1 MGKPFWRSV
10 EYFFTGNYS
19 ADNGNNDIVAI
30 GFGGEIHAYGGDDHV
45 TVGSIGA
52 TVHTGSGNDTVV
64 GGSAYLRVEDSTG
77 HLSVKGAAGYAD
89 INKSGDGN
97 VSFAGAAGGVS
108 IDHLGHHGDVSYGGA
123 AAYNSVKRKGLSGN
137 VTFKGAGGYNALW
150 HETNHGNLSFAGA
163 GAGNKLDRTWF
174 DQYQGSRGDVSFDG
188 AGAANSI
195 SSRVETGNITFR
207 GAGADNHLVR
217 KGKVGDITLQGAG
230 ASNRIERTR
239 QAEDVYQQTHGNI
252 RFEGVGGYNS
262 FYSDVAHGDIH
273 FSGGGAYNTIT
284 RKGSG
289 SSFDAQ
295 GMEYAKAEDIVLTTA
310 KMHGSWIGSGTHA
323 VTAVKSEREPNT
335 YLFAIADGTYTK
347 INKVRLSND
356 PKTGKLKYY
365 SEAWY
370 KQGNHLSGLARSDVS
385 SAGGFEVNPINGGY
399 TLSNIAVEHQQSL
412 TVHAMEKDL
421 TEYEWVTYA
430 NGALIDA
437 KDVVLSDAKMGGHAI
452 STDGTKVDVQAIK
465 SNRKPNTY
473 VYAKVLG
480 PYTKIVVVELAND
493 AETGVLK
500 YQARSWYKE
509 GDHTANLANED
520 ISSANGY
527 HSMGKGGYSLSAL
540 NYSVNAIRSMSET
553 VADIDEYTDQTL
565 FKPATDSGESSGD
578 VHFSGAG
585 GGNVIKSN
593 VTRGNVYFNGGGIAN
608 VILHSSQ
615 FGNTE
620 FNGGGAANV
629 IVKSGEEGDLT
640 FRGAG
645 LANVLVHQ
653 SKQGKMD
660 VYAGG
665 AVNVLV
671 RIGDGQYLAHLLAYG
686 NISVHKGNGNSR
698 VAMLGGY
705 NTHTQIGSGHGL
717 WLAAG
722 GFNVMTQVGNGEVTS
737 VLAGGANVL
746 TKVGE
751 GELTAGM
758 LGGANVMTHI
768 SGDEQA
774 SNTTAVALGGA
785 NILTKKGK
793 GDTLAVMGGGA
804 NVLTHVGDGSTTG
817 VMVGGA
823 NILTKVGNG
832 DTTGIMLGVGNVLTH
847 VGDGQTLGVMGAA
860 GNIFTKVGDGTSI
873 AAMIGAG
880 NIFTHVGEGN
890 AWALMGGLGN
900 VFTKVGNGDALAL
913 MVAEANVFTHIG
925 DGMSVALMLAKGN
938 VATKVGNG
946 TTLAAMVGNANIFT
960 HIGNGSTFAA
970 MIGQANVMTKV
981 GNDLTAALM
990 VGKANIYTHVGDGT
1004 SLGLFAGEM
1013 NVMTKVGNGTT
1024 LAAMFGKA
1032 NIMTHVGDGLTGVLA
1047 LGEANI
1053 VTKVGDDFM
1062 GVVAAAKANV
1072 VTHVGDATTAAV
1084 LAGKGNILT
1093 KVGEGTT
1100 VGLLISD
1107 IGNVMTHVGD
1117 GTTIGIAKGK
1127 ANIVTKVGDGLGINV
1142 AWGQANVFTQV
1153 GDGDRYNFAKG
1164 EANILTKVGDGQ
1176 EVSVVQGKANII
1188 THVGNGDDYTGAWG
1202 KANVITKVG
1211 DGRNVVLAKGEANIV
1226 TQVGDGDSFN
1236 ALWSKGNVV
1245 TKVGDGMQVTAA
1257 KGKANITTTVGN
1269 GLSVTAAY
1277 GDANINTK
1285 VGNGVSVNVAW
1296 GKYNINTKVGDGL
1309 NVAVMK
1315 GKANANIH
1323 IGDGLNI
1330 NASYARNNV
1339 AIKVGNGDFYSLAV
1353 ASSNTSSN
1361 KLSALFDNVKQTL
1374 LGVGGSQAINYLV
1387 QGDEAS
1393 TSGTQKGRGAIATPE
1408 ITKLDGFQMDAIE
1421 EVGSDLG
1428 DSLTGSVT
1436 KVDTPD
1442 LNEMD
1447 NDLNIDGASDHAPNL
1462 IVNGDF
1468 EQGDRGWQSTHGV
1481 EASYSGSVYGVNGEG
1496 HGTRVTELD
1505 THTNTSLYQD
1515 LTDLTEGEVIAVS
1528 FDFAKRAG
1536 LSNNEGIE
1544 VLWNGEVVFSSSG
1557 DASAWQQKTLKLTAH
1572 AGSNR
1577 IEFKGTGHNDGLG
1590 YILDNVVAKSES
1602 SPQANAVSEH
1612 AKQNQASQNALSDKE
1627 RAEADRQRLEQ
1638 EKQKQLDAVA
1648 GSQSQL
1654 ESTDQQAI
1662 ENNGQAQRDAV
1673 KEESEAV
1680 TAELTTLAQ
1689 GLDVLDGQATHTGK
1703 SGEQWRNDFAGGLLD
1718 GVQSQIDDAKQLAS
1732 DKMAAAKQTQ
1742 SDNNSKVK
1750 DSIAKSE
1757 AGVAK
1762 GEQNRAGAEQDIA
1775 EAKADAETRKAD
1787 AVAKSH
1793 DAKQAESDAHSAAND
1808 AQSRGDRDAM
1818 NAENK
1823 ANQAQN
1829 DAQGAK
1835 QNEGDRPDRQ
1845 GVAGSGLSGN
1855 AHRVEGAGETGSHVN
1870 TDSQTNADGRFS
1882 DGLTEQELEALEGA
1896 TNAVNRLQIN
1906 AGIRSKNSGS
1916 TITSMFMEANADSIV
1931 VDTTASQDVVRKE
1944 VRISGVNLVGLGE
1957 ASHDSAESLVA
1968 ARAEKVANLYRWLD
1982 TDNDVATD
1990 KYVPV
1995 PGFERV
2001 DADVSDEVKQ
2011 RMIQSMSGYIEH
2023 TDNQVPKD
2031 QAQALATLFV
2041 ESTLDYDWD
2050 KRVEF
2055 LTKLESYG
2063 YSFETPHAEK
2073 SIVSF
2078 WSGKNFKQ
2086 YRDVL
2091 DNAQTDGKK
2100 VVYDIDVKGN
2110 AFAID
2115 LNKHLMRWGGLF
2127 LDPDNAEQNQLKSSI
2142 DAATF
2147 SNTGFWSSVYA
2158 TGAQHDVYVIAEG
2171 GVRLGN
2177 YFWHV
2182 ELPALRQLQREGLV
2196 GEIRLLDKPV
2206 SEYKDLP
2213 ADEIGR
2219 RLTDAGVG
2227 VKVRFDAL
2235 SSARQAE
2242 LLADNPDDYRADT
2255 LVELDVK
2262 LSAIDSML
2270 RESLPF
2276 YSLRTERNLLVQE
2289 GDEGFEVRSWPGSD
2303 DKSKTILLDNPE
2315 DAAQQ
2320 KAIERFILA
2329 NFDNFE
2335 QMPDELF
2342 LVDNKV
2348 LSHHDGRTR
2357 ILAQKED
2364 GAWTYNTNS
2373 ELMSVTELLDA
2384 AHVSGKVRGESYQKV
2399 IDALAEYHASTAE
2412 HADYELES
2420 VEQLVNLR
2428 KKIEGYALG
2437 HPDSGRLEA
2446 MNSLLNQ
2453 VNSRLEEVSV
2463 LAVSEQSIKAH
2474 DSFSRLYDQLDNA
2487 HLKQSKHLYLDG
2499 NGDFVTK
2506 GKGNLA
2512 KIDQLGGSDAVLEK
2526 VKASVNHEYGQAI
2539 ADTIFAGLSAN
2550 ELAKDGK
2557 GIDITGLNRIH
2568 QALEQHMSPVSAT
2581 MYIWKPS
2588 DHSALG
2594 HAALQIGQGRT
2605 QIDAQAAADFNKQ
2618 NYVSWWPLGSKSSN
2632 IRNIFNVATE
2642 YQPDLKLRWS
2652 DFSQPAHQNDT
2663 LEHDMASEE
2672 NDGFGLNDGETKLKR
2687 FIEKLNAAKGID
2699 AAYKDASEG
2708 YASVLLGN
2716 PDMLVSTGIPAHV
2729 FQPFVDQ
2736 WNDTSY
2742 DMMDVANRFAQELQK
2757 QAQASGDPALVAK
2770 RIDNVVRLFAERAL
2784 EEIEAFKAS
2793 QADEGRVFRINLE
2806 GLDVAAMQAEW
2817 NRLSHDPDA
2826 RYQLLTKNC
2835 SSTVAK
2841 VLKAGGADKLIG
2853 HTWRPKFGVWTPTEL
2868 FNFGQALQEAQL
2880 EIAAKKQ
2887 SHQVNDDLDA
2897 LSGSEKHKDKV
2908 AIENDGTPPRDKVP
2922 LSPLTRF
2929 LNNELYGERD
2939 ARRKIGDITQTLLD
2953 HAVEKGESQ
2962 KVTLKGEAGR
2972 LTGYYHQGTASS
2984 DDETSTTSG
2993 KVVLFLH
3000 GSGSSAEEQASA
3012 IRSHYQKQGI
3022 DMLAVNLRGYGES
3035 DGGPS
3040 EKGLYQDA
3048 RTMFNYL
3055 VNDKGIDPSNIILHG
3070 YSMGGPIAADLAR
3083 YAAQNGQA
3091 VSGLLLD
3098 RPMPSMTKAIT
3109 AHEVANP
3116 AGIVGTIAKA
3126 VNGQFSVEKNL
3137 KGLPQETPILLLTD
3151 NEGLGEEGE
3160 KLRVKLSN
3168 SGFNVTGEQ
3177 TFYGHEASNRLMSQ
3191 YTGQIVS
3198 DLLNT
3203 QHIKH
3208 NEAKLNLEPHGKN
3221 YESRDLILKPIS
3233 QPETVELGMPEV
3245 DQKVLADIAER
3256 ENVII
3261 GVRPVDEKSKSLIAS
3276 KMYSSKGLF
3285 VKAKSSDWG
3294 PMSGFIP
3301 VDQSFAKASARRD
3314 LETFNR
3320 HAEQSIQS
3328 GNAVSAD
3335 LYLNQVRVEELV
3347 SKYHS
3352 LTPLELDD
3360 QSGMYKTTA
3369 TNGDQSVPFFLNRVT
3384 VDGNELWQVHY
3395 ITNGELAPFKVIG
3408 DPVSKQPMTADYDLL
3423 TVMYSYGDLGPQDKV
3438 KQPLTWQQWKD
3449 SVTYEDLTPKYKELY
3464 SNEDLYNKKDGA
3476 SLGNVS
3482 GRLKELKD
3490 RINVDLGRTNGLE
3503 MVHHGADDAN
3513 PYAVM
3518 ADNFPATFFV
3528 PKSLFAEDGLGEG
3541 KGSIQTYFN
3550 VNEQGAVVIRNPQEF
3565 SDFQQVTINAS
3576 FRASFNDKW
3585 NHGLDEPLFT
3595 TKRKLSHEFLN
3606 KRDQLLKK
3614 LSGGRLDAQD
3624 ETLVALGNPDD
3635 VSGNKAI
3642 VAVDVSQIFTRQ
3654 ELKERANVF
3663 AKPIGAS
3670 YQGILDQLDL
3680 VHQTV
3685 SRDQIV
3691 ASFELNKKVNAYIAE
3706 HPTSGRNQALTQ
3718 LKEQITSALFI
3729 GKMQVAQVDIDAIA
3743 QTRPELAARIFMVAI
3758 EEANGEHRGLTD
3770 MMVRWAN
3777 EDPYLAPK
3785 QGYKGETPN
3794 DLGFDAKYHVDLG
3807 DHYADF
3813 KQWLETSQSNG
3824 LLSKA
3829 TLDESTKTVHL
3840 GYSYQELQ
3848 DLTGVESVQMAFYF
3862 LKEAAKKVD
3871 PISGDSAEMILLKK
3885 FADKSYLSQLD
3896 SDRMDQIEGI
3906 YRSSHETDV
3915 DAWDR
3920 RYSGAGYDE
3929 LTNKLAG
3936 ATGVDEQLSVLLDD
3950 RKGLLIGEVH
3960 GSDVNGLRFVNEQMD
3975 ALKKQG
3981 VTVIGLEH
3989 LRSDLAQPLIDRY
4002 LATGVMS
4009 SELSA
4014 MLKTKHLDATLFE
4027 NARANGMRIV
4037 ALDANSSARPNVQG
4051 TEHGLMYR
4059 AGAANNIAVEVLQSL
4074 PDDEKFVAIYGKAHL
4089 QSHKGIEGFV
4099 PGITHRLDLPAL
4111 RVSDSNQFRVEQDD
4125 MTLRVV
4131 YDDVANKPKLTFKDS
4146 LSGANTAIHNQNVND
4161 WERVAVTPTADGGE
4175 TRFDGQIIV
4184 QMENDSVVANAAANL
4199 AGKHPESSVVVQLD
4213 SDGNYRVVYGDP
4225 SKLDGKLRWQLVG
4238 HGRDDSDSNNTH
4250 LSGYSAED
4258 LAAKLANFQQSFSQ
4272 AENINN
4278 TPDHISIVGCSLVS
4292 DDKQKGFGHQF
4303 INAMDVNGLR
4313 VDVSARSSELA
4324 VDATGRKHTKDEN
4337 GDWIQKAETNKVSLS
4352 WNEQGEVI
4360 AKEERIRNGIAE
4372 GDIDLSRI
4380 GVSDVGEIAR
4390 GAIGDNNDVFDA
4402 PEKRKV
4408 ETETSSSAA
4417 NNKLSYSG
4425 NIQVNVGDGE
4435 FTAVNWGT
4443 SNVGIKVGSGG
4454 FKSLAFGDNNVMVHI
4469 GNGESKHSV
4478 DMGGYQ
4484 ALEGAQMFI
4493 GNRNVSFNLGQSN
4506 DLLVMMDKSIP
4517 TPPLVNPFDGA
4528 ARISGVLQSIA
4539 TSGEDQDWLAAQEQ
4553 QWTLSGAKK
4562 FVKDMSG
4569 LDQSSSVDYTCLVE
4583 LDSHNERSSRGLKH
4597 DTEAALNKQ
4606 YNQWLSG
4613 NSDSSAGKLS
4623 RADKLRQA
4631 NEKLAFNFAVGGQG
4645 ADIQVTTGNWNFMF
4659 GDNIQSILDTNL
4671 GSLFGLMTQ
4680 QFSATGQA
4688 KTTFT
4693 YTPEDLPRQLKNK
4706 LLGQMAGI
4714 GAETTLADIFGV
4726 DYTTSGQIVSRNG
4739 EAVDGVAILTEMLEV
4754 IGEFSGDQLQAFV
4767 DPAKLLDSLKSG
4779 IDMGADGIQSFA
4791 ETHGLKDKAP
4801 EEEENKSAVSVNG
4814 TSVNSAQGAT
4824 ASDGNTETAETQDRA
4839 FGFNSLNL
4847 PNLFATIF
4855 SQDKQKEM
4863 KSLVENLKEN
4873 LTADL
4878 LNMKEKTFDFLRNS
4892 GHLQG
4897 DGDINL
4903 SLGNYNFNW
4912 GGDGK
4917 DLGAYLGDNNNFWGG
4932 RGDDVFYATGT
4943 SNIFTGGEGSDMGV
4957 LMGRENMMFGG
4968 DGNDTAV
4975 VAGRINHVFLGAGD
4989 DQSFVFGEGGEIDTG
5004 LGRDYVVT
5012 SGNFNRVDTG
5022 DGQDYSVTIGNNN
5035 QVELGAGNDFA
5046 NVFGNYNRINAS
5058 AGNDVVK
5065 LMGYHAVL
5073 NGGEGEDHLIAAAI
5087 SKFSQ
5092 FNGEEGRDLMVLG
5105 GYQNTFK
5112 GGTDVDSFVV
5122 SGDVI
5127 DNLVEDISS
5136 EDNIVFNGIDWQKL
5150 WFERSGYDLKL
5161 SILRD
5166 PVSETDQAKFE
5177 HIGSVTFND
5186 YFDGK
5191 RAQMI
5196 IAMGEK
5202 DANGER
5208 EYTTLSESSIDALV
5222 QAMSGFDPQ
5231 AGDNGFIDNLD
5242 SKSRVA
5248 ISTAWADVVHKKGIT
5263 V

>member
-19 ADNGNNDIVAI
+19 ADDGNNNIVAI
-30 GFGGEIHAYGGDDHV
+30 GFGGKIHAYGGDDHV
-45 TVGSIGA
+45 TVGTIG
-52 TVHTGSGNDTVV
+52 TKVYTGSGNDTVV
-64 GGSAYLRVEDSTG
+64 GGSAYLKVEDSTG
-77 HLSVKGAAGYAD
+77 HLTVKGAAGYAD
-89 INKSGDGN
+89 IHKSGDGN

-108 IDHLGHHGDVSYGGA
+108 IDHLGNHGDVNYGGA
-123 AAYNSVKRKGLSGN
+123 AAYNGISRKGLSGN
-137 VTFKGAGGYNALW
+137 VTFAGAGGYNSLW
-150 HETNHGNLSFAGA
+150 HETNQGNLSFTGA

-174 DQYQGSRGDVSFDG
+174 NRYQGSHGDVTFDG

-217 KGKVGDITLQGAG
+217 KGKVGDITLKGAG
-230 ASNRIERTR
+230 ASNRIERTH
-239 QAEDVYQQTHGNI
+239 QAEDVYTQTHGNI

-262 FYSDVAHGDIH
+262 LYSDVAHGDIH
-273 FSGGGAYNTIT
+273 FSGGGAYNTII

-289 SSFDAQ
+289 NDFAKE
-295 GMEYAKAEDIVLTTA
+295 GMTNAKVDDIVLTKA
-310 KMHGSWIGSGTHA
+310 VMSGSWIGQNHQ
-323 VTAVKSEREPNT
+323 VTAVKSASEPNT
-335 YLFAIADGTYTK
+335 YLFAFADSTYTK
-347 INKVRLSND
+347 INKVQLRND
-356 PKTGKLKYY
+356 PQTGELRYY
-365 SEAWY
+365 STAWY
-370 KQGNHLSGLARSDVS
+370 KEGNHLNNLANQDITNN
-385 SAGGFEVNPINGGY
+385 GGFTAVNINGAY
-399 TLSNIAVEHQQSL
+399 TLSDLKVEHQQSV
-412 TVHAMEKDL
+412 TVHAVEKSL

-430 NGALIDA
+430 NGAVIDA
-437 KDVVLSDAKMGGHAI
+437 KDVSLSDAKMGGDAI
-452 STDGTKVDVQAIK
+452 YADGTKVDVQAVK
-465 SNRKPNTY
+465 SNRKSNTY
-473 VYAKVLG
+473 VYAKLLG
-480 PYTKIVVVELAND
+480 RHTKIVVVELAND
-493 AETGVLK
+493 PQTGALK

-509 GDHTANLANED
+509 GNHTADLANED

-527 HSMGKGGYSLSAL
+527 HSMGKGGYSLSDL
-540 NYSVNAIRSMSET
+540 HYSVNAVRSTSET
-553 VADIDEYTDQTL
+553 VADIDEYSDQTL

-578 VHFSGAG
+578 VRFNGVG

-653 SKQGKMD
+653 SQQGKMD

-698 VAMLGGY
+698 VVMLGGY
-705 NTHTQIGSGHGL
+705 NTHTQIGSGNGL

-722 GFNVMTQVGNGEVTS
+722 GFNVMTQVGKGDVAS

-746 TKVGE
+746 TKVGD
-751 GELTAGM
+751 GDLAAGM
-758 LGGANVMTHI
+758 LAGANVITHI
-768 SGDEQA
+768 SGDNET

-793 GDTLAVMGGGA
+793 GNALAVMGGGA
-804 NVLTHVGDGSTTG
+804 NVLTHVGDGTTTG

-823 NILTKVGNG
+823 NIFTKVGNG

-873 AAMIGAG
+873 AVMIGAG

-900 VFTKVGNGDALAL
+900 VFTKIGNGDALAL

-960 HIGNGSTFAA
+960 HVGSGSTFAA
-970 MIGQANVMTKV
+970 MIGRANIMTKV

-1004 SLGLFAGEM
+1004 SLGIFAGEV

-1127 ANIVTKVGDGLGINV
+1127 ANIITKVGDGLGVNV

-1164 EANILTKVGDGQ
+1164 EANVITKVGDGQ

-1211 DGRNVVLAKGEANIV
+1211 NGRNVILAKGEANIV
-1226 TQVGDGDSFN
+1226 TQVGGGDSFN
-1236 ALWSKGNVV
+1236 ALWSKGNIV

-1257 KGKANITTTVGN
+1257 KGKANITTTVGD

-1285 VGNGVSVNVAW
+1285 VGDGVSVNVAW

-1323 IGDGLNI
+1323 VGDGLNI
-1330 NASYARNNV
+1330 NASYAQNNV
-1339 AIKVGNGDFYSLAV
+1339 AIKIGNGDFYSLAV

-1361 KLSALFDNVKQTL
+1361 KLSALFDNIKQTV

-1393 TSGTQKGRGAIATPE
+1393 SSGTHKGRGAIATPE
-1408 ITKLDGFQMDAIE
+1408 ITKLDGFHMDAIK

-1436 KVDTPD
+1436 KVDAPD
-1442 LNEMD
+1442 LNQMQ
-1447 NDLNIDGASDHAPNL
+1447 NALNVDDSSDQVQGPNL

-1468 EQGDRGWQSTHGV
+1468 EQSDFGWSSTHGV
-1481 EASYSGSVYGVNGEG
+1481 EAYASASSYGLERDG
-1496 HGTRVTELD
+1496 HGNNVSELATD
-1505 THTNTSLYQD
+1505 QSTTIYQD
-1515 LTDLTEGEVIAVS
+1515 IQNLTEGEVIAVS

-1544 VLWNGEVVFSSSG
+1544 VLWNGEVVFSLSG
-1557 DASAWQQKTLKLTAH
+1557 DESAWQQKTLKLTAH

-1577 IEFKGTGHNDGLG
+1577 IEFKGTGHNDGLS

-1602 SPQANAVSEH
+1602 SQQANAVSEL
-1612 AKQNQASQNALSDKE
+1612 ATQNQAAQNALYDKE

-1654 ESTDQQAI
+1654 ESTDQQAL
-1662 ENNGQAQRDAV
+1662 ENNGQAKRDAV
-1673 KEESEAV
+1673 KDESEAV
-1680 TAELTTLAQ
+1680 TAELTKLAQ
-1689 GLDVLDGQATHTGK
+1689 GLDVLDGQATHTGE
-1703 SGEQWRNDFAGGLLD
+1703 SGDQWRNDFAGGLLD
-1718 GVQSQIDDAKQLAS
+1718 GVQSQLDDAKRLAN
-1732 DKMAAAKQTQ
+1732 DKIAAAKQTQ

-1750 DSIAKSE
+1750 ESVAKSE

-1762 GEQNRAGAEQDIA
+1762 GEQNRAGAEQDITNA
-1775 EAKADAETRKAD
+1775 QADAEKRKTD
-1787 AVAKSH
+1787 ALAKSN
-1793 DAKQAESDAHSAAND
+1793 DAKQAESDANSAAND

-1829 DAQGAK
+1829 DAKGTK
-1835 QNEGDRPDRQ
+1835 QNEGDRPDRE
-1845 GVAGSGLSGN
+1845 GVTGSGLSGN
-1855 AHRVEGAGETGSHVN
+1855 AYRVEGAGETGSHVN
-1870 TDSQTNADGRFS
+1870 TDSPTNADGRFIE
-1882 DGLTEQELEALEGA
+1882 GLSEQEQEALEGA

-1906 AGIRSKNSGS
+1906 AGIRGKNSGS
-1916 TITSMFMEANADSIV
+1916 TINSMFTETNTDSIV
-1931 VDTTASQDVVRKE
+1931 VPTTASQDVVRKE
-1944 VRISGVNLVGLGE
+1944 IRISGVNLEGLGE

-1982 TDNDVATD
+1982 SDHPRATE
-1990 KYVPV
+1990 YFIPV
-1995 PGFERV
+1995 PGFEGG
-2001 DADVSDEVKQ
+2001 DAYVSDEVMMH
-2011 RMIQSMSGYIEH
+2011 MIEYVGNYIKD

-2031 QAQALATLFV
+2031 QVHALATLFV
-2041 ESTLDYDWD
+2041 KATLDYDWD

-2063 YSFETPHAEK
+2063 YSFEAPNGEN

-2078 WSGKNFKQ
+2078 WSGKKSNKK

-2091 DNAQTDGKK
+2091 DNAQPDGKK
-2100 VVYDIDVKGN
+2100 VVFDVDVQGN
-2110 AFAID
+2110 VFAIE
-2115 LNKHLMRWGGLF
+2115 LN
-2127 LDPDNAEQNQLKSSI
+2127 NQLI
-2142 DAATF
+2142 DWSEEYLEPQYEQHNKLQSLIHSAYF
-2147 SNTGFWSSVYA
+2147 NNTGFWSSVYA
-2158 TGAQHDVYVIAEG
+2158 TGAQNDVYVIAEG
-2171 GVRLGN
+2171 GIRLGN
-2177 YFWHV
+2177 YFWNV
-2182 ELPALRQLQREGLV
+2182 ELPVLRQLQREGLV

-2206 SEYKDLP
+2206 SAYKDIP
-2213 ADEIGR
+2213 VEDIGR
-2219 RLTDAGVG
+2219 RLTDAGVA

-2235 SSARQAE
+2235 SIGRQAE
-2242 LLADNPDDYRADT
+2242 LLAGNPDGYKADT
-2255 LVELDVK
+2255 LVDLDVK

-2289 GDEGFEVRSWPGSD
+2289 GEEGFEVRSWPGID
-2303 DKSKTILLDNPE
+2303 GKSKTILLDNPE

-2320 KAIERFILA
+2320 KSIERFILA

-2348 LSHHDGRTR
+2348 LSHHDGRAR

-2364 GAWTYNTNS
+2364 GAWTYNTNV

-2384 AHVSGKVRGESYQKV
+2384 AHVSGKVRGESYQQV
-2399 IDALAEYHASTAE
+2399 IDALTEYHASTAE
-2412 HADYELES
+2412 HADYELTS
-2420 VEQLVNLR
+2420 VEKLLNLR
-2428 KKIEGYALG
+2428 KQVEGYVLG
-2437 HPDSGRLEA
+2437 HPDSGRVQA

-2453 VNSRLEEVSV
+2453 VNSRLEAVSV

-2474 DSFSRLYDQLDNA
+2474 DSFSHLYDQLDNA
-2487 HLKQSKHLYLDG
+2487 NLKESKHLYLDG

-2512 KIDQLGGSDAVLEK
+2512 NIDKLGGSDAVLEK
-2526 VKASVNHEYGQAI
+2526 VKAAVSHEYGQVV

-2550 ELAKDGK
+2550 DLAKDGK
-2557 GIDITGLNRIH
+2557 GIDIAGLNKVH
-2568 QALEQHMSPVSAT
+2568 QAIEQHMSPVSAT

-2605 QIDAQAAADFNKQ
+2605 QLEGQAAADFNKQ
-2618 NYVSWWPLGSKSSN
+2618 NYVSWWPLGRKSSN
-2632 IRNIFNVATE
+2632 IFSVATE
-2642 YQPDLKLRWS
+2642 AKPDLKLRWS

-2687 FIEKLNAAKGID
+2687 FVEKLNAAKGID
-2699 AAYKDASEG
+2699 ASYKDASEG

-2716 PDMLVSTGIPAHV
+2716 PDMLASTGIPAHV

-2742 DMMDVANRFAQELQK
+2742 DMMDVANRFAEELQK
-2757 QAQASGDPALVAK
+2757 QAQASGEPALVEK

-2806 GLDVAAMQAEW
+2806 GLDAAAMQAEW
-2817 NRLSHDPDA
+2817 NRLSNDPDA

-2887 SHQVNDDLDA
+2887 SHQVTDLLDA
-2897 LSGSEKHKDKV
+2897 LPGNEKHKENV
-2908 AIENDGTPPRDKVP
+2908 AIENDGTPPRDKES
-2922 LSPLTRF
+2922 LSPLTRL
-2929 LNNELYGERD
+2929 LNNELYGEKD
-2939 ARRKIGDITQTLLD
+2939 ARRKIGKIKQTLLD
-2953 HAVEKGESQ
+2953 HAVENGESQ

-2972 LTGYYHQGTASS
+2972 LTGYYHQGAASS
-2984 DDETSTTSG
+2984 EGETSATSG

-3000 GSGSSAEEQASA
+3000 GFGSSAEEQASA
-3012 IRSHYQKQGI
+3012 IRNHYQRQGI

-3055 VNDKGIDPSNIILHG
+3055 VNDKGIDPSNIIIHG

-3098 RPMPSMTKAIT
+3098 RPMPSMTKAIS
-3109 AHEVANP
+3109 AREVANP
-3116 AGIVGTIAKA
+3116 AGIVGAIAKA

-3137 KGLPQETPILLLTD
+3137 KGLPKETPILLLTD

-3160 KLRVKLSN
+3160 KLRAKLAV
-3168 SGFNVTGEQ
+3168 SGYKVTGEQ
-3177 TFYGHEASNRLMSQ
+3177 TIYAHEASNRLMSQ
-3191 YTGQIVS
+3191 YASQILS
-3198 DLLNT
+3198 DFS
-3203 QHIKH
+3203 
-3208 NEAKLNLEPHGKN
+3208 EAQKVEGSDSFSAQDKKPKS
-3221 YESRDLILKPIS
+3221 YQSRDLILEPIVK
-3233 QPETVELGMPEV
+3233 PETIELGMPDI
-3245 DQKVLADIAER
+3245 DQKILAEVAER

-3261 GVRPVDEKSKSLIAS
+3261 GVRPVDEKSKSLIDS
-3276 KMYSSKGLF
+3276 KLYSSKGLF

-3314 LETFNR
+3314 LDKFNGY
-3320 HAEQSIQS
+3320 AEQSIES

-3335 LYLNQVRVEELV
+3335 LYLNQVRIDELV
-3347 SKYHS
+3347 SKYQS
-3352 LTPLELDD
+3352 LTALEFDAE
-3360 QSGMYKTTA
+3360 SGMYKTTA
-3369 TNGDQSVPFFLNRVT
+3369 TNGDQTATFFLNKVT
-3384 VDGNELWQVHY
+3384 VDSKELWQVHY
-3395 ITNGELAPFKVIG
+3395 MKDGELAPFKVIG

-3423 TVMYSYGDLGPQDKV
+3423 TVMYSYAELGPQDKV
-3438 KQPLTWQQWKD
+3438 KQPLTWEQWKE

-3464 SNEDLYNKKDGA
+3464 NSEMLYNKKDGA
-3476 SLGNVS
+3476 SLGVVS
-3482 GRLKELKD
+3482 DRLKTLKD
-3490 RINVDLGRTNGLE
+3490 VINTSLGRTDGLE

-3528 PKSLFAEDGLGEG
+3528 PKSFFMEDGLGEG

-3550 VNEQGAVVIRNPQEF
+3550 VNEQGAVVIRDPREF
-3565 SDFQQVTINAS
+3565 SNFQQVAINVS
-3576 FRASFNDKW
+3576 YRASLNDKW
-3585 NHGLDEPLFT
+3585 NAGLDDPLFKP
-3595 TKRKLSHEFLN
+3595 KRKLSHEFLDVREELAN
-3606 KRDQLLKK
+3606 KLKAKVVDFEKKIQLDRL
-3614 LSGGRLDAQD
+3614 GGRQ
-3624 ETLVALGNPDD
+3624 
-3635 VSGNKAI
+3635 
-3642 VAVDVSQIFTRQ
+3642 VDS
-3654 ELKERANVF
+3654 
-3663 AKPIGAS
+3663 
-3670 YQGILDQLDL
+3670 
-3680 VHQTV
+3680 TV
-3685 SRDQIV
+3685 STLPV
-3691 ASFELNKKVNAYIAE
+3691 
-3706 HPTSGRNQALTQ
+3706 TAL
-3718 LKEQITSALFI
+3718 
-3729 GKMQVAQVDIDAIA
+3729 D
-3743 QTRPELAARIFMVAI
+3743 
-3758 EEANGEHRGLTD
+3758 NH
-3770 MMVRWAN
+3770 N
-3777 EDPYLAPK
+3777 
-3785 QGYKGETPN
+3785 
-3794 DLGFDAKYHVDLG
+3794 
-3807 DHYADF
+3807 
-3813 KQWLETSQSNG
+3813 
-3824 LLSKA
+3824 
-3829 TLDESTKTVHL
+3829 
-3840 GYSYQELQ
+3840 
-3848 DLTGVESVQMAFYF
+3848 
-3862 LKEAAKKVD
+3862 
-3871 PISGDSAEMILLKK
+3871 
-3885 FADKSYLSQLD
+3885 
-3896 SDRMDQIEGI
+3896 IEGW
-3906 YRSSHETDV
+3906 SQ
-3915 DAWDR
+3915 A
-3920 RYSGAGYDE
+3920 
-3929 LTNKLAG
+3929 
-3936 ATGVDEQLSVLLDD
+3936 
-3950 RKGLLIGEVH
+3950 EV
-3960 GSDVNGLRFVNEQMD
+3960 
-3975 ALKKQG
+3975 
-3981 VTVIGLEH
+3981 I
-3989 LRSDLAQPLIDRY
+3989 
-4002 LATGVMS
+4002 
-4009 SELSA
+4009 
-4014 MLKTKHLDATLFE
+4014 
-4027 NARANGMRIV
+4027 
-4037 ALDANSSARPNVQG
+4037 
-4051 TEHGLMYR
+4051 
-4059 AGAANNIAVEVLQSL
+4059 
-4074 PDDEKFVAIYGKAHL
+4074 
-4089 QSHKGIEGFV
+4089 
-4099 PGITHRLDLPAL
+4099 
-4111 RVSDSNQFRVEQDD
+4111 
-4125 MTLRVV
+4125 
-4131 YDDVANKPKLTFKDS
+4131 PK
-4146 LSGANTAIHNQNVND
+4146 V
-4161 WERVAVTPTADGGE
+4161 DGGE

-4184 QMENDSVVANAAANL
+4184 QMENNAVAAKAAANL

-4213 SDGNYRVVYGDP
+4213 SDGNYRVVYGEP

-4238 HGRDDSDSNNTH
+4238 HGRDDSESNNTS
-4250 LSGYSAED
+4250 LSGYSADE
-4258 LAAKLANFQQSFSQ
+4258 LAVKLAKFEQTFSQ
-4272 AENINN
+4272 MENVSSK
-4278 TPDHISIVGCSLVS
+4278 PEHISVVGCSLVS

-4303 INAMDVNGLR
+4303 INAMDANGLR
-4313 VDVSARSSELA
+4313 VDVSVRSSELA
-4324 VDATGRKHTKDEN
+4324 VDETGRKHTKDANGNWVQKSEN
-4337 GDWIQKAETNKVSLS
+4337 NKVSLS
-4352 WNEQGEVI
+4352 WDEQGEVV
-4360 AKEERIRNGIAE
+4360 AKDERIRNGIAE

-4380 GVSDVGEIAR
+4380 GINDVDEPAR
-4390 GAIGDNNDVFDA
+4390 GAIGDNKDVFDA
-4402 PEKRKV
+4402 PEKRKA
-4408 ETETSSSAA
+4408 ETEISSSSA

-4425 NIQVNVGDGE
+4425 NIQVNAGDGE

-4443 SNVGIKVGSGG
+4443 SNVGIKVGTGG

-4469 GNGESKHSV
+4469 GNGKSKHSF
-4478 DMGGYQ
+4478 DIGGYQ

-4493 GNRNVSFNLGQSN
+4493 GNRNVSFNLGRSN
-4506 DLLVMMDKSIP
+4506 DLIVMMDKSIP

-4539 TSGEDQDWLAAQEQ
+4539 TSGEGPDWLAAQEQ

-4569 LDQSSSVDYTCLVE
+4569 LDQSSSVDYTSLVE
-4583 LDSHNERSSRGLKH
+4583 LDLQNERSSRGLKH
-4597 DTEAALNKQ
+4597 DAEAALNKQ

-4613 NSDSSAGKLS
+4613 NGNNDTSKLS

-4706 LLGQMAGI
+4706 LLGQMAGV
-4714 GAETTLADIFGV
+4714 GADTTLADIFGV
-4726 DYTTSGQIVSRNG
+4726 DYTESGQIVSRNG
-4739 EAVDGVAILTEMLEV
+4739 EAVDGVAILKEMLEV

-4779 IDMGADGIQSFA
+4779 IDMGADGIKSFA
-4791 ETHGLKDKAP
+4791 ETHGLKEKAP
-4801 EEEENKSAVSVNG
+4801 EEEEDKSSVSVNG
-4814 TSVNSAQGAT
+4814 ASVNSAQGAT
-4824 ASDGNTETAETQDRA
+4824 AADGNTETTETPDRA

-4943 SNIFTGGEGSDMGV
+4943 SNIFTGGEGNDMGV

-5004 LGRDYVVT
+5004 SGLDYVVT

-5022 DGQDYSVTIGNNN
+5022 DDQDYSVTIGNNN

-5065 LMGYHAVL
+5065 LIGYHAVL

-5092 FNGEEGRDLMVLG
+5092 FNGGEGRDLMVLG

-5127 DNLVEDISS
+5127 DNLVEDIRS

-5166 PVSETDQAKFE
+5166 PSSDSDQAKFE
-5177 HIGSVTFND
+5177 HIGSVAFSD
-5186 YFDGK
+5186 YFNGN
-5191 RAQMI
+5191 RAQVV
-5196 IAMGEK
+5196 IAMSEK
-5202 DANGER
+5202 DLSGER
-5208 EYTTLSESSIDALV
+5208 EYTMLSDSAIDTLV

-5231 AGDNGFIDNLD
+5231 AGDNGFIDSLE
-5242 SKSRVA
+5242 SKSRAAV
-5248 ISTAWADVVHKKGIT
+5248 SMAWSDVVHKKGLM

>member
-19 ADNGNNDIVAI
+19 ADDGNNNIVAI
-30 GFGGEIHAYGGDDHV
+30 GFGGQIHAYGGDDHV
-45 TVGSIGA
+45 TVGSIGS
-52 TVHTGSGNDTVV
+52 TVYTGSGNDTVV
-64 GGSAYLRVEDSTG
+64 GGSAYLKVEDSTG
-77 HLSVKGAAGYAD
+77 HLTVKGAAGYAD

-108 IDHLGHHGDVSYGGA
+108 IDHLGNHGDISYGGA
-123 AAYNSVKRKGLSGN
+123 AAYNGITRKGLSGN
-137 VTFKGAGGYNALW
+137 VTFAGAGGYNALW
-150 HETNHGNLSFAGA
+150 HETNQGNLSFTGA

-174 DQYQGSRGDVSFDG
+174 NRYQGSHGDVTFDG

-230 ASNRIERTR
+230 ASNRIERTH
-239 QAEDVYQQTHGNI
+239 QAEDVYTQTRGNI

-262 FYSDVAHGDIH
+262 LYSDVAHGDIH
-273 FSGGGAYNTIT
+273 FSGGGAYNTII

-289 SSFDAQ
+289 NDFAKE
-295 GMEYAKAEDIVLTTA
+295 GMTNAKADEIVLTKA
-310 KMHGSWIGSGTHA
+310 VMSGSWIGQDHH
-323 VTAVKSEREPNT
+323 VTAVKSASEPNT
-335 YLFAIADGTYTK
+335 YLFAFADSTYTK
-347 INKVRLSND
+347 INKVQLRND
-356 PKTGKLKYY
+356 PQTGELKYY
-365 SEAWY
+365 STAWY
-370 KQGNHLSGLARSDVS
+370 KEGNHLSNLANQDISDN
-385 SAGGFEVNPINGGY
+385 GGFTAVNINGAY
-399 TLSNIAVEHQQSL
+399 TLSDLKVEHQQSV
-412 TVHAMEKDL
+412 TVHAVEKSL

-430 NGALIDA
+430 NGAVIDA
-437 KDVVLSDAKMGGHAI
+437 KEVSLSDAKMGGHAI
-452 STDGTKVDVQAIK
+452 YADGTKVDVKAVK
-465 SNRKPNTY
+465 SNRQPNTY
-473 VYAKVLG
+473 IYAKVLG

-493 AETGVLK
+493 PETGALK

-509 GDHTANLANED
+509 GDHTANIANQD
-520 ISSANGY
+520 ISSATGY
-527 HSMGKGGYSLSAL
+527 NPMGKGGYSLSDL
-540 NYSVNAIRSMSET
+540 HYSVNAVRSTSET
-553 VADIDEYTDQTL
+553 VADIEEYTDQTL
-565 FKPATDSGESSGD
+565 FKPANDSGESSGD
-578 VHFSGAG
+578 VRFNGAG

-593 VTRGNVYFNGGGIAN
+593 VTRGNVHFNGGGIAN

-653 SKQGKMD
+653 SQQGKMD

-671 RIGDGQYLAHLLAYG
+671 RLGDGQYLAHLLAYG
-686 NISVHKGNGNSR
+686 NISVQKGSGDSR
-698 VAMLGGY
+698 VVMLGGY
-705 NTHTQIGSGHGL
+705 NTHTQIGSGNGL

-722 GFNVMTQVGNGEVTS
+722 GFNVMTQVGQGDVAA

-746 TKVGE
+746 TKMGE
-751 GELTAGM
+751 GELTSGM
-758 LGGANVMTHI
+758 LGGANVITHI
-768 SGDEQA
+768 SNDDQL

-793 GDTLAVMGGGA
+793 GNTLAVMGGGA
-804 NVLTHVGDGSTTG
+804 NVLTHVGDGTTTG

-873 AAMIGAG
+873 AVMIGAG

-960 HIGNGSTFAA
+960 HVGSGSTFAA
-970 MIGQANVMTKV
+970 MIGQANIITKV

-990 VGKANIYTHVGDGT
+990 VGKANIMTHVGDGT
-1004 SLGLFAGEM
+1004 SLGLFAGEV

-1107 IGNVMTHVGD
+1107 VGNVMTHVGD

-1127 ANIVTKVGDGLGINV
+1127 ANLITKVGDGLGVNV

-1164 EANILTKVGDGQ
+1164 EANLITKVGDGQ
-1176 EVSVVQGKANII
+1176 EVSVVQGEANII

-1211 DGRNVVLAKGEANIV
+1211 HGQNVVLAKGEANIV
-1226 TQVGDGDSFN
+1226 TQVGNGDSFN
-1236 ALWSKGNVV
+1236 ALWSKGNIV

-1257 KGKANITTTVGN
+1257 KGQANITTTVGN

-1285 VGNGVSVNVAW
+1285 VGDGVSVNVAW

-1323 IGDGLNI
+1323 VGDGLNI
-1330 NASYARNNV
+1330 NASYAQNNV

-1361 KLSALFDNVKQTL
+1361 KLSALFDNIKQTV

-1393 TSGTQKGRGAIATPE
+1393 SSGTHKGRGAIATPE
-1408 ITKLDGFQMDAIE
+1408 ITKLDGFQMDAIK
-1421 EVGSDLG
+1421 EVSSDLG

-1442 LNEMD
+1442 LNKMQHA
-1447 NDLNIDGASDHAPNL
+1447 LNVDDSSVQASNL

-1468 EQGDRGWQSTHGV
+1468 ELGEHGWQSTHGV
-1481 EASYSGSVYGVNGEG
+1481 EASYAGSVYGVEGEG
-1496 HGTRVTELD
+1496 HGARVTELD
-1505 THTNTSLYQD
+1505 TYTNTSLYQD
-1515 LTDLTEGEVIAVS
+1515 LANLAQGEVIAVS

-1557 DASAWQQKTLKLTAH
+1557 DESAWQQKTLKLTAQ

-1590 YILDNVVAKSES
+1590 YILDNVVATSES
-1602 SPQANAVSEH
+1602 SQQANAIREH
-1612 AKQNQASQNALSDKE
+1612 ATQNPATQNALSDKE

-1654 ESTDQQAI
+1654 ESTDQQAL

-1673 KEESEAV
+1673 QEESEAI
-1680 TAELTTLAQ
+1680 TAELTKLAQ
-1689 GLDVLDGQATHTGK
+1689 GLDVLDGQATHTGE
-1703 SGEQWRNDFAGGLLD
+1703 SGDQWRNEFASGLLA
-1718 GVQSQIDDAKQLAS
+1718 GVQTQLDDSKQLAN
-1732 DKMAAAKQTQ
+1732 DKIAEAKQTHADTQ
-1742 SDNNSKVK
+1742 NKVK
-1750 DSIAKSE
+1750 DAVAKSE

-1762 GEQNRAGAEQDIA
+1762 SEQNRALAEQDIA
-1775 EAKADAETRKAD
+1775 DAQADAEKRKAD
-1787 AVAKSH
+1787 ALAKGK
-1793 DAKQAESDAHSAAND
+1793 DAQQAESDAHHAVNN
-1808 AQSRGDRDAM
+1808 AQSRGDRDVQL
-1818 NAENK
+1818 AEDK
-1823 ANQAQN
+1823 ANQAQA

-1845 GVAGSGLSGN
+1845 GVTGSGLSGN
-1855 AHRVEGAGETGSHVN
+1855 AHSVEGAGETGSHVN

-1882 DGLTEQELEALEGA
+1882 EGLTEQEQEALEGA

-1906 AGIRSKNSGS
+1906 AGIRGKNSVS
-1916 TITSMFMEANADSIV
+1916 TITSMFTEANTDSIV
-1931 VDTTASQDVVRKE
+1931 VPTTTSQDVVRKE
-1944 VRISGVNLVGLGE
+1944 IRISGVNLEGLGE
-1957 ASHDSAESLVA
+1957 ASHDSAASLVA

-1982 TDNDVATD
+1982 SDHPRATEQ
-1990 KYVPV
+1990 YIPV

-2001 DADVSDEVKQ
+2001 DVNVSDETKQ
-2011 RMIQSMSGYIEH
+2011 RLTQFVSGYIEH

-2041 ESTLDYDWD
+2041 EATLNYDWD

-2063 YSFETPHAEK
+2063 YSFEAPHGEN
-2073 SIVSF
+2073 SLVSF
-2078 WSGKNFKQ
+2078 WSGRNFKE
-2086 YRDVL
+2086 YRNVL
-2091 DNAQTDGKK
+2091 DNAQPDGKK
-2100 VVYDIDVKGN
+2100 VVYDIDVQGN
-2110 AFAID
+2110 AFAIK
-2115 LNKHLMRWGGLF
+2115 LNKQLMRWGDMF
-2127 LDPDNAEQNQLKSSI
+2127 LDLENAAQNHLQSSI
-2142 DAATF
+2142 EAAAY

-2158 TGAQHDVYVIAEG
+2158 TGAKDDVYVIAEG
-2171 GVRLGN
+2171 GMRLGN
-2177 YFWHV
+2177 YFWNV
-2182 ELPALRQLQREGLV
+2182 ELPLLRQLQREGLV

-2206 SEYKDLP
+2206 SEYKDVP
-2213 ADEIGR
+2213 VNEIGHK
-2219 RLTDAGVG
+2219 LTDAGVG

-2235 SSARQAE
+2235 SAEQQAE
-2242 LLADNPDDYRADT
+2242 LLAINPKGYKADS

-2270 RESLPF
+2270 RDALPF

-2289 GDEGFEVRSWPGSD
+2289 GDEGFKVRAWPGSD
-2303 DKSKTILLDNPE
+2303 GKSKTIVLDNPE
-2315 DAAQQ
+2315 DATQQ
-2320 KAIERFILA
+2320 KTIERFILA
-2329 NFDNFE
+2329 NFQNFE

-2348 LSHHDGRTR
+2348 ISHDKGITH
-2357 ILAQKED
+2357 ILAQKVD
-2364 GAWTYNTNS
+2364 GAWQYNAKV

-2384 AHVSGKVRGESYQKV
+2384 ANVTGKIRGESYQQV
-2399 IDALAEYHASTAE
+2399 IDALADYHASITE
-2412 HADYELES
+2412 HADYEPES
-2420 VEQLVNLR
+2420 VEKLLNLR
-2428 KKIEGYALG
+2428 KKIEGYVLG
-2437 HPDSGRLEA
+2437 HPDSGRVEA

-2453 VNSRLEEVSV
+2453 VNTRLDEVSLLSV
-2463 LAVSEQSIKAH
+2463 AEQTIQAQ
-2474 DSFSRLYDQLDNA
+2474 DSFSRLYDQLEAAN
-2487 HLKQSKHLYLDG
+2487 LKESKHLYLDQ

-2512 KIDQLGGSDAVLEK
+2512 NIDLLGSREAVLEK
-2526 VKASVNHEYGQAI
+2526 VKLTVSNEYGQTV
-2539 ADTIFAGLSAN
+2539 ADTIFAGLSAKD
-2550 ELAKDGK
+2550 LAKDGK
-2557 GIDITGLNRIH
+2557 GIDIAGLNKVH
-2568 QALEQHMSPVSAT
+2568 QAIEQHLSPVSAT
-2581 MYIWKPS
+2581 LYIWKPS

-2605 QIDAQAAADFNKQ
+2605 QLEGQAAADFNQQ

-2632 IRNIFNVATE
+2632 ISNILNVATKD
-2642 YQPDLKLRWS
+2642 QPDLKLRWS

-2663 LEHDMASEE
+2663 LEHDVASEE
-2672 NDGFGLNDGETKLKR
+2672 NDGFGLHDGDIKLKR

-2699 AAYKDASEG
+2699 ASFKEASEG

-2716 PDMLVSTGIPAHV
+2716 PDMLETTGIPAHV
-2729 FQPFVDQ
+2729 FQPFVEQ

-2742 DMMDVANRFAQELQK
+2742 DMMDVANRFAQELRL
-2757 QAQASGDPALVAK
+2757 QAQRSDDPELLEK
-2770 RIDNVVRLFAERAL
+2770 RIGNVVRQFAERAL
-2784 EEIEAFKAS
+2784 EEIETFKAS
-2793 QADEGRVFRINLE
+2793 QADQGRVFRINLE

-2817 NRLSHDPDA
+2817 HRLSNDPDA

-2853 HTWRPKFGVWTPTEL
+2853 HTWLPKFGVWTPTEL

-2887 SHQVNDDLDA
+2887 SHQVTDVLDA
-2897 LSGSEKHKDKV
+2897 LSG
-2908 AIENDGTPPRDKVP
+2908 N
-2922 LSPLTRF
+2922 
-2929 LNNELYGERD
+2929 
-2939 ARRKIGDITQTLLD
+2939 
-2953 HAVEKGESQ
+2953 
-2962 KVTLKGEAGR
+2962 
-2972 LTGYYHQGTASS
+2972 
-2984 DDETSTTSG
+2984 
-2993 KVVLFLH
+2993 
-3000 GSGSSAEEQASA
+3000 
-3012 IRSHYQKQGI
+3012 
-3022 DMLAVNLRGYGES
+3022 
-3035 DGGPS
+3035 
-3040 EKGLYQDA
+3040 
-3048 RTMFNYL
+3048 
-3055 VNDKGIDPSNIILHG
+3055 
-3070 YSMGGPIAADLAR
+3070 
-3083 YAAQNGQA
+3083 
-3091 VSGLLLD
+3091 
-3098 RPMPSMTKAIT
+3098 
-3109 AHEVANP
+3109 
-3116 AGIVGTIAKA
+3116 
-3126 VNGQFSVEKNL
+3126 
-3137 KGLPQETPILLLTD
+3137 
-3151 NEGLGEEGE
+3151 
-3160 KLRVKLSN
+3160 
-3168 SGFNVTGEQ
+3168 
-3177 TFYGHEASNRLMSQ
+3177 
-3191 YTGQIVS
+3191 
-3198 DLLNT
+3198 
-3203 QHIKH
+3203 
-3208 NEAKLNLEPHGKN
+3208 
-3221 YESRDLILKPIS
+3221 
-3233 QPETVELGMPEV
+3233 
-3245 DQKVLADIAER
+3245 
-3256 ENVII
+3256 
-3261 GVRPVDEKSKSLIAS
+3261 
-3276 KMYSSKGLF
+3276 
-3285 VKAKSSDWG
+3285 KAK
-3294 PMSGFIP
+3294 
-3301 VDQSFAKASARRD
+3301 
-3314 LETFNR
+3314 
-3320 HAEQSIQS
+3320 
-3328 GNAVSAD
+3328 
-3335 LYLNQVRVEELV
+3335 
-3347 SKYHS
+3347 
-3352 LTPLELDD
+3352 
-3360 QSGMYKTTA
+3360 
-3369 TNGDQSVPFFLNRVT
+3369 
-3384 VDGNELWQVHY
+3384 
-3395 ITNGELAPFKVIG
+3395 
-3408 DPVSKQPMTADYDLL
+3408 
-3423 TVMYSYGDLGPQDKV
+3423 
-3438 KQPLTWQQWKD
+3438 
-3449 SVTYEDLTPKYKELY
+3449 
-3464 SNEDLYNKKDGA
+3464 
-3476 SLGNVS
+3476 
-3482 GRLKELKD
+3482 
-3490 RINVDLGRTNGLE
+3490 
-3503 MVHHGADDAN
+3503 
-3513 PYAVM
+3513 
-3518 ADNFPATFFV
+3518 
-3528 PKSLFAEDGLGEG
+3528 
-3541 KGSIQTYFN
+3541 
-3550 VNEQGAVVIRNPQEF
+3550 
-3565 SDFQQVTINAS
+3565 
-3576 FRASFNDKW
+3576 
-3585 NHGLDEPLFT
+3585 
-3595 TKRKLSHEFLN
+3595 
-3606 KRDQLLKK
+3606 
-3614 LSGGRLDAQD
+3614 
-3624 ETLVALGNPDD
+3624 
-3635 VSGNKAI
+3635 
-3642 VAVDVSQIFTRQ
+3642 VAVDLAQIFTVQ
-3654 ELKERANVF
+3654 ELKERAKVF

-3680 VHQTV
+3680 VHQAKG
-3685 SRDQIV
+3685 RYQIA
-3691 ASFELNKKVNAYIAE
+3691 ASFELNKKINDYIAE

-3718 LKEQITSALFI
+3718 LKEQVTSALFI
-3729 GKMQVAQVDIDAIA
+3729 GKMQVAQAGIDAIA
-3743 QTRPELAARIFMVAI
+3743 QTRPELATRIFMVAI
-3758 EEANGEHRGLTD
+3758 EEANGKHVGLTD
-3770 MMVRWAN
+3770 MMLRWAN

-3785 QGYKGETPN
+3785 HGYKGEMPS

-3807 DHYADF
+3807 EHYADF
-3813 KQWLETSQSNG
+3813 KKWLETSQSNG

-3848 DLTGVESVQMAFYF
+3848 DLTGAESVQMAFYF
-3862 LKEAAKKVD
+3862 LKEAAKKAD

-3885 FADKSYLSQLD
+3885 FADQNYLSQLD

-3920 RYSGAGYDE
+3920 RYSGKGYDE
-3929 LTNKLAG
+3929 LTNMLAS

-3960 GSDVNGLRFVNEQMD
+3960 GSDVNGLRFVNEQME

-4014 MLKTKHLDATLFE
+4014 MLKTKHLDVTLFE
-4027 NARANGMRIV
+4027 NARVNGMRIV

-4059 AGAANNIAVEVLQSL
+4059 AGAANNIAVEVLQNL
-4074 PDDEKFVAIYGKAHL
+4074 PDGEKFVAIYGKAHL

-4111 RVSDSNQFRVEQDD
+4111 KVSDSNQFTVEQDD
-4125 MTLRVV
+4125 VSLRVV
-4131 YDDVANKPKLTFKDS
+4131 YDDVANKPKITFKGS
-4146 LSGANTAIHNQNVND
+4146 LSGANTALHNQNVND
-4161 WERVAVTPTADGGE
+4161 WERVVVTPIADGGE

-4184 QMENDSVVANAAANL
+4184 QMENDPVVAKAAANL
-4199 AGKHPESSVVVQLD
+4199 AGKHAESSVVVQLD

-4238 HGRDDSDSNNTH
+4238 HGRDHSESNNTR
-4250 LSGYSAED
+4250 LSGYSADE
-4258 LAAKLANFQQSFSQ
+4258 LAVKLAKFQQSFNQ

-4278 TPDHISIVGCSLVS
+4278 KPDHISIVGCSLVS

-4303 INAMDVNGLR
+4303 INAMDANGLR
-4313 VDVSARSSELA
+4313 VDVSVRSSELA
-4324 VDATGRKHTKDEN
+4324 VDEAGRKHTKDAN
-4337 GDWIQKAETNKVSLS
+4337 GDWVQKAENNKVSLS
-4352 WNEQGEVI
+4352 WDAQGEVV
-4360 AKEERIRNGIAE
+4360 AKDERIRNGIAE

-4380 GVSDVGEIAR
+4380 GVSDVDEPAR
-4390 GAIGDNNDVFDA
+4390 GAIGDNSDVFDA
-4402 PEKRKV
+4402 PEKRKP
-4408 ETETSSSAA
+4408 ETEVIANSSSS
-4417 NNKLSYSG
+4417 NQLSYSG
-4425 NIQVNVGDGE
+4425 NIQVNVGEGE

-4443 SNVGIKVGSGG
+4443 SNVGIKVGTGG

-4469 GNGESKHSV
+4469 GDGESKHSV
-4478 DMGGYQ
+4478 DIGGYQ
-4484 ALEGAQMFI
+4484 ALEGAQMFL
-4493 GNRNVSFNLGQSN
+4493 GNRNVSFNFGHSN
-4506 DLLVMMDKSIP
+4506 DLILMMDKSIP

-4539 TSGEDQDWLAAQEQ
+4539 TSGEGEDWLAAQEQ

-4562 FVKDMSG
+4562 FVKDISG
-4569 LDQSSSVDYTCLVE
+4569 LDQSSSVDYTTLVE
-4583 LDSHNERSSRGLKH
+4583 LDSQNERDSRGLKH
-4597 DTEAALNKQ
+4597 DAEATLNKQ

-4613 NSDSSAGKLS
+4613 NGNSGTSQLS

-4680 QFSATGQA
+4680 QFTATGQA

-4693 YTPEDLPRQLKNK
+4693 YTPQDLPRQLKNK
-4706 LLGQMAGI
+4706 LLGQLAGV

-4726 DYTTSGQIVSRNG
+4726 DYTASGQIVSRNG
-4739 EAVDGVAILTEMLEV
+4739 QAVDGVAILKEMLEV

-4767 DPAKLLDSLKSG
+4767 DPAKLLDSLKAG
-4779 IDMGADGIQSFA
+4779 IDMGADGIKSFA
-4791 ETHGLKDKAP
+4791 ETHGLKEKAP
-4801 EEEENKSAVSVNG
+4801 EEEKDNSSVSVNG
-4814 TSVNSAQGAT
+4814 ANVNSAQGAT
-4824 ASDGNTETAETQDRA
+4824 VADGNTETAETQDRA

-4863 KSLVENLKEN
+4863 KSLVENLKQN

-4897 DGDINL
+4897 DGDINI

-4943 SNIFTGGEGSDMGV
+4943 SNIFTGGEGNDMGV

-5004 LGRDYVVT
+5004 SGRDYVVT

-5022 DGQDYSVTIGNNN
+5022 DDQDYSVTIGNNN

-5046 NVFGNYNRINAS
+5046 NVFGNYNRINAG

-5073 NGGEGEDHLIAAAI
+5073 NGGDGDDHLIATAI

-5092 FNGEEGRDLMVLG
+5092 FNGGEGRDLMVLG

-5127 DNLVEDISS
+5127 DNLVEDIRS

-5166 PVSETDQAKFE
+5166 PSNDSDQSKFE
-5177 HIGSVTFND
+5177 HIGSVTFSD
-5186 YFDGK
+5186 YFNGN
-5191 RAQMI
+5191 RAQVVIGMS
-5196 IAMGEK
+5196 EK
-5202 DANGER
+5202 DLSGER
-5208 EYTTLSESSIDALV
+5208 EYTMLSDSAIDALV
-5222 QAMSGFDPQ
+5222 QAMSGFEPQ
-5231 AGDNGFIDNLD
+5231 AGDNGFIDSLE
-5242 SKSRVA
+5242 SKSQAA
-5248 ISTAWADVVHKKGIT
+5248 ISMAWSDVVHKKGLM

>member
-19 ADNGNNDIVAI
+19 ADDGNNSIVAI

-52 TVHTGSGNDTVV
+52 TVYTGSGNDTVV
-64 GGSAYLRVEDSTG
+64 GGSAYLRVEDTTG

-108 IDHLGHHGDVSYGGA
+108 IDHLGNHGDVNYGGA
-123 AAYNSVKRKGLSGN
+123 AAYNGITRKGLSGN

-150 HETNHGNLSFAGA
+150 HETNQGNLSFAGA

-174 DQYQGSRGDVSFDG
+174 NRYQDSRGDVTFDG

-217 KGKVGDITLQGAG
+217 KGKVGDVTLQGAG

-239 QAEDVYQQTHGNI
+239 QAEDVYAQTRGNI

-262 FYSDVAHGDIH
+262 LYSDVAHGDIH
-273 FSGGGAYNTIT
+273 FSGGGAYNTII

-289 SSFDAQ
+289 NDFAKE
-295 GMEYAKAEDIVLTTA
+295 GMTNAKADEIVLTKA
-310 KMHGSWIGSGTHA
+310 VMSGSWIGQDHH
-323 VTAVKSEREPNT
+323 VTAVKSASEPNT
-335 YLFAIADGTYTK
+335 YLFAFADSTYTK
-347 INKVRLSND
+347 INKVQLRND
-356 PKTGKLKYY
+356 PQTGELKYY
-365 SEAWY
+365 STAWY
-370 KQGNHLSGLARSDVS
+370 KEGNHLSNLANQDISDN
-385 SAGGFEVNPINGGY
+385 GGFTAVNINGAY
-399 TLSNIAVEHQQSL
+399 TLSDLKVEHQQSL
-412 TVHAMEKDL
+412 TVHAVEKDL

-437 KDVVLSDAKMGGHAI
+437 KDVALSEAKMGGTAI
-452 STDGTKVDVQAIK
+452 STDGTTVDVQAVK

-493 AETGVLK
+493 PKTGALK

-509 GDHTANLANED
+509 GNHTADLANED

-527 HSMGKGGYSLSAL
+527 HSMGKGGYSLSDL
-540 NYSVNAIRSMSET
+540 HYSVNAVRSTSET

-578 VHFSGAG
+578 VHFNGAG

-698 VAMLGGY
+698 VVMLGGY
-705 NTHTQIGSGHGL
+705 NTHTQIGSGNGL

-722 GFNVMTQVGNGEVTS
+722 GFNVMTQVGKGDVAS

-746 TKVGE
+746 TKVGD
-751 GELTAGM
+751 GDLTAGM
-758 LGGANVMTHI
+758 LGGANVITHI
-768 SGDEQA
+768 SGDNET

-793 GDTLAVMGGGA
+793 GNALAVMGGGA
-804 NVLTHVGDGSTTG
+804 NVLTHVGDGTTTG

-832 DTTGIMLGVGNVLTH
+832 DTTGIILGVGNVLTH

-873 AAMIGAG
+873 AVMIGAG

-960 HIGNGSTFAA
+960 HVGSGSTFAA
-970 MIGQANVMTKV
+970 MIGQANIMTKV
-981 GNDLTAALM
+981 GDDLTAALM

-1004 SLGLFAGEM
+1004 SLGIFAGEV

-1127 ANIVTKVGDGLGINV
+1127 ANIITKVGDGLGVNV

-1164 EANILTKVGDGQ
+1164 EANVITKVGDGQ

-1211 DGRNVVLAKGEANIV
+1211 NGRNVVLAKGEANIV

-1236 ALWSKGNVV
+1236 ALWSKGNIV

-1257 KGKANITTTVGN
+1257 KGKANITTTVGD

-1285 VGNGVSVNVAW
+1285 VGDGVSVNVAW

-1323 IGDGLNI
+1323 IGDGLGI
-1330 NASYARNNV
+1330 NASYAQNNV
-1339 AIKVGNGDFYSLAV
+1339 AIKIGNGDFYSLAV

-1361 KLSALFDNVKQTL
+1361 KLSALFDNIKQTV

-1393 TSGTQKGRGAIATPE
+1393 SSGTQKGRGAIATPE

-1442 LNEMD
+1442 LNKMQ
-1447 NDLNIDGASDHAPNL
+1447 NALNVDGSSDQTQAPNL

-1468 EQGDRGWQSTHGV
+1468 EQGDQGWKSTHGV
-1481 EASYSGSVYGVNGEG
+1481 EASYSGNVYGVNGEG
-1496 HGTRVTELD
+1496 HGARVTELD
-1505 THTNTSLYQD
+1505 TYTNTSLYQD

-1528 FDFAKRAG
+1528 FDFAKRVG

-1577 IEFKGTGHNDGLG
+1577 IEFKGTGQNDGLG

-1602 SPQANAVSEH
+1602 SQQANAVSEH
-1612 AKQNQASQNALSDKE
+1612 ATQNQASQNALSDKE

-1654 ESTDQQAI
+1654 ESTDQQAL

-1680 TAELTTLAQ
+1680 TAELTKLAQ
-1689 GLDVLDGQATHTGK
+1689 GLDVLDGQATHTGE
-1703 SGEQWRNDFAGGLLD
+1703 SGDQWRNDFAGGLLD
-1718 GVQSQIDDAKQLAS
+1718 GVQRQLDDAKQLAN
-1732 DKMAAAKQTQ
+1732 DKIAAAKQTQ

-1750 DSIAKSE
+1750 ESVAKSE
-1757 AGVAK
+1757 AGVTK

-1775 EAKADAETRKAD
+1775 DAKADAETRKAD
-1787 AVAKSH
+1787 AVAKSN

-1829 DAQGAK
+1829 DAKGTK
-1835 QNEGDRPDRQ
+1835 QNEGDRPDRE

-1855 AHRVEGAGETGSHVN
+1855 AHRVEGAGETGSHVTN
-1870 TDSQTNADGRFS
+1870 DSQTNADGRFS
-1882 DGLTEQELEALEGA
+1882 EGLSEQEQEALEGA

-1906 AGIRSKNSGS
+1906 AGIRGKNSGS
-1916 TITSMFMEANADSIV
+1916 TISSMFTETNSDSIV
-1931 VDTTASQDVVRKE
+1931 VPTAASQDVVRKE
-1944 VRISGVNLVGLGE
+1944 IRISGVNLEGLSGGQG
-1957 ASHDSAESLVA
+1957 SQTTGQHSS
-1968 ARAEKVANLYRWLD
+1968 KS
-1982 TDNDVATD
+1982 
-1990 KYVPV
+1990 V
-1995 PGFERV
+1995 PGFQSHFASTSIGIENELSGLVVVLPKNSAQTFGYVHDSQGNPLFMLTKDMNQGGYSNPAGITDINGLNNWQTHTIELVTYPSETTDTTAIESRKEAMLWLAKEFTGHINQSNHQSLPQLV
-2001 DADVSDEVKQ
+2001 SEDGRFTLVISNSKHLIAAGNGTAIEAQGQTIGMTPSGQQATMAISAKEFGSSSSLEVRLLESAPWYQSELRDEFLANSNEHKLDDPEAAQNVYAYLTSVYSKTADLAKEYGIYINDWDPASEGFSPNAQGLTDPKVKNAWEILPRTKPVKMLELLSADDSRYVRQQIIEKLKGSHSESLAKNVFEYFQYGGEVAGHGINNATTGSAQ
-2011 RMIQSMSGYIEH
+2011 QPEPAILFEFRSVPSVLSEF
-2023 TDNQVPKD
+2023 VPKTESTAKVD
-2031 QAQALATLFV
+2031 VKALDHFDSASRKAIIVEVNALVSGSDDFDAWYQEYRASKGQPPVKNPKSSASANHKAEWLMTQYADKWAKITAPYV
-2041 ESTLDYDWD
+2041 ESNETSTSTQTTVDSGEVLKGLQEDF
-2050 KRVEF
+2050 KRYGDALKPDTSVPGKSKDIRTTKDF
-2055 LTKLESYG
+2055 LNG
-2063 YSFETPHAEK
+2063 YKNDHAKEIVDGFRSDM
-2073 SIVSF
+2073 SI
-2078 WSGKNFKQ
+2078 KQ
-2086 YRDVL
+2086 LVDL
-2091 DNAQTDGKK
+2091 F
-2100 VVYDIDVKGN
+2100 VKGN
-2110 AFAID
+2110 
-2115 LNKHLMRWGGLF
+2115 WS
-2127 LDPDNAEQNQLKSSI
+2127 AEQKGALAWEIESRALKV
-2142 DAATF
+2142 TF
-2147 SNTGFWSSVYA
+2147 QNKSEKYNRLFRE
-2158 TGAQHDVYVIAEG
+2158 IA
-2171 GVRLGN
+2171 
-2177 YFWHV
+2177 
-2182 ELPALRQLQREGLV
+2182 
-2196 GEIRLLDKPV
+2196 
-2206 SEYKDLP
+2206 S
-2213 ADEIGR
+2213 
-2219 RLTDAGVG
+2219 AGV
-2227 VKVRFDAL
+2227 VDA
-2235 SSARQAE
+2235 
-2242 LLADNPDDYRADT
+2242 
-2255 LVELDVK
+2255 
-2262 LSAIDSML
+2262 
-2270 RESLPF
+2270 
-2276 YSLRTERNLLVQE
+2276 
-2289 GDEGFEVRSWPGSD
+2289 
-2303 DKSKTILLDNPE
+2303 
-2315 DAAQQ
+2315 
-2320 KAIERFILA
+2320 KA
-2329 NFDNFE
+2329 
-2335 QMPDELF
+2335 
-2342 LVDNKV
+2342 
-2348 LSHHDGRTR
+2348 T
-2357 ILAQKED
+2357 
-2364 GAWTYNTNS
+2364 
-2373 ELMSVTELLDA
+2373 
-2384 AHVSGKVRGESYQKV
+2384 
-2399 IDALAEYHASTAE
+2399 
-2412 HADYELES
+2412 
-2420 VEQLVNLR
+2420 EQLAPQL
-2428 KKIEGYALG
+2428 
-2437 HPDSGRLEA
+2437 
-2446 MNSLLNQ
+2446 MLLN
-2453 VNSRLEEVSV
+2453 
-2463 LAVSEQSIKAH
+2463 LA
-2474 DSFSRLYDQLDNA
+2474 
-2487 HLKQSKHLYLDG
+2487 
-2499 NGDFVTK
+2499 
-2506 GKGNLA
+2506 
-2512 KIDQLGGSDAVLEK
+2512 
-2526 VKASVNHEYGQAI
+2526 
-2539 ADTIFAGLSAN
+2539 
-2550 ELAKDGK
+2550 
-2557 GIDITGLNRIH
+2557 
-2568 QALEQHMSPVSAT
+2568 
-2581 MYIWKPS
+2581 
-2588 DHSALG
+2588 
-2594 HAALQIGQGRT
+2594 
-2605 QIDAQAAADFNKQ
+2605 
-2618 NYVSWWPLGSKSSN
+2618 
-2632 IRNIFNVATE
+2632 
-2642 YQPDLKLRWS
+2642 
-2652 DFSQPAHQNDT
+2652 
-2663 LEHDMASEE
+2663 
-2672 NDGFGLNDGETKLKR
+2672 NDGFGGRCDPLSKL
-2687 FIEKLNAAKGID
+2687 
-2699 AAYKDASEG
+2699 
-2708 YASVLLGN
+2708 V
-2716 PDMLVSTGIPAHV
+2716 
-2729 FQPFVDQ
+2729 
-2736 WNDTSY
+2736 
-2742 DMMDVANRFAQELQK
+2742 
-2757 QAQASGDPALVAK
+2757 LVAK
-2770 RIDNVVRLFAERAL
+2770 QL
-2784 EEIEAFKAS
+2784 ENDGQVGVARQLLEKMYSAAAVLSNPTFYSDSEKANAS
-2793 QADEGRVFRINLE
+2793 KLLSSLAAIHAKNPMHDTSMKVWQEKLE
-2806 GLDVAAMQAEW
+2806 GKQALTVNGVVEKITDASANGKPVLLELDAPGHAMAAWAKGSGDDRVYGFYDPNAGIVEFSSAE
-2817 NRLSHDPDA
+2817 
-2826 RYQLLTKNC
+2826 
-2835 SSTVAK
+2835 
-2841 VLKAGGADKLIG
+2841 
-2853 HTWRPKFGVWTPTEL
+2853 KFGDYLTRFFGKSDLNMAQGYKLGKNAAGEAIFNRVVVMDGNTLASYKPTFGDNTTMQGILDLPVFDATPINKPEVTD
-2868 FNFGQALQEAQL
+2868 
-2880 EIAAKKQ
+2880 
-2887 SHQVNDDLDA
+2887 VLDA
-2897 LSGSEKHKDKV
+2897 LSGNEKHKENV
-2908 AIENDGTPPRDKVP
+2908 AIENDGTPPRDKES

-2929 LNNELYGERD
+2929 LNNELYGEKD

-2953 HAVEKGESQ
+2953 HAVENGESQ

-2972 LTGYYHQGTASS
+2972 LTGYYHQGAASS
-2984 DDETSTTSG
+2984 EGETSATSG

-3012 IRSHYQKQGI
+3012 IRNHYQKQGI

-3055 VNDKGIDPSNIILHG
+3055 VNDKGIDPSNIIIHG

-3116 AGIVGTIAKA
+3116 AGIVGAIAKA

-3137 KGLPQETPILLLTD
+3137 KGLPKETPILLLTD

-3160 KLRVKLSN
+3160 KLRAKLAIA
-3168 SGFNVTGEQ
+3168 GYNVTGEQ
-3177 TFYGHEASNRLMSQ
+3177 TFYGHEASNRLMGQ
-3191 YTGQIVS
+3191 YTDQIVS
-3198 DLLNT
+3198 GLFNAEQAAVEAGEVLKGLEKDFKRYGDALKPDTSVPGKAKDIRTTKDFLNGYKNDHAKDIVDGFHSEMSIKQLVDLFVKGNWSAEQKGALAWEIESRALKVTFQNKSEKYNRLFREIASAGVVDAKATEQLAPQLMLLNLANDGFGGRCDPLS
-3203 QHIKH
+3203 KLVLV
-3208 NEAKLNLEPHGKN
+3208 AKQLENDG
-3221 YESRDLILKPIS
+3221 
-3233 QPETVELGMPEV
+3233 QV
-3245 DQKVLADIAER
+3245 
-3256 ENVII
+3256 
-3261 GVRPVDEKSKSLIAS
+3261 GVARQLLE
-3276 KMYSSKGLF
+3276 KMYSAAAVLSNPTLYSDSEKANASKLLSSLAAIH
-3285 VKAKSSDWG
+3285 AKN
-3294 PMSGFIP
+3294 PMHDTSMKVWQEKLEGKQALTVNGVVEKIT
-3301 VDQSFAKASARRD
+3301 DASANGKPV
-3314 LETFNR
+3314 L
-3320 HAEQSIQS
+3320 
-3328 GNAVSAD
+3328 
-3335 LYLNQVRVEELV
+3335 
-3347 SKYHS
+3347 
-3352 LTPLELDD
+3352 LELDAPKHAMAAWAKG
-3360 QSGMYKTTA
+3360 SGDERVYGFYDPNAGIVEFSSAEKFSAYLTRFFGKSDLDMAQRYELGKNAAGEPIFNRVVVMDGNTLASYKPTFGDKTT
-3369 TNGDQSVPFFLNRVT
+3369 
-3384 VDGNELWQVHY
+3384 
-3395 ITNGELAPFKVIG
+3395 
-3408 DPVSKQPMTADYDLL
+3408 M
-3423 TVMYSYGDLGPQDKV
+3423 
-3438 KQPLTWQQWKD
+3438 
-3449 SVTYEDLTPKYKELY
+3449 
-3464 SNEDLYNKKDGA
+3464 
-3476 SLGNVS
+3476 
-3482 GRLKELKD
+3482 
-3490 RINVDLGRTNGLE
+3490 
-3503 MVHHGADDAN
+3503 
-3513 PYAVM
+3513 
-3518 ADNFPATFFV
+3518 
-3528 PKSLFAEDGLGEG
+3528 
-3541 KGSIQTYFN
+3541 
-3550 VNEQGAVVIRNPQEF
+3550 
-3565 SDFQQVTINAS
+3565 
-3576 FRASFNDKW
+3576 
-3585 NHGLDEPLFT
+3585 
-3595 TKRKLSHEFLN
+3595 
-3606 KRDQLLKK
+3606 
-3614 LSGGRLDAQD
+3614 
-3624 ETLVALGNPDD
+3624 
-3635 VSGNKAI
+3635 
-3642 VAVDVSQIFTRQ
+3642 
-3654 ELKERANVF
+3654 
-3663 AKPIGAS
+3663 
-3670 YQGILDQLDL
+3670 QGILDLP
-3680 VHQTV
+3680 V
-3685 SRDQIV
+3685 
-3691 ASFELNKKVNAYIAE
+3691 
-3706 HPTSGRNQALTQ
+3706 
-3718 LKEQITSALFI
+3718 
-3729 GKMQVAQVDIDAIA
+3729 
-3743 QTRPELAARIFMVAI
+3743 
-3758 EEANGEHRGLTD
+3758 
-3770 MMVRWAN
+3770 
-3777 EDPYLAPK
+3777 
-3785 QGYKGETPN
+3785 
-3794 DLGFDAKYHVDLG
+3794 FDATPIKKTGTSDVDG
-3807 DHYADF
+3807 NAKIVDV
-3813 KQWLETSQSNG
+3813 T
-3824 LLSKA
+3824 
-3829 TLDESTKTVHL
+3829 
-3840 GYSYQELQ
+3840 
-3848 DLTGVESVQMAFYF
+3848 
-3862 LKEAAKKVD
+3862 KEALADGK
-3871 PISGDSAEMILLKK
+3871 IL
-3885 FADKSYLSQLD
+3885 
-3896 SDRMDQIEGI
+3896 
-3906 YRSSHETDV
+3906 
-3915 DAWDR
+3915 
-3920 RYSGAGYDE
+3920 
-3929 LTNKLAG
+3929 
-3936 ATGVDEQLSVLLDD
+3936 
-3950 RKGLLIGEVH
+3950 
-3960 GSDVNGLRFVNEQMD
+3960 
-3975 ALKKQG
+3975 
-3981 VTVIGLEH
+3981 
-3989 LRSDLAQPLIDRY
+3989 
-4002 LATGVMS
+4002 
-4009 SELSA
+4009 
-4014 MLKTKHLDATLFE
+4014 
-4027 NARANGMRIV
+4027 
-4037 ALDANSSARPNVQG
+4037 
-4051 TEHGLMYR
+4051 
-4059 AGAANNIAVEVLQSL
+4059 
-4074 PDDEKFVAIYGKAHL
+4074 
-4089 QSHKGIEGFV
+4089 
-4099 PGITHRLDLPAL
+4099 
-4111 RVSDSNQFRVEQDD
+4111 
-4125 MTLRVV
+4125 
-4131 YDDVANKPKLTFKDS
+4131 
-4146 LSGANTAIHNQNVND
+4146 HNQNVND
-4161 WERVAVTPTADGGE
+4161 WERVVVTPTADGGE

-4184 QMENDSVVANAAANL
+4184 QMENDAVAAKAAANL

-4238 HGRDDSDSNNTH
+4238 HGRDDSESNNTR
-4250 LSGYSAED
+4250 LSGYSADE
-4258 LAAKLANFQQSFSQ
+4258 LAVKLAKFQQSFNQ
-4272 AENINN
+4272 AENVSSK
-4278 TPDHISIVGCSLVS
+4278 PDHISIVGCSLVS

-4303 INAMDVNGLR
+4303 INAMDANGLR
-4313 VDVSARSSELA
+4313 LDVSVRSSELA
-4324 VDATGRKHTKDEN
+4324 VDETGRKHTKDAN
-4337 GDWIQKAETNKVSLS
+4337 GNWVQKAESNKVSLS
-4352 WNEQGEVI
+4352 WNEQGDVV
-4360 AKEERIRNGIAE
+4360 AKDERIRNGIAE

-4380 GVSDVGEIAR
+4380 GISDVDEPAR
-4390 GAIGDNNDVFDA
+4390 GAIGDNKDVFDA
-4402 PEKRKV
+4402 PEKRKA
-4408 ETETSSSAA
+4408 ETETSSSSA

-4443 SNVGIKVGSGG
+4443 SNVGIKVGMGG
-4454 FKSLAFGDNNVMVHI
+4454 FKSLAFGDNNVMIHI

-4478 DMGGYQ
+4478 DIGGYQ

-4493 GNRNVSFNLGQSN
+4493 GNRNVSFNKGRSN
-4506 DLLVMMDKSIP
+4506 DLIVMMDKSIP

-4539 TSGEDQDWLAAQEQ
+4539 TSGEGKDWLAAQEQ

-4569 LDQSSSVDYTCLVE
+4569 LDQSSSVDYTSLVE
-4583 LDSHNERSSRGLKH
+4583 LDSQNERSSRGLKH
-4597 DTEAALNKQ
+4597 DAEAALNKQ

-4613 NSDSSAGKLS
+4613 NGNNDTSKLS

-4706 LLGQMAGI
+4706 LLGQLAGV

-4726 DYTTSGQIVSRNG
+4726 DYTASGHIVSRNG
-4739 EAVDGVAILTEMLEV
+4739 EAVDGVAILKEMLEV

-4767 DPAKLLDSLKSG
+4767 DPTKLLNSLEAG
-4779 IDMGADGIQSFA
+4779 IDMGADGIKSFA
-4791 ETHGLKDKAP
+4791 ETHGLKEKAP
-4801 EEEENKSAVSVNG
+4801 EEAESKPSVSLNG
-4814 TSVNSAQGAT
+4814 ESLNSTQGAT
-4824 ASDGNTETAETQDRA
+4824 VADGSTETTETPDRA

-4863 KSLVENLKEN
+4863 KSLVANLKEN

-4943 SNIFTGGEGSDMGV
+4943 SNIFTGGEGNDMGV

-5004 LGRDYVVT
+5004 SGRDYVVT

-5022 DGQDYSVTIGNNN
+5022 DDQDYSVTIGNNN
-5035 QVELGAGNDFA
+5035 QVELGAGDDFA

-5092 FNGEEGRDLMVLG
+5092 FNGGEGRDLMVLG

-5122 SGDVI
+5122 SGDII
-5127 DNLVEDISS
+5127 DNLVEDIRS

-5166 PVSETDQAKFE
+5166 PASDSDQAKFE
-5177 HIGSVTFND
+5177 HIGSVTFSD
-5186 YFDGK
+5186 YFNGN
-5191 RAQMI
+5191 RAQVI

-5202 DANGER
+5202 DATGER
-5208 EYTTLSESSIDALV
+5208 EYTTLSESAIDALV

-5248 ISTAWADVVHKKGIT
+5248 ITTAWADVVHKKGIT

>member
-19 ADNGNNDIVAI
+19 ADDGNNNIVAI
-30 GFGGEIHAYGGDDHV
+30 GFGGQIHAYGGDDHV

-52 TVHTGSGNDTVV
+52 TVYTGSGNDTVV
-64 GGSAYLRVEDSTG
+64 GGSAYLKVEDSTG
-77 HLSVKGAAGYAD
+77 HLTVKGAAGYAD

-108 IDHLGHHGDVSYGGA
+108 IDHLGNHGDVSYGGA
-123 AAYNSVKRKGLSGN
+123 AAYNGITRKGLSGN
-137 VTFKGAGGYNALW
+137 VTFAGAGGYNALW
-150 HETNHGNLSFAGA
+150 HETNQGNLSFTGA

-174 DQYQGSRGDVSFDG
+174 NRYQGSHGDVTFDG

-230 ASNRIERTR
+230 ASNRIERTH
-239 QAEDVYQQTHGNI
+239 QAEDVYTQTRGNI

-262 FYSDVAHGDIH
+262 LYSDVAHGDIH
-273 FSGGGAYNTIT
+273 FSGGGAYNTII

-289 SSFDAQ
+289 NDFAKE
-295 GMEYAKAEDIVLTTA
+295 GMTNAKADEIVLTKA
-310 KMHGSWIGSGTHA
+310 VMSGSWIGQDHH
-323 VTAVKSEREPNT
+323 VTAVKSASEPNT
-335 YLFAIADGTYTK
+335 YLFAFADSTYTK
-347 INKVRLSND
+347 INKVQLRND
-356 PKTGKLKYY
+356 PQTGELKYY
-365 SEAWY
+365 STAWY
-370 KQGNHLSGLARSDVS
+370 KEGNHLSNLANQDISDN
-385 SAGGFEVNPINGGY
+385 GGFTAVNINGAY
-399 TLSNIAVEHQQSL
+399 TLSDLKVEHQQSV
-412 TVHAMEKDL
+412 TVHAVEKSL

-430 NGALIDA
+430 NGAVIDA
-437 KDVVLSDAKMGGHAI
+437 KEVSLSDAKMGGHAI
-452 STDGTKVDVQAIK
+452 YADGTKVDVKAVK
-465 SNRKPNTY
+465 SNRQPNTY
-473 VYAKVLG
+473 IYAKVLG

-493 AETGVLK
+493 PETGALK

-509 GDHTANLANED
+509 GDHTANIANQD
-520 ISSANGY
+520 ISSATGY
-527 HSMGKGGYSLSAL
+527 NPMGKGGYSLSDL
-540 NYSVNAIRSMSET
+540 HYSVNAVRSTSET
-553 VADIDEYTDQTL
+553 VADIEEYTDQTL
-565 FKPATDSGESSGD
+565 FKPANDSGESSGD
-578 VHFSGAG
+578 VRFNGAG

-593 VTRGNVYFNGGGIAN
+593 VTRGNVHFNGGGIAN

-653 SKQGKMD
+653 SQQGKMD

-671 RIGDGQYLAHLLAYG
+671 RLGDGQYLAHLLAYG
-686 NISVHKGNGNSR
+686 NISVQKGSGDSR
-698 VAMLGGY
+698 VVMLGGY
-705 NTHTQIGSGHGL
+705 NTHTQIGSGNGL

-722 GFNVMTQVGNGEVTS
+722 GFNVMTQVGQGDVAA

-746 TKVGE
+746 TKMGE
-751 GELTAGM
+751 GELTSGM
-758 LGGANVMTHI
+758 LGGANVITHI
-768 SGDEQA
+768 SNDDQL

-793 GDTLAVMGGGA
+793 GNTLAVMGGGA
-804 NVLTHVGDGSTTG
+804 NVLTHVGDGTTTG

-873 AAMIGAG
+873 AVMIGAG

-960 HIGNGSTFAA
+960 HIGHGSTFAA
-970 MIGQANVMTKV
+970 MIGQANIMTKV

-990 VGKANIYTHVGDGT
+990 VGKANIMTHVGDGT
-1004 SLGLFAGEM
+1004 SLGLFAGEV

-1107 IGNVMTHVGD
+1107 VGNVMTQVGE

-1127 ANIVTKVGDGLGINV
+1127 ANLITKVGDGLGVNV

-1164 EANILTKVGDGQ
+1164 EANLITKVGDGQ
-1176 EVSVVQGKANII
+1176 EVSVVQGEANII

-1211 DGRNVVLAKGEANIV
+1211 HGQNVVLAKGEANIV

-1236 ALWSKGNVV
+1236 ALWSKGNIV

-1257 KGKANITTTVGN
+1257 KGQANITTTVGN
-1269 GLSVTAAY
+1269 GLNVTAAY

-1285 VGNGVSVNVAW
+1285 VGDGVSVNVAW

-1323 IGDGLNI
+1323 VGDGLNI
-1330 NASYARNNV
+1330 NASYAQNNV

-1361 KLSALFDNVKQTL
+1361 KLSALFDNIKQTV

-1393 TSGTQKGRGAIATPE
+1393 SSGTHKGRGAIATPE
-1408 ITKLDGFQMDAIE
+1408 ITKLDGFQMDAIK

-1442 LNEMD
+1442 LNKMQHAINVD
-1447 NDLNIDGASDHAPNL
+1447 DSSVQAPNL

-1468 EQGDRGWQSTHGV
+1468 ELGEHGWQSTHGV
-1481 EASYSGSVYGVNGEG
+1481 EASYAGSVYGVEGEG
-1496 HGTRVTELD
+1496 HGARVTELD
-1505 THTNTSLYQD
+1505 TYTNTSLYQD
-1515 LTDLTEGEVIAVS
+1515 LANLAQGEVIAVS

-1557 DASAWQQKTLKLTAH
+1557 DESAWQQKTLKLTAQ

-1590 YILDNVVAKSES
+1590 YILDNVVATSES
-1602 SPQANAVSEH
+1602 SQQANAIREH
-1612 AKQNQASQNALSDKE
+1612 ATQNPATQNALSDKE

-1654 ESTDQQAI
+1654 ESTDQQAL

-1673 KEESEAV
+1673 QEESEAI
-1680 TAELTTLAQ
+1680 TAELTKLAQ
-1689 GLDVLDGQATHTGK
+1689 GLDVLDGQATHTGE
-1703 SGEQWRNDFAGGLLD
+1703 SGDQWRNEFASGLLA
-1718 GVQSQIDDAKQLAS
+1718 GVQTQLDDAKQLAN
-1732 DKMAAAKQTQ
+1732 DKIAEAKQTHA
-1742 SDNNSKVK
+1742 DNQNKVK
-1750 DSIAKSE
+1750 DAVAKSE

-1775 EAKADAETRKAD
+1775 DAQADAEKRKAD
-1787 AVAKSH
+1787 ALAKGK
-1793 DAKQAESDAHSAAND
+1793 DAQQAESDAHHAVNN
-1808 AQSRGDRDAM
+1808 AQSRGDRDVQV
-1818 NAENK
+1818 AENK
-1823 ANQAQN
+1823 ANQAQA

-1835 QNEGDRPDRQ
+1835 QNEGDSPDRQ
-1845 GVAGSGLSGN
+1845 GVTGSGLSGN
-1855 AHRVEGAGETGSHVN
+1855 AHSVEGAGETDSHVN

-1882 DGLTEQELEALEGA
+1882 EGLTEQEQEALEGA

-1906 AGIRSKNSGS
+1906 AGIRAKNSGS
-1916 TITSMFMEANADSIV
+1916 SMTSMFSETNSKSIV
-1931 VDTTASQDVVRKE
+1931 VPTKVSPEPDRQEVTRRD
-1944 VRISGVNLVGLGE
+1944 VRISGVNL
-1957 ASHDSAESLVA
+1957 ESLSAVQGNQPTGQLA
-1968 ARAEKVANLYRWLD
+1968 SKS
-1982 TDNDVATD
+1982 
-1990 KYVPV
+1990 V
-1995 PGFERV
+1995 PGFKSHFASTSIGIENELSGLVVVLPKNSAQTFGYVHDSQGNPLFMLTKDMNQGGYSNPVGINDIQGVNNWQTHTIELVTYPSEISDTAAVESRKEAMLWLAKEFT
-2001 DADVSDEVKQ
+2001 DHINQSNHQSLPHLVSDDG
-2011 RMIQSMSGYIEH
+2011 RF
-2023 TDNQVPKD
+2023 
-2031 QAQALATLFV
+2031 TLV
-2041 ESTLDYDWD
+2041 ISN
-2050 KRVEF
+2050 
-2055 LTKLESYG
+2055 S
-2063 YSFETPHAEK
+2063 
-2073 SIVSF
+2073 
-2078 WSGKNFKQ
+2078 
-2086 YRDVL
+2086 
-2091 DNAQTDGKK
+2091 
-2100 VVYDIDVKGN
+2100 
-2110 AFAID
+2110 
-2115 LNKHLMRWGGLF
+2115 KHLIAAGNGT
-2127 LDPDNAEQNQLKSSI
+2127 SI
-2142 DAATF
+2142 DAQGKTIGMTPSGQQATMAISAKEF
-2147 SNTGFWSSVYA
+2147 GTSSSSEVRLLESAPWYQAGLRDEFLANAKNTTLDDPATAQNVYAYLTSVYSKTA
-2158 TGAQHDVYVIAEG
+2158 DLAKEYGIYINDWDPASEGFSPNAQGLTDPKVKNAWSILPRTKPVRMLELLSAEDSRYVRQQIAEKLKGTYSESLAKNVFEYFQYG
-2171 GVRLGN
+2171 GEVAGHGIN
-2177 YFWHV
+2177 NATTGSV
-2182 ELPALRQLQREGLV
+2182 QQPEPAILFEFRSVPSALSDFV
-2196 GEIRLLDKPV
+2196 PKTA
-2206 SEYKDLP
+2206 S
-2213 ADEIGR
+2213 
-2219 RLTDAGVG
+2219 T
-2227 VKVRFDAL
+2227 VKVDVKALDHFDSASRKAIITEVNALVSGSEDFDAWYQEYRASKGQPPVKNPK
-2235 SSARQAE
+2235 SSASANHKAE
-2242 LLADNPDDYRADT
+2242 WLMTQLAEQWAKITAPYTDNHET
-2255 LVELDVK
+2255 LTSTKLASNDKEELHALGETSNLEHNKQQENVA
-2262 LSAIDSML
+2262 SIINTML
-2270 RESLPF
+2270 NDMLPF
-2276 YSLRTERNLLVQE
+2276 YALRTERNLLVQE
-2289 GDEGFEVRSWPGSD
+2289 GDEGFEVRAWPGTE
-2303 DKSKTILLDNPE
+2303 DKSKTIILEDPE
-2315 DAAQQ
+2315 DAAQH

-2348 LSHHDGRTR
+2348 ISHHEGRTHV
-2357 ILAQKED
+2357 LAQKVD
-2364 GAWTYNTNS
+2364 GAWQYNATV

-2384 AHVSGKVRGESYQKV
+2384 AHVTGKIRGESYQQV
-2399 IDALAEYHASTAE
+2399 IDALTDYHASITE
-2412 HADYELES
+2412 HADYEPES
-2420 VEQLVNLR
+2420 VEKLLNLR
-2428 KKIEGYALG
+2428 KKIEGYVLG
-2437 HPDSGRLEA
+2437 HPDSGRVEA

-2453 VNSRLEEVSV
+2453 VNTRLDEVSLLSV
-2463 LAVSEQSIKAH
+2463 AEQTIQAQ
-2474 DSFSRLYDQLDNA
+2474 DSFSRLYDQLEAAN
-2487 HLKQSKHLYLDG
+2487 LKESKHLYLDQ

-2512 KIDQLGGSDAVLEK
+2512 NIDLLGSREAVLEK
-2526 VKASVNHEYGQAI
+2526 VKLTVSNEYGQTV
-2539 ADTIFAGLSAN
+2539 ADTIFAGLSAKD
-2550 ELAKDGK
+2550 LAKDGK
-2557 GIDITGLNRIH
+2557 GIDIAGLNKVH
-2568 QALEQHMSPVSAT
+2568 QAIEQHLSPVSAT
-2581 MYIWKPS
+2581 LYIWKPS

-2605 QIDAQAAADFNKQ
+2605 QLEGQAAADFNQQ

-2632 IRNIFNVATE
+2632 ISNILNVATKD
-2642 YQPDLKLRWS
+2642 QPDLKLRWS

-2663 LEHDMASEE
+2663 LEHDVASEE
-2672 NDGFGLNDGETKLKR
+2672 NDGFGLHDGDIKLKR

-2699 AAYKDASEG
+2699 ASFKEASEG

-2716 PDMLVSTGIPAHV
+2716 PDMLETTGIPAHV
-2729 FQPFVDQ
+2729 FQPFVEQ

-2742 DMMDVANRFAQELQK
+2742 DMMDVANRFAQELRL
-2757 QAQASGDPALVAK
+2757 QAQRSDDPELLEK
-2770 RIDNVVRLFAERAL
+2770 RIGNVVRQFAERAL
-2784 EEIEAFKAS
+2784 EEIETFKAS
-2793 QADEGRVFRINLE
+2793 QADQGRVFRINLE

-2817 NRLSHDPDA
+2817 HRLSNDPDA

-2853 HTWRPKFGVWTPTEL
+2853 HTWLPKFGVWTPTEL

-2887 SHQVNDDLDA
+2887 SHQVTDVLDA
-2897 LSGSEKHKDKV
+2897 LSDNEKPKENV
-2908 AIENDGTPPRDKVP
+2908 AIENDGTPPRDKEF

-2929 LNNELYGERD
+2929 LNNELYGDKE
-2939 ARRKIGDITQTLLD
+2939 ARRKIGEITQTLLD

-2962 KVTLKGEAGR
+2962 KITLQGEAGR
-2972 LTGYYHQGTASS
+2972 LTGYYHQGTAPREG
-2984 DDETSTTSG
+2984 ETSTTSG

-3012 IRSHYQKQGI
+3012 IRNHYQKQGI

-3055 VNDKGIDPSNIILHG
+3055 VNDKGIDPSNIIIQG

-3116 AGIVGTIAKA
+3116 AGIVGAIAKA

-3137 KGLPQETPILLLTD
+3137 EGLPKETSILLLTD
-3151 NEGLGEEGE
+3151 NEGLGNEGE
-3160 KLRVKLSN
+3160 KLRTKLTA
-3168 SGFNVTGEQ
+3168 SGYNVTDEQ

-3191 YTGQIVS
+3191 YADQIVS
-3198 DLLNT
+3198 GLSSSASVDEDLDQQGLDTTSTKDQGVSNKDDHL
-3203 QHIKH
+3203 QVVDSK
-3208 NEAKLNLEPHGKN
+3208 EA
-3221 YESRDLILKPIS
+3221 
-3233 QPETVELGMPEV
+3233 
-3245 DQKVLADIAER
+3245 LADGKI
-3256 ENVII
+3256 
-3261 GVRPVDEKSKSLIAS
+3261 L
-3276 KMYSSKGLF
+3276 
-3285 VKAKSSDWG
+3285 
-3294 PMSGFIP
+3294 
-3301 VDQSFAKASARRD
+3301 
-3314 LETFNR
+3314 
-3320 HAEQSIQS
+3320 H
-3328 GNAVSAD
+3328 
-3335 LYLNQVRVEELV
+3335 NQ
-3347 SKYHS
+3347 
-3352 LTPLELDD
+3352 
-3360 QSGMYKTTA
+3360 
-3369 TNGDQSVPFFLNRVT
+3369 
-3384 VDGNELWQVHY
+3384 
-3395 ITNGELAPFKVIG
+3395 
-3408 DPVSKQPMTADYDLL
+3408 
-3423 TVMYSYGDLGPQDKV
+3423 
-3438 KQPLTWQQWKD
+3438 
-3449 SVTYEDLTPKYKELY
+3449 
-3464 SNEDLYNKKDGA
+3464 
-3476 SLGNVS
+3476 
-3482 GRLKELKD
+3482 
-3490 RINVDLGRTNGLE
+3490 
-3503 MVHHGADDAN
+3503 
-3513 PYAVM
+3513 
-3518 ADNFPATFFV
+3518 
-3528 PKSLFAEDGLGEG
+3528 
-3541 KGSIQTYFN
+3541 
-3550 VNEQGAVVIRNPQEF
+3550 
-3565 SDFQQVTINAS
+3565 
-3576 FRASFNDKW
+3576 
-3585 NHGLDEPLFT
+3585 
-3595 TKRKLSHEFLN
+3595 
-3606 KRDQLLKK
+3606 
-3614 LSGGRLDAQD
+3614 
-3624 ETLVALGNPDD
+3624 
-3635 VSGNKAI
+3635 
-3642 VAVDVSQIFTRQ
+3642 
-3654 ELKERANVF
+3654 
-3663 AKPIGAS
+3663 
-3670 YQGILDQLDL
+3670 
-3680 VHQTV
+3680 
-3685 SRDQIV
+3685 
-3691 ASFELNKKVNAYIAE
+3691 
-3706 HPTSGRNQALTQ
+3706 
-3718 LKEQITSALFI
+3718 
-3729 GKMQVAQVDIDAIA
+3729 
-3743 QTRPELAARIFMVAI
+3743 
-3758 EEANGEHRGLTD
+3758 
-3770 MMVRWAN
+3770 
-3777 EDPYLAPK
+3777 
-3785 QGYKGETPN
+3785 
-3794 DLGFDAKYHVDLG
+3794 
-3807 DHYADF
+3807 
-3813 KQWLETSQSNG
+3813 
-3824 LLSKA
+3824 
-3829 TLDESTKTVHL
+3829 
-3840 GYSYQELQ
+3840 
-3848 DLTGVESVQMAFYF
+3848 
-3862 LKEAAKKVD
+3862 
-3871 PISGDSAEMILLKK
+3871 
-3885 FADKSYLSQLD
+3885 
-3896 SDRMDQIEGI
+3896 
-3906 YRSSHETDV
+3906 
-3915 DAWDR
+3915 
-3920 RYSGAGYDE
+3920 
-3929 LTNKLAG
+3929 
-3936 ATGVDEQLSVLLDD
+3936 
-3950 RKGLLIGEVH
+3950 
-3960 GSDVNGLRFVNEQMD
+3960 DVNGW
-3975 ALKKQG
+3975 
-3981 VTVIGLEH
+3981 
-3989 LRSDLAQPLIDRY
+3989 SP
-4002 LATGVMS
+4002 
-4009 SELSA
+4009 
-4014 MLKTKHLDATLFE
+4014 
-4027 NARANGMRIV
+4027 
-4037 ALDANSSARPNVQG
+4037 
-4051 TEHGLMYR
+4051 
-4059 AGAANNIAVEVLQSL
+4059 
-4074 PDDEKFVAIYGKAHL
+4074 
-4089 QSHKGIEGFV
+4089 
-4099 PGITHRLDLPAL
+4099 IT
-4111 RVSDSNQFRVEQDD
+4111 
-4125 MTLRVV
+4125 
-4131 YDDVANKPKLTFKDS
+4131 
-4146 LSGANTAIHNQNVND
+4146 
-4161 WERVAVTPTADGGE
+4161 VTPTTDGGE

-4184 QMENDSVVANAAANL
+4184 QMENDDVVAKAAANL

-4238 HGRDDSDSNNTH
+4238 HGRDHSESNNTR
-4250 LSGYSAED
+4250 LSGYSADE
-4258 LAAKLANFQQSFSQ
+4258 LAVKLAKFQQSFNQ

-4278 TPDHISIVGCSLVS
+4278 KPDHISIVGCSLVS

-4303 INAMDVNGLR
+4303 INAMDANGLR
-4313 VDVSARSSELA
+4313 VDVSVRSSELA
-4324 VDATGRKHTKDEN
+4324 IDEAGRKHTKDAN
-4337 GDWIQKAETNKVSLS
+4337 GDWVQKAENNKVSLS
-4352 WNEQGEVI
+4352 WDAQGEVV
-4360 AKEERIRNGIAE
+4360 AKDERIRNGIAE

-4380 GVSDVGEIAR
+4380 GVSDVDEPAR

-4402 PEKRKV
+4402 PEKRKP
-4408 ETETSSSAA
+4408 ETEVIANSSNS
-4417 NNKLSYSG
+4417 NQLSYSG
-4425 NIQVNVGDGE
+4425 NIQVNVGEGE

-4443 SNVGIKVGSGG
+4443 SNVGIKVGTGG

-4469 GNGESKHSV
+4469 GDGESKHSV
-4478 DMGGYQ
+4478 DIGGYQ
-4484 ALEGAQMFI
+4484 ALEGAQMFL
-4493 GNRNVSFNLGQSN
+4493 GNRNVSFNFGHSN
-4506 DLLVMMDKSIP
+4506 DLILMMDKSIP

-4528 ARISGVLQSIA
+4528 ARISGVLQGIA
-4539 TSGEDQDWLAAQEQ
+4539 MSGEGEDWLAAQEQ
-4553 QWTLSGAKK
+4553 QWTLSSAKK

-4569 LDQSSSVDYTCLVE
+4569 LDQSSSVDYTTLVE
-4583 LDSHNERSSRGLKH
+4583 LDSQNERDSRGLKH
-4597 DTEAALNKQ
+4597 DAEAALNKQ

-4613 NSDSSAGKLS
+4613 NSDSDTSKLS

-4680 QFSATGQA
+4680 QFTATGQA

-4693 YTPEDLPRQLKNK
+4693 YTPQDLPRQLKNK
-4706 LLGQMAGI
+4706 LLGQLAGV

-4726 DYTTSGQIVSRNG
+4726 DYTASGQIVSRNG
-4739 EAVDGVAILTEMLEV
+4739 QAVDGVAILKEMLEV

-4767 DPAKLLDSLKSG
+4767 DPAKLLDSLKAG
-4779 IDMGADGIQSFA
+4779 IDMGADGIKSFA
-4791 ETHGLKDKAP
+4791 ETHGLKEKAP
-4801 EEEENKSAVSVNG
+4801 EEEKDNSSVSVNG
-4814 TSVNSAQGAT
+4814 ANVNSAQGAT
-4824 ASDGNTETAETQDRA
+4824 VADGNTETAETQDRA

-4863 KSLVENLKEN
+4863 KSLVENLKQN

-4897 DGDINL
+4897 DGDINI

-4943 SNIFTGGEGSDMGV
+4943 SNIFTGGEGNDMGV

-5004 LGRDYVVT
+5004 SGRDYVVT

-5022 DGQDYSVTIGNNN
+5022 DDQDYSVTIGSNN

-5046 NVFGNYNRINAS
+5046 NIFGNYNRINAG

-5073 NGGEGEDHLIAAAI
+5073 NGGDGDDHLIAAAI

-5092 FNGEEGRDLMVLG
+5092 FNGGEGRDLMVLG

-5127 DNLVEDISS
+5127 DNLVEDIRS

-5166 PVSETDQAKFE
+5166 PSNDSDQSKFE
-5177 HIGSVTFND
+5177 HIGSVTFSD
-5186 YFDGK
+5186 YFNGN
-5191 RAQMI
+5191 RAQVVIGMS
-5196 IAMGEK
+5196 EK
-5202 DANGER
+5202 DLSGER
-5208 EYTTLSESSIDALV
+5208 EYTMLSDSAIDALI
-5222 QAMSGFDPQ
+5222 QAMSGFEPQ
-5231 AGDNGFIDNLD
+5231 AGDNGFIDSLE
-5242 SKSRVA
+5242 SKSQAA
-5248 ISTAWADVVHKKGIT
+5248 ISMAWSDVVHKKGLM

>member
-19 ADNGNNDIVAI
+19 ADDGNNNIVAI
-30 GFGGEIHAYGGDDHV
+30 GFGGQIHAYGGDDHV

-52 TVHTGSGNDTVV
+52 TVYTGSGNDTVV
-64 GGSAYLRVEDSTG
+64 GGSAYLKVEDSTG
-77 HLSVKGAAGYAD
+77 HLTVKGAAGYAD

-108 IDHLGHHGDVSYGGA
+108 IDHLGNHGDVSYGGA
-123 AAYNSVKRKGLSGN
+123 AAYNGITRKGLSGN
-137 VTFKGAGGYNALW
+137 VTFAGAGGYNALW
-150 HETNHGNLSFAGA
+150 HETNQGNLSFTGA
-163 GAGNKLDRTWF
+163 GVGNKLDRTWF
-174 DQYQGSRGDVSFDG
+174 NRYQGSHGDVTFDG

-230 ASNRIERTR
+230 ASNRIERTH
-239 QAEDVYQQTHGNI
+239 QAEDVYTQTRGNI

-262 FYSDVAHGDIH
+262 LYSDVAHGDIH
-273 FSGGGAYNTIT
+273 FSGGGAYNTII

-289 SSFDAQ
+289 NDFAKE
-295 GMEYAKAEDIVLTTA
+295 GMTNAKADEIVLTKA
-310 KMHGSWIGSGTHA
+310 VMSGSWIGQDHH
-323 VTAVKSEREPNT
+323 VTAVKSASEPNT
-335 YLFAIADGTYTK
+335 YLFAFADSTYTK
-347 INKVRLSND
+347 INKVLLRND
-356 PKTGKLKYY
+356 PQTGELKYY
-365 SEAWY
+365 STAWY
-370 KQGNHLSGLARSDVS
+370 KEGNHLSNLANQDISDN
-385 SAGGFEVNPINGGY
+385 GGFTAVNINGAY
-399 TLSNIAVEHQQSL
+399 TLSDLKVEHQQSV
-412 TVHAMEKDL
+412 TVHAVEKSL

-430 NGALIDA
+430 NGAVIDA
-437 KDVVLSDAKMGGHAI
+437 KEVSLSDAKMGGHAI
-452 STDGTKVDVQAIK
+452 YADGTKVDVKAVK
-465 SNRKPNTY
+465 SNRQPNTY
-473 VYAKVLG
+473 IYAKVLG

-493 AETGVLK
+493 PETGALK

-509 GDHTANLANED
+509 GDHTANIANQD
-520 ISSANGY
+520 ISSATGY
-527 HSMGKGGYSLSAL
+527 NPMGKGGYSLSDL
-540 NYSVNAIRSMSET
+540 HYSVNAVRSTSET
-553 VADIDEYTDQTL
+553 VADIEEYTDQTL
-565 FKPATDSGESSGD
+565 FKPANDSGESSGD
-578 VHFSGAG
+578 VRFNGAG

-593 VTRGNVYFNGGGIAN
+593 VTRGNVHFNGGGIAN

-653 SKQGKMD
+653 SQQGKMD

-671 RIGDGQYLAHLLAYG
+671 RLGDGQYLAHLLAYG
-686 NISVHKGNGNSR
+686 NISVQKGSGDSR
-698 VAMLGGY
+698 VVMLGGY
-705 NTHTQIGSGHGL
+705 NTHTQIGSGNGL

-722 GFNVMTQVGNGEVTS
+722 GFNVMTQVGQGDVAA

-746 TKVGE
+746 TKMGE
-751 GELTAGM
+751 GELTSGM
-758 LGGANVMTHI
+758 LGGANVITHI
-768 SGDEQA
+768 SNDDQL

-793 GDTLAVMGGGA
+793 GNTLAVMGGGA
-804 NVLTHVGDGSTTG
+804 NVLTHVGDGTTTG

-823 NILTKVGNG
+823 NILTKIGNG

-873 AAMIGAG
+873 AVMIGAG

-960 HIGNGSTFAA
+960 HIGHGSTFAA
-970 MIGQANVMTKV
+970 MIGQANIMTKV

-990 VGKANIYTHVGDGT
+990 VGKANIMTHVGDGT
-1004 SLGLFAGEM
+1004 SLGLFAGEV

-1107 IGNVMTHVGD
+1107 VGNVMTHVGD

-1127 ANIVTKVGDGLGINV
+1127 ANLITKVGDGLGVNV

-1164 EANILTKVGDGQ
+1164 EANLITKVGDGQ
-1176 EVSVVQGKANII
+1176 EVSVVQGEANII

-1211 DGRNVVLAKGEANIV
+1211 HGQNVVLAKGEANIV

-1236 ALWSKGNVV
+1236 ALWSKGNIV

-1269 GLSVTAAY
+1269 GLNVTAAY

-1285 VGNGVSVNVAW
+1285 VGDGVSVNVAW

-1323 IGDGLNI
+1323 VGDGLNI
-1330 NASYARNNV
+1330 NASYAQNNV

-1361 KLSALFDNVKQTL
+1361 KLSALFDNIKQTV

-1393 TSGTQKGRGAIATPE
+1393 SSGTHKGRGAIATPE
-1408 ITKLDGFQMDAIE
+1408 ITKLDGFQMDAIK
-1421 EVGSDLG
+1421 EVSSDLG

-1442 LNEMD
+1442 LNKMQHA
-1447 NDLNIDGASDHAPNL
+1447 LNVDDSSVQAPNL

-1468 EQGDRGWQSTHGV
+1468 ELGEHGWQSTHGV
-1481 EASYSGSVYGVNGEG
+1481 EASYAGSVYGVEGEG
-1496 HGTRVTELD
+1496 HGARVTELD
-1505 THTNTSLYQD
+1505 TYTNTSLYQD
-1515 LTDLTEGEVIAVS
+1515 LANLAQGEVIAVS

-1557 DASAWQQKTLKLTAH
+1557 DESAWQQKTLKLTAQ

-1590 YILDNVVAKSES
+1590 YILDNVVATSES
-1602 SPQANAVSEH
+1602 SQQANAIREH
-1612 AKQNQASQNALSDKE
+1612 ATQNPAAQNALSDKE

-1654 ESTDQQAI
+1654 ESTDQQAL

-1673 KEESEAV
+1673 QEESEAI
-1680 TAELTTLAQ
+1680 TAELTKLAQ
-1689 GLDVLDGQATHTGK
+1689 GLDVLDGQATHTGE
-1703 SGEQWRNDFAGGLLD
+1703 SGDQWRNEFASGLLA
-1718 GVQSQIDDAKQLAS
+1718 GVQIQLDDAKQLAN
-1732 DKMAAAKQTQ
+1732 DKIAEAKQTHA
-1742 SDNNSKVK
+1742 DNQNKVK
-1750 DSIAKSE
+1750 DAVAKSE

-1775 EAKADAETRKAD
+1775 DAQADAEKRKAD
-1787 AVAKSH
+1787 ALAKGK
-1793 DAKQAESDAHSAAND
+1793 DAQQAESDAHHAVNN
-1808 AQSRGDRDAM
+1808 AQSRGDRDVQV
-1818 NAENK
+1818 AENK
-1823 ANQAQN
+1823 ANQVQA

-1845 GVAGSGLSGN
+1845 GVTGSGLSGN
-1855 AHRVEGAGETGSHVN
+1855 AHSVEGAGETDSHVN

-1882 DGLTEQELEALEGA
+1882 EGLTEQEQEALEGA

-1906 AGIRSKNSGS
+1906 AGIRAKNSVS
-1916 TITSMFMEANADSIV
+1916 SMTSMFSETNSKSIV
-1931 VDTTASQDVVRKE
+1931 VPTKVSPEPVRQE
-1944 VRISGVNLVGLGE
+1944 VTRRDVRISGVNL
-1957 ASHDSAESLVA
+1957 ESLSAVQGNQPTGQLA
-1968 ARAEKVANLYRWLD
+1968 SKS
-1982 TDNDVATD
+1982 
-1990 KYVPV
+1990 V
-1995 PGFERV
+1995 PGFKSHFASTSIGIENELSGLVVVLPKNSAQTFGYVHDSQGNPLFMLTKDMNQGGYSNPVGINDIQGVNNWQTHTIELVTYPSEISDTAAVESRKEAMLWLAKEFT
-2001 DADVSDEVKQ
+2001 DHINQSNHQSLPHLVSDDG
-2011 RMIQSMSGYIEH
+2011 RF
-2023 TDNQVPKD
+2023 
-2031 QAQALATLFV
+2031 TLV
-2041 ESTLDYDWD
+2041 ISN
-2050 KRVEF
+2050 
-2055 LTKLESYG
+2055 S
-2063 YSFETPHAEK
+2063 
-2073 SIVSF
+2073 
-2078 WSGKNFKQ
+2078 
-2086 YRDVL
+2086 
-2091 DNAQTDGKK
+2091 
-2100 VVYDIDVKGN
+2100 
-2110 AFAID
+2110 
-2115 LNKHLMRWGGLF
+2115 KHLIAAGNGT
-2127 LDPDNAEQNQLKSSI
+2127 SI
-2142 DAATF
+2142 DAQGKTIGMTPSGQQATMAISAKEF
-2147 SNTGFWSSVYA
+2147 GTSSSSEVRLLESAPWYQAGLRDEFLANAKNTTLDDPATAQNVYAYLTSVYSKTA
-2158 TGAQHDVYVIAEG
+2158 DLAKEYGIYINDWDPASEGFSPNAQGLTDPKVKNAWSILPRTKPVRMLELLSAEDSRYVRQQIAEKLKGTYSESLAKNVFEYFQYG
-2171 GVRLGN
+2171 GEVAGHGIN
-2177 YFWHV
+2177 NATTGSV
-2182 ELPALRQLQREGLV
+2182 QQPEPAILFEFRSVPSALSDFV
-2196 GEIRLLDKPV
+2196 PKTA
-2206 SEYKDLP
+2206 S
-2213 ADEIGR
+2213 
-2219 RLTDAGVG
+2219 T
-2227 VKVRFDAL
+2227 VKVDVKALDHFDSASRKAIITEVNALVSGSEDFDAWYQEYRASKGQPPVKNPK
-2235 SSARQAE
+2235 SSASANHKAE
-2242 LLADNPDDYRADT
+2242 WLMTQHAEQWAKITAPYTDNHETLTSTKLASNDKEELHALGETSNLDNNKQQENVASIINT
-2255 LVELDVK
+2255 
-2262 LSAIDSML
+2262 ML
-2270 RESLPF
+2270 NDMLPF
-2276 YSLRTERNLLVQE
+2276 YALRTERNLLVQE
-2289 GDEGFEVRSWPGSD
+2289 GDEGFEVRAWPGTE
-2303 DKSKTILLDNPE
+2303 DKSKTIILEEPE
-2315 DAAQQ
+2315 DAAQH

-2348 LSHHDGRTR
+2348 ISHHEGRTHV
-2357 ILAQKED
+2357 LAQKVD
-2364 GAWTYNTNS
+2364 GAWQYNATV

-2384 AHVSGKVRGESYQKV
+2384 ANVTGKIRGESYQQV
-2399 IDALAEYHASTAE
+2399 IDALTDYHASITE
-2412 HADYELES
+2412 HADYESES
-2420 VEQLVNLR
+2420 VEKLLNLR
-2428 KKIEGYALG
+2428 KKIEGYVLG
-2437 HPDSGRLEA
+2437 HPDSGRVEA

-2453 VNSRLEEVSV
+2453 VNTRLDEVSLLSV
-2463 LAVSEQSIKAH
+2463 AEQTIQAQ
-2474 DSFSRLYDQLDNA
+2474 DSFSRLYDQLEAAN
-2487 HLKQSKHLYLDG
+2487 LKESKHLYLDQ

-2512 KIDQLGGSDAVLEK
+2512 NIDLLGSREAVLEK
-2526 VKASVNHEYGQAI
+2526 VKLTVSNEYGQTV
-2539 ADTIFAGLSAN
+2539 ADTIFAGLSAKD
-2550 ELAKDGK
+2550 LAKDGK
-2557 GIDITGLNRIH
+2557 GIDIAGLNKVH
-2568 QALEQHMSPVSAT
+2568 QAIEQHLSPVSAT
-2581 MYIWKPS
+2581 LYIWKPS

-2605 QIDAQAAADFNKQ
+2605 QLEGQAAADFNQQ

-2632 IRNIFNVATE
+2632 ISNILNVATKD
-2642 YQPDLKLRWS
+2642 QPDLKLRWS

-2663 LEHDMASEE
+2663 LEHDVASEE
-2672 NDGFGLNDGETKLKR
+2672 NDGFGLHDGDIKLKR

-2699 AAYKDASEG
+2699 ASFKEASEG

-2716 PDMLVSTGIPAHV
+2716 PDMLETTGIPAHV
-2729 FQPFVDQ
+2729 FQPFVEQ

-2742 DMMDVANRFAQELQK
+2742 DMMDVANRFAQELRL
-2757 QAQASGDPALVAK
+2757 QAQRSDDPELLEK
-2770 RIDNVVRLFAERAL
+2770 RIGNVVRQFAERAL
-2784 EEIEAFKAS
+2784 EEIETFKAS
-2793 QADEGRVFRINLE
+2793 QADQGRVFRINLE

-2817 NRLSHDPDA
+2817 HRLSNDPDA

-2853 HTWRPKFGVWTPTEL
+2853 HTWLPKFGVWTPTEL

-2887 SHQVNDDLDA
+2887 SHQVTDVLDA
-2897 LSGSEKHKDKV
+2897 LSGNEKPKENV
-2908 AIENDGTPPRDKVP
+2908 AIENDGTPPRDKES

-2929 LNNELYGERD
+2929 LNNELYGDKE
-2939 ARRKIGDITQTLLD
+2939 ARRKIGEITQTLLD

-2962 KVTLKGEAGR
+2962 KITLQGEAGR
-2972 LTGYYHQGTASS
+2972 LTGYYHQGTAPSEG
-2984 DDETSTTSG
+2984 ETSSPSG

-3012 IRSHYQKQGI
+3012 IRNHYQKQGI

-3055 VNDKGIDPSNIILHG
+3055 VNDKGIDPSNIIIHG

-3116 AGIVGTIAKA
+3116 AGIVGAIAKA

-3137 KGLPQETPILLLTD
+3137 EGLPKETSILLLTD
-3151 NEGLGEEGE
+3151 NEGLGNEGE
-3160 KLRVKLSN
+3160 KLRTKLTA
-3168 SGFNVTGEQ
+3168 SGYNVTGEQ

-3191 YTGQIVS
+3191 YADQIVS
-3198 DLLNT
+3198 GLSSSASVDEDLDQQGLDTTSTKDQGVSNKDEHL
-3203 QHIKH
+3203 QVVDSK
-3208 NEAKLNLEPHGKN
+3208 EA
-3221 YESRDLILKPIS
+3221 
-3233 QPETVELGMPEV
+3233 
-3245 DQKVLADIAER
+3245 LADGKI
-3256 ENVII
+3256 
-3261 GVRPVDEKSKSLIAS
+3261 L
-3276 KMYSSKGLF
+3276 
-3285 VKAKSSDWG
+3285 
-3294 PMSGFIP
+3294 
-3301 VDQSFAKASARRD
+3301 
-3314 LETFNR
+3314 
-3320 HAEQSIQS
+3320 H
-3328 GNAVSAD
+3328 
-3335 LYLNQVRVEELV
+3335 NQ
-3347 SKYHS
+3347 
-3352 LTPLELDD
+3352 
-3360 QSGMYKTTA
+3360 
-3369 TNGDQSVPFFLNRVT
+3369 
-3384 VDGNELWQVHY
+3384 
-3395 ITNGELAPFKVIG
+3395 
-3408 DPVSKQPMTADYDLL
+3408 
-3423 TVMYSYGDLGPQDKV
+3423 
-3438 KQPLTWQQWKD
+3438 
-3449 SVTYEDLTPKYKELY
+3449 
-3464 SNEDLYNKKDGA
+3464 
-3476 SLGNVS
+3476 
-3482 GRLKELKD
+3482 
-3490 RINVDLGRTNGLE
+3490 
-3503 MVHHGADDAN
+3503 
-3513 PYAVM
+3513 
-3518 ADNFPATFFV
+3518 
-3528 PKSLFAEDGLGEG
+3528 
-3541 KGSIQTYFN
+3541 
-3550 VNEQGAVVIRNPQEF
+3550 
-3565 SDFQQVTINAS
+3565 
-3576 FRASFNDKW
+3576 
-3585 NHGLDEPLFT
+3585 
-3595 TKRKLSHEFLN
+3595 
-3606 KRDQLLKK
+3606 
-3614 LSGGRLDAQD
+3614 
-3624 ETLVALGNPDD
+3624 
-3635 VSGNKAI
+3635 
-3642 VAVDVSQIFTRQ
+3642 
-3654 ELKERANVF
+3654 
-3663 AKPIGAS
+3663 
-3670 YQGILDQLDL
+3670 
-3680 VHQTV
+3680 
-3685 SRDQIV
+3685 
-3691 ASFELNKKVNAYIAE
+3691 
-3706 HPTSGRNQALTQ
+3706 
-3718 LKEQITSALFI
+3718 
-3729 GKMQVAQVDIDAIA
+3729 
-3743 QTRPELAARIFMVAI
+3743 
-3758 EEANGEHRGLTD
+3758 
-3770 MMVRWAN
+3770 
-3777 EDPYLAPK
+3777 
-3785 QGYKGETPN
+3785 
-3794 DLGFDAKYHVDLG
+3794 
-3807 DHYADF
+3807 
-3813 KQWLETSQSNG
+3813 
-3824 LLSKA
+3824 
-3829 TLDESTKTVHL
+3829 
-3840 GYSYQELQ
+3840 
-3848 DLTGVESVQMAFYF
+3848 
-3862 LKEAAKKVD
+3862 
-3871 PISGDSAEMILLKK
+3871 
-3885 FADKSYLSQLD
+3885 
-3896 SDRMDQIEGI
+3896 
-3906 YRSSHETDV
+3906 
-3915 DAWDR
+3915 
-3920 RYSGAGYDE
+3920 
-3929 LTNKLAG
+3929 
-3936 ATGVDEQLSVLLDD
+3936 
-3950 RKGLLIGEVH
+3950 
-3960 GSDVNGLRFVNEQMD
+3960 DVNGW
-3975 ALKKQG
+3975 G
-3981 VTVIGLEH
+3981 
-3989 LRSDLAQPLIDRY
+3989 P
-4002 LATGVMS
+4002 
-4009 SELSA
+4009 
-4014 MLKTKHLDATLFE
+4014 
-4027 NARANGMRIV
+4027 
-4037 ALDANSSARPNVQG
+4037 
-4051 TEHGLMYR
+4051 
-4059 AGAANNIAVEVLQSL
+4059 
-4074 PDDEKFVAIYGKAHL
+4074 
-4089 QSHKGIEGFV
+4089 
-4099 PGITHRLDLPAL
+4099 IT
-4111 RVSDSNQFRVEQDD
+4111 
-4125 MTLRVV
+4125 
-4131 YDDVANKPKLTFKDS
+4131 
-4146 LSGANTAIHNQNVND
+4146 
-4161 WERVAVTPTADGGE
+4161 VTPTTDGGE

-4184 QMENDSVVANAAANL
+4184 QMENDDVVAKAAANL

-4238 HGRDDSDSNNTH
+4238 HGRDDSESNNTR
-4250 LSGYSAED
+4250 LSGYSADE
-4258 LAAKLANFQQSFSQ
+4258 LAVKLAKFQQSFNQ

-4278 TPDHISIVGCSLVS
+4278 KPDHISIVGCSLVS

-4303 INAMDVNGLR
+4303 INAMDANGLR
-4313 VDVSARSSELA
+4313 VDVSVRSSELA
-4324 VDATGRKHTKDEN
+4324 VDEAGRKHTKDAN
-4337 GDWIQKAETNKVSLS
+4337 GDWVQKAENNKVSLS
-4352 WNEQGEVI
+4352 WDAQGEVV
-4360 AKEERIRNGIAE
+4360 AKDERIRNGIAE

-4380 GVSDVGEIAR
+4380 GVSDVDEPAR
-4390 GAIGDNNDVFDA
+4390 GAIGDNSNVFDA
-4402 PEKRKV
+4402 PEKRKP
-4408 ETETSSSAA
+4408 ETEVIANSSSS
-4417 NNKLSYSG
+4417 NQLSYSG
-4425 NIQVNVGDGE
+4425 NIQVNVGEGE

-4443 SNVGIKVGSGG
+4443 SNVGIKVGTGG

-4469 GNGESKHSV
+4469 GDGESKHSV
-4478 DMGGYQ
+4478 DIGGYQ
-4484 ALEGAQMFI
+4484 ALEGAQMFL
-4493 GNRNVSFNLGQSN
+4493 GNRNVSFNFGHSN
-4506 DLLVMMDKSIP
+4506 DLILMMDKSIP

-4539 TSGEDQDWLAAQEQ
+4539 TSGEGEDWLAAQEQ

-4569 LDQSSSVDYTCLVE
+4569 LDQSSSVDYTHLVQ
-4583 LDSHNERSSRGLKH
+4583 LNSQNERDSRGLKH
-4597 DTEAALNKQ
+4597 DAEATLNKQ

-4613 NSDSSAGKLS
+4613 NGNSGTSQLS

-4645 ADIQVTTGNWNFMF
+4645 ADIQVTTGNRNFMF

-4680 QFSATGQA
+4680 QFTATGQA

-4693 YTPEDLPRQLKNK
+4693 YTPQDLPRQLKNK
-4706 LLGQMAGI
+4706 LLGQLAGV

-4726 DYTTSGQIVSRNG
+4726 DYTASGQIVSRNG
-4739 EAVDGVAILTEMLEV
+4739 QAVDGVAILKEMLEV

-4767 DPAKLLDSLKSG
+4767 DPAKLLDSLKAG
-4779 IDMGADGIQSFA
+4779 IDMGADGIKSFA
-4791 ETHGLKDKAP
+4791 ETHGLKEKAP
-4801 EEEENKSAVSVNG
+4801 EEEKDNSSVSVNG
-4814 TSVNSAQGAT
+4814 ANVNSAQGAT
-4824 ASDGNTETAETQDRA
+4824 MADGNTETAETQDRA
-4839 FGFNSLNL
+4839 LGFNSLNL
-4847 PNLFATIF
+4847 PNLFAAIF

-4863 KSLVENLKEN
+4863 KSLVENLKQN

-4897 DGDINL
+4897 DGDINI

-4943 SNIFTGGEGSDMGV
+4943 SNIFTGGEGHDMGV

-5004 LGRDYVVT
+5004 SGRDYVVT

-5022 DGQDYSVTIGNNN
+5022 DDQDYSVTIGNNN

-5046 NVFGNYNRINAS
+5046 NVFGNYNRINAG

-5073 NGGEGEDHLIAAAI
+5073 NGGDGDDHLIAAAI

-5092 FNGEEGRDLMVLG
+5092 FNGGEGRDLMVLG

-5127 DNLVEDISS
+5127 DNLVEDIRS

-5161 SILRD
+5161 LILRD
-5166 PVSETDQAKFE
+5166 PSNDSDQSKFE
-5177 HIGSVTFND
+5177 HIGSVTFSD
-5186 YFDGK
+5186 YFNGN
-5191 RAQMI
+5191 RAQVVIGMSD
-5196 IAMGEK
+5196 K
-5202 DANGER
+5202 DLSGER
-5208 EYTTLSESSIDALV
+5208 EYTMLSDSAIDALV
-5222 QAMSGFDPQ
+5222 QAMSGFEPQ
-5231 AGDNGFIDNLD
+5231 AGDNGFIDSLE
-5242 SKSRVA
+5242 SKSQAA
-5248 ISTAWADVVHKKGIT
+5248 ISMAWSDVVHKKGLM

>member
-19 ADNGNNDIVAI
+19 ADDGNNNIVAI
-30 GFGGEIHAYGGDDHV
+30 GFGGQIHAYGGDDHV

-52 TVHTGSGNDTVV
+52 TVYTGSGNDTVV
-64 GGSAYLRVEDSTG
+64 GGSAYLKVEDSTG
-77 HLSVKGAAGYAD
+77 HLIVKGAAGYAD

-108 IDHLGHHGDVSYGGA
+108 IDHLGNHGDVSYGGA
-123 AAYNSVKRKGLSGN
+123 AAYNGITRKGLSGN
-137 VTFKGAGGYNALW
+137 VTFAGAGGYNALL
-150 HETNHGNLSFAGA
+150 HETNQGNLSFTGA
-163 GAGNKLDRTWF
+163 GAGNKLDRTWSNR
-174 DQYQGSRGDVSFDG
+174 YQGSHGDVTFDG

-230 ASNRIERTR
+230 ASNRIERTH
-239 QAEDVYQQTHGNI
+239 QAEDVYTQTRGNI

-262 FYSDVAHGDIH
+262 LYSDVAHGDIH
-273 FSGGGAYNTIT
+273 FSGGGAYNTII

-289 SSFDAQ
+289 NDFAKE
-295 GMEYAKAEDIVLTTA
+295 GMTNAKADEIVLTKA
-310 KMHGSWIGSGTHA
+310 VMSGSWIGQDHH
-323 VTAVKSEREPNT
+323 VTAVKSASEPNT
-335 YLFAIADGTYTK
+335 YLFAFADSTYTK
-347 INKVRLSND
+347 INKVQLRND
-356 PKTGKLKYY
+356 PQTGELKYY
-365 SEAWY
+365 STAWY
-370 KQGNHLSGLARSDVS
+370 KEGNHLSNLANQDISDN
-385 SAGGFEVNPINGGY
+385 GGFTAVNINGAY
-399 TLSNIAVEHQQSL
+399 TLSDLKVEHQQSV
-412 TVHAMEKDL
+412 TVHAVEKSL

-430 NGALIDA
+430 NGAVIDA
-437 KDVVLSDAKMGGHAI
+437 KEVSLSDAKMGGHAI
-452 STDGTKVDVQAIK
+452 YADGTKVDVKAVK
-465 SNRKPNTY
+465 SNRQPNTY
-473 VYAKVLG
+473 IYAKVLG

-493 AETGVLK
+493 PETGALK

-509 GDHTANLANED
+509 GDHTANIANQD
-520 ISSANGY
+520 ISSATGY
-527 HSMGKGGYSLSAL
+527 NPMGKGGYSLSDL
-540 NYSVNAIRSMSET
+540 HYSVNAVRSTSET
-553 VADIDEYTDQTL
+553 VADIEEYTDQTL
-565 FKPATDSGESSGD
+565 FKPANDSGESSGD
-578 VHFSGAG
+578 VRFNGAG

-593 VTRGNVYFNGGGIAN
+593 VTRGNVHFNGGGIAN

-653 SKQGKMD
+653 SQQGKMD

-671 RIGDGQYLAHLLAYG
+671 RLGDGQYLAHLLAYG
-686 NISVHKGNGNSR
+686 NISVQKGSGDSR
-698 VAMLGGY
+698 VVMLGGY
-705 NTHTQIGSGHGL
+705 NTHTQIGSGNGL

-722 GFNVMTQVGNGEVTS
+722 GFNVMTQVGKGDVAA

-746 TKVGE
+746 TKMGE
-751 GELTAGM
+751 GELTSGM
-758 LGGANVMTHI
+758 LGGANVITHI
-768 SGDEQA
+768 SNDDQL

-793 GDTLAVMGGGA
+793 GNTLAVMGGGA
-804 NVLTHVGDGSTTG
+804 NVLTHVGDGTTTG

-873 AAMIGAG
+873 AVMIGAG

-960 HIGNGSTFAA
+960 HIGHGSTFAA
-970 MIGQANVMTKV
+970 MIGQANIMTKV

-990 VGKANIYTHVGDGT
+990 VGKANIMTHVGDGT
-1004 SLGLFAGEM
+1004 SLGLFAGEV

-1072 VTHVGDATTAAV
+1072 VTHVGNATTAAV

-1107 IGNVMTHVGD
+1107 VGNVMTHVGD

-1127 ANIVTKVGDGLGINV
+1127 ANLITKVGDGLGVNV

-1164 EANILTKVGDGQ
+1164 EANLITKVGDGQ
-1176 EVSVVQGKANII
+1176 EVSVVQGEANII

-1202 KANVITKVG
+1202 KANAITKVG
-1211 DGRNVVLAKGEANIV
+1211 HGQNVVLAKGEANIV

-1236 ALWSKGNVV
+1236 ALWSKGNIV

-1257 KGKANITTTVGN
+1257 KGQANITTTVGN

-1285 VGNGVSVNVAW
+1285 VGDGVSVNVAW

-1323 IGDGLNI
+1323 VGDGLNI
-1330 NASYARNNV
+1330 NASYAQNNV

-1361 KLSALFDNVKQTL
+1361 KLSALFDNIKQTV

-1393 TSGTQKGRGAIATPE
+1393 SSGTHKGRGAIATPE
-1408 ITKLDGFQMDAIE
+1408 ITKLDGFQMDAIK

-1442 LNEMD
+1442 LNKMQHA
-1447 NDLNIDGASDHAPNL
+1447 LNVDDSSVQAPNL

-1468 EQGDRGWQSTHGV
+1468 ELGEHGWQSTHGV
-1481 EASYSGSVYGVNGEG
+1481 EASYAGSVYGVEGEG
-1496 HGTRVTELD
+1496 HGARVTELD
-1505 THTNTSLYQD
+1505 TYTNTSLYQD
-1515 LTDLTEGEVIAVS
+1515 LANLAQGEVIAVS

-1557 DASAWQQKTLKLTAH
+1557 DESTWQQKTLKLIAQ

-1590 YILDNVVAKSES
+1590 YILDNVVATSES
-1602 SPQANAVSEH
+1602 SQQANAIREH
-1612 AKQNQASQNALSDKE
+1612 ATQNPAAQNALSDKE
-1627 RAEADRQRLEQ
+1627 RAEADRQCLEQ

-1654 ESTDQQAI
+1654 ESTDQQALG
-1662 ENNGQAQRDAV
+1662 NNGQAQRDAV
-1673 KEESEAV
+1673 QEESEAI
-1680 TAELTTLAQ
+1680 TAELTKLAQ
-1689 GLDVLDGQATHTGK
+1689 GLDVLDGQATHTGE
-1703 SGEQWRNDFAGGLLD
+1703 SGDQWRNEFASGLLA
-1718 GVQSQIDDAKQLAS
+1718 GVQTQLDDAKQLAN
-1732 DKMAAAKQTQ
+1732 DKIAEAKQTHA
-1742 SDNNSKVK
+1742 DNQNKVK
-1750 DSIAKSE
+1750 DAVAKSE

-1775 EAKADAETRKAD
+1775 DAQADSEKRKAD
-1787 AVAKSH
+1787 ALAKGK
-1793 DAKQAESDAHSAAND
+1793 DAQQAESDAHHAVNN
-1808 AQSRGDRDAM
+1808 AQSRGDRDVQL
-1818 NAENK
+1818 AENK
-1823 ANQAQN
+1823 ANQAQA

-1835 QNEGDRPDRQ
+1835 QNGGDRPDRQ
-1845 GVAGSGLSGN
+1845 GVTGSGLSGN
-1855 AHRVEGAGETGSHVN
+1855 AHSVEGAGETDSHIN

-1882 DGLTEQELEALEGA
+1882 EGLTEQEQEVLEGA

-1906 AGIRSKNSGS
+1906 AGIRAKNSVS
-1916 TITSMFMEANADSIV
+1916 SMTSMFSETNSKSIV
-1931 VDTTASQDVVRKE
+1931 VPTKVSPEPERQEVTRRD
-1944 VRISGVNLVGLGE
+1944 VRISGVNL
-1957 ASHDSAESLVA
+1957 ESLSAVQGSQQTGQLA
-1968 ARAEKVANLYRWLD
+1968 SKS
-1982 TDNDVATD
+1982 
-1990 KYVPV
+1990 V
-1995 PGFERV
+1995 PGFKSHFASTSIGIENELSGLVVVLPKNSAQTFGYVHDSQGNPLFMLTKDMNQGGYSNPV
-2001 DADVSDEVKQ
+2001 DINDIQGVNNWQTHTIELVTYPSEISDTAAVESRKEAMLWLAKEFTDHINQSNHQSLPHLVSDDGRFTLVISNSKHLIAAGNGTSIDVQGKTIGMTPSGQQATMAISAKEFGTSSSPEVRLLESAPWYQAGLRDEFLANAKNTTLDDPATAQ
-2011 RMIQSMSGYIEH
+2011 NVYAYLTSVYSKTADLAKEYGIYINDWDPASEGFSPNAQGLTDPKVKNAWSILPRTKPVRMLELLSAEDSRYVRQQIAEKLKGTYSESLAKNVFEYFQYGGEVAGHGINNATTGSVQQPEPAVLFEFRSVPSALSDFVPKTASTVKVDVKALDHFDSASRKAIITEVNALVSGSEDFDAWYQEYRASKGQPPVKNPKSSASANHKAEWLMTQHAEQWAKITAPY
-2023 TDNQVPKD
+2023 TDNHG
-2031 QAQALATLFV
+2031 TLT
-2041 ESTLDYDWD
+2041 S
-2050 KRVEF
+2050 
-2055 LTKLESYG
+2055 TKLASNDKEELHALG
-2063 YSFETPHAEK
+2063 ETSNLENNKQQENVA
-2073 SIVSF
+2073 SII
-2078 WSGKNFKQ
+2078 N
-2086 YRDVL
+2086 
-2091 DNAQTDGKK
+2091 TM
-2100 VVYDIDVKGN
+2100 
-2110 AFAID
+2110 
-2115 LNKHLMRWGGLF
+2115 LNDM
-2127 LDPDNAEQNQLKSSI
+2127 
-2142 DAATF
+2142 
-2147 SNTGFWSSVYA
+2147 
-2158 TGAQHDVYVIAEG
+2158 
-2171 GVRLGN
+2171 
-2177 YFWHV
+2177 
-2182 ELPALRQLQREGLV
+2182 
-2196 GEIRLLDKPV
+2196 
-2206 SEYKDLP
+2206 
-2213 ADEIGR
+2213 
-2219 RLTDAGVG
+2219 
-2227 VKVRFDAL
+2227 
-2235 SSARQAE
+2235 
-2242 LLADNPDDYRADT
+2242 
-2255 LVELDVK
+2255 
-2262 LSAIDSML
+2262 
-2270 RESLPF
+2270 LPF
-2276 YSLRTERNLLVQE
+2276 YALRTERNLLVQE
-2289 GDEGFEVRSWPGSD
+2289 GDEGFEVRAWPGTE
-2303 DKSKTILLDNPE
+2303 DKSKTIILEDPE
-2315 DAAQQ
+2315 DAAQH

-2348 LSHHDGRTR
+2348 ISHHEGRTHV
-2357 ILAQKED
+2357 LAQKVD
-2364 GAWTYNTNS
+2364 GAWQYNATV
-2373 ELMSVTELLDA
+2373 ELMSVSELLDA
-2384 AHVSGKVRGESYQKV
+2384 ANVTGKIRGESYQQV
-2399 IDALAEYHASTAE
+2399 IDALTDYHASITE
-2412 HADYELES
+2412 HADYEPES
-2420 VEQLVNLR
+2420 VEKLLNLR
-2428 KKIEGYALG
+2428 KKIEGYVLG
-2437 HPDSGRLEA
+2437 HPDSGRIAA

-2453 VNSRLEEVSV
+2453 VNTRLEEVSV
-2463 LAVSEQSIKAH
+2463 LAVSEPNIKAQ
-2474 DSFSRLYDQLDNA
+2474 DSFSRLYDQLETAN
-2487 HLKQSKHLYLDG
+2487 LKGTKHLYLDQ
-2499 NGDFVTK
+2499 NGEFVTK
-2506 GKGNLA
+2506 GKGHLA
-2512 KIDQLGGSDAVLEK
+2512 NIDLLGSREAVLEK
-2526 VKASVNHEYGQAI
+2526 VKLTVSNEYGQTV
-2539 ADTIFAGLSAN
+2539 ADTIFAGLSAKD
-2550 ELAKDGK
+2550 LAKDGK
-2557 GIDITGLNRIH
+2557 GIDIAGLKKVHLAI
-2568 QALEQHMSPVSAT
+2568 EQHLSPVSAT
-2581 MYIWKPS
+2581 LFLWKPS

-2605 QIDAQAAADFNKQ
+2605 QLEGQAAADFNQQ

-2632 IRNIFNVATE
+2632 ISNILNVATKD
-2642 YQPDLKLRWS
+2642 QPDLKLRWS

-2663 LEHDMASEE
+2663 LEHDVASEE
-2672 NDGFGLNDGETKLKR
+2672 NDGFGLHDGDIKLKR

-2699 AAYKDASEG
+2699 ASFKEASEG

-2716 PDMLVSTGIPAHV
+2716 PDMLETTGIPAHV
-2729 FQPFVDQ
+2729 FQPFVEQ

-2742 DMMDVANRFAQELQK
+2742 DMMDVANRFAQELRL
-2757 QAQASGDPALVAK
+2757 QAQRSDDPELLEK
-2770 RIDNVVRLFAERAL
+2770 RIGNVVRQFAERAL
-2784 EEIEAFKAS
+2784 EEIETFKAS
-2793 QADEGRVFRINLE
+2793 QADQGRVFRINLE

-2817 NRLSHDPDA
+2817 HRLSNDPDA

-2853 HTWRPKFGVWTPTEL
+2853 HTWLPKFGVWTPTEL

-2887 SHQVNDDLDA
+2887 SHQVTDALDA
-2897 LSGSEKHKDKV
+2897 LSGNEKPKENV
-2908 AIENDGTPPRDKVP
+2908 AIENDGTPPRDKES

-2929 LNNELYGERD
+2929 LNNELYGDKE
-2939 ARRKIGDITQTLLD
+2939 ARRKIGEITQTLLD

-2962 KVTLKGEAGR
+2962 KITLQGEAGR
-2972 LTGYYHQGTASS
+2972 LTGYYHQGTAPREG
-2984 DDETSTTSG
+2984 ETSTTSG

-3012 IRSHYQKQGI
+3012 IRNHYQKQGI

-3055 VNDKGIDPSNIILHG
+3055 VNDKGIDPSNIIIHG

-3116 AGIVGTIAKA
+3116 AGIVGAIAKA

-3137 KGLPQETPILLLTD
+3137 EGLPKETSILLLTD
-3151 NEGLGEEGE
+3151 NEGLGNEGE
-3160 KLRVKLSN
+3160 KLRTKLTA
-3168 SGFNVTGEQ
+3168 SGYNVTGEQ

-3191 YTGQIVS
+3191 YADQIVS
-3198 DLLNT
+3198 GLSSSASVDEDLDQQGLDTTSTKDQGVSNKDDHL
-3203 QHIKH
+3203 QVVDSK
-3208 NEAKLNLEPHGKN
+3208 EA
-3221 YESRDLILKPIS
+3221 
-3233 QPETVELGMPEV
+3233 
-3245 DQKVLADIAER
+3245 LADGKI
-3256 ENVII
+3256 
-3261 GVRPVDEKSKSLIAS
+3261 L
-3276 KMYSSKGLF
+3276 
-3285 VKAKSSDWG
+3285 
-3294 PMSGFIP
+3294 
-3301 VDQSFAKASARRD
+3301 
-3314 LETFNR
+3314 
-3320 HAEQSIQS
+3320 H
-3328 GNAVSAD
+3328 
-3335 LYLNQVRVEELV
+3335 NQ
-3347 SKYHS
+3347 
-3352 LTPLELDD
+3352 
-3360 QSGMYKTTA
+3360 
-3369 TNGDQSVPFFLNRVT
+3369 
-3384 VDGNELWQVHY
+3384 
-3395 ITNGELAPFKVIG
+3395 
-3408 DPVSKQPMTADYDLL
+3408 
-3423 TVMYSYGDLGPQDKV
+3423 
-3438 KQPLTWQQWKD
+3438 
-3449 SVTYEDLTPKYKELY
+3449 
-3464 SNEDLYNKKDGA
+3464 
-3476 SLGNVS
+3476 
-3482 GRLKELKD
+3482 
-3490 RINVDLGRTNGLE
+3490 
-3503 MVHHGADDAN
+3503 
-3513 PYAVM
+3513 
-3518 ADNFPATFFV
+3518 
-3528 PKSLFAEDGLGEG
+3528 
-3541 KGSIQTYFN
+3541 
-3550 VNEQGAVVIRNPQEF
+3550 
-3565 SDFQQVTINAS
+3565 
-3576 FRASFNDKW
+3576 
-3585 NHGLDEPLFT
+3585 
-3595 TKRKLSHEFLN
+3595 
-3606 KRDQLLKK
+3606 
-3614 LSGGRLDAQD
+3614 
-3624 ETLVALGNPDD
+3624 
-3635 VSGNKAI
+3635 
-3642 VAVDVSQIFTRQ
+3642 
-3654 ELKERANVF
+3654 
-3663 AKPIGAS
+3663 
-3670 YQGILDQLDL
+3670 
-3680 VHQTV
+3680 
-3685 SRDQIV
+3685 
-3691 ASFELNKKVNAYIAE
+3691 
-3706 HPTSGRNQALTQ
+3706 
-3718 LKEQITSALFI
+3718 
-3729 GKMQVAQVDIDAIA
+3729 
-3743 QTRPELAARIFMVAI
+3743 
-3758 EEANGEHRGLTD
+3758 
-3770 MMVRWAN
+3770 
-3777 EDPYLAPK
+3777 
-3785 QGYKGETPN
+3785 
-3794 DLGFDAKYHVDLG
+3794 
-3807 DHYADF
+3807 
-3813 KQWLETSQSNG
+3813 
-3824 LLSKA
+3824 
-3829 TLDESTKTVHL
+3829 
-3840 GYSYQELQ
+3840 
-3848 DLTGVESVQMAFYF
+3848 
-3862 LKEAAKKVD
+3862 
-3871 PISGDSAEMILLKK
+3871 
-3885 FADKSYLSQLD
+3885 
-3896 SDRMDQIEGI
+3896 
-3906 YRSSHETDV
+3906 
-3915 DAWDR
+3915 
-3920 RYSGAGYDE
+3920 
-3929 LTNKLAG
+3929 
-3936 ATGVDEQLSVLLDD
+3936 
-3950 RKGLLIGEVH
+3950 
-3960 GSDVNGLRFVNEQMD
+3960 DVNGW
-3975 ALKKQG
+3975 G
-3981 VTVIGLEH
+3981 
-3989 LRSDLAQPLIDRY
+3989 P
-4002 LATGVMS
+4002 
-4009 SELSA
+4009 
-4014 MLKTKHLDATLFE
+4014 
-4027 NARANGMRIV
+4027 
-4037 ALDANSSARPNVQG
+4037 
-4051 TEHGLMYR
+4051 
-4059 AGAANNIAVEVLQSL
+4059 
-4074 PDDEKFVAIYGKAHL
+4074 
-4089 QSHKGIEGFV
+4089 
-4099 PGITHRLDLPAL
+4099 IT
-4111 RVSDSNQFRVEQDD
+4111 
-4125 MTLRVV
+4125 
-4131 YDDVANKPKLTFKDS
+4131 
-4146 LSGANTAIHNQNVND
+4146 
-4161 WERVAVTPTADGGE
+4161 VTPTTDGGE

-4184 QMENDSVVANAAANL
+4184 QMENDDVVAKAAANL

-4238 HGRDDSDSNNTH
+4238 HGRDHSESNNTR
-4250 LSGYSAED
+4250 LSGYSADE
-4258 LAAKLANFQQSFSQ
+4258 LAVKLAKFQQSFNQ

-4278 TPDHISIVGCSLVS
+4278 KPDHISIVGCSLVS

-4303 INAMDVNGLR
+4303 INAMDANGLR
-4313 VDVSARSSELA
+4313 VDVSVRSSELA
-4324 VDATGRKHTKDEN
+4324 VDEAGRKHTKDAN
-4337 GDWIQKAETNKVSLS
+4337 GDWVQKAENNKVSLS
-4352 WNEQGEVI
+4352 WDAQGEVV
-4360 AKEERIRNGIAE
+4360 AKDERIRNGIAE

-4380 GVSDVGEIAR
+4380 GVSDVDEPAR
-4390 GAIGDNNDVFDA
+4390 GAIGDNSDVFDA
-4402 PEKRKV
+4402 PEKRKP
-4408 ETETSSSAA
+4408 ETEVIANSSSS
-4417 NNKLSYSG
+4417 NQLSYSG
-4425 NIQVNVGDGE
+4425 NIQVNVGEGE

-4443 SNVGIKVGSGG
+4443 SNVGIKVGTGG

-4469 GNGESKHSV
+4469 GDGESKHSV
-4478 DMGGYQ
+4478 DIGGYQ
-4484 ALEGAQMFI
+4484 ALEGSQMFL
-4493 GNRNVSFNLGQSN
+4493 GNRNVSFNFGHSN
-4506 DLLVMMDKSIP
+4506 DLILMMDKSIP

-4539 TSGEDQDWLAAQEQ
+4539 TSGEGEDWLAAQEQ

-4569 LDQSSSVDYTCLVE
+4569 LDQSSSVDYTHLVQ
-4583 LDSHNERSSRGLKH
+4583 LNSQNERDSRGLKH
-4597 DTEAALNKQ
+4597 DAEATLNKQ

-4613 NSDSSAGKLS
+4613 NGNSGMSQLS

-4680 QFSATGQA
+4680 QFTATGQA

-4693 YTPEDLPRQLKNK
+4693 YTPQDLPRQLKNK
-4706 LLGQMAGI
+4706 LLGQLAGV

-4726 DYTTSGQIVSRNG
+4726 DYTASGQIVSRNG
-4739 EAVDGVAILTEMLEV
+4739 QAVDGVAILKEMLEV

-4767 DPAKLLDSLKSG
+4767 DPAKLLDSLKAG
-4779 IDMGADGIQSFA
+4779 IDMGADGIKSFA
-4791 ETHGLKDKAP
+4791 ETHGLKEKAP
-4801 EEEENKSAVSVNG
+4801 EEEKDNSSVSVNG
-4814 TSVNSAQGAT
+4814 ANVNSAQGAT
-4824 ASDGNTETAETQDRA
+4824 VADGNTETAETQDRA

-4863 KSLVENLKEN
+4863 KSLVENLKQN

-4897 DGDINL
+4897 DGDINI

-4943 SNIFTGGEGSDMGV
+4943 SNIFTGGEGNDMGV
-4957 LMGRENMMFGG
+4957 LMGRENMMIGG

-5004 LGRDYVVT
+5004 SGRDYVVT

-5022 DGQDYSVTIGNNN
+5022 DDQDYSVTIGNNN

-5046 NVFGNYNRINAS
+5046 NVFGNYNRINAG

-5073 NGGEGEDHLIAAAI
+5073 NGGDGDDHLIAAAI

-5092 FNGEEGRDLMVLG
+5092 FNGGEGRDLMVLG

-5127 DNLVEDISS
+5127 DNLVEDIRS

-5166 PVSETDQAKFE
+5166 PSNDSDQSKFE
-5177 HIGSVTFND
+5177 HIGSVTFSD
-5186 YFDGK
+5186 YFNGN
-5191 RAQMI
+5191 RAQVVIGMS
-5196 IAMGEK
+5196 EK
-5202 DANGER
+5202 DLSGER
-5208 EYTTLSESSIDALV
+5208 EYTMLSDSAIDALV
-5222 QAMSGFDPQ
+5222 QAMSGFEPQ
-5231 AGDNGFIDNLD
+5231 AGDNGFIDSLE
-5242 SKSRVA
+5242 SKSQAA
-5248 ISTAWADVVHKKGIT
+5248 ISMAWSDVVHKKGLM

>member
-19 ADNGNNDIVAI
+19 ADDGNNNIVAI
-30 GFGGEIHAYGGDDHV
+30 GFGGQIHAYGGDDHV

-52 TVHTGSGNDTVV
+52 TVYTGSGNDTVV
-64 GGSAYLRVEDSTG
+64 GGSAYLKVEDSTG
-77 HLSVKGAAGYAD
+77 HLTVKGAAGYAD

-108 IDHLGHHGDVSYGGA
+108 IDHLGNHGDVSYGGA
-123 AAYNSVKRKGLSGN
+123 AAYNGITRKGLSGN
-137 VTFKGAGGYNALW
+137 VTFAGAGGYNALW
-150 HETNHGNLSFAGA
+150 HETNQGNLSFTGA

-174 DQYQGSRGDVSFDG
+174 NRYQGSHGDVTFDG

-230 ASNRIERTR
+230 ASNRIERTH
-239 QAEDVYQQTHGNI
+239 QAEDVYTQTRGNI

-262 FYSDVAHGDIH
+262 LYSDVAHGDIH
-273 FSGGGAYNTIT
+273 FSGGGAYNTII

-289 SSFDAQ
+289 NDFAKE
-295 GMEYAKAEDIVLTTA
+295 GMTNAKADEIVLTKA
-310 KMHGSWIGSGTHA
+310 VMSGSWIGQDHH
-323 VTAVKSEREPNT
+323 VTAVKSASEPNT
-335 YLFAIADGTYTK
+335 YLFAFADSTYTK
-347 INKVRLSND
+347 INKVQLRND
-356 PKTGKLKYY
+356 PQTGELKYY
-365 SEAWY
+365 STAWY
-370 KQGNHLSGLARSDVS
+370 KEGNRLSNLANQDISDN
-385 SAGGFEVNPINGGY
+385 GGFTAVNINGAY
-399 TLSNIAVEHQQSL
+399 TLSDLKVEHQQSV
-412 TVHAMEKDL
+412 TVHAVEKSL

-430 NGALIDA
+430 NGAVIDA
-437 KDVVLSDAKMGGHAI
+437 KEVSLSDAKMGGHAI
-452 STDGTKVDVQAIK
+452 YADGTKVDVKTVK
-465 SNRKPNTY
+465 SNRQPNTY
-473 VYAKVLG
+473 IYAKVLG

-493 AETGVLK
+493 PETGALK

-509 GDHTANLANED
+509 GDHTANIANQD
-520 ISSANGY
+520 ISSATGY
-527 HSMGKGGYSLSAL
+527 NPMGKGGYSLSDL
-540 NYSVNAIRSMSET
+540 HYSVNAVRSTSET
-553 VADIDEYTDQTL
+553 VADIEEYTDQTL
-565 FKPATDSGESSGD
+565 FKPANDSGESSGD
-578 VHFSGAG
+578 VRFNGAG

-593 VTRGNVYFNGGGIAN
+593 VTRGNVHFNGGGIAN

-653 SKQGKMD
+653 SQQGKMD

-671 RIGDGQYLAHLLAYG
+671 RLGDGQYLAHLLAYG
-686 NISVHKGNGNSR
+686 NISVQKGSGDSR
-698 VAMLGGY
+698 VVMLGGY
-705 NTHTQIGSGHGL
+705 NTHTQIGSGNGL
-717 WLAAG
+717 WLASG
-722 GFNVMTQVGNGEVTS
+722 GFNVMTQVGKGDVAA

-746 TKVGE
+746 TKMGE
-751 GELTAGM
+751 GELTSGM
-758 LGGANVMTHI
+758 LGGANVITHI
-768 SGDEQA
+768 SNDDQL

-793 GDTLAVMGGGA
+793 GNTLAVMGGGA
-804 NVLTHVGDGSTTG
+804 NVLTHVGDGTTTG

-823 NILTKVGNG
+823 NILTKIGNG

-873 AAMIGAG
+873 AVMIGAG

-946 TTLAAMVGNANIFT
+946 TTLAAMVGNANTFT
-960 HIGNGSTFAA
+960 HIGHGSTFAA
-970 MIGQANVMTKV
+970 MIGQANIMTKV

-990 VGKANIYTHVGDGT
+990 VGKANIMTHVGDGT
-1004 SLGLFAGEM
+1004 SLGLFAGEV

-1107 IGNVMTHVGD
+1107 VGNVMTHVGD

-1127 ANIVTKVGDGLGINV
+1127 ANLITKVGDGLGVNV

-1164 EANILTKVGDGQ
+1164 EANLITKVGDGQ
-1176 EVSVVQGKANII
+1176 EVSVVQGEANII

-1211 DGRNVVLAKGEANIV
+1211 HGQNVVLAKGEANIV

-1236 ALWSKGNVV
+1236 ALWSKGNIV

-1269 GLSVTAAY
+1269 GLNVTAAY

-1285 VGNGVSVNVAW
+1285 VGDGVSVNVAW

-1323 IGDGLNI
+1323 VGDGLNI
-1330 NASYARNNV
+1330 NASYAQNNV

-1361 KLSALFDNVKQTL
+1361 KLSALFDNIKQTV

-1393 TSGTQKGRGAIATPE
+1393 SSGTHKGRGAIATPE
-1408 ITKLDGFQMDAIE
+1408 ITKLDGFQMDAIK

-1442 LNEMD
+1442 LNKMQHA
-1447 NDLNIDGASDHAPNL
+1447 LNVDDSSVQAPNL

-1468 EQGDRGWQSTHGV
+1468 ELGEHGWQSTHGV
-1481 EASYSGSVYGVNGEG
+1481 EASYAGSVYGVEGEG
-1496 HGTRVTELD
+1496 HGARVTELD
-1505 THTNTSLYQD
+1505 TYTNTSLYQD
-1515 LTDLTEGEVIAVS
+1515 LANLAQGEVIAVS

-1557 DASAWQQKTLKLTAH
+1557 DESTWQQKTLKLIAQ

-1590 YILDNVVAKSES
+1590 YILDNVVATSES
-1602 SPQANAVSEH
+1602 SQQANAIREH
-1612 AKQNQASQNALSDKE
+1612 ATQNPAAQNALSDKE

-1654 ESTDQQAI
+1654 ESTDQQALG
-1662 ENNGQAQRDAV
+1662 NNGQAQRDAV
-1673 KEESEAV
+1673 QEESEAI
-1680 TAELTTLAQ
+1680 TAELTKLAQ
-1689 GLDVLDGQATHTGK
+1689 GLDVLDGQATHTGE
-1703 SGEQWRNDFAGGLLD
+1703 SGDQWRNEFASGLLA
-1718 GVQSQIDDAKQLAS
+1718 GVQTQLDDAKQLAN
-1732 DKMAAAKQTQ
+1732 DKIAEAKQTHA
-1742 SDNNSKVK
+1742 DNQNKVK
-1750 DSIAKSE
+1750 DAVAKSE

-1775 EAKADAETRKAD
+1775 DAQADSEKRKAD
-1787 AVAKSH
+1787 ALAKGK
-1793 DAKQAESDAHSAAND
+1793 DEQQAESDAHHAVNN
-1808 AQSRGDRDAM
+1808 AQSRGDRDVQL
-1818 NAENK
+1818 AENK
-1823 ANQAQN
+1823 ANQAQA

-1835 QNEGDRPDRQ
+1835 QNGGDRPDRQ
-1845 GVAGSGLSGN
+1845 GVTGSGLSGN
-1855 AHRVEGAGETGSHVN
+1855 AHSVEGAGETDSHIN

-1882 DGLTEQELEALEGA
+1882 EGLTEQEQEALEGA

-1906 AGIRSKNSGS
+1906 AGIRAKNSVS
-1916 TITSMFMEANADSIV
+1916 SMTSMFSETNSKSIV
-1931 VDTTASQDVVRKE
+1931 VPTKVSPEPDRQEVTRRD
-1944 VRISGVNLVGLGE
+1944 VRISGVNL
-1957 ASHDSAESLVA
+1957 ESLSAVQGSQPTGQLA
-1968 ARAEKVANLYRWLD
+1968 SKS
-1982 TDNDVATD
+1982 
-1990 KYVPV
+1990 V
-1995 PGFERV
+1995 PGFKSHFASTSIGIENELSGLVVVLPKNSAQTFGYVHDSQGNPLFMLTKDMNQGGYSNPVGINDIQGVNNWQTHTIELVTYPSEISDTAAIESRKEAMLWLAKEFT
-2001 DADVSDEVKQ
+2001 DHINQSNHQSLPHLVSDDG
-2011 RMIQSMSGYIEH
+2011 RF
-2023 TDNQVPKD
+2023 
-2031 QAQALATLFV
+2031 TLV
-2041 ESTLDYDWD
+2041 ISN
-2050 KRVEF
+2050 
-2055 LTKLESYG
+2055 S
-2063 YSFETPHAEK
+2063 
-2073 SIVSF
+2073 
-2078 WSGKNFKQ
+2078 
-2086 YRDVL
+2086 
-2091 DNAQTDGKK
+2091 
-2100 VVYDIDVKGN
+2100 
-2110 AFAID
+2110 
-2115 LNKHLMRWGGLF
+2115 KHLIAAGNGT
-2127 LDPDNAEQNQLKSSI
+2127 SI
-2142 DAATF
+2142 DAQGKTIGMTPSGQQATMAISAKEF
-2147 SNTGFWSSVYA
+2147 GTSSSSEVRLLESAPWYQAGLRDEFLANAKNTTLDDPATAQNVYAYLTSVYSKTA
-2158 TGAQHDVYVIAEG
+2158 DLAKEYGIYINDWDPASEGFSPNAQGLTDPKVKNAWSILPRTKPVRMLELLSAEDSRYVRQQIAEKLKGTYSESLAKNVFEYFQYG
-2171 GVRLGN
+2171 GEVAGHGIN
-2177 YFWHV
+2177 NATTGSV
-2182 ELPALRQLQREGLV
+2182 QQPEPAILFEFRSVPSALSDFV
-2196 GEIRLLDKPV
+2196 PKTA
-2206 SEYKDLP
+2206 S
-2213 ADEIGR
+2213 
-2219 RLTDAGVG
+2219 T
-2227 VKVRFDAL
+2227 VKVDVKALDHFDSASRKAIITEVNALVSGSEDFDAWYQEYRASKGQPPVKNPK
-2235 SSARQAE
+2235 SSASANHKAE
-2242 LLADNPDDYRADT
+2242 WLMTQHAEQWAKITAPYTDNHETLTSTKLASNDKEELHALGETSNLDNNKQQENVASIINT
-2255 LVELDVK
+2255 
-2262 LSAIDSML
+2262 ML
-2270 RESLPF
+2270 NDMLPF
-2276 YSLRTERNLLVQE
+2276 YALRTERNLLVQE
-2289 GDEGFEVRSWPGSD
+2289 GDEGFEVRAWPGTE
-2303 DKSKTILLDNPE
+2303 DKSKTIILEEPE
-2315 DAAQQ
+2315 DAAQH

-2348 LSHHDGRTR
+2348 ISHHEGRTHV
-2357 ILAQKED
+2357 LAQKVD
-2364 GAWTYNTNS
+2364 GAWQYNATV

-2384 AHVSGKVRGESYQKV
+2384 ANVTGKIRGESYQQV
-2399 IDALAEYHASTAE
+2399 IDALTDYHASITE
-2412 HADYELES
+2412 HADYESES
-2420 VEQLVNLR
+2420 VEKLLNLR
-2428 KKIEGYALG
+2428 KKIEGYVLG
-2437 HPDSGRLEA
+2437 HPDSGRVEA

-2453 VNSRLEEVSV
+2453 VNTRLDEVSLLSV
-2463 LAVSEQSIKAH
+2463 AEQTIQAQ
-2474 DSFSRLYDQLDNA
+2474 DSFSRLYDQLEAAN
-2487 HLKQSKHLYLDG
+2487 LKESKHLYLDQ

-2512 KIDQLGGSDAVLEK
+2512 NIDLLGSREAMLEK
-2526 VKASVNHEYGQAI
+2526 VKLTVSNEYGQTV
-2539 ADTIFAGLSAN
+2539 ADTIFAGLSAKD
-2550 ELAKDGK
+2550 LAKDGK
-2557 GIDITGLNRIH
+2557 GIDIAGLNKVH
-2568 QALEQHMSPVSAT
+2568 QAIEQHLSPVSAT
-2581 MYIWKPS
+2581 LYIWKPS

-2605 QIDAQAAADFNKQ
+2605 QLEGQAAADFNQQ

-2632 IRNIFNVATE
+2632 ISNILNVATKD
-2642 YQPDLKLRWS
+2642 QPDLKLRWS

-2663 LEHDMASEE
+2663 LEHDVASEE
-2672 NDGFGLNDGETKLKR
+2672 NDGFGLHDGDIKLKR

-2699 AAYKDASEG
+2699 ASFKEASEG

-2716 PDMLVSTGIPAHV
+2716 PDMLETTGIPAHV
-2729 FQPFVDQ
+2729 FQPFVEQ

-2742 DMMDVANRFAQELQK
+2742 DMMDVANRFAQELRL
-2757 QAQASGDPALVAK
+2757 QAQRSDDPELLEK
-2770 RIDNVVRLFAERAL
+2770 RIGNVVRQFAERAL
-2784 EEIEAFKAS
+2784 EEIETFKAS
-2793 QADEGRVFRINLE
+2793 QADQGRVFRINLE

-2817 NRLSHDPDA
+2817 HRLSNDPDA

-2853 HTWRPKFGVWTPTEL
+2853 HTWLPKFGVWTPTEL

-2887 SHQVNDDLDA
+2887 SHQVTDVLDA
-2897 LSGSEKHKDKV
+2897 LSGNEKPKENV
-2908 AIENDGTPPRDKVP
+2908 AIENDGTPPRDKES
-2922 LSPLTRF
+2922 LSLLTRF
-2929 LNNELYGERD
+2929 LNNELYGDKE
-2939 ARRKIGDITQTLLD
+2939 ARRKIGEITQTLLD

-2962 KVTLKGEAGR
+2962 KITLQGEAGR
-2972 LTGYYHQGTASS
+2972 LTGYYHQGTAPSEG
-2984 DDETSTTSG
+2984 ETSSPSG

-3012 IRSHYQKQGI
+3012 IRNHYQKQGI

-3055 VNDKGIDPSNIILHG
+3055 VNDKGIDPSNIIIHG

-3116 AGIVGTIAKA
+3116 AGIVGAIAKA

-3137 KGLPQETPILLLTD
+3137 EGLPKETSILLLTD
-3151 NEGLGEEGE
+3151 NEGLGNEGE
-3160 KLRVKLSN
+3160 KLRTKLTASDY
-3168 SGFNVTGEQ
+3168 NVTGEQ

-3191 YTGQIVS
+3191 YADQIVS
-3198 DLLNT
+3198 GLSSSASVDEDLDQQGLDTTSTKDQGVSNKDDHL
-3203 QHIKH
+3203 QVVDSK
-3208 NEAKLNLEPHGKN
+3208 EA
-3221 YESRDLILKPIS
+3221 
-3233 QPETVELGMPEV
+3233 
-3245 DQKVLADIAER
+3245 LADGKI
-3256 ENVII
+3256 
-3261 GVRPVDEKSKSLIAS
+3261 L
-3276 KMYSSKGLF
+3276 
-3285 VKAKSSDWG
+3285 
-3294 PMSGFIP
+3294 
-3301 VDQSFAKASARRD
+3301 
-3314 LETFNR
+3314 
-3320 HAEQSIQS
+3320 H
-3328 GNAVSAD
+3328 
-3335 LYLNQVRVEELV
+3335 NQ
-3347 SKYHS
+3347 
-3352 LTPLELDD
+3352 
-3360 QSGMYKTTA
+3360 
-3369 TNGDQSVPFFLNRVT
+3369 
-3384 VDGNELWQVHY
+3384 
-3395 ITNGELAPFKVIG
+3395 
-3408 DPVSKQPMTADYDLL
+3408 
-3423 TVMYSYGDLGPQDKV
+3423 
-3438 KQPLTWQQWKD
+3438 
-3449 SVTYEDLTPKYKELY
+3449 
-3464 SNEDLYNKKDGA
+3464 
-3476 SLGNVS
+3476 
-3482 GRLKELKD
+3482 
-3490 RINVDLGRTNGLE
+3490 
-3503 MVHHGADDAN
+3503 
-3513 PYAVM
+3513 
-3518 ADNFPATFFV
+3518 
-3528 PKSLFAEDGLGEG
+3528 
-3541 KGSIQTYFN
+3541 
-3550 VNEQGAVVIRNPQEF
+3550 
-3565 SDFQQVTINAS
+3565 
-3576 FRASFNDKW
+3576 
-3585 NHGLDEPLFT
+3585 
-3595 TKRKLSHEFLN
+3595 
-3606 KRDQLLKK
+3606 
-3614 LSGGRLDAQD
+3614 
-3624 ETLVALGNPDD
+3624 
-3635 VSGNKAI
+3635 
-3642 VAVDVSQIFTRQ
+3642 
-3654 ELKERANVF
+3654 
-3663 AKPIGAS
+3663 
-3670 YQGILDQLDL
+3670 
-3680 VHQTV
+3680 
-3685 SRDQIV
+3685 
-3691 ASFELNKKVNAYIAE
+3691 
-3706 HPTSGRNQALTQ
+3706 
-3718 LKEQITSALFI
+3718 
-3729 GKMQVAQVDIDAIA
+3729 
-3743 QTRPELAARIFMVAI
+3743 
-3758 EEANGEHRGLTD
+3758 
-3770 MMVRWAN
+3770 
-3777 EDPYLAPK
+3777 
-3785 QGYKGETPN
+3785 
-3794 DLGFDAKYHVDLG
+3794 
-3807 DHYADF
+3807 
-3813 KQWLETSQSNG
+3813 
-3824 LLSKA
+3824 
-3829 TLDESTKTVHL
+3829 
-3840 GYSYQELQ
+3840 
-3848 DLTGVESVQMAFYF
+3848 
-3862 LKEAAKKVD
+3862 
-3871 PISGDSAEMILLKK
+3871 
-3885 FADKSYLSQLD
+3885 
-3896 SDRMDQIEGI
+3896 
-3906 YRSSHETDV
+3906 
-3915 DAWDR
+3915 
-3920 RYSGAGYDE
+3920 
-3929 LTNKLAG
+3929 
-3936 ATGVDEQLSVLLDD
+3936 
-3950 RKGLLIGEVH
+3950 
-3960 GSDVNGLRFVNEQMD
+3960 DVNGW
-3975 ALKKQG
+3975 G
-3981 VTVIGLEH
+3981 
-3989 LRSDLAQPLIDRY
+3989 P
-4002 LATGVMS
+4002 
-4009 SELSA
+4009 
-4014 MLKTKHLDATLFE
+4014 
-4027 NARANGMRIV
+4027 
-4037 ALDANSSARPNVQG
+4037 
-4051 TEHGLMYR
+4051 
-4059 AGAANNIAVEVLQSL
+4059 
-4074 PDDEKFVAIYGKAHL
+4074 
-4089 QSHKGIEGFV
+4089 
-4099 PGITHRLDLPAL
+4099 IT
-4111 RVSDSNQFRVEQDD
+4111 
-4125 MTLRVV
+4125 
-4131 YDDVANKPKLTFKDS
+4131 
-4146 LSGANTAIHNQNVND
+4146 
-4161 WERVAVTPTADGGE
+4161 VTPTTDGGE

-4184 QMENDSVVANAAANL
+4184 QMENDDVVAKAAANL

-4238 HGRDDSDSNNTH
+4238 HGRDHSESNNTR
-4250 LSGYSAED
+4250 LSGYSADE
-4258 LAAKLANFQQSFSQ
+4258 LAVKLAKFQQSFNQ

-4278 TPDHISIVGCSLVS
+4278 KPDHISIVGCSLVS

-4303 INAMDVNGLR
+4303 INAMDANGLR
-4313 VDVSARSSELA
+4313 VDVSVRSSELA
-4324 VDATGRKHTKDEN
+4324 VDEAGRKHTKDAN
-4337 GDWIQKAETNKVSLS
+4337 GDWVQKAENNKVSLS
-4352 WNEQGEVI
+4352 WDAQGEVV
-4360 AKEERIRNGIAE
+4360 AKDERIRNGIAE

-4380 GVSDVGEIAR
+4380 GVSDVDEPAR
-4390 GAIGDNNDVFDA
+4390 GAIGDNSDVFDA
-4402 PEKRKV
+4402 PEKRKP
-4408 ETETSSSAA
+4408 ETEVIANSSSS
-4417 NNKLSYSG
+4417 NQLSYSG
-4425 NIQVNVGDGE
+4425 NIQVNVGEGE

-4443 SNVGIKVGSGG
+4443 SNVGIKVGTGG

-4469 GNGESKHSV
+4469 GDGESKHSV
-4478 DMGGYQ
+4478 DIGGYQ
-4484 ALEGAQMFI
+4484 ALEGAQMFL
-4493 GNRNVSFNLGQSN
+4493 GNRNVSFNFGHSN
-4506 DLLVMMDKSIP
+4506 DLILMMDKSIP

-4528 ARISGVLQSIA
+4528 ARISGVLQGIA
-4539 TSGEDQDWLAAQEQ
+4539 MSGEGEDWLAAQEQ

-4569 LDQSSSVDYTCLVE
+4569 LDQSSSVDYTTLVE
-4583 LDSHNERSSRGLKH
+4583 LDSQNERDSRGLKH
-4597 DTEAALNKQ
+4597 DVEATLNKQ

-4613 NSDSSAGKLS
+4613 NGNSGTSQLS

-4680 QFSATGQA
+4680 QFTATGQA

-4693 YTPEDLPRQLKNK
+4693 YTPQDLPRQLKNK
-4706 LLGQMAGI
+4706 LLGQLAGV

-4726 DYTTSGQIVSRNG
+4726 DYTASGQIVSRNG
-4739 EAVDGVAILTEMLEV
+4739 QAVDGVVILKEMLEV

-4767 DPAKLLDSLKSG
+4767 DPAKLLDSLKAG
-4779 IDMGADGIQSFA
+4779 IDMGADGIKSFA
-4791 ETHGLKDKAP
+4791 ETHGLKEKAP
-4801 EEEENKSAVSVNG
+4801 EEEKDNSSVSVNG
-4814 TSVNSAQGAT
+4814 ANVNSAQGAT
-4824 ASDGNTETAETQDRA
+4824 MADGNTETAETQDRA
-4839 FGFNSLNL
+4839 LGFNSLNL

-4863 KSLVENLKEN
+4863 KSLVENLKQN

-4897 DGDINL
+4897 DGDINI

-4943 SNIFTGGEGSDMGV
+4943 SNIFTGGEGHDMGV

-5004 LGRDYVVT
+5004 SGRDYVVT

-5022 DGQDYSVTIGNNN
+5022 DDQDYSVTIGNNN

-5046 NVFGNYNRINAS
+5046 NVFGNYNRINAG

-5073 NGGEGEDHLIAAAI
+5073 NGGDGDDHLTAAAI

-5092 FNGEEGRDLMVLG
+5092 FNGGEGRDLMVLG

-5127 DNLVEDISS
+5127 DNLVEDIRS

-5166 PVSETDQAKFE
+5166 PSNDSDQSKFE
-5177 HIGSVTFND
+5177 HIGSVTFSD
-5186 YFDGK
+5186 YFNGN
-5191 RAQMI
+5191 RAQVVIGMSD
-5196 IAMGEK
+5196 K
-5202 DANGER
+5202 DLSGER
-5208 EYTTLSESSIDALV
+5208 EYTMLSDSAIDALV
-5222 QAMSGFDPQ
+5222 QAMSGFEPQ
-5231 AGDNGFIDNLD
+5231 AGDNGFIDSLE
-5242 SKSRVA
+5242 SKSQAA
-5248 ISTAWADVVHKKGIT
+5248 ISMAWSDVVHKKGLM

>member
-19 ADNGNNDIVAI
+19 ADDGNNNIVAI
-30 GFGGEIHAYGGDDHV
+30 GFGGQIHAYGGDDHV

-52 TVHTGSGNDTVV
+52 TVYTGSGNDTVV
-64 GGSAYLRVEDSTG
+64 GGSAYLKVEDSTG
-77 HLSVKGAAGYAD
+77 HLTVKGAAGYAD

-108 IDHLGHHGDVSYGGA
+108 IDHLGNHGDVSYGGA
-123 AAYNSVKRKGLSGN
+123 AAYNGITRKGLSGN
-137 VTFKGAGGYNALW
+137 VTFAGAGGYNALW
-150 HETNHGNLSFAGA
+150 HETNQGNLSFTGA
-163 GAGNKLDRTWF
+163 GVGNKLDRTWF
-174 DQYQGSRGDVSFDG
+174 NRYQGSHGDVTFDG

-230 ASNRIERTR
+230 ASNRIERTH
-239 QAEDVYQQTHGNI
+239 QAEDVYTQTRGNI

-262 FYSDVAHGDIH
+262 LYSDVAHGDIH
-273 FSGGGAYNTIT
+273 FSGGGAYNTII

-289 SSFDAQ
+289 NDFAKE
-295 GMEYAKAEDIVLTTA
+295 GMTNAKADEIVLTKA
-310 KMHGSWIGSGTHA
+310 VMSGSWIGQDHH
-323 VTAVKSEREPNT
+323 VTAVKSASEPNT
-335 YLFAIADGTYTK
+335 YLFAFADSTYTK
-347 INKVRLSND
+347 INKVQLRND
-356 PKTGKLKYY
+356 PQTGELKYY
-365 SEAWY
+365 STAWY
-370 KQGNHLSGLARSDVS
+370 KEGNHLSNLANQDISDN
-385 SAGGFEVNPINGGY
+385 GGFTAVNINGAY
-399 TLSNIAVEHQQSL
+399 TLSDLKVEHQQSV
-412 TVHAMEKDL
+412 TVHAVEKSL

-430 NGALIDA
+430 NGAVIDA
-437 KDVVLSDAKMGGHAI
+437 KEVSLSDAKMGGHAI
-452 STDGTKVDVQAIK
+452 YADGTKVDVKAVK
-465 SNRKPNTY
+465 SNRQPNTY
-473 VYAKVLG
+473 IYAKVLG

-493 AETGVLK
+493 PETGALK

-509 GDHTANLANED
+509 GDHTANIANQD
-520 ISSANGY
+520 ISSATGY
-527 HSMGKGGYSLSAL
+527 NPMGKGGYSLSDL
-540 NYSVNAIRSMSET
+540 HYSVNAVRSTSET
-553 VADIDEYTDQTL
+553 VADIEEYTDQTL
-565 FKPATDSGESSGD
+565 FKPANDSGESSGD
-578 VHFSGAG
+578 VRFNGAG

-593 VTRGNVYFNGGGIAN
+593 VTRGNVHFNGGGIAN

-653 SKQGKMD
+653 SQQGKMD

-671 RIGDGQYLAHLLAYG
+671 RLGDGQYLAHLLAYG
-686 NISVHKGNGNSR
+686 NISVQKGSGDSR
-698 VAMLGGY
+698 VVMLGGY
-705 NTHTQIGSGHGL
+705 NTHTQIGSGNGL

-722 GFNVMTQVGNGEVTS
+722 GFNVMTQVGQGDVAA

-746 TKVGE
+746 TKMGE
-751 GELTAGM
+751 GELTSGM
-758 LGGANVMTHI
+758 LGGANVITHI
-768 SGDEQA
+768 SNDDQL

-793 GDTLAVMGGGA
+793 GNTLAVMGGGA
-804 NVLTHVGDGSTTG
+804 NVLTHVGDGTTTG

-823 NILTKVGNG
+823 NILTKIGNG

-873 AAMIGAG
+873 AVMIGAG

-960 HIGNGSTFAA
+960 HIGHGSTFAA
-970 MIGQANVMTKV
+970 MIGQANIMTKV

-990 VGKANIYTHVGDGT
+990 VGKANIMTHVGDGT
-1004 SLGLFAGEM
+1004 SLGLFAGEV

-1107 IGNVMTHVGD
+1107 VGNVMTHVGD

-1127 ANIVTKVGDGLGINV
+1127 ANLITKVGDGLGVNV

-1164 EANILTKVGDGQ
+1164 EANLITKVGDGQ
-1176 EVSVVQGKANII
+1176 EVSVVQGEANII

-1211 DGRNVVLAKGEANIV
+1211 HGQNVVLAKGEANIV

-1236 ALWSKGNVV
+1236 ALWSKGNIV

-1269 GLSVTAAY
+1269 GLNVTAAY

-1285 VGNGVSVNVAW
+1285 VGDGVSVNVAW

-1323 IGDGLNI
+1323 VGDGLNI
-1330 NASYARNNV
+1330 NASYAQNNV

-1361 KLSALFDNVKQTL
+1361 KLSALFDNIKQTV

-1393 TSGTQKGRGAIATPE
+1393 SSGTHKGRGAIATPE
-1408 ITKLDGFQMDAIE
+1408 ITKLDGFQMDAIK
-1421 EVGSDLG
+1421 EVSSDLG

-1442 LNEMD
+1442 LNKMQHA
-1447 NDLNIDGASDHAPNL
+1447 LNVDDSSVQAPNL

-1468 EQGDRGWQSTHGV
+1468 ELGEHGWQSTHGV
-1481 EASYSGSVYGVNGEG
+1481 EASYAGSVYGVEGEG
-1496 HGTRVTELD
+1496 HGARVTELD
-1505 THTNTSLYQD
+1505 TYTNTSLYQD
-1515 LTDLTEGEVIAVS
+1515 LANLAQGEVIAVS

-1557 DASAWQQKTLKLTAH
+1557 DESAWQQKTLKLTAQ

-1590 YILDNVVAKSES
+1590 YILDNVVATSES
-1602 SPQANAVSEH
+1602 SQQANAIREH
-1612 AKQNQASQNALSDKE
+1612 ATQNPAAQNALSDKE

-1654 ESTDQQAI
+1654 ESTDQQAL

-1673 KEESEAV
+1673 QEESEAI
-1680 TAELTTLAQ
+1680 TAELTKLAQ
-1689 GLDVLDGQATHTGK
+1689 GLDVLDGQATHTGE
-1703 SGEQWRNDFAGGLLD
+1703 SGDQWRNEFASGLLA
-1718 GVQSQIDDAKQLAS
+1718 GVQIQLDDAKQLAN
-1732 DKMAAAKQTQ
+1732 DKIAEAKQTHA
-1742 SDNNSKVK
+1742 DNQNKVK
-1750 DSIAKSE
+1750 DAVAKSE

-1775 EAKADAETRKAD
+1775 DAQADAEKRKAD
-1787 AVAKSH
+1787 ALAKGK
-1793 DAKQAESDAHSAAND
+1793 DAQQAESDAHHAVNN
-1808 AQSRGDRDAM
+1808 AQSRGDRDVQV
-1818 NAENK
+1818 AENK
-1823 ANQAQN
+1823 ANQVQA

-1845 GVAGSGLSGN
+1845 GVTGSGLSGN
-1855 AHRVEGAGETGSHVN
+1855 AHSVEGAGETDSHVN

-1882 DGLTEQELEALEGA
+1882 EGLTEQEQEALEGA

-1906 AGIRSKNSGS
+1906 AGIRAKNSVS
-1916 TITSMFMEANADSIV
+1916 SMTSMFSETNSKSIV
-1931 VDTTASQDVVRKE
+1931 VPTKVSPEPVRQE
-1944 VRISGVNLVGLGE
+1944 VTRRDVRISGVNL
-1957 ASHDSAESLVA
+1957 ESLSAVQGNQPTGQLA
-1968 ARAEKVANLYRWLD
+1968 SKS
-1982 TDNDVATD
+1982 
-1990 KYVPV
+1990 V
-1995 PGFERV
+1995 PGFKSHFASTSIGIENELSGLVVVLPKNSAQTFGYVHDSQGNPLFMLTKDMNQGGYSNPVGINDIQGVNNWQTHTIELVTYPSEISDTAAVESRKEAMLWLAKEFT
-2001 DADVSDEVKQ
+2001 DHINQSNHQSLPHLVSDDG
-2011 RMIQSMSGYIEH
+2011 RF
-2023 TDNQVPKD
+2023 
-2031 QAQALATLFV
+2031 TLV
-2041 ESTLDYDWD
+2041 ISN
-2050 KRVEF
+2050 
-2055 LTKLESYG
+2055 S
-2063 YSFETPHAEK
+2063 
-2073 SIVSF
+2073 
-2078 WSGKNFKQ
+2078 
-2086 YRDVL
+2086 
-2091 DNAQTDGKK
+2091 
-2100 VVYDIDVKGN
+2100 
-2110 AFAID
+2110 
-2115 LNKHLMRWGGLF
+2115 KHLIAAGNGT
-2127 LDPDNAEQNQLKSSI
+2127 SI
-2142 DAATF
+2142 DAQGKTIGMTPSGQQATMAISAKEF
-2147 SNTGFWSSVYA
+2147 GTSSSSEVRLLESAPWYQAGLRDEFLANAKNTTLDDPATAQNVYAYLTSVYSKTA
-2158 TGAQHDVYVIAEG
+2158 DLAKEYGIYINDWDPASEGFSPNAQGLTDPKVKNAWSILPRTKPVRMLELLSAEDSRYVRQQIAEKLKGTYSESLAKNVFEYFQYG
-2171 GVRLGN
+2171 GEVAGHGIN
-2177 YFWHV
+2177 NATTGSV
-2182 ELPALRQLQREGLV
+2182 QQPEPAILFEFRSVPSALSDFV
-2196 GEIRLLDKPV
+2196 PKTA
-2206 SEYKDLP
+2206 S
-2213 ADEIGR
+2213 
-2219 RLTDAGVG
+2219 T
-2227 VKVRFDAL
+2227 VKVDVKALDHFDSASRKAIITEVNALVSGSEDFDAWYQEYRASKGQPPVKNPK
-2235 SSARQAE
+2235 SSASANHKAE
-2242 LLADNPDDYRADT
+2242 WLMTQHAEQWAKITAPYTDNHETLTSTKLASNDKEELHALGETSNLDNNKQQENVASIINT
-2255 LVELDVK
+2255 
-2262 LSAIDSML
+2262 ML
-2270 RESLPF
+2270 NDMLPF
-2276 YSLRTERNLLVQE
+2276 YALRTERNLLVQE
-2289 GDEGFEVRSWPGSD
+2289 GDEGFEVRAWPGTE
-2303 DKSKTILLDNPE
+2303 DKSKTIILEEPE
-2315 DAAQQ
+2315 DAAQH

-2348 LSHHDGRTR
+2348 ISHHEGRTHV
-2357 ILAQKED
+2357 LAQKVD
-2364 GAWTYNTNS
+2364 GAWQYNATV

-2384 AHVSGKVRGESYQKV
+2384 ANVTGKIRGESYQQV
-2399 IDALAEYHASTAE
+2399 IDALTDYHASITE
-2412 HADYELES
+2412 HADYESES
-2420 VEQLVNLR
+2420 VEKLLNLR
-2428 KKIEGYALG
+2428 KKIEGYVLG
-2437 HPDSGRLEA
+2437 HPDSGRVEA

-2453 VNSRLEEVSV
+2453 VNTRLDEVSLLSV
-2463 LAVSEQSIKAH
+2463 AEQTIQAQ
-2474 DSFSRLYDQLDNA
+2474 DSFSRLYDQLEAAN
-2487 HLKQSKHLYLDG
+2487 LKESKHLYLDQ

-2512 KIDQLGGSDAVLEK
+2512 NIDLLGSREAVLEK
-2526 VKASVNHEYGQAI
+2526 VKLTVSNEYGQTV
-2539 ADTIFAGLSAN
+2539 ADTIFAGLSAKD
-2550 ELAKDGK
+2550 LAKDGK
-2557 GIDITGLNRIH
+2557 GIDIAGLNKVH
-2568 QALEQHMSPVSAT
+2568 QAIEQHLSPVSAT
-2581 MYIWKPS
+2581 LYIWKPS

-2605 QIDAQAAADFNKQ
+2605 QLEGQAAADFNQQ

-2632 IRNIFNVATE
+2632 ISNILNVATKD
-2642 YQPDLKLRWS
+2642 QPDLKLRWS

-2663 LEHDMASEE
+2663 LEHDVASEE
-2672 NDGFGLNDGETKLKR
+2672 NDGFGLHDGDIKLKR

-2699 AAYKDASEG
+2699 ASFKEASEG

-2716 PDMLVSTGIPAHV
+2716 PDMLETTGIPAHV
-2729 FQPFVDQ
+2729 FQPFVEQ

-2742 DMMDVANRFAQELQK
+2742 DMMDVANRFAQELRL
-2757 QAQASGDPALVAK
+2757 QAQRSDDPELLEK
-2770 RIDNVVRLFAERAL
+2770 RIGNVVRQFAERAL
-2784 EEIEAFKAS
+2784 EEIETFKAS
-2793 QADEGRVFRINLE
+2793 QADQGRVFRINLE

-2817 NRLSHDPDA
+2817 HRLSNDPDA

-2853 HTWRPKFGVWTPTEL
+2853 HTWLPKFGVWTPTEL

-2887 SHQVNDDLDA
+2887 SHQVTDVLDA
-2897 LSGSEKHKDKV
+2897 LSGNEKPKENV
-2908 AIENDGTPPRDKVP
+2908 AIENDGTPPRDKES

-2929 LNNELYGERD
+2929 LNNELYGDKE
-2939 ARRKIGDITQTLLD
+2939 ARRKIGEITQTLLD

-2962 KVTLKGEAGR
+2962 KITLQGEAGR
-2972 LTGYYHQGTASS
+2972 LTGYYHQGTAPSEG
-2984 DDETSTTSG
+2984 ETSSPSG

-3012 IRSHYQKQGI
+3012 IRNHYQKQGI

-3055 VNDKGIDPSNIILHG
+3055 VNDKGIDPSNIIIHG

-3116 AGIVGTIAKA
+3116 AGIVGAIAKA

-3137 KGLPQETPILLLTD
+3137 EGLPKETSILLLTD
-3151 NEGLGEEGE
+3151 NEGLGNEGE
-3160 KLRVKLSN
+3160 KLRTKLTAF
-3168 SGFNVTGEQ
+3168 GYNVTGEQ

-3191 YTGQIVS
+3191 YADQIVS
-3198 DLLNT
+3198 GLSSSASVDEDLDQQGLDTTSTKDQGVSNKDEHL
-3203 QHIKH
+3203 QVVDSK
-3208 NEAKLNLEPHGKN
+3208 EA
-3221 YESRDLILKPIS
+3221 
-3233 QPETVELGMPEV
+3233 
-3245 DQKVLADIAER
+3245 LADGKI
-3256 ENVII
+3256 
-3261 GVRPVDEKSKSLIAS
+3261 L
-3276 KMYSSKGLF
+3276 
-3285 VKAKSSDWG
+3285 
-3294 PMSGFIP
+3294 
-3301 VDQSFAKASARRD
+3301 
-3314 LETFNR
+3314 
-3320 HAEQSIQS
+3320 H
-3328 GNAVSAD
+3328 
-3335 LYLNQVRVEELV
+3335 NQ
-3347 SKYHS
+3347 
-3352 LTPLELDD
+3352 
-3360 QSGMYKTTA
+3360 
-3369 TNGDQSVPFFLNRVT
+3369 
-3384 VDGNELWQVHY
+3384 
-3395 ITNGELAPFKVIG
+3395 
-3408 DPVSKQPMTADYDLL
+3408 
-3423 TVMYSYGDLGPQDKV
+3423 
-3438 KQPLTWQQWKD
+3438 
-3449 SVTYEDLTPKYKELY
+3449 
-3464 SNEDLYNKKDGA
+3464 
-3476 SLGNVS
+3476 
-3482 GRLKELKD
+3482 
-3490 RINVDLGRTNGLE
+3490 
-3503 MVHHGADDAN
+3503 
-3513 PYAVM
+3513 
-3518 ADNFPATFFV
+3518 
-3528 PKSLFAEDGLGEG
+3528 
-3541 KGSIQTYFN
+3541 
-3550 VNEQGAVVIRNPQEF
+3550 
-3565 SDFQQVTINAS
+3565 
-3576 FRASFNDKW
+3576 
-3585 NHGLDEPLFT
+3585 
-3595 TKRKLSHEFLN
+3595 
-3606 KRDQLLKK
+3606 
-3614 LSGGRLDAQD
+3614 
-3624 ETLVALGNPDD
+3624 
-3635 VSGNKAI
+3635 
-3642 VAVDVSQIFTRQ
+3642 
-3654 ELKERANVF
+3654 
-3663 AKPIGAS
+3663 
-3670 YQGILDQLDL
+3670 
-3680 VHQTV
+3680 
-3685 SRDQIV
+3685 
-3691 ASFELNKKVNAYIAE
+3691 
-3706 HPTSGRNQALTQ
+3706 
-3718 LKEQITSALFI
+3718 
-3729 GKMQVAQVDIDAIA
+3729 
-3743 QTRPELAARIFMVAI
+3743 
-3758 EEANGEHRGLTD
+3758 
-3770 MMVRWAN
+3770 
-3777 EDPYLAPK
+3777 
-3785 QGYKGETPN
+3785 
-3794 DLGFDAKYHVDLG
+3794 
-3807 DHYADF
+3807 
-3813 KQWLETSQSNG
+3813 
-3824 LLSKA
+3824 
-3829 TLDESTKTVHL
+3829 
-3840 GYSYQELQ
+3840 
-3848 DLTGVESVQMAFYF
+3848 
-3862 LKEAAKKVD
+3862 
-3871 PISGDSAEMILLKK
+3871 
-3885 FADKSYLSQLD
+3885 
-3896 SDRMDQIEGI
+3896 
-3906 YRSSHETDV
+3906 
-3915 DAWDR
+3915 
-3920 RYSGAGYDE
+3920 
-3929 LTNKLAG
+3929 
-3936 ATGVDEQLSVLLDD
+3936 
-3950 RKGLLIGEVH
+3950 
-3960 GSDVNGLRFVNEQMD
+3960 DVNGW
-3975 ALKKQG
+3975 G
-3981 VTVIGLEH
+3981 
-3989 LRSDLAQPLIDRY
+3989 P
-4002 LATGVMS
+4002 
-4009 SELSA
+4009 
-4014 MLKTKHLDATLFE
+4014 
-4027 NARANGMRIV
+4027 
-4037 ALDANSSARPNVQG
+4037 
-4051 TEHGLMYR
+4051 
-4059 AGAANNIAVEVLQSL
+4059 
-4074 PDDEKFVAIYGKAHL
+4074 
-4089 QSHKGIEGFV
+4089 
-4099 PGITHRLDLPAL
+4099 IT
-4111 RVSDSNQFRVEQDD
+4111 
-4125 MTLRVV
+4125 
-4131 YDDVANKPKLTFKDS
+4131 
-4146 LSGANTAIHNQNVND
+4146 
-4161 WERVAVTPTADGGE
+4161 VTPTTDGGE

-4184 QMENDSVVANAAANL
+4184 QMENDDVVAKAAANL

-4238 HGRDDSDSNNTH
+4238 HGRDDSESNNTR
-4250 LSGYSAED
+4250 LSGYSADE
-4258 LAAKLANFQQSFSQ
+4258 LAVKLAKFQQSFNQ

-4278 TPDHISIVGCSLVS
+4278 KPDHISIVVCSLVS

-4303 INAMDVNGLR
+4303 INAMDANGLR
-4313 VDVSARSSELA
+4313 VDVSVRSSELA
-4324 VDATGRKHTKDEN
+4324 VDEAGRKHTKDAN
-4337 GDWIQKAETNKVSLS
+4337 GDWVQKAENNKVSLS
-4352 WNEQGEVI
+4352 WDAQGEVV
-4360 AKEERIRNGIAE
+4360 AKDERIRNGIAE

-4380 GVSDVGEIAR
+4380 GVSDVDEPAR
-4390 GAIGDNNDVFDA
+4390 GAIGDNSNVFDA
-4402 PEKRKV
+4402 PEKRKP
-4408 ETETSSSAA
+4408 ETEVIANSSSS
-4417 NNKLSYSG
+4417 NQLSYSG
-4425 NIQVNVGDGE
+4425 NIQVNVGEGE

-4443 SNVGIKVGSGG
+4443 SNVGIKVGTGG

-4469 GNGESKHSV
+4469 GDGESKHSV
-4478 DMGGYQ
+4478 DIGGYQ
-4484 ALEGAQMFI
+4484 ALEGAQMFL
-4493 GNRNVSFNLGQSN
+4493 GNRNVSFNFGHSN
-4506 DLLVMMDKSIP
+4506 DLILMMDKSIP

-4539 TSGEDQDWLAAQEQ
+4539 TSGEGEDWLAAQEQ

-4569 LDQSSSVDYTCLVE
+4569 LDQSSSVDYTHLVQ
-4583 LDSHNERSSRGLKH
+4583 LNSQNERDSRGLKH
-4597 DTEAALNKQ
+4597 DAEATLNKQ

-4613 NSDSSAGKLS
+4613 NGNSGTSQLS

-4645 ADIQVTTGNWNFMF
+4645 ADIQVTTGNRNFMF

-4680 QFSATGQA
+4680 QFTATGQA

-4693 YTPEDLPRQLKNK
+4693 YTPQDLPRQLKNK
-4706 LLGQMAGI
+4706 LLGQLAGV

-4726 DYTTSGQIVSRNG
+4726 DYTASGQIVSRNG
-4739 EAVDGVAILTEMLEV
+4739 QAVDGVAILKEMLEV

-4767 DPAKLLDSLKSG
+4767 DPAKLLDSLKAG
-4779 IDMGADGIQSFA
+4779 IDMGADGIKSFA
-4791 ETHGLKDKAP
+4791 ETHGLKEKAP
-4801 EEEENKSAVSVNG
+4801 EEEKDNSSVSVNG
-4814 TSVNSAQGAT
+4814 ANVNSAQGAT
-4824 ASDGNTETAETQDRA
+4824 MADGNTETAETQDRA
-4839 FGFNSLNL
+4839 LGFNSLNL
-4847 PNLFATIF
+4847 PNLFAAIF

-4863 KSLVENLKEN
+4863 KSLVENLKQN

-4897 DGDINL
+4897 DGDINI

-4943 SNIFTGGEGSDMGV
+4943 SNIFTGGEGHDMGV

-5004 LGRDYVVT
+5004 SGRDYVVT

-5022 DGQDYSVTIGNNN
+5022 DDQDYSVTIGNNN

-5046 NVFGNYNRINAS
+5046 NVFGNYNRINAG

-5073 NGGEGEDHLIAAAI
+5073 NGGDGDDHLIAAAI

-5092 FNGEEGRDLMVLG
+5092 FNGGEGRDLMVLG

-5127 DNLVEDISS
+5127 DNLVEDIRS

-5161 SILRD
+5161 LILRD
-5166 PVSETDQAKFE
+5166 PSNDSDQSKFE
-5177 HIGSVTFND
+5177 HIGSVTFSD
-5186 YFDGK
+5186 YFNGN
-5191 RAQMI
+5191 RAQVVIGMSD
-5196 IAMGEK
+5196 K
-5202 DANGER
+5202 DLSGER
-5208 EYTTLSESSIDALV
+5208 EYTMLSDSAIDALV
-5222 QAMSGFDPQ
+5222 QAMSGFEPQ
-5231 AGDNGFIDNLD
+5231 AGDNGFIDSLE
-5242 SKSRVA
+5242 SKSQAA
-5248 ISTAWADVVHKKGIT
+5248 ISMAWSDVVHKKGLM

>member
-19 ADNGNNDIVAI
+19 ADDGNNSIVAI

-52 TVHTGSGNDTVV
+52 TVYTGSGNDTVV
-64 GGSAYLRVEDSTG
+64 GGSAYLRVEDTTG

-108 IDHLGHHGDVSYGGA
+108 IDHLGNHGDVSYGGA
-123 AAYNSVKRKGLSGN
+123 AAYNGITRKGLSGN

-150 HETNHGNLSFAGA
+150 HETNQGNLSFAGA

-174 DQYQGSRGDVSFDG
+174 NRYQGSRGDVTFDG

-239 QAEDVYQQTHGNI
+239 QAEDVYAQTRGNI

-262 FYSDVAHGDIH
+262 LYSDVAHGDIH

-295 GMEYAKAEDIVLTTA
+295 GMEYAKAEDIVLTA
-310 KMHGSWIGSGTHA
+310 AQMHGLSIDNGNKFHA

-347 INKVRLSND
+347 INKVRLYND
-356 PKTGKLKYY
+356 PETGKLKYY
-365 SEAWY
+365 SEAWF
-370 KQGNHLSGLARSDVS
+370 KRGNHLAELARSDVS

-412 TVHAMEKDL
+412 TVHAVEKDL

-437 KDVVLSDAKMGGHAI
+437 KDVALSDAKMGGHAI
-452 STDGTKVDVQAIK
+452 STDGTTVDVQAVK

-493 AETGVLK
+493 PKTGALK

-509 GDHTANLANED
+509 GNHTANLANED

-527 HSMGKGGYSLSAL
+527 HSMGKGGYSLSDL
-540 NYSVNAIRSMSET
+540 HYSVNAVRSTSET

-578 VHFSGAG
+578 VRFNGAG

-615 FGNTE
+615 FGHTE

-645 LANVLVHQ
+645 LANVLVHK

-698 VAMLGGY
+698 VVMLGGY
-705 NTHTQIGSGHGL
+705 NTHTQIGSGNGL

-722 GFNVMTQVGNGEVTS
+722 GFNVMTQVGKGNVAS

-746 TKVGE
+746 TKVGD
-751 GELTAGM
+751 GDLTAGM
-758 LGGANVMTHI
+758 LGGANVITHI
-768 SGDEQA
+768 SGDNET

-793 GDTLAVMGGGA
+793 GNTLAVMGGGA
-804 NVLTHVGDGSTTG
+804 NVLTHVGDGTTTG

-873 AAMIGAG
+873 AVMIGAG

-960 HIGNGSTFAA
+960 HVGSGSTFAA
-970 MIGQANVMTKV
+970 MIGQANIMTKV

-1004 SLGLFAGEM
+1004 SLGIFAGEV

-1047 LGEANI
+1047 MGEANI

-1127 ANIVTKVGDGLGINV
+1127 ANIITKVGDGLGVNV

-1164 EANILTKVGDGQ
+1164 EANIITKVGDGQ

-1188 THVGNGDDYTGAWG
+1188 THVGNGDDYIGAWG

-1211 DGRNVVLAKGEANIV
+1211 NGRNVVLAKGEANIV

-1236 ALWSKGNVV
+1236 ALWSKGNIV

-1257 KGKANITTTVGN
+1257 KGKANITTTVGD

-1285 VGNGVSVNVAW
+1285 VGDGVSVNVAW

-1323 IGDGLNI
+1323 VGDGLNI
-1330 NASYARNNV
+1330 NASYAQNNV

-1361 KLSALFDNVKQTL
+1361 KLSALFDNIKQTL

-1393 TSGTQKGRGAIATPE
+1393 SSGTQKGRGAIATPE
-1408 ITKLDGFQMDAIE
+1408 ITKLDGFQMEAIE

-1442 LNEMD
+1442 LNKMQNALD
-1447 NDLNIDGASDHAPNL
+1447 VDGSSDQTQAPNL

-1468 EQGDRGWQSTHGV
+1468 EQGDRGWKSTHGV
-1481 EASYSGSVYGVNGEG
+1481 EASYSGNVYGVNGEG
-1496 HGTRVTELD
+1496 HGARVTELD
-1505 THTNTSLYQD
+1505 TYTNTSLYQD

-1602 SPQANAVSEH
+1602 SQQANAVSEH
-1612 AKQNQASQNALSDKE
+1612 ATQNQASQNALSDKE

-1654 ESTDQQAI
+1654 ESTDQQALG
-1662 ENNGQAQRDAV
+1662 NNGQAQRDAV

-1680 TAELTTLAQ
+1680 TAELTKLAQ
-1689 GLDVLDGQATHTGK
+1689 GLDVLDGQATHTGE
-1703 SGEQWRNDFAGGLLD
+1703 SGDQWRNDFAGGLLD
-1718 GVQSQIDDAKQLAS
+1718 GVQSQLDDAKQLAN
-1732 DKMAAAKQTQ
+1732 DKIAAAKQTQ

-1750 DSIAKSE
+1750 ESVAKSE
-1757 AGVAK
+1757 AGVAQ

-1787 AVAKSH
+1787 AVVKSN

-1829 DAQGAK
+1829 DAKGTK
-1835 QNEGDRPDRQ
+1835 QNEGDRPDRE

-1855 AHRVEGAGETGSHVN
+1855 AHSVEGAGETGSHIT

-1882 DGLTEQELEALEGA
+1882 EGLSEQEQEALEGA

-1906 AGIRSKNSGS
+1906 AGIRGKNSGS
-1916 TITSMFMEANADSIV
+1916 TITSMFTETNSDSIV
-1931 VDTTASQDVVRKE
+1931 VPTTASQDVIRKE
-1944 VRISGVNLVGLGE
+1944 IRISGVNLEGLGE

-2001 DADVSDEVKQ
+2001 DVDVSDEVKQ

-2031 QAQALATLFV
+2031 QAEALATLFV

-2063 YSFETPHAEK
+2063 YSFEAPHAEK

-2086 YRDVL
+2086 YRDIL

-2158 TGAQHDVYVIAEG
+2158 TGAQNDVYVIAEG

-2177 YFWHV
+2177 YFWNV

-2213 ADEIGR
+2213 ADQIGR
-2219 RLTDAGVG
+2219 RLTDAGVA

-2235 SSARQAE
+2235 SHERQAE
-2242 LLADNPDDYRADT
+2242 LLADNPDGYKADT

-2289 GDEGFEVRSWPGSD
+2289 GEEGFEVRSWPGID
-2303 DKSKTILLDNPE
+2303 GKSKTILLDNPE

-2320 KAIERFILA
+2320 KSIERFILA

-2357 ILAQKED
+2357 IIAQKED
-2364 GAWTYNTNS
+2364 GAWTYNTNV

-2384 AHVSGKVRGESYQKV
+2384 AHVNGKVRGDSYQQV
-2399 IDALAEYHASTAE
+2399 IDALTEYHASTVE

-2420 VEQLVNLR
+2420 VEKLLNLR
-2428 KKIEGYALG
+2428 KQIEGYVLG
-2437 HPDSGRLEA
+2437 HPDSGRVEA

-2487 HLKQSKHLYLDG
+2487 NLKESKHLYLDG

-2512 KIDQLGGSDAVLEK
+2512 TIDQLGGSDAVLEK
-2526 VKASVNHEYGQAI
+2526 VKAAVTHEYGQVV
-2539 ADTIFAGLSAN
+2539 ADTIFARLSAN
-2550 ELAKDGK
+2550 DLAKDGK
-2557 GIDITGLNRIH
+2557 GIDIAGLNKVH
-2568 QALEQHMSPVSAT
+2568 QAIEQHMSPVSAT

-2588 DHSALG
+2588 DHSTLG

-2605 QIDAQAAADFNKQ
+2605 QLEGQAAADFNKQ

-2642 YQPDLKLRWS
+2642 DQPDLKLRWS

-2672 NDGFGLNDGETKLKR
+2672 NDGFGLKDGETKLKR

-2699 AAYKDASEG
+2699 ASYKDASEG

-2716 PDMLVSTGIPAHV
+2716 PDMLASTGIPAHV

-2742 DMMDVANRFAQELQK
+2742 DMMDVANRFAEELQK
-2757 QAQASGDPALVAK
+2757 QAQASGDPALVEK

-2817 NRLSHDPDA
+2817 NRLSNDPDA

-2887 SHQVNDDLDA
+2887 SHQVTDVLDA
-2897 LSGSEKHKDKV
+2897 LSGNEKHKENV
-2908 AIENDGTPPRDKVP
+2908 AIENDGTPPRDKES

-2929 LNNELYGERD
+2929 LNNELYGEKD
-2939 ARRKIGDITQTLLD
+2939 ARRKIGEITQTLLD
-2953 HAVEKGESQ
+2953 HAVENGESQ
-2962 KVTLKGEAGR
+2962 KVTLKGEVGR
-2972 LTGYYHQGTASS
+2972 LTGYYHQGAASS
-2984 DDETSTTSG
+2984 EGETSATSG

-3000 GSGSSAEEQASA
+3000 GSGSSAEEQASE
-3012 IRSHYQKQGI
+3012 IRNHYQKQGI

-3055 VNDKGIDPSNIILHG
+3055 VNDKGIDPSNIIIHG

-3116 AGIVGTIAKA
+3116 AGIVGAIAKA

-3137 KGLPQETPILLLTD
+3137 KGLPKETPILLLTD

-3160 KLRVKLSN
+3160 KLRAKLAIAGYN
-3168 SGFNVTGEQ
+3168 ITGEQ
-3177 TFYGHEASNRLMSQ
+3177 TFYGHEASNRLMGQ
-3191 YTGQIVS
+3191 YADQIVS
-3198 DLLNT
+3198 GLFNAEQAAVEAGEVLKGLEKDFKRYGDALKPDTSVPGKSKDIRTTKDFLNGYKNDHAKEIVDGFRSDMSIKQLVDLFVKGNWSAEQKGALAWEIESRALKVTFQNKSEKYNRLFREIASAGVVDAKATEQLAPQLMLLNLSNDGFGGRCDPLS
-3203 QHIKH
+3203 KLVLV
-3208 NEAKLNLEPHGKN
+3208 AKQLENDG
-3221 YESRDLILKPIS
+3221 
-3233 QPETVELGMPEV
+3233 QV
-3245 DQKVLADIAER
+3245 
-3256 ENVII
+3256 
-3261 GVRPVDEKSKSLIAS
+3261 GVARQLLE
-3276 KMYSSKGLF
+3276 KMYSAAAVLSNPTLYSDSEKANASKLLSSLAAIH
-3285 VKAKSSDWG
+3285 AKN
-3294 PMSGFIP
+3294 PMHDTSMKVWQEKLEGKQALTVNGVVEKIT
-3301 VDQSFAKASARRD
+3301 DASANGKPV
-3314 LETFNR
+3314 L
-3320 HAEQSIQS
+3320 
-3328 GNAVSAD
+3328 
-3335 LYLNQVRVEELV
+3335 
-3347 SKYHS
+3347 
-3352 LTPLELDD
+3352 LELDAPGHAMAAWAKGSGD
-3360 QSGMYKTTA
+3360 DRVYGFYDPNAGIVEFSSAEKFGDYLTRFFGKSDLNMAQSYKLGKNDAGEAIFNRVVVMDGNTLASYKPTFGDKTTMQGILDLPVFDA
-3369 TNGDQSVPFFLNRVT
+3369 TPIKKPTGGVASDLEALGDKT
-3384 VDGNELWQVHY
+3384 
-3395 ITNGELAPFKVIG
+3395 KV
-3408 DPVSKQPMTADYDLL
+3408 V
-3423 TVMYSYGDLGPQDKV
+3423 
-3438 KQPLTWQQWKD
+3438 
-3449 SVTYEDLTPKYKELY
+3449 
-3464 SNEDLYNKKDGA
+3464 
-3476 SLGNVS
+3476 
-3482 GRLKELKD
+3482 
-3490 RINVDLGRTNGLE
+3490 VDL
-3503 MVHHGADDAN
+3503 A
-3513 PYAVM
+3513 
-3518 ADNFPATFFV
+3518 
-3528 PKSLFAEDGLGEG
+3528 
-3541 KGSIQTYFN
+3541 
-3550 VNEQGAVVIRNPQEF
+3550 
-3565 SDFQQVTINAS
+3565 
-3576 FRASFNDKW
+3576 
-3585 NHGLDEPLFT
+3585 
-3595 TKRKLSHEFLN
+3595 
-3606 KRDQLLKK
+3606 
-3614 LSGGRLDAQD
+3614 
-3624 ETLVALGNPDD
+3624 
-3635 VSGNKAI
+3635 
-3642 VAVDVSQIFTRQ
+3642 QIFTVQ
-3654 ELKERANVF
+3654 ELKERAKVF

-3680 VHQTV
+3680 VHQAKG
-3685 SRDQIV
+3685 RDQIA
-3691 ASFELNKKVNAYIAE
+3691 ASFELNKKINDYIAE

-3718 LKEQITSALFI
+3718 LKEQVTNALFI
-3729 GKMQVAQVDIDAIA
+3729 GKMQVAQAGIDAIA

-3758 EEANGEHRGLTD
+3758 EEANGKHVGLTD

-3785 QGYKGETPN
+3785 HGYKGETPS

-3807 DHYADF
+3807 EHYADF

-3848 DLTGVESVQMAFYF
+3848 DLTGAESVQMAFYF
-3862 LKEAAKKVD
+3862 LKEAAKKAD

-3885 FADKSYLSQLD
+3885 YADQSYLSQLD

-3906 YRSSHETDV
+3906 YRSSHETDI

-3920 RYSGAGYDE
+3920 RYSGTGYDE
-3929 LTNKLAG
+3929 LTNKLAS
-3936 ATGVDEQLSVLLDD
+3936 ATGVDEQLAVLLDD

-4014 MLKTKHLDATLFE
+4014 MLKTKHLDVTLFE
-4027 NARANGMRIV
+4027 NARAKGMRIV

-4059 AGAANNIAVEVLQSL
+4059 AGAANNIAVEVLQNL
-4074 PDDEKFVAIYGKAHL
+4074 PDGEKFVAIYGKAHL

-4111 RVSDSNQFRVEQDD
+4111 KVSDSNQFTVEQDD
-4125 MTLRVV
+4125 VSLRVV
-4131 YDDVANKPKLTFKDS
+4131 YDDVANKPKITFKDS
-4146 LSGANTAIHNQNVND
+4146 LSGANTALHNQNVND
-4161 WERVAVTPTADGGE
+4161 WERVVVTPTADGGE
-4175 TRFDGQIIV
+4175 SRFDGQIIV
-4184 QMENDSVVANAAANL
+4184 QMENDDVVAKAAANL
-4199 AGKHPESSVVVQLD
+4199 AGKHPESSVVVQID

-4238 HGRDDSDSNNTH
+4238 HGRDDSESNNTR
-4250 LSGYSAED
+4250 LSGYSADE
-4258 LAAKLANFQQSFSQ
+4258 LAVKLAKFQQSFNQ

-4278 TPDHISIVGCSLVS
+4278 KPDHISIVGCSLVS

-4303 INAMDVNGLR
+4303 INAMDANGLR
-4313 VDVSARSSELA
+4313 VDVSVRSSELA
-4324 VDATGRKHTKDEN
+4324 VDEAGRKHTKDAN
-4337 GDWIQKAETNKVSLS
+4337 GDWVQKAENNKVSLS
-4352 WNEQGEVI
+4352 WDEQGEVV
-4360 AKEERIRNGIAE
+4360 AKDERIRNGIAE

-4380 GVSDVGEIAR
+4380 GVSDVDEPAR

-4402 PEKRKV
+4402 PEKRKA
-4408 ETETSSSAA
+4408 ETETSSSSA

-4443 SNVGIKVGSGG
+4443 SNMGIKVGTGG
-4454 FKSLAFGDNNVMVHI
+4454 FKSLAFGDNNIMVHI
-4469 GNGESKHSV
+4469 GNGESKHSF
-4478 DMGGYQ
+4478 DIGGYQ

-4493 GNRNVSFNLGQSN
+4493 GNRNVSFNLGRSN
-4506 DLLVMMDKSIP
+4506 DLIVMMDKSIP

-4539 TSGEDQDWLAAQEQ
+4539 TSGEGQDWLAAQEQ

-4569 LDQSSSVDYTCLVE
+4569 LDQSSSVDYTSLVE
-4583 LDSHNERSSRGLKH
+4583 LDSQNERSSRGLKH
-4597 DTEAALNKQ
+4597 DAEAALNKQ

-4613 NSDSSAGKLS
+4613 NSDSDTSKLS

-4706 LLGQMAGI
+4706 LLGQLAGV

-4726 DYTTSGQIVSRNG
+4726 DYTASGQIVSRKG
-4739 EAVDGVAILTEMLEV
+4739 EAVDGVAILKEMLEV

-4767 DPAKLLDSLKSG
+4767 DPTKLLDSLKAG
-4779 IDMGADGIQSFA
+4779 INMGADGIKSFA
-4791 ETHGLKDKAP
+4791 ETHGLKEKAP
-4801 EEEENKSAVSVNG
+4801 EEEEDNSSVSVNG
-4814 TSVNSAQGAT
+4814 ASVNSAQGAT
-4824 ASDGNTETAETQDRA
+4824 VADGSTETAETPDRA

-4897 DGDINL
+4897 DGDINI

-4943 SNIFTGGEGSDMGV
+4943 SNIFTGGEGNDMGV

-5004 LGRDYVVT
+5004 SGRDYVVT

-5022 DGQDYSVTIGNNN
+5022 DDQDYSVTIGNNN

-5092 FNGEEGRDLMVLG
+5092 FNGGEGRDLMVLG

-5127 DNLVEDISS
+5127 DNLVEDIRS

-5166 PVSETDQAKFE
+5166 PASDSDQAKFE
-5177 HIGSVTFND
+5177 HIGSVTFSD
-5186 YFDGK
+5186 YFNGN
-5191 RAQMI
+5191 RAQVI

-5202 DANGER
+5202 DATGER
-5208 EYTTLSESSIDALV
+5208 EYTTLSESAIDALV

-5248 ISTAWADVVHKKGIT
+5248 ITTAWADVVHKKGIT

>member
-19 ADNGNNDIVAI
+19 ADDGNNNIVAI
-30 GFGGEIHAYGGDDHV
+30 GFGGQIHAYGGDDHV

-52 TVHTGSGNDTVV
+52 TVYTGSGNDTVV
-64 GGSAYLRVEDSTG
+64 GGSAYLKVEDSTG
-77 HLSVKGAAGYAD
+77 HLTVKGAAGYAD

-108 IDHLGHHGDVSYGGA
+108 IDHLGNHGDVNYGGA
-123 AAYNSVKRKGLSGN
+123 AAYNGITRKGLSGN
-137 VTFKGAGGYNALW
+137 VTFAGAGGYNALW
-150 HETNHGNLSFAGA
+150 HETNQGNLSFTGA

-174 DQYQGSRGDVSFDG
+174 NRYQGSHGDVTFDG

-230 ASNRIERTR
+230 ASNRIERTH
-239 QAEDVYQQTHGNI
+239 QAEDAYTQTRGNI

-262 FYSDVAHGDIH
+262 LYSDVAHGDIH
-273 FSGGGAYNTIT
+273 FSGGGAYNTII

-289 SSFDAQ
+289 NDFAKE
-295 GMEYAKAEDIVLTTA
+295 GMTNAKADEIVLTKA
-310 KMHGSWIGSGTHA
+310 VMSGSWIGQDHH
-323 VTAVKSEREPNT
+323 VTAVKSASEPNT
-335 YLFAIADGTYTK
+335 YLFAFADSTYTK
-347 INKVRLSND
+347 INKVQLRND
-356 PKTGKLKYY
+356 PQTGELKYY
-365 SEAWY
+365 STAWY
-370 KQGNHLSGLARSDVS
+370 KEGNHLSNLANQDISDN
-385 SAGGFEVNPINGGY
+385 GGFTAVNINGAY
-399 TLSNIAVEHQQSL
+399 TLSDLKVEHQQSV
-412 TVHAMEKDL
+412 TVHAVEKSL

-430 NGALIDA
+430 NGAVIDA
-437 KDVVLSDAKMGGHAI
+437 KEVSLSDAKMGGHAI
-452 STDGTKVDVQAIK
+452 YADGTKVDVKAVK
-465 SNRKPNTY
+465 SNRQPNTY
-473 VYAKVLG
+473 IYAKVLG

-493 AETGVLK
+493 PETGALK

-509 GDHTANLANED
+509 GDHTANIANQD
-520 ISSANGY
+520 ISSATGY
-527 HSMGKGGYSLSAL
+527 NPMGKGGYSLSDL
-540 NYSVNAIRSMSET
+540 HYSVNAVRSTSET
-553 VADIDEYTDQTL
+553 VADIEEYTDQTL
-565 FKPATDSGESSGD
+565 FKPANDSGESSGD
-578 VHFSGAG
+578 VRFNGAG

-593 VTRGNVYFNGGGIAN
+593 VTRGNVHFNGGGIAN

-653 SKQGKMD
+653 SQQGKMD

-671 RIGDGQYLAHLLAYG
+671 RLGDGQYLAHLLAYG
-686 NISVHKGNGNSR
+686 NISVQKGSGDSR
-698 VAMLGGY
+698 VVMLGGY
-705 NTHTQIGSGHGL
+705 NTHTQIGSGNGL

-722 GFNVMTQVGNGEVTS
+722 GFNVMTQVGQGDVAA

-746 TKVGE
+746 TKMGE
-751 GELTAGM
+751 GELTSGM
-758 LGGANVMTHI
+758 LGGANVITHI
-768 SGDEQA
+768 SNDDQL

-793 GDTLAVMGGGA
+793 GNTLAVMGGGA
-804 NVLTHVGDGSTTG
+804 NVLTHVGDGTTTG

-860 GNIFTKVGDGTSI
+860 GNIFTKVGDGASI
-873 AAMIGAG
+873 AVMIGAG

-960 HIGNGSTFAA
+960 HVGSGSTFAA
-970 MIGQANVMTKV
+970 MIGQANIMTKV

-990 VGKANIYTHVGDGT
+990 VGKANIMTYVGDGT
-1004 SLGLFAGEM
+1004 SLGLFAGEV

-1107 IGNVMTHVGD
+1107 VGNVMTHVGD

-1127 ANIVTKVGDGLGINV
+1127 ANLITKVGDGLGVNV

-1164 EANILTKVGDGQ
+1164 EANLITKVGDGQ
-1176 EVSVVQGKANII
+1176 EVSVVQGEANII

-1211 DGRNVVLAKGEANIV
+1211 HGQNVVLAKGEANIV

-1236 ALWSKGNVV
+1236 ALWSKGNIV

-1257 KGKANITTTVGN
+1257 KGQANITTTVGN

-1285 VGNGVSVNVAW
+1285 VGDGVSVNVAW

-1323 IGDGLNI
+1323 VGDGLNI
-1330 NASYARNNV
+1330 NASYAQNNV

-1361 KLSALFDNVKQTL
+1361 KLSALFDNIKQTV

-1393 TSGTQKGRGAIATPE
+1393 SSGTHKGRGAIATPE
-1408 ITKLDGFQMDAIE
+1408 ITKLDGFQMDAIK

-1442 LNEMD
+1442 LNKMQHA
-1447 NDLNIDGASDHAPNL
+1447 LNVDDSSVQAPNL

-1468 EQGDRGWQSTHGV
+1468 EQGEHGWQSTHGV
-1481 EASYSGSVYGVNGEG
+1481 EASYAGSVYGVEGEG
-1496 HGTRVTELD
+1496 HGARVTELD
-1505 THTNTSLYQD
+1505 TYTNTSLYQD
-1515 LTDLTEGEVIAVS
+1515 LANLAQGEVIAVS

-1557 DASAWQQKTLKLTAH
+1557 DESAWQQKTLKLTAQ

-1590 YILDNVVAKSES
+1590 YILDNVVATSES
-1602 SPQANAVSEH
+1602 SQQANAIREH
-1612 AKQNQASQNALSDKE
+1612 ATQNPAAQNALSDKE

-1654 ESTDQQAI
+1654 ESTDQQALG
-1662 ENNGQAQRDAV
+1662 NNGQAQRDAV
-1673 KEESEAV
+1673 QEESEAI
-1680 TAELTTLAQ
+1680 TAELTKLAQ
-1689 GLDVLDGQATHTGK
+1689 GLDVLDSQATHTGE
-1703 SGEQWRNDFAGGLLD
+1703 SGDQWRNEFASGLLA
-1718 GVQSQIDDAKQLAS
+1718 GVQTQLDDAKQLAN
-1732 DKMAAAKQTQ
+1732 DKIAEAKQTHA
-1742 SDNNSKVK
+1742 DNQNKVK
-1750 DSIAKSE
+1750 DAVAKSE

-1775 EAKADAETRKAD
+1775 DAQADAEKRKAD
-1787 AVAKSH
+1787 ALAKGK
-1793 DAKQAESDAHSAAND
+1793 DAQQAESDAHHAVNN
-1808 AQSRGDRDAM
+1808 AQSRGDRDVEL
-1818 NAENK
+1818 AENK
-1823 ANQAQN
+1823 ANQAQA

-1845 GVAGSGLSGN
+1845 GVTGSGLSGN
-1855 AHRVEGAGETGSHVN
+1855 AHSVEGAGETDSHVN

-1882 DGLTEQELEALEGA
+1882 EGLTEQEQEALEGA

-1906 AGIRSKNSGS
+1906 AGIRAKNSGN
-1916 TITSMFMEANADSIV
+1916 TITSMFTEANTDSIV
-1931 VDTTASQDVVRKE
+1931 VPTTTSQDVVRKE
-1944 VRISGVNLVGLGE
+1944 IRISGVNLEGLGE
-1957 ASHDSAESLVA
+1957 ASHDSAVSLVA

-1982 TDNDVATD
+1982 SDHPRATEQ
-1990 KYVPV
+1990 YIPV

-2001 DADVSDEVKQ
+2001 DVNVSDETKQ
-2011 RMIQSMSGYIEH
+2011 RLTQFVSGYIEH

-2041 ESTLDYDWD
+2041 EATLNYDWD

-2063 YSFETPHAEK
+2063 YSFEAPHGEN
-2073 SIVSF
+2073 SLVSF
-2078 WSGKNFKQ
+2078 WSGRNFKE
-2086 YRDVL
+2086 YRNVL
-2091 DNAQTDGKK
+2091 DNAQPDGKK
-2100 VVYDIDVKGN
+2100 VVYDIDVQGN
-2110 AFAID
+2110 AFAIK
-2115 LNKHLMRWGGLF
+2115 LNKQLMRWGDMF
-2127 LDPDNAEQNQLKSSI
+2127 LDLDNADQNHLQSSI
-2142 DAATF
+2142 EAAAY

-2158 TGAQHDVYVIAEG
+2158 TGAKDDVYVIAEG
-2171 GVRLGN
+2171 GMRLGN
-2177 YFWHV
+2177 YFWNV
-2182 ELPALRQLQREGLV
+2182 ELPLLRQLQREGLV

-2206 SEYKDLP
+2206 SEYKDVP
-2213 ADEIGR
+2213 VNEIGHK
-2219 RLTDAGVG
+2219 LTDAGVG

-2235 SSARQAE
+2235 SAAQQAE
-2242 LLADNPDDYRADT
+2242 LLAINPKGYKADS

-2270 RESLPF
+2270 RDALPF
-2276 YSLRTERNLLVQE
+2276 YSLRTERNLLVLE
-2289 GDEGFEVRSWPGSD
+2289 GDEGFKVRAWPGSD
-2303 DKSKTILLDNPE
+2303 GKSKTIVLDNPE
-2315 DAAQQ
+2315 DATQQ
-2320 KAIERFILA
+2320 KTIERFILA
-2329 NFDNFE
+2329 NFQNFE

-2348 LSHHDGRTR
+2348 ISHDKGITHV
-2357 ILAQKED
+2357 LAQKVD
-2364 GAWTYNTNS
+2364 GAWLYNAKVD
-2373 ELMSVTELLDA
+2373 LMSVTELLDA
-2384 AHVSGKVRGESYQKV
+2384 ANVTGKIRGESYQQV
-2399 IDALAEYHASTAE
+2399 IDALADYHASITE
-2412 HADYELES
+2412 HADYEPES
-2420 VEQLVNLR
+2420 VEKLLNLR
-2428 KKIEGYALG
+2428 KKVEGYVLG
-2437 HPDSGRLEA
+2437 HPDSGRVEA

-2453 VNSRLEEVSV
+2453 VNTRLDEVSV
-2463 LAVSEQSIKAH
+2463 LSVAEQNIQAQ
-2474 DSFSRLYDQLDNA
+2474 DSFSRLYDQLETAN
-2487 HLKQSKHLYLDG
+2487 LKGTKHLYLDQ

-2506 GKGNLA
+2506 GKGHLA
-2512 KIDQLGGSDAVLEK
+2512 NIDLLASRKAVLEK
-2526 VKASVNHEYGQAI
+2526 VKLTVSNEYGQTV
-2539 ADTIFAGLSAN
+2539 ADTVFAGLSAKD
-2550 ELAKDGK
+2550 LAKDGK
-2557 GIDITGLNRIH
+2557 GIDIAGLKKVHLAI
-2568 QALEQHMSPVSAT
+2568 EQHLSPVSAT
-2581 MYIWKPS
+2581 LFLWKPS

-2605 QIDAQAAADFNKQ
+2605 QLEGQAAADFNQQ

-2632 IRNIFNVATE
+2632 IGNILNVTTKD
-2642 YQPDLKLRWS
+2642 QPDLKLRWK
-2652 DFSQPAHQNDT
+2652 DFSQPAAHGES
-2663 LEHDMASEE
+2663 LAFDMQTEE
-2672 NDGFGLNDGETKLKR
+2672 NDDFGLKSAEDKLKD
-2687 FIEKLNAAKGID
+2687 FIKQLASASGVDKKF
-2699 AAYKDASEG
+2699 KDISQAFTMM
-2708 YASVLLGN
+2708 ALMN
-2716 PDMLVSTGIPAHV
+2716 PDILESANIPEHISK
-2729 FQPFVDQ
+2729 PFVDQ

-2742 DMMDVANRFAQELQK
+2742 DMQDVAQRFAKELQEQAKVAANSEQMEQQISEVVRRFAQDELDKIQT
-2757 QAQASGDPALVAK
+2757 
-2770 RIDNVVRLFAERAL
+2770 
-2784 EEIEAFKAS
+2784 FKET
-2793 QADEGRVFRINLE
+2793 QADQGRVFRINLE

-2817 NRLSHDPDA
+2817 HRLSNDPDA

-2853 HTWRPKFGVWTPTEL
+2853 HTWLPKFGVWTPTEL

-2887 SHQVNDDLDA
+2887 SHQVTDVLDA
-2897 LSGSEKHKDKV
+2897 LSG
-2908 AIENDGTPPRDKVP
+2908 N
-2922 LSPLTRF
+2922 
-2929 LNNELYGERD
+2929 
-2939 ARRKIGDITQTLLD
+2939 
-2953 HAVEKGESQ
+2953 
-2962 KVTLKGEAGR
+2962 
-2972 LTGYYHQGTASS
+2972 
-2984 DDETSTTSG
+2984 
-2993 KVVLFLH
+2993 
-3000 GSGSSAEEQASA
+3000 
-3012 IRSHYQKQGI
+3012 
-3022 DMLAVNLRGYGES
+3022 
-3035 DGGPS
+3035 
-3040 EKGLYQDA
+3040 
-3048 RTMFNYL
+3048 
-3055 VNDKGIDPSNIILHG
+3055 
-3070 YSMGGPIAADLAR
+3070 
-3083 YAAQNGQA
+3083 
-3091 VSGLLLD
+3091 
-3098 RPMPSMTKAIT
+3098 
-3109 AHEVANP
+3109 
-3116 AGIVGTIAKA
+3116 
-3126 VNGQFSVEKNL
+3126 
-3137 KGLPQETPILLLTD
+3137 
-3151 NEGLGEEGE
+3151 
-3160 KLRVKLSN
+3160 
-3168 SGFNVTGEQ
+3168 
-3177 TFYGHEASNRLMSQ
+3177 
-3191 YTGQIVS
+3191 
-3198 DLLNT
+3198 
-3203 QHIKH
+3203 
-3208 NEAKLNLEPHGKN
+3208 
-3221 YESRDLILKPIS
+3221 
-3233 QPETVELGMPEV
+3233 
-3245 DQKVLADIAER
+3245 
-3256 ENVII
+3256 
-3261 GVRPVDEKSKSLIAS
+3261 
-3276 KMYSSKGLF
+3276 
-3285 VKAKSSDWG
+3285 KAK
-3294 PMSGFIP
+3294 
-3301 VDQSFAKASARRD
+3301 
-3314 LETFNR
+3314 
-3320 HAEQSIQS
+3320 
-3328 GNAVSAD
+3328 
-3335 LYLNQVRVEELV
+3335 
-3347 SKYHS
+3347 
-3352 LTPLELDD
+3352 
-3360 QSGMYKTTA
+3360 
-3369 TNGDQSVPFFLNRVT
+3369 
-3384 VDGNELWQVHY
+3384 
-3395 ITNGELAPFKVIG
+3395 
-3408 DPVSKQPMTADYDLL
+3408 
-3423 TVMYSYGDLGPQDKV
+3423 
-3438 KQPLTWQQWKD
+3438 
-3449 SVTYEDLTPKYKELY
+3449 
-3464 SNEDLYNKKDGA
+3464 
-3476 SLGNVS
+3476 
-3482 GRLKELKD
+3482 
-3490 RINVDLGRTNGLE
+3490 
-3503 MVHHGADDAN
+3503 
-3513 PYAVM
+3513 
-3518 ADNFPATFFV
+3518 
-3528 PKSLFAEDGLGEG
+3528 
-3541 KGSIQTYFN
+3541 
-3550 VNEQGAVVIRNPQEF
+3550 
-3565 SDFQQVTINAS
+3565 
-3576 FRASFNDKW
+3576 
-3585 NHGLDEPLFT
+3585 
-3595 TKRKLSHEFLN
+3595 
-3606 KRDQLLKK
+3606 
-3614 LSGGRLDAQD
+3614 
-3624 ETLVALGNPDD
+3624 
-3635 VSGNKAI
+3635 
-3642 VAVDVSQIFTRQ
+3642 VAVDLAQIFTVQ
-3654 ELKERANVF
+3654 ELKERAKVF

-3680 VHQTV
+3680 VHQAKG
-3685 SRDQIV
+3685 RYQIA
-3691 ASFELNKKVNAYIAE
+3691 ASFELNKKINDYIAE

-3718 LKEQITSALFI
+3718 LKEQVTSALFI
-3729 GKMQVAQVDIDAIA
+3729 GKMQVAQAGIDAIA
-3743 QTRPELAARIFMVAI
+3743 QTRPEIATRIFMVAI
-3758 EEANGEHRGLTD
+3758 EEANGKHVGLTD
-3770 MMVRWAN
+3770 MMLRWAN

-3785 QGYKGETPN
+3785 HGYKGEMPS

-3807 DHYADF
+3807 EHYADF

-3848 DLTGVESVQMAFYF
+3848 DLTGAESVQMAFYF
-3862 LKEAAKKVD
+3862 LKEAAKKAD

-3885 FADKSYLSQLD
+3885 FADQNYLSQLD
-3896 SDRMDQIEGI
+3896 SDRMGQIEGI

-3920 RYSGAGYDE
+3920 RYSGKGYDE
-3929 LTNKLAG
+3929 LTNMLAS

-3960 GSDVNGLRFVNEQMD
+3960 GSDVNGLRFVNEQME

-4014 MLKTKHLDATLFE
+4014 MLKTKHLDVTLFE
-4027 NARANGMRIV
+4027 NARVNGMRIV

-4059 AGAANNIAVEVLQSL
+4059 AGAANNIAVEVLQNL
-4074 PDDEKFVAIYGKAHL
+4074 PDGEKFVAIYGKAHL

-4111 RVSDSNQFRVEQDD
+4111 KVSDSNQFTVEQDD
-4125 MTLRVV
+4125 VSLRVV
-4131 YDDVANKPKLTFKDS
+4131 YDDVANKPKITFKGS
-4146 LSGANTAIHNQNVND
+4146 LSGANTALHNQNVND
-4161 WERVAVTPTADGGE
+4161 WERVVVTPIADGGE

-4184 QMENDSVVANAAANL
+4184 QMENDPVVAKAAANL
-4199 AGKHPESSVVVQLD
+4199 AGKHAESSVVVQLD

-4238 HGRDDSDSNNTH
+4238 HGRDHSESNNTR
-4250 LSGYSAED
+4250 LSGYSADE
-4258 LAAKLANFQQSFSQ
+4258 LAVKLAKFQQSFNQ

-4278 TPDHISIVGCSLVS
+4278 KPDHISIVGCSLVS

-4303 INAMDVNGLR
+4303 INAMDANGLR
-4313 VDVSARSSELA
+4313 VDVSVRSSELA
-4324 VDATGRKHTKDEN
+4324 VDEAGRKHTKDAN
-4337 GDWIQKAETNKVSLS
+4337 GDWVQKAENNKVSLS
-4352 WNEQGEVI
+4352 WDAQGEVV
-4360 AKEERIRNGIAE
+4360 AKDERIRNGIAE

-4380 GVSDVGEIAR
+4380 GVNNVDEPAR
-4390 GAIGDNNDVFDA
+4390 GAIGDNSDVFDA
-4402 PEKRKV
+4402 PEKRKPEMEV
-4408 ETETSSSAA
+4408 IANSSSS
-4417 NNKLSYSG
+4417 NQLSYSG
-4425 NIQVNVGDGE
+4425 NIQVNVGEGE

-4443 SNVGIKVGSGG
+4443 SNVGIKVGTGG

-4469 GNGESKHSV
+4469 GDGESKHSV
-4478 DMGGYQ
+4478 DIGGYQ
-4484 ALEGAQMFI
+4484 ALEGAQMFL
-4493 GNRNVSFNLGQSN
+4493 GNRNVSFNFGHSN
-4506 DLLVMMDKSIP
+4506 DLILMMDKSIP

-4539 TSGEDQDWLAAQEQ
+4539 TSGEGEDWLAAQEQ

-4569 LDQSSSVDYTCLVE
+4569 LDQSSSVDYTTLVE
-4583 LDSHNERSSRGLKH
+4583 LDSQNERDSRGLKH
-4597 DTEAALNKQ
+4597 DAEATLNKQ

-4613 NSDSSAGKLS
+4613 NGNSGTSQLS

-4680 QFSATGQA
+4680 QFTATGQA

-4693 YTPEDLPRQLKNK
+4693 YTPQDLPRQLKNK
-4706 LLGQMAGI
+4706 LFGQLAGV

-4726 DYTTSGQIVSRNG
+4726 DYTASGQIISRNG
-4739 EAVDGVAILTEMLEV
+4739 QAVDGVAILKEMLEV

-4767 DPAKLLDSLKSG
+4767 DPAKLLDSLKAG
-4779 IDMGADGIQSFA
+4779 IDMGADGIKSFA
-4791 ETHGLKDKAP
+4791 ETHGLKEKAP
-4801 EEEENKSAVSVNG
+4801 EEEKDNSSVSVNG
-4814 TSVNSAQGAT
+4814 ANVNSAQGAT
-4824 ASDGNTETAETQDRA
+4824 VADGNTETAETQDRA

-4863 KSLVENLKEN
+4863 KSLVENLKQN

-4897 DGDINL
+4897 DGDINI

-4943 SNIFTGGEGSDMGV
+4943 SNIFTGGEGNDMGV

-5004 LGRDYVVT
+5004 SGRDYVVT

-5022 DGQDYSVTIGNNN
+5022 DDQDYSVTIGNNN

-5046 NVFGNYNRINAS
+5046 NVFGNYNRINAG

-5073 NGGEGEDHLIAAAI
+5073 NGGDGDDHLIATAI

-5092 FNGEEGRDLMVLG
+5092 FNGGEGRDLMVLG

-5127 DNLVEDISS
+5127 DNLVEDIRS

-5166 PVSETDQAKFE
+5166 PSNDSDQSKFE
-5177 HIGSVTFND
+5177 HIGSVTFSD
-5186 YFDGK
+5186 YFNGN
-5191 RAQMI
+5191 RAQVVIGMS
-5196 IAMGEK
+5196 EK
-5202 DANGER
+5202 DLSGER
-5208 EYTTLSESSIDALV
+5208 EYTMLSDSAIDALV
-5222 QAMSGFDPQ
+5222 QAMSGFEPQ
-5231 AGDNGFIDNLD
+5231 AGDNGFIDSLE
-5242 SKSRVA
+5242 SKSQAA
-5248 ISTAWADVVHKKGIT
+5248 ISMAWSDVVHKKGLM

>member
-19 ADNGNNDIVAI
+19 ADDGNNSIVAI

-52 TVHTGSGNDTVV
+52 TVYTGSGNDTVV
-64 GGSAYLRVEDSTG
+64 GGSAYLRVEDTTG

-108 IDHLGHHGDVSYGGA
+108 IDHLGNHGDVSYGGA
-123 AAYNSVKRKGLSGN
+123 AAYNGITRKGLSGN

-150 HETNHGNLSFAGA
+150 HETNQGNLSFAGA

-174 DQYQGSRGDVSFDG
+174 NRYQGSRGNVTFDG

-239 QAEDVYQQTHGNI
+239 QAEDAYTQTRGNI

-262 FYSDVAHGDIH
+262 LYSDVAHGDIH

-295 GMEYAKAEDIVLTTA
+295 GMEYAKAEEIVLTA
-310 KMHGSWIGSGTHA
+310 AQMHGLSIDNGNKFHA

-347 INKVRLSND
+347 INKVRLYND
-356 PKTGKLKYY
+356 PETGKLKYY
-365 SEAWY
+365 SEAWF
-370 KQGNHLSGLARSDVS
+370 KRGNHLAELARSDVS

-412 TVHAMEKDL
+412 TVHAVEKDL

-437 KDVVLSDAKMGGHAI
+437 KDVALSEAKMGGHAI
-452 STDGTKVDVQAIK
+452 STDGTTVDVQAVK

-493 AETGVLK
+493 PKTGALK

-509 GDHTANLANED
+509 GNHTANLANED

-527 HSMGKGGYSLSAL
+527 HSMGKGGYSLSDL
-540 NYSVNAIRSMSET
+540 HYSVNAVRSTSET

-578 VHFSGAG
+578 VRFNGAG

-698 VAMLGGY
+698 VVMLGGY
-705 NTHTQIGSGHGL
+705 NTHTQIGSGNGL

-722 GFNVMTQVGNGEVTS
+722 GFNVMTQVGKGDVAS
-737 VLAGGANVL
+737 VLAGGANLL
-746 TKVGE
+746 TKVGD
-751 GELTAGM
+751 GDLTAGM
-758 LGGANVMTHI
+758 LGGANVITHI
-768 SGDEQA
+768 SGDNET

-793 GDTLAVMGGGA
+793 GNTLAVMGGGA
-804 NVLTHVGDGSTTG
+804 NVLTHVGDGTTTG

-860 GNIFTKVGDGTSI
+860 GNVFTKVGDGTSI
-873 AAMIGAG
+873 AVMIGAG

-960 HIGNGSTFAA
+960 HVGSGSTFAA
-970 MIGQANVMTKV
+970 MIGQANIMTKV

-1004 SLGLFAGEM
+1004 SLGIFAGEV

-1127 ANIVTKVGDGLGINV
+1127 ANIITKVGDGLGVNV

-1164 EANILTKVGDGQ
+1164 EANIITKVGDGQ

-1211 DGRNVVLAKGEANIV
+1211 NGRNVVLAKGEANIV

-1236 ALWSKGNVV
+1236 ALWSKGNIV

-1257 KGKANITTTVGN
+1257 KGKANITTTVGD

-1285 VGNGVSVNVAW
+1285 VGDGVSVNVAW

-1323 IGDGLNI
+1323 VGDGLNI
-1330 NASYARNNV
+1330 NASYAQNNV

-1361 KLSALFDNVKQTL
+1361 KLSALFDNIKQTL

-1393 TSGTQKGRGAIATPE
+1393 SSGTQKGRGAIATPE
-1408 ITKLDGFQMDAIE
+1408 ITKLDGFQMEAIE

-1442 LNEMD
+1442 LNKMQNALD
-1447 NDLNIDGASDHAPNL
+1447 VDGSSDQTQAPNL

-1468 EQGDRGWQSTHGV
+1468 EQGDRGWKSTHGV
-1481 EASYSGSVYGVNGEG
+1481 EASYSGNVYGVNGEG
-1496 HGTRVTELD
+1496 HGARVTELD
-1505 THTNTSLYQD
+1505 TYTNTSLYQD

-1602 SPQANAVSEH
+1602 SQQANAVSEH
-1612 AKQNQASQNALSDKE
+1612 ATQNQASQNALSDKE

-1654 ESTDQQAI
+1654 ESTDQQAL

-1680 TAELTTLAQ
+1680 TAELTKLAQ
-1689 GLDVLDGQATHTGK
+1689 GLDVLDGQATHTGE
-1703 SGEQWRNDFAGGLLD
+1703 SGDQWRNDFAGGLLD
-1718 GVQSQIDDAKQLAS
+1718 GVQSQLDDAKQLAN
-1732 DKMAAAKQTQ
+1732 DKIAAAKQTQ

-1750 DSIAKSE
+1750 ESVAKSE

-1787 AVAKSH
+1787 AVAKSN
-1793 DAKQAESDAHSAAND
+1793 DAKQAESDAHIAAND

-1818 NAENK
+1818 SAENK

-1829 DAQGAK
+1829 DAKGTK
-1835 QNEGDRPDRQ
+1835 QNEGDRPDRE

-1855 AHRVEGAGETGSHVN
+1855 AHSVEGAGETGSHVN
-1870 TDSQTNADGRFS
+1870 ADSPTNADGRFS
-1882 DGLTEQELEALEGA
+1882 EGLSEQEQEALEGA

-1906 AGIRSKNSGS
+1906 AGIRGKNSGS
-1916 TITSMFMEANADSIV
+1916 TITSMFTETNSDSIV
-1931 VDTTASQDVVRKE
+1931 VPTTASQDVVRKE
-1944 VRISGVNLVGLGE
+1944 IRISGVNLEGLGE

-1982 TDNDVATD
+1982 TENDVATD

-2031 QAQALATLFV
+2031 QAEALATLFV

-2063 YSFETPHAEK
+2063 YSFEAPHAEK

-2158 TGAQHDVYVIAEG
+2158 TGAQNDVYVIAEG

-2177 YFWHV
+2177 YFWNV

-2213 ADEIGR
+2213 ADQIGR
-2219 RLTDAGVG
+2219 RLTDAGVA

-2235 SSARQAE
+2235 SHERQAE
-2242 LLADNPDDYRADT
+2242 LLADNPDGYKADT

-2289 GDEGFEVRSWPGSD
+2289 GEEGFEVRSWPGTD
-2303 DKSKTILLDNPE
+2303 GKSKTILLDNPE

-2320 KAIERFILA
+2320 KSIERFILA

-2364 GAWTYNTNS
+2364 GAWTYNTNV
-2373 ELMSVTELLDA
+2373 ELMSVNELLDA
-2384 AHVSGKVRGESYQKV
+2384 AHVNGKVRGESYQQV
-2399 IDALAEYHASTAE
+2399 IDALTEYHASTVE

-2420 VEQLVNLR
+2420 VEKLLNLR
-2428 KKIEGYALG
+2428 KQIEGYVLG
-2437 HPDSGRLEA
+2437 HPDSGRVEA

-2453 VNSRLEEVSV
+2453 VNSRLEEVAV

-2487 HLKQSKHLYLDG
+2487 NLKESKHLYLDG

-2512 KIDQLGGSDAVLEK
+2512 NIDKLGGSDAVLEK
-2526 VKASVNHEYGQAI
+2526 VKAAVTHEYGQVV

-2550 ELAKDGK
+2550 DLAKDGK
-2557 GIDITGLNRIH
+2557 GIDIAGLNKVH
-2568 QALEQHMSPVSAT
+2568 QAIEQHMSPVSAT

-2588 DHSALG
+2588 DHSTLG

-2605 QIDAQAAADFNKQ
+2605 QLEGQAAADFNKQ
-2618 NYVSWWPLGSKSSN
+2618 NYVSWWPLGRKSSN

-2642 YQPDLKLRWS
+2642 DQPDLKLRWS

-2672 NDGFGLNDGETKLKR
+2672 NDGFGLKDGETKLKR

-2699 AAYKDASEG
+2699 ASYKDASEG

-2716 PDMLVSTGIPAHV
+2716 PDMLASTGIPAHV

-2742 DMMDVANRFAQELQK
+2742 DMMDVANRFAEELQK
-2757 QAQASGDPALVAK
+2757 QAQASGDPALVEK

-2817 NRLSHDPDA
+2817 NRLSNDPDA

-2887 SHQVNDDLDA
+2887 SHQVTDVLDA
-2897 LSGSEKHKDKV
+2897 LSGNEKHKENV
-2908 AIENDGTPPRDKVP
+2908 AIENDGTPPRDKES

-2929 LNNELYGERD
+2929 LNNELYGEKD
-2939 ARRKIGDITQTLLD
+2939 ARRKIGEITQTLLD
-2953 HAVEKGESQ
+2953 HAVENGESQ

-2972 LTGYYHQGTASS
+2972 LTGYYHQGAASS
-2984 DDETSTTSG
+2984 EGETSATSG

-3000 GSGSSAEEQASA
+3000 GSGSSAEEQASE
-3012 IRSHYQKQGI
+3012 IRNHYQKQGI

-3055 VNDKGIDPSNIILHG
+3055 VNDKGIDPSNIIIHG
-3070 YSMGGPIAADLAR
+3070 YSMGGPIAADLVR

-3109 AHEVANP
+3109 AHEMANP
-3116 AGIVGTIAKA
+3116 AGIVGAIAKA

-3137 KGLPQETPILLLTD
+3137 KGLPKETPILLLTD

-3160 KLRVKLSN
+3160 KLRAKLAIA
-3168 SGFNVTGEQ
+3168 GYNVTGEQ
-3177 TFYGHEASNRLMSQ
+3177 TFYGHEASNRLMGQ
-3191 YTGQIVS
+3191 YADQIVS
-3198 DLLNT
+3198 GLFNAEQAAVEAGEVLKGLEKDFKRYGDALKPDTSVPGKSKDIRTTKDFLNGYKNDHAKEIVDGFRSDMSIKQLVDLFVKGNWSAEQKGALAWEIESRALKVTFQNKSEKYNRLFREIASAGVVDAKATEQLAPQLMLLNLSNDGFGGRCDPLS
-3203 QHIKH
+3203 KLVLV
-3208 NEAKLNLEPHGKN
+3208 AKQLENDG
-3221 YESRDLILKPIS
+3221 
-3233 QPETVELGMPEV
+3233 QV
-3245 DQKVLADIAER
+3245 
-3256 ENVII
+3256 
-3261 GVRPVDEKSKSLIAS
+3261 GVARQLLE
-3276 KMYSSKGLF
+3276 KMYSAAAVLSNPTLYSDSEKANASKLLSSLAAIH
-3285 VKAKSSDWG
+3285 AKN
-3294 PMSGFIP
+3294 PMHDTSMKVWQEKLEGKQALTVNGVVEKIT
-3301 VDQSFAKASARRD
+3301 DASANGKPV
-3314 LETFNR
+3314 L
-3320 HAEQSIQS
+3320 
-3328 GNAVSAD
+3328 
-3335 LYLNQVRVEELV
+3335 
-3347 SKYHS
+3347 
-3352 LTPLELDD
+3352 LELDAPGHAMAAWAKGSGD
-3360 QSGMYKTTA
+3360 DRVYGFYDPNAGIVEFSSAEKFGDYLTRFFGKSDLNMAQSYKLGKNDAGEAIFNRVVVMDGNTLASYKPTFGDKTT
-3369 TNGDQSVPFFLNRVT
+3369 
-3384 VDGNELWQVHY
+3384 
-3395 ITNGELAPFKVIG
+3395 
-3408 DPVSKQPMTADYDLL
+3408 M
-3423 TVMYSYGDLGPQDKV
+3423 
-3438 KQPLTWQQWKD
+3438 
-3449 SVTYEDLTPKYKELY
+3449 
-3464 SNEDLYNKKDGA
+3464 
-3476 SLGNVS
+3476 
-3482 GRLKELKD
+3482 
-3490 RINVDLGRTNGLE
+3490 
-3503 MVHHGADDAN
+3503 
-3513 PYAVM
+3513 
-3518 ADNFPATFFV
+3518 
-3528 PKSLFAEDGLGEG
+3528 
-3541 KGSIQTYFN
+3541 
-3550 VNEQGAVVIRNPQEF
+3550 
-3565 SDFQQVTINAS
+3565 
-3576 FRASFNDKW
+3576 
-3585 NHGLDEPLFT
+3585 
-3595 TKRKLSHEFLN
+3595 
-3606 KRDQLLKK
+3606 
-3614 LSGGRLDAQD
+3614 
-3624 ETLVALGNPDD
+3624 
-3635 VSGNKAI
+3635 
-3642 VAVDVSQIFTRQ
+3642 
-3654 ELKERANVF
+3654 
-3663 AKPIGAS
+3663 
-3670 YQGILDQLDL
+3670 QGILDLP
-3680 VHQTV
+3680 V
-3685 SRDQIV
+3685 
-3691 ASFELNKKVNAYIAE
+3691 
-3706 HPTSGRNQALTQ
+3706 
-3718 LKEQITSALFI
+3718 
-3729 GKMQVAQVDIDAIA
+3729 
-3743 QTRPELAARIFMVAI
+3743 
-3758 EEANGEHRGLTD
+3758 
-3770 MMVRWAN
+3770 
-3777 EDPYLAPK
+3777 
-3785 QGYKGETPN
+3785 
-3794 DLGFDAKYHVDLG
+3794 FDATPMKKPGALDVDG
-3807 DHYADF
+3807 NA
-3813 KQWLETSQSNG
+3813 
-3824 LLSKA
+3824 KA
-3829 TLDESTKTVHL
+3829 VDDT
-3840 GYSYQELQ
+3840 
-3848 DLTGVESVQMAFYF
+3848 
-3862 LKEAAKKVD
+3862 KEA
-3871 PISGDSAEMILLKK
+3871 
-3885 FADKSYLSQLD
+3885 
-3896 SDRMDQIEGI
+3896 
-3906 YRSSHETDV
+3906 
-3915 DAWDR
+3915 
-3920 RYSGAGYDE
+3920 
-3929 LTNKLAG
+3929 LAG
-3936 ATGVDEQLSVLLDD
+3936 
-3950 RKGLLIGEVH
+3950 
-3960 GSDVNGLRFVNEQMD
+3960 
-3975 ALKKQG
+3975 
-3981 VTVIGLEH
+3981 
-3989 LRSDLAQPLIDRY
+3989 
-4002 LATGVMS
+4002 
-4009 SELSA
+4009 
-4014 MLKTKHLDATLFE
+4014 
-4027 NARANGMRIV
+4027 
-4037 ALDANSSARPNVQG
+4037 
-4051 TEHGLMYR
+4051 
-4059 AGAANNIAVEVLQSL
+4059 
-4074 PDDEKFVAIYGKAHL
+4074 GKIL
-4089 QSHKGIEGFV
+4089 
-4099 PGITHRLDLPAL
+4099 
-4111 RVSDSNQFRVEQDD
+4111 
-4125 MTLRVV
+4125 
-4131 YDDVANKPKLTFKDS
+4131 
-4146 LSGANTAIHNQNVND
+4146 HNQNVND
-4161 WERVAVTPTADGGE
+4161 WERVVVTPTADGGE
-4175 TRFDGQIIV
+4175 SRFDGQIIV
-4184 QMENDSVVANAAANL
+4184 QMENDDVVAKAAANL
-4199 AGKHPESSVVVQLD
+4199 AGKHPESSVVVQID

-4238 HGRDDSDSNNTH
+4238 HGRDDSESNNTR
-4250 LSGYSAED
+4250 LSGYSADE
-4258 LAAKLANFQQSFSQ
+4258 LAVKLAKFQQSFNQ

-4278 TPDHISIVGCSLVS
+4278 KPDHISIVGCSLVS

-4303 INAMDVNGLR
+4303 INAMDANGLR
-4313 VDVSARSSELA
+4313 VDVSVRSSELA
-4324 VDATGRKHTKDEN
+4324 VDEAGRKHTKDAN
-4337 GDWIQKAETNKVSLS
+4337 GDWVQKAENNKVSLS
-4352 WNEQGEVI
+4352 WDEQGEVV
-4360 AKEERIRNGIAE
+4360 AKDERIRNGIAE

-4380 GVSDVGEIAR
+4380 GVSDVDEPAR

-4402 PEKRKV
+4402 PEKRKA
-4408 ETETSSSAA
+4408 ETETSSSSA

-4443 SNVGIKVGSGG
+4443 SNVGIKVGTGG

-4469 GNGESKHSV
+4469 GNGESKHSF
-4478 DMGGYQ
+4478 DIGGYQ

-4493 GNRNVSFNLGQSN
+4493 GNRNVSFNLGRSN
-4506 DLLVMMDKSIP
+4506 DLIVMMDKSIP

-4539 TSGEDQDWLAAQEQ
+4539 TSGEGQDWLAAQEQ

-4569 LDQSSSVDYTCLVE
+4569 LDQSSSVDYTSLVE
-4583 LDSHNERSSRGLKH
+4583 LDSQNERSSRGLKH
-4597 DTEAALNKQ
+4597 DAEAVLNKQ

-4613 NSDSSAGKLS
+4613 NSDSDTSKLS

-4706 LLGQMAGI
+4706 LLGQLAGV

-4726 DYTTSGQIVSRNG
+4726 DYTASGQIVSRNG
-4739 EAVDGVAILTEMLEV
+4739 EAVDGVAILKEMLEV

-4779 IDMGADGIQSFA
+4779 INMGADGIKSFA
-4791 ETHGLKDKAP
+4791 ETHGLKEKAP
-4801 EEEENKSAVSVNG
+4801 EEEEDNASVSVNG
-4814 TSVNSAQGAT
+4814 ASVNSAQGAT
-4824 ASDGNTETAETQDRA
+4824 VADGSTETAETPDRA

-4897 DGDINL
+4897 DGDINI

-4943 SNIFTGGEGSDMGV
+4943 SNIFTGGEGNDMGV

-5004 LGRDYVVT
+5004 SGRDYVVT

-5022 DGQDYSVTIGNNN
+5022 DDQDYSVTIGNNN

-5092 FNGEEGRDLMVLG
+5092 FNGGEGRDLMVLG

-5127 DNLVEDISS
+5127 DNLVEDIRS
-5136 EDNIVFNGIDWQKL
+5136 EDNIVFNGIDWQRL

-5166 PVSETDQAKFE
+5166 PANDSDQAKFE
-5177 HIGSVTFND
+5177 HIGSVTFSD
-5186 YFDGK
+5186 YFNGN
-5191 RAQMI
+5191 RAQVI

-5202 DANGER
+5202 DATGER
-5208 EYTTLSESSIDALV
+5208 EYTTLSESAIDALV

-5248 ISTAWADVVHKKGIT
+5248 ITTAWADVVHKKGIT

>member
-19 ADNGNNDIVAI
+19 ADDGNNNIVAI
-30 GFGGEIHAYGGDDHV
+30 GFGGQIHAYGGDDHV

-52 TVHTGSGNDTVV
+52 TVYTGSGNDTVV
-64 GGSAYLRVEDSTG
+64 GGSAYLKVEDSTG
-77 HLSVKGAAGYAD
+77 HLTVKGAAGYAD

-108 IDHLGHHGDVSYGGA
+108 IDHLGNHGDVSYGGA
-123 AAYNSVKRKGLSGN
+123 AAYNGITRKGLSGN
-137 VTFKGAGGYNALW
+137 VTFAGAGGYNALW
-150 HETNHGNLSFAGA
+150 HETNQGNLSFTGA
-163 GAGNKLDRTWF
+163 GAGNKLDRTWSNR
-174 DQYQGSRGDVSFDG
+174 YQGSHGDVTFDG

-230 ASNRIERTR
+230 ASNRIERTH
-239 QAEDVYQQTHGNI
+239 QAEDVYTQTLGNI
-252 RFEGVGGYNS
+252 RFDGVGGYNS
-262 FYSDVAHGDIH
+262 LYSDVAHGDIH
-273 FSGGGAYNTIT
+273 FSGGGAYNTII

-289 SSFDAQ
+289 NDFAKE
-295 GMEYAKAEDIVLTTA
+295 GMTNAKADEIVLTKA
-310 KMHGSWIGSGTHA
+310 VMSGSWIGQDHH
-323 VTAVKSEREPNT
+323 VTAVKSASEPNT
-335 YLFAIADGTYTK
+335 YLFAFADSTYTK
-347 INKVRLSND
+347 INKVQLRND
-356 PKTGKLKYY
+356 PQTGELKYY
-365 SEAWY
+365 STAWY
-370 KQGNHLSGLARSDVS
+370 KEGNHLSNLANQDISDN
-385 SAGGFEVNPINGGY
+385 GGFTAVNINGAY
-399 TLSNIAVEHQQSL
+399 TLSDLKVEHQQSV
-412 TVHAMEKDL
+412 TVHAVEKSL

-430 NGALIDA
+430 NGAVIDA
-437 KDVVLSDAKMGGHAI
+437 KEVSLSDAKMGGHAI
-452 STDGTKVDVQAIK
+452 YADGTKVDVKAVK
-465 SNRKPNTY
+465 SNRQPNTY
-473 VYAKVLG
+473 IYAKVLG

-493 AETGVLK
+493 PETGALK

-509 GDHTANLANED
+509 GDHTANIANQD
-520 ISSANGY
+520 ISSATGY
-527 HSMGKGGYSLSAL
+527 NPMGKGGYSLSDL
-540 NYSVNAIRSMSET
+540 HYSVNAVRSTSET
-553 VADIDEYTDQTL
+553 VADIEEYTDQTL
-565 FKPATDSGESSGD
+565 FKPANDSGESSGD
-578 VHFSGAG
+578 VRFNGAG

-653 SKQGKMD
+653 SQQGKMD

-671 RIGDGQYLAHLLAYG
+671 RLGDGQYLAHLLAYG
-686 NISVHKGNGNSR
+686 NISVQKGRGDSR
-698 VAMLGGY
+698 VVMLGGY
-705 NTHTQIGSGHGL
+705 NTHTQIGSGNGL

-722 GFNVMTQVGNGEVTS
+722 GFNVMTQVGKGDVAA

-746 TKVGE
+746 TKMGE
-751 GELTAGM
+751 GELTSGM
-758 LGGANVMTHI
+758 LGGANVITHI
-768 SGDEQA
+768 SNDDQL

-793 GDTLAVMGGGA
+793 GNTLAVMGGGA
-804 NVLTHVGDGSTTG
+804 NVLTHVGDSTTTG

-873 AAMIGAG
+873 AVMIGAG

-960 HIGNGSTFAA
+960 HIGHGSTFAA
-970 MIGQANVMTKV
+970 MIGQANIMTKV

-990 VGKANIYTHVGDGT
+990 VGKANIMTHVGDGT
-1004 SLGLFAGEM
+1004 SLGLFAGEV

-1107 IGNVMTHVGD
+1107 VGNVMTHVGD

-1127 ANIVTKVGDGLGINV
+1127 ANLITKVGDGLGVNV

-1164 EANILTKVGDGQ
+1164 EANLITKVGDGQ
-1176 EVSVVQGKANII
+1176 ELSVVQGEANII

-1211 DGRNVVLAKGEANIV
+1211 HGQNVVLAKGEANIV

-1236 ALWSKGNVV
+1236 ALWSKGNIV

-1257 KGKANITTTVGN
+1257 KGQANITTTVGN

-1285 VGNGVSVNVAW
+1285 VGDGVSVNVAW

-1323 IGDGLNI
+1323 VGDGLNI
-1330 NASYARNNV
+1330 NASYAQNNV

-1361 KLSALFDNVKQTL
+1361 KLSALFDNIKQTV

-1393 TSGTQKGRGAIATPE
+1393 SSGTHKGRGAIATPE
-1408 ITKLDGFQMDAIE
+1408 ITKLDGFQMDAIK

-1442 LNEMD
+1442 LNKMQHA
-1447 NDLNIDGASDHAPNL
+1447 LNVDDSSVQAPNL

-1468 EQGDRGWQSTHGV
+1468 ELGEHGWQSTHGV
-1481 EASYSGSVYGVNGEG
+1481 EASYAGSVYGVEGEG
-1496 HGTRVTELD
+1496 HGARVTELD
-1505 THTNTSLYQD
+1505 TYTNTSLYQD
-1515 LTDLTEGEVIAVS
+1515 LANLAQGEVIAVS

-1557 DASAWQQKTLKLTAH
+1557 DESAWQQKTLKLTAQ

-1590 YILDNVVAKSES
+1590 YILDNVVATSES
-1602 SPQANAVSEH
+1602 SQQANAIREH
-1612 AKQNQASQNALSDKE
+1612 ATQNSAAQNALSDKE

-1654 ESTDQQAI
+1654 ESTDQQAL

-1673 KEESEAV
+1673 QEESEAI
-1680 TAELTTLAQ
+1680 TAELTKLAQ
-1689 GLDVLDGQATHTGK
+1689 GLDVLDSQATHTGE
-1703 SGEQWRNDFAGGLLD
+1703 SGDQWRNEFASGLLA
-1718 GVQSQIDDAKQLAS
+1718 GAQIQLDDAKQLANG
-1732 DKMAAAKQTQ
+1732 KIAEAKQTHA
-1742 SDNNSKVK
+1742 DNQNKVK
-1750 DSIAKSE
+1750 DAVAKSE

-1775 EAKADAETRKAD
+1775 DAQADAEKRKAD
-1787 AVAKSH
+1787 ALAKGK
-1793 DAKQAESDAHSAAND
+1793 DAQQAESDAHHAINN
-1808 AQSRGDRDAM
+1808 AQSRGDRDVEL
-1818 NAENK
+1818 AENK
-1823 ANQAQN
+1823 ANQAQA

-1845 GVAGSGLSGN
+1845 GVTGSGLSGN
-1855 AHRVEGAGETGSHVN
+1855 AHSVEGAGETDSHVN

-1882 DGLTEQELEALEGA
+1882 EGLTEQEQEALEGA

-1906 AGIRSKNSGS
+1906 AGIRAKNSVS
-1916 TITSMFMEANADSIV
+1916 TITTMFTEANTDSIV
-1931 VDTTASQDVVRKE
+1931 VPTTTPQDVVRKE
-1944 VRISGVNLVGLGE
+1944 IRISGVNLEGLGE
-1957 ASHDSAESLVA
+1957 ASHDSAVSLVA

-1982 TDNDVATD
+1982 SDHPRATEQ
-1990 KYVPV
+1990 YIPV

-2001 DADVSDEVKQ
+2001 DVNVSDETKQ
-2011 RMIQSMSGYIEH
+2011 RLTQFVSGYIEH

-2041 ESTLDYDWD
+2041 EATLNYDWD

-2063 YSFETPHAEK
+2063 YSFEAPHGEN
-2073 SIVSF
+2073 SLVSF
-2078 WSGKNFKQ
+2078 WSGRNFKE
-2086 YRDVL
+2086 YRNVL
-2091 DNAQTDGKK
+2091 DNAQPDGKK
-2100 VVYDIDVKGN
+2100 VVYDIDVQGN
-2110 AFAID
+2110 AFAIK
-2115 LNKHLMRWGGLF
+2115 LNKQLMRWGDMF
-2127 LDPDNAEQNQLKSSI
+2127 LDLENADQNHLQSSI
-2142 DAATF
+2142 EAAAY

-2158 TGAQHDVYVIAEG
+2158 TGAKDDVYVIAEG
-2171 GVRLGN
+2171 GMRLGN
-2177 YFWHV
+2177 YFWNV
-2182 ELPALRQLQREGLV
+2182 ELPLLRQLQREGLV

-2206 SEYKDLP
+2206 SEYKDVP
-2213 ADEIGR
+2213 VNEIGHK
-2219 RLTDAGVG
+2219 LTDAGVG

-2235 SSARQAE
+2235 SAAQQAE
-2242 LLADNPDDYRADT
+2242 LLAINPKGYKADS

-2270 RESLPF
+2270 RDALPF

-2289 GDEGFEVRSWPGSD
+2289 GDEGFKVRAWPGSD
-2303 DKSKTILLDNPE
+2303 GKSKTIVLDNPE
-2315 DAAQQ
+2315 DATQQ
-2320 KAIERFILA
+2320 KTIERFILA
-2329 NFDNFE
+2329 NFQNFE

-2348 LSHHDGRTR
+2348 ISHDKGITH
-2357 ILAQKED
+2357 ILAQKVD
-2364 GAWTYNTNS
+2364 GAWLYNAKVD
-2373 ELMSVTELLDA
+2373 LMSVTELLDA
-2384 AHVSGKVRGESYQKV
+2384 ANVTGKIRGESYQQV
-2399 IDALAEYHASTAE
+2399 IDALSEYHSSVTE
-2412 HADYELES
+2412 FSDYEQES
-2420 VEQLVNLR
+2420 IEKLLSLR
-2428 KKIEGYALG
+2428 KKIEGYVLG
-2437 HPDSGRLEA
+2437 HPDSGRIAA

-2453 VNSRLEEVSV
+2453 VNTRLEEVSV
-2463 LAVSEQSIKAH
+2463 LAVSEPNIKAQ
-2474 DSFSRLYDQLDNA
+2474 DSFSRLYDQLETAN
-2487 HLKQSKHLYLDG
+2487 LKGTKHLYLDQ
-2499 NGDFVTK
+2499 NGEFVTK
-2506 GKGNLA
+2506 GKGHLA
-2512 KIDQLGGSDAVLEK
+2512 NIDLLGSREAVLEK
-2526 VKASVNHEYGQAI
+2526 VKLTVSNEYGQTV
-2539 ADTIFAGLSAN
+2539 ADTVFAGLSAKD
-2550 ELAKDGK
+2550 LAKDGK
-2557 GIDITGLNRIH
+2557 GIDIAGLKKVHLAI
-2568 QALEQHMSPVSAT
+2568 EQHLSPVSAT
-2581 MYIWKPS
+2581 LFLWKPS

-2594 HAALQIGQGRT
+2594 HAALQISQGRT
-2605 QIDAQAAADFNKQ
+2605 QLEGQAAADFNQQ

-2632 IRNIFNVATE
+2632 ISNILNVATKD
-2642 YQPDLKLRWS
+2642 QPDLKLRWK
-2652 DFSQPAHQNDT
+2652 DFSQPAAHGES
-2663 LEHDMASEE
+2663 LAFDMQTEE
-2672 NDGFGLNDGETKLKR
+2672 NDDFGLKSAEDKLKD
-2687 FIEKLNAAKGID
+2687 FIKQLASASGVDKKF
-2699 AAYKDASEG
+2699 KDISQAFTMM
-2708 YASVLLGN
+2708 ALMN
-2716 PDMLVSTGIPAHV
+2716 PDILESANIPEHISK
-2729 FQPFVDQ
+2729 PFVDQ

-2742 DMMDVANRFAQELQK
+2742 DMQDVAQRFAKELQEQAKVAANSEQMEQQISEVVRRFAQDELDKIQT
-2757 QAQASGDPALVAK
+2757 
-2770 RIDNVVRLFAERAL
+2770 
-2784 EEIEAFKAS
+2784 FKET
-2793 QADEGRVFRINLE
+2793 QADQGRVFRINLE

-2817 NRLSHDPDA
+2817 HRLSNDPDA

-2853 HTWRPKFGVWTPTEL
+2853 HTWLPKFGVWTPTEL

-2887 SHQVNDDLDA
+2887 SHQVTDVLDA
-2897 LSGSEKHKDKV
+2897 LSG
-2908 AIENDGTPPRDKVP
+2908 N
-2922 LSPLTRF
+2922 
-2929 LNNELYGERD
+2929 
-2939 ARRKIGDITQTLLD
+2939 
-2953 HAVEKGESQ
+2953 
-2962 KVTLKGEAGR
+2962 
-2972 LTGYYHQGTASS
+2972 
-2984 DDETSTTSG
+2984 
-2993 KVVLFLH
+2993 
-3000 GSGSSAEEQASA
+3000 
-3012 IRSHYQKQGI
+3012 
-3022 DMLAVNLRGYGES
+3022 
-3035 DGGPS
+3035 
-3040 EKGLYQDA
+3040 
-3048 RTMFNYL
+3048 
-3055 VNDKGIDPSNIILHG
+3055 
-3070 YSMGGPIAADLAR
+3070 
-3083 YAAQNGQA
+3083 
-3091 VSGLLLD
+3091 
-3098 RPMPSMTKAIT
+3098 
-3109 AHEVANP
+3109 
-3116 AGIVGTIAKA
+3116 
-3126 VNGQFSVEKNL
+3126 
-3137 KGLPQETPILLLTD
+3137 
-3151 NEGLGEEGE
+3151 
-3160 KLRVKLSN
+3160 
-3168 SGFNVTGEQ
+3168 
-3177 TFYGHEASNRLMSQ
+3177 
-3191 YTGQIVS
+3191 
-3198 DLLNT
+3198 
-3203 QHIKH
+3203 
-3208 NEAKLNLEPHGKN
+3208 
-3221 YESRDLILKPIS
+3221 
-3233 QPETVELGMPEV
+3233 
-3245 DQKVLADIAER
+3245 
-3256 ENVII
+3256 
-3261 GVRPVDEKSKSLIAS
+3261 
-3276 KMYSSKGLF
+3276 
-3285 VKAKSSDWG
+3285 KAK
-3294 PMSGFIP
+3294 
-3301 VDQSFAKASARRD
+3301 
-3314 LETFNR
+3314 
-3320 HAEQSIQS
+3320 
-3328 GNAVSAD
+3328 
-3335 LYLNQVRVEELV
+3335 
-3347 SKYHS
+3347 
-3352 LTPLELDD
+3352 
-3360 QSGMYKTTA
+3360 
-3369 TNGDQSVPFFLNRVT
+3369 
-3384 VDGNELWQVHY
+3384 
-3395 ITNGELAPFKVIG
+3395 
-3408 DPVSKQPMTADYDLL
+3408 
-3423 TVMYSYGDLGPQDKV
+3423 
-3438 KQPLTWQQWKD
+3438 
-3449 SVTYEDLTPKYKELY
+3449 
-3464 SNEDLYNKKDGA
+3464 
-3476 SLGNVS
+3476 
-3482 GRLKELKD
+3482 
-3490 RINVDLGRTNGLE
+3490 
-3503 MVHHGADDAN
+3503 
-3513 PYAVM
+3513 
-3518 ADNFPATFFV
+3518 
-3528 PKSLFAEDGLGEG
+3528 
-3541 KGSIQTYFN
+3541 
-3550 VNEQGAVVIRNPQEF
+3550 
-3565 SDFQQVTINAS
+3565 
-3576 FRASFNDKW
+3576 
-3585 NHGLDEPLFT
+3585 
-3595 TKRKLSHEFLN
+3595 
-3606 KRDQLLKK
+3606 
-3614 LSGGRLDAQD
+3614 
-3624 ETLVALGNPDD
+3624 
-3635 VSGNKAI
+3635 
-3642 VAVDVSQIFTRQ
+3642 VAVDLAQIFTVQ
-3654 ELKERANVF
+3654 ELKERAKVF

-3680 VHQTV
+3680 VHQAKG
-3685 SRDQIV
+3685 RYQIA
-3691 ASFELNKKVNAYIAE
+3691 ASFELNKKINDYIAE

-3718 LKEQITSALFI
+3718 LKEQVTSALFI
-3729 GKMQVAQVDIDAIA
+3729 GKMQVAQAGIDAIA
-3743 QTRPELAARIFMVAI
+3743 QTRPELATRIFMVAI
-3758 EEANGEHRGLTD
+3758 EEANGKHVGLTD
-3770 MMVRWAN
+3770 MMLRWAN

-3785 QGYKGETPN
+3785 HGYKGEMPS

-3807 DHYADF
+3807 EHYADF

-3848 DLTGVESVQMAFYF
+3848 DLTGAESVQMAFYF
-3862 LKEAAKKVD
+3862 LKEAAKKAD

-3885 FADKSYLSQLD
+3885 FADQNYLSQLD

-3920 RYSGAGYDE
+3920 RYSGKGYDE
-3929 LTNKLAG
+3929 LTNMLAS

-3960 GSDVNGLRFVNEQMD
+3960 GSDVNGLRFVNEQME

-4014 MLKTKHLDATLFE
+4014 MLKTKHLDVTLFE
-4027 NARANGMRIV
+4027 NARVNGMRIV

-4059 AGAANNIAVEVLQSL
+4059 AGAANNIAVEVLQNL
-4074 PDDEKFVAIYGKAHL
+4074 PDGEKFVAIYGKAHL

-4111 RVSDSNQFRVEQDD
+4111 KVSDSNQFTVEQDD
-4125 MTLRVV
+4125 VSLRVV
-4131 YDDVANKPKLTFKDS
+4131 YDDVANKPKITFKGS
-4146 LSGANTAIHNQNVND
+4146 LSGANTALHNQNVND
-4161 WERVAVTPTADGGE
+4161 WERVVVTPIADGGE

-4184 QMENDSVVANAAANL
+4184 QMENDDVVAKAAANL

-4238 HGRDDSDSNNTH
+4238 HGRDHSESNNTR
-4250 LSGYSAED
+4250 LSGYSADE
-4258 LAAKLANFQQSFSQ
+4258 LAVKLAKFQQSFNQ

-4278 TPDHISIVGCSLVS
+4278 KPDHISIVGCSLVS

-4303 INAMDVNGLR
+4303 INAMDANGLR
-4313 VDVSARSSELA
+4313 VDVSVRSSELA
-4324 VDATGRKHTKDEN
+4324 VDEAGRKHTKDAN
-4337 GDWIQKAETNKVSLS
+4337 GDWVQKAENNKVSLS
-4352 WNEQGEVI
+4352 WDAQGEVV
-4360 AKEERIRNGIAE
+4360 AKDEPIRNGIAE

-4380 GVSDVGEIAR
+4380 GVNNVDEPAR
-4390 GAIGDNNDVFDA
+4390 GAIGDNSDVFDA
-4402 PEKRKV
+4402 PEKRKP
-4408 ETETSSSAA
+4408 ETEVIANSSSS
-4417 NNKLSYSG
+4417 NQLSYSG
-4425 NIQVNVGDGE
+4425 NIQVNVGEGE

-4443 SNVGIKVGSGG
+4443 SNVGIKVGTGG

-4469 GNGESKHSV
+4469 GDGESKHSV
-4478 DMGGYQ
+4478 DIGGYQ
-4484 ALEGAQMFI
+4484 ALEGAQMFL
-4493 GNRNVSFNLGQSN
+4493 GNRNVSFNFGHSN
-4506 DLLVMMDKSIP
+4506 DLILMMDKSIP

-4528 ARISGVLQSIA
+4528 ARISGVLQGIA
-4539 TSGEDQDWLAAQEQ
+4539 MSGEGEDWLAAQEQ

-4569 LDQSSSVDYTCLVE
+4569 LDQSSSVDYTTLVE
-4583 LDSHNERSSRGLKH
+4583 LDSQNERDSRGMKH
-4597 DTEAALNKQ
+4597 DAEATLNKQ

-4613 NSDSSAGKLS
+4613 NGNSGTSQLS

-4680 QFSATGQA
+4680 QFTATGQA

-4693 YTPEDLPRQLKNK
+4693 YTPQDLPRQLKNK
-4706 LLGQMAGI
+4706 LLGQLAGV

-4726 DYTTSGQIVSRNG
+4726 DYTASGQIVSRNG
-4739 EAVDGVAILTEMLEV
+4739 QAVDGVAILKEMLEV

-4767 DPAKLLDSLKSG
+4767 DPAKLLDSLKAG
-4779 IDMGADGIQSFA
+4779 IDMGADGIKSFA
-4791 ETHGLKDKAP
+4791 ETHGLKEKAP
-4801 EEEENKSAVSVNG
+4801 EEEKDNSSVSVNG
-4814 TSVNSAQGAT
+4814 ANVNSAQGAT
-4824 ASDGNTETAETQDRA
+4824 VADGNTETAETQDRA

-4863 KSLVENLKEN
+4863 KSLVENLKQN

-4897 DGDINL
+4897 DGDINI

-4943 SNIFTGGEGSDMGV
+4943 SNIFTGGEGNDMGV

-5004 LGRDYVVT
+5004 SGRDYVVT

-5022 DGQDYSVTIGNNN
+5022 DDQDYSVTIGNNN

-5046 NVFGNYNRINAS
+5046 NVFGNYNRINAG

-5073 NGGEGEDHLIAAAI
+5073 NGGDGDDHLIAAAI

-5092 FNGEEGRDLMVLG
+5092 FNGGEGRDLMVLG

-5127 DNLVEDISS
+5127 DNLVEDIRS

-5166 PVSETDQAKFE
+5166 PSNDSDQSKFE
-5177 HIGSVTFND
+5177 HIGSVTFSD
-5186 YFDGK
+5186 YFNGN
-5191 RAQMI
+5191 RAQVVIGMS
-5196 IAMGEK
+5196 EK
-5202 DANGER
+5202 DLSGER
-5208 EYTTLSESSIDALV
+5208 EYTMLSDSAIDALV
-5222 QAMSGFDPQ
+5222 QAMSGFEPQ
-5231 AGDNGFIDNLD
+5231 AGDNGFIDSLE
-5242 SKSRVA
+5242 SKSQA
-5248 ISTAWADVVHKKGIT
+5248 TISMAWSDVVHKKGLM

>member
-19 ADNGNNDIVAI
+19 ADDGNNNIVAI
-30 GFGGEIHAYGGDDHV
+30 GFGGQIHAYGGDDHV

-52 TVHTGSGNDTVV
+52 TVYTGSGNDTVV
-64 GGSAYLRVEDSTG
+64 GGSAYLKVNDTTG
-77 HLSVKGAAGYAD
+77 HLTVKGAAGYAD
-89 INKSGDGN
+89 IHKNGDGN

-108 IDHLGHHGDVSYGGA
+108 IEHLGNHGDVSYGGA
-123 AAYNSVKRKGLSGN
+123 AAYNGISRKGVSGN
-137 VTFKGAGGYNALW
+137 VTFKGAGGYNSLW
-150 HETNHGNLSFAGA
+150 HETNQGNLSFIGA
-163 GAGNKLDRTWF
+163 GAGNKLDRTAF
-174 DQYQGSRGDVSFDG
+174 NRYQGSRGDVTFDG

-230 ASNRIERTR
+230 ASNRIERTH
-239 QAEDVYQQTHGNI
+239 QAGDVYTQTRGNI

-262 FYSDVAHGDIH
+262 LYSDVAHGDIH
-273 FSGGGAYNTIT
+273 FSGGGAYNTII

-289 SSFDAQ
+289 SDFDAQ
-295 GMEYAKAEDIVLTTA
+295 GMEYAKADEIVLTTA
-310 KMHGSWIGSGTHA
+310 QMHGFSIANGNKLHTVSA
-323 VTAVKSEREPNT
+323 IKSQREPNT
-335 YLFAIADGTYTK
+335 YLFAIADDTYTK
-347 INKVRLSND
+347 INKIRLYND
-356 PKTGKLKYY
+356 AKTGKLNYY
-365 SEAWY
+365 SEAWF
-370 KQGNHLSGLARSDVS
+370 KSGNHLENLANADVS
-385 SAGGFEVNPINGGY
+385 SSGGFELNPLKGGY
-399 TLSNIAVEHQQSL
+399 TLSNIGIEHQQSV
-412 TVHAMEKDL
+412 TVHAVEKSL

-430 NGALIDA
+430 NGAVIDA
-437 KDVVLSDAKMGGHAI
+437 KEVSLSDAKMGGHAI
-452 STDGTKVDVQAIK
+452 YADGTKVDVKAVK
-465 SNRKPNTY
+465 SNRQPNTY
-473 VYAKVLG
+473 IYAKVLG

-493 AETGVLK
+493 PKTGALK

-509 GDHTANLANED
+509 GDHSANIANQD
-520 ISSANGY
+520 ISSATGY
-527 HSMGKGGYSLSAL
+527 NPMGKGGYSLSDL
-540 NYSVNAIRSMSET
+540 HYSVNAVRSTSET
-553 VADIDEYTDQTL
+553 VADIEEYTDQTL
-565 FKPATDSGESSGD
+565 FKPANDSGESSGD
-578 VHFSGAG
+578 VRFNGAG

-593 VTRGNVYFNGGGIAN
+593 VTRGNVHFNGGGIAN

-653 SKQGKMD
+653 SQQGKMD

-671 RIGDGQYLAHLLAYG
+671 RLGDGQYLAHLLAYG
-686 NISVHKGNGNSR
+686 NISVQKGSGDSR
-698 VAMLGGY
+698 VVMLGGY
-705 NTHTQIGSGHGL
+705 NTHTQIGSGNGL

-722 GFNVMTQVGNGEVTS
+722 GFNVMTQVGKGDVAA

-746 TKVGE
+746 TKMGE
-751 GELTAGM
+751 GELTSGM
-758 LGGANVMTHI
+758 LGGANVITHI
-768 SGDEQA
+768 SNDDQL

-793 GDTLAVMGGGA
+793 GNTLAVMGGGA
-804 NVLTHVGDGSTTG
+804 NVLTHVGDGTTTG

-873 AAMIGAG
+873 AVMISAG

-960 HIGNGSTFAA
+960 HIGHGSTFAA
-970 MIGQANVMTKV
+970 MIGQANIMTKV

-990 VGKANIYTHVGDGT
+990 VGKANIMTHVGDGT
-1004 SLGLFAGEM
+1004 SLGLFAGEV

-1107 IGNVMTHVGD
+1107 VGNVMTHVGD

-1127 ANIVTKVGDGLGINV
+1127 ANLITKVGDGLGVNV

-1164 EANILTKVGDGQ
+1164 EANLITKVGDGQ
-1176 EVSVVQGKANII
+1176 ELSVVQGEANII

-1211 DGRNVVLAKGEANIV
+1211 HGQNVVLAKGEANIV

-1236 ALWSKGNVV
+1236 ALWSKGNIV

-1257 KGKANITTTVGN
+1257 KGQANITTTVGN
-1269 GLSVTAAY
+1269 GLNVTAAY

-1285 VGNGVSVNVAW
+1285 VGDGISVNVAW

-1323 IGDGLNI
+1323 VGDGLNI
-1330 NASYARNNV
+1330 NASYAQNNV

-1361 KLSALFDNVKQTL
+1361 KLSALFDNIKQTV

-1393 TSGTQKGRGAIATPE
+1393 SSGTHKGRGAIATPE
-1408 ITKLDGFQMDAIE
+1408 ITKLDGFHMDAIK

-1442 LNEMD
+1442 LNKMQHA
-1447 NDLNIDGASDHAPNL
+1447 LNVDDSSVQAPNL

-1468 EQGDRGWQSTHGV
+1468 EQGEHGWQSTHGV
-1481 EASYSGSVYGVNGEG
+1481 EASYAGSVYGVEGEG
-1496 HGTRVTELD
+1496 HGARVTELD
-1505 THTNTSLYQD
+1505 TYTNTSLYQD
-1515 LTDLTEGEVIAVS
+1515 LANLAQGEVIAVS

-1557 DASAWQQKTLKLTAH
+1557 DESAWQQKTLKLTAQ

-1590 YILDNVVAKSES
+1590 YILDNVVATSES
-1602 SPQANAVSEH
+1602 SQQANAIREH
-1612 AKQNQASQNALSDKE
+1612 ASQPQAAQNALSDKE

-1648 GSQSQL
+1648 GSQNQL
-1654 ESTDQQAI
+1654 EATDQQALG
-1662 ENNGQAQRDAV
+1662 NNGQAQRDAV
-1673 KEESEAV
+1673 QEESEAI
-1680 TAELTTLAQ
+1680 TAELTKLAQ
-1689 GLDVLDGQATHTGK
+1689 GLDVLDGQATHTGE
-1703 SGEQWRNDFAGGLLD
+1703 SGDQWRNEFASGLLA
-1718 GVQSQIDDAKQLAS
+1718 GVQTQLDDAKQLANE
-1732 DKMAAAKQTQ
+1732 KIAEAKQTHA
-1742 SDNNSKVK
+1742 DNQNKVK
-1750 DSIAKSE
+1750 DAVAKSE

-1775 EAKADAETRKAD
+1775 DAQADAEKRKAD
-1787 AVAKSH
+1787 ALAKGN
-1793 DAKQAESDAHSAAND
+1793 DAKQAEFDAHNAVNN
-1808 AQSRGDRDAM
+1808 AQSRGDRDVQM
-1818 NAENK
+1818 AENK
-1823 ANQAQN
+1823 ANQAQA
-1829 DAQGAK
+1829 DAQDAK

-1845 GVAGSGLSGN
+1845 GVTGSGLSGN
-1855 AHRVEGAGETGSHVN
+1855 AHSVEGAGETDRHVN

-1882 DGLTEQELEALEGA
+1882 QGLTEQEQETLEGA

-1906 AGIRSKNSGS
+1906 AGIRGKNSVS
-1916 TITSMFMEANADSIV
+1916 TITSMFTEANTDSIV
-1931 VDTTASQDVVRKE
+1931 VPTTTSQDVVRKE
-1944 VRISGVNLVGLGE
+1944 IRISGVNLEGLGE
-1957 ASHDSAESLVA
+1957 ASHDSAASLVA

-1982 TDNDVATD
+1982 SDHPRATEQ
-1990 KYVPV
+1990 YIPV

-2001 DADVSDEVKQ
+2001 DVNVSDETKQ
-2011 RMIQSMSGYIEH
+2011 RLTQFVSGYIEH

-2041 ESTLDYDWD
+2041 EATLNYDWD

-2063 YSFETPHAEK
+2063 YSFEAPHGEN
-2073 SIVSF
+2073 SLVSF
-2078 WSGKNFKQ
+2078 WSGRNFKE
-2086 YRDVL
+2086 YRNVL
-2091 DNAQTDGKK
+2091 DNAQPDGKK
-2100 VVYDIDVKGN
+2100 VVYDIDVQGN
-2110 AFAID
+2110 AFALK
-2115 LNKHLMRWGGLF
+2115 LNKQLMRWGDMF
-2127 LDPDNAEQNQLKSSI
+2127 LDLDNAAQNHLQSSI
-2142 DAATF
+2142 EAAAY

-2158 TGAQHDVYVIAEG
+2158 TGAKDDVYVIAEG
-2171 GVRLGN
+2171 GMRLGN
-2177 YFWHV
+2177 YFWNV
-2182 ELPALRQLQREGLV
+2182 ELPLLRQLQREGLV
-2196 GEIRLLDKPV
+2196 GEIRLLDKPF
-2206 SEYKDLP
+2206 SEYKDVP
-2213 ADEIGR
+2213 VNEIGHK
-2219 RLTDAGVG
+2219 LTDAGVG

-2235 SSARQAE
+2235 SAEQQAE
-2242 LLADNPDDYRADT
+2242 LLAINPKGYKADS

-2270 RESLPF
+2270 RDALPF

-2289 GDEGFEVRSWPGSD
+2289 GDEGFEVRAWPGTE
-2303 DKSKTILLDNPE
+2303 DKSKTIILEDPE
-2315 DAAQQ
+2315 DAAQH

-2348 LSHHDGRTR
+2348 ISHHEGRTHV
-2357 ILAQKED
+2357 LAQKVD
-2364 GAWTYNTNS
+2364 GAWQYNATV
-2373 ELMSVTELLDA
+2373 ELMSVSELLDA
-2384 AHVSGKVRGESYQKV
+2384 ANVTGKIRGESYQQV
-2399 IDALAEYHASTAE
+2399 IDALTDYHASITE
-2412 HADYELES
+2412 HADYEPES
-2420 VEQLVNLR
+2420 VEKLLKLR
-2428 KKIEGYALG
+2428 KKIEGYVLG
-2437 HPDSGRLEA
+2437 HPDSGRVEA

-2453 VNSRLEEVSV
+2453 VNTRLDEVSLLSV
-2463 LAVSEQSIKAH
+2463 AEQTIQAQ
-2474 DSFSRLYDQLDNA
+2474 DSFSRLYDQLEAAN
-2487 HLKQSKHLYLDG
+2487 LKESKHLYLDQ

-2512 KIDQLGGSDAVLEK
+2512 NIDLLGSREAVLEK
-2526 VKASVNHEYGQAI
+2526 VKLTVSNEYGQTV
-2539 ADTIFAGLSAN
+2539 ADTIFAGLSAKD
-2550 ELAKDGK
+2550 LAKDGK
-2557 GIDITGLNRIH
+2557 GIDIAGLNKVH
-2568 QALEQHMSPVSAT
+2568 QAIEQHLSPASAT
-2581 MYIWKPS
+2581 LYIWKPS

-2605 QIDAQAAADFNKQ
+2605 QLEGQAAADFNQQ

-2632 IRNIFNVATE
+2632 ISNILNVATKD
-2642 YQPDLKLRWS
+2642 QPDLKLRWS

-2663 LEHDMASEE
+2663 LEHDVASEE
-2672 NDGFGLNDGETKLKR
+2672 NDGFGLHDGDIKLKR

-2699 AAYKDASEG
+2699 ASFKEASEG

-2716 PDMLVSTGIPAHV
+2716 PDMLETTGIPAHV
-2729 FQPFVDQ
+2729 FQPFVEQ

-2742 DMMDVANRFAQELQK
+2742 DMMDVANRFAQELRL
-2757 QAQASGDPALVAK
+2757 QAQRSDDPELLEK
-2770 RIDNVVRLFAERAL
+2770 RIGNVVRQFAERAL
-2784 EEIEAFKAS
+2784 EEIETFKAS
-2793 QADEGRVFRINLE
+2793 QADQGRVFRINLE

-2817 NRLSHDPDA
+2817 HRLSNDPDA

-2853 HTWRPKFGVWTPTEL
+2853 HTWLPKFGVWTPTEL

-2887 SHQVNDDLDA
+2887 SHQVTDVLDA
-2897 LSGSEKHKDKV
+2897 LSGNEKPKENV
-2908 AIENDGTPPRDKVP
+2908 AIENDGTPPRDKES

-2929 LNNELYGERD
+2929 LNNELYGDKE
-2939 ARRKIGDITQTLLD
+2939 ARRKIGEITQTLLD

-2962 KVTLKGEAGR
+2962 KITLQGEAGR
-2972 LTGYYHQGTASS
+2972 LTGYYHQGTAPSEG
-2984 DDETSTTSG
+2984 ETSSPSG

-3012 IRSHYQKQGI
+3012 IRNHYQKQGI

-3055 VNDKGIDPSNIILHG
+3055 VNDKGIDPSNIIIHD

-3116 AGIVGTIAKA
+3116 AGIVGAIAKA

-3137 KGLPQETPILLLTD
+3137 EGLPKETSILLLTD
-3151 NEGLGEEGE
+3151 NEGLGNEGE
-3160 KLRVKLSN
+3160 KLRTKLTA
-3168 SGFNVTGEQ
+3168 SGYNVTGEQ

-3191 YTGQIVS
+3191 YADQIVS
-3198 DLLNT
+3198 GLSSS
-3203 QHIKH
+3203 
-3208 NEAKLNLEPHGKN
+3208 A
-3221 YESRDLILKPIS
+3221 S
-3233 QPETVELGMPEV
+3233 
-3245 DQKVLADIAER
+3245 
-3256 ENVII
+3256 
-3261 GVRPVDEKSKSLIAS
+3261 VDEDLDQQGLDTTSTKDQGISNKNDHLQVVDSKEAL
-3276 KMYSSKGLF
+3276 
-3285 VKAKSSDWG
+3285 SDGKTLHNQDVNSWG
-3294 PMSGFIP
+3294 P
-3301 VDQSFAKASARRD
+3301 
-3314 LETFNR
+3314 
-3320 HAEQSIQS
+3320 
-3328 GNAVSAD
+3328 
-3335 LYLNQVRVEELV
+3335 
-3347 SKYHS
+3347 
-3352 LTPLELDD
+3352 
-3360 QSGMYKTTA
+3360 
-3369 TNGDQSVPFFLNRVT
+3369 
-3384 VDGNELWQVHY
+3384 
-3395 ITNGELAPFKVIG
+3395 IT
-3408 DPVSKQPMTADYDLL
+3408 
-3423 TVMYSYGDLGPQDKV
+3423 
-3438 KQPLTWQQWKD
+3438 
-3449 SVTYEDLTPKYKELY
+3449 
-3464 SNEDLYNKKDGA
+3464 
-3476 SLGNVS
+3476 
-3482 GRLKELKD
+3482 
-3490 RINVDLGRTNGLE
+3490 
-3503 MVHHGADDAN
+3503 
-3513 PYAVM
+3513 
-3518 ADNFPATFFV
+3518 
-3528 PKSLFAEDGLGEG
+3528 
-3541 KGSIQTYFN
+3541 
-3550 VNEQGAVVIRNPQEF
+3550 
-3565 SDFQQVTINAS
+3565 
-3576 FRASFNDKW
+3576 
-3585 NHGLDEPLFT
+3585 
-3595 TKRKLSHEFLN
+3595 
-3606 KRDQLLKK
+3606 
-3614 LSGGRLDAQD
+3614 
-3624 ETLVALGNPDD
+3624 
-3635 VSGNKAI
+3635 
-3642 VAVDVSQIFTRQ
+3642 
-3654 ELKERANVF
+3654 
-3663 AKPIGAS
+3663 
-3670 YQGILDQLDL
+3670 
-3680 VHQTV
+3680 
-3685 SRDQIV
+3685 
-3691 ASFELNKKVNAYIAE
+3691 
-3706 HPTSGRNQALTQ
+3706 
-3718 LKEQITSALFI
+3718 
-3729 GKMQVAQVDIDAIA
+3729 
-3743 QTRPELAARIFMVAI
+3743 
-3758 EEANGEHRGLTD
+3758 
-3770 MMVRWAN
+3770 
-3777 EDPYLAPK
+3777 
-3785 QGYKGETPN
+3785 
-3794 DLGFDAKYHVDLG
+3794 
-3807 DHYADF
+3807 
-3813 KQWLETSQSNG
+3813 
-3824 LLSKA
+3824 
-3829 TLDESTKTVHL
+3829 
-3840 GYSYQELQ
+3840 
-3848 DLTGVESVQMAFYF
+3848 
-3862 LKEAAKKVD
+3862 
-3871 PISGDSAEMILLKK
+3871 
-3885 FADKSYLSQLD
+3885 
-3896 SDRMDQIEGI
+3896 
-3906 YRSSHETDV
+3906 
-3915 DAWDR
+3915 
-3920 RYSGAGYDE
+3920 
-3929 LTNKLAG
+3929 
-3936 ATGVDEQLSVLLDD
+3936 
-3950 RKGLLIGEVH
+3950 
-3960 GSDVNGLRFVNEQMD
+3960 
-3975 ALKKQG
+3975 
-3981 VTVIGLEH
+3981 
-3989 LRSDLAQPLIDRY
+3989 
-4002 LATGVMS
+4002 
-4009 SELSA
+4009 
-4014 MLKTKHLDATLFE
+4014 
-4027 NARANGMRIV
+4027 
-4037 ALDANSSARPNVQG
+4037 
-4051 TEHGLMYR
+4051 
-4059 AGAANNIAVEVLQSL
+4059 
-4074 PDDEKFVAIYGKAHL
+4074 
-4089 QSHKGIEGFV
+4089 
-4099 PGITHRLDLPAL
+4099 
-4111 RVSDSNQFRVEQDD
+4111 
-4125 MTLRVV
+4125 
-4131 YDDVANKPKLTFKDS
+4131 
-4146 LSGANTAIHNQNVND
+4146 
-4161 WERVAVTPTADGGE
+4161 VTPTTDGGE

-4184 QMENDSVVANAAANL
+4184 QMENDDVVAKAAANL

-4238 HGRDDSDSNNTH
+4238 HGRDHSESNNTR
-4250 LSGYSAED
+4250 LSGYSADE
-4258 LAAKLANFQQSFSQ
+4258 LAVKLAKFQQSFNQ

-4278 TPDHISIVGCSLVS
+4278 KPDHISIVGCSLVS

-4303 INAMDVNGLR
+4303 INAMDANGLR
-4313 VDVSARSSELA
+4313 VDVSVRSSELA
-4324 VDATGRKHTKDEN
+4324 VDEAGRKHTKDAN
-4337 GDWIQKAETNKVSLS
+4337 GDWVQKAENNKVSLS
-4352 WNEQGEVI
+4352 WDAQGEVV
-4360 AKEERIRNGIAE
+4360 AKDERIRNGIAE

-4380 GVSDVGEIAR
+4380 GVSDVDEPAR
-4390 GAIGDNNDVFDA
+4390 GAIGDNSDVFDA
-4402 PEKRKV
+4402 PEKRKP
-4408 ETETSSSAA
+4408 ETEVIANSSSS
-4417 NNKLSYSG
+4417 NQLSYSG
-4425 NIQVNVGDGE
+4425 NIQVNVGEGE

-4443 SNVGIKVGSGG
+4443 SNVGIKVGTGG
-4454 FKSLAFGDNNVMVHI
+4454 FKSLAFGDNNVMVHL
-4469 GNGESKHSV
+4469 GNGDSRHSANIA
-4478 DMGGYQ
+4478 GYQ
-4484 ALEGAQMFI
+4484 AFEGAQMFV
-4493 GNRNVSFNLGQSN
+4493 GNRNVSFNMGRSN
-4506 DLLVMMDKSIP
+4506 DLLVMMEKSIP

-4528 ARISGVLQSIA
+4528 ARISGVLQNIA
-4539 TSGEDQDWLAAQEQ
+4539 TSGQGEGWLAAQEQ

-4569 LDQSSSVDYTCLVE
+4569 LDQSSSVDYTTLVE
-4583 LDSHNERSSRGLKH
+4583 LDSQNERDSRGLKH
-4597 DTEAALNKQ
+4597 DAEATLNKK

-4613 NSDSSAGKLS
+4613 NGNSGTSQLS

-4680 QFSATGQA
+4680 QFTATGQA

-4693 YTPEDLPRQLKNK
+4693 YTPQDLPRQLKNK
-4706 LLGQMAGI
+4706 LLGQLAGV

-4726 DYTTSGQIVSRNG
+4726 DYTASGQIVSRNG
-4739 EAVDGVAILTEMLEV
+4739 QAVDGVAILKEMLEV

-4767 DPAKLLDSLKSG
+4767 DPAKLLDSLKAG
-4779 IDMGADGIQSFA
+4779 IDMGADGIKSFA
-4791 ETHGLKDKAP
+4791 ETHGLKEKAP
-4801 EEEENKSAVSVNG
+4801 EEEKDNSSVSVNG
-4814 TSVNSAQGAT
+4814 ANVNSAQGAT
-4824 ASDGNTETAETQDRA
+4824 VADGNTETAETQDRA

-4863 KSLVENLKEN
+4863 KSLVENLKQN

-4897 DGDINL
+4897 DGDINI

-4943 SNIFTGGEGSDMGV
+4943 SNIFTGGEGNDMGV

-5004 LGRDYVVT
+5004 SGRDYVVT

-5022 DGQDYSVTIGNNN
+5022 DDQDYSVTIGNNN

-5046 NVFGNYNRINAS
+5046 NIFGNYNRINAG

-5073 NGGEGEDHLIAAAI
+5073 NGGDGDDHLIAAAI

-5092 FNGEEGRDLMVLG
+5092 FNGGEGRDLMVLG

-5127 DNLVEDISS
+5127 DNLVEDIRS

-5166 PVSETDQAKFE
+5166 PSNDSDQSKFE
-5177 HIGSVTFND
+5177 HIGSVTFSD
-5186 YFDGK
+5186 YFNGN
-5191 RAQMI
+5191 RAQVVIGMS
-5196 IAMGEK
+5196 EK
-5202 DANGER
+5202 DLSGER
-5208 EYTTLSESSIDALV
+5208 EYTMLSDSAIDALV
-5222 QAMSGFDPQ
+5222 QAMSGFEPQ
-5231 AGDNGFIDNLD
+5231 AGDNGFIDSLE
-5242 SKSRVA
+5242 SKSQAA
-5248 ISTAWADVVHKKGIT
+5248 ISMVWSDVVHKKGLM

>member
-19 ADNGNNDIVAI
+19 ADDGNNSIVAI

-52 TVHTGSGNDTVV
+52 TVYTGSGNDTVV
-64 GGSAYLRVEDSTG
+64 GGSAYLRVEDTTG

-108 IDHLGHHGDVSYGGA
+108 IDHLGNHGDVNYGGA
-123 AAYNSVKRKGLSGN
+123 AAYNGITRKGLSGN

-150 HETNHGNLSFAGA
+150 HETNQGNLSFAGA

-174 DQYQGSRGDVSFDG
+174 NRYQDSRGDVTFDG

-217 KGKVGDITLQGAG
+217 KGKVGDVTLQGAG

-239 QAEDVYQQTHGNI
+239 QAEDVYAQTRGNI

-262 FYSDVAHGDIH
+262 LYSDVAHGDIH

-295 GMEYAKAEDIVLTTA
+295 GMEYAKAEEIVLTA
-310 KMHGSWIGSGTHA
+310 AQMHGLSIDNGNKFQA

-347 INKVRLSND
+347 INKVRLYND
-356 PKTGKLKYY
+356 PETGKLKYY
-365 SEAWY
+365 SEAWF
-370 KQGNHLSGLARSDVS
+370 KRGNHLTDLARSDVS

-412 TVHAMEKDL
+412 TVHAVEKDL

-437 KDVVLSDAKMGGHAI
+437 KDVALSEAKMGGTAI
-452 STDGTKVDVQAIK
+452 STDGTTVDVQAVK

-493 AETGVLK
+493 PKTGALK

-509 GDHTANLANED
+509 GDHTADLANED

-527 HSMGKGGYSLSAL
+527 HSMGKGGYSLSDL
-540 NYSVNAIRSMSET
+540 HYSVNAVRSTSET

-578 VHFSGAG
+578 VHFNGAG

-615 FGNTE
+615 FGHTE

-698 VAMLGGY
+698 VVMLGGY
-705 NTHTQIGSGHGL
+705 NTHTQIGSGNGL

-722 GFNVMTQVGNGEVTS
+722 GFNVMTQVGKGDVAS

-746 TKVGE
+746 TKVGD
-751 GELTAGM
+751 GDLTAGM
-758 LGGANVMTHI
+758 LGGANVITHI
-768 SGDEQA
+768 SGDNET

-793 GDTLAVMGGGA
+793 GNALAVMGGGA
-804 NVLTHVGDGSTTG
+804 NVLTHVGDGTTTG

-873 AAMIGAG
+873 AVMIGAG

-960 HIGNGSTFAA
+960 HVGSGSTFAA
-970 MIGQANVMTKV
+970 MIGQANIMTKV
-981 GNDLTAALM
+981 GDDLTAALM

-1004 SLGLFAGEM
+1004 SLGIFAGEV

-1127 ANIVTKVGDGLGINV
+1127 ANIITKVGDGLGVNV

-1164 EANILTKVGDGQ
+1164 EANVITKVGDGQ

-1211 DGRNVVLAKGEANIV
+1211 NGRNVVLAKGEANIV

-1236 ALWSKGNVV
+1236 ALWSKGNIV

-1257 KGKANITTTVGN
+1257 KGKANITTTVGD

-1285 VGNGVSVNVAW
+1285 VGDGVSVNVAW

-1323 IGDGLNI
+1323 IGDGLGI
-1330 NASYARNNV
+1330 NASYAQNNV
-1339 AIKVGNGDFYSLAV
+1339 AIKIGNGDFYSLAV

-1361 KLSALFDNVKQTL
+1361 KLSALFDNIKQTV

-1393 TSGTQKGRGAIATPE
+1393 SSGTQKGRGAIATPE

-1442 LNEMD
+1442 LNKMQ
-1447 NDLNIDGASDHAPNL
+1447 NALNVDGSSDQTQAPNL

-1468 EQGDRGWQSTHGV
+1468 EQGDRGWKSTHGV
-1481 EASYSGSVYGVNGEG
+1481 EASYSGNVYGVNGEG
-1496 HGTRVTELD
+1496 HGARVTELD
-1505 THTNTSLYQD
+1505 TYTNTSLYQD

-1577 IEFKGTGHNDGLG
+1577 IEFKGTGQNDGLG

-1602 SPQANAVSEH
+1602 SQQANAVSEH
-1612 AKQNQASQNALSDKE
+1612 ATQNQASQNALSDKE

-1654 ESTDQQAI
+1654 ESTDQQAL

-1680 TAELTTLAQ
+1680 TAELTKLAQ
-1689 GLDVLDGQATHTGK
+1689 GLDVLDGQATHTGE
-1703 SGEQWRNDFAGGLLD
+1703 SGDQWRNDFAGGLLD
-1718 GVQSQIDDAKQLAS
+1718 GVQRQLDDAKQLAN
-1732 DKMAAAKQTQ
+1732 DKIAAAKQTQ

-1750 DSIAKSE
+1750 ESVAKSE

-1775 EAKADAETRKAD
+1775 DAKADAETRQAD
-1787 AVAKSH
+1787 AMAKSN

-1829 DAQGAK
+1829 DAKGTK
-1835 QNEGDRPDRQ
+1835 QNEGDRPDRE
-1845 GVAGSGLSGN
+1845 GVTGSGLSGN
-1855 AHRVEGAGETGSHVN
+1855 AHRVEGAGETGSHVTN
-1870 TDSQTNADGRFS
+1870 DSQTNADGRFS
-1882 DGLTEQELEALEGA
+1882 EGLSEQEQEALEGA

-1906 AGIRSKNSGS
+1906 AGIRGKNSGS
-1916 TITSMFMEANADSIV
+1916 TISSMFTETNSDSIV
-1931 VDTTASQDVVRKE
+1931 VPTAASQDVVRKE
-1944 VRISGVNLVGLGE
+1944 IRISGVNLEGLGE
-1957 ASHDSAESLVA
+1957 ASHDTAESLVS

-1982 TDNDVATD
+1982 TENDVATD

-2031 QAQALATLFV
+2031 QAEALATLFV

-2063 YSFETPHAEK
+2063 YSFEAPHAEK

-2158 TGAQHDVYVIAEG
+2158 TGAQNDVYVIAEG
-2171 GVRLGN
+2171 GMRLGN
-2177 YFWHV
+2177 YFWNV

-2213 ADEIGR
+2213 ADQIGR
-2219 RLTDAGVG
+2219 RLTDAGVA

-2235 SSARQAE
+2235 SHERQAE
-2242 LLADNPDDYRADT
+2242 LLADNPDGYKADT

-2289 GDEGFEVRSWPGSD
+2289 GEEGFEVRSWPGTD
-2303 DKSKTILLDNPE
+2303 GKSKTILLDNPE

-2320 KAIERFILA
+2320 KSIERFILA

-2364 GAWTYNTNS
+2364 GAWTYNANV

-2384 AHVSGKVRGESYQKV
+2384 AHVSGKVRGESYQQV
-2399 IDALAEYHASTAE
+2399 IDALTEYHASTAE
-2412 HADYELES
+2412 HADYELTS
-2420 VEQLVNLR
+2420 VEKLLNLR
-2428 KKIEGYALG
+2428 KQVEGYVLG
-2437 HPDSGRLEA
+2437 HPDSGRVQA
-2446 MNSLLNQ
+2446 MNALLNQ
-2453 VNSRLEEVSV
+2453 VNSRLEAVSV
-2463 LAVSEQSIKAH
+2463 LVVSEQSIKAH
-2474 DSFSRLYDQLDNA
+2474 DSFSHLYDQLDNA
-2487 HLKQSKHLYLDG
+2487 NLKESKHLYLDG

-2512 KIDQLGGSDAVLEK
+2512 NIDKLGGSDAVLEK
-2526 VKASVNHEYGQAI
+2526 VKAAVSHEYGQVV

-2550 ELAKDGK
+2550 DLAKDGK
-2557 GIDITGLNRIH
+2557 GIDIAGLNKVH
-2568 QALEQHMSPVSAT
+2568 QAIEQHMSPVSAT

-2605 QIDAQAAADFNKQ
+2605 QLEGQAAADFNKQ

-2642 YQPDLKLRWS
+2642 DQPDLKLRWS

-2687 FIEKLNAAKGID
+2687 FVEKLNAAKGID
-2699 AAYKDASEG
+2699 ASYKDASEG

-2716 PDMLVSTGIPAHV
+2716 PDMLASTGIPAHV

-2742 DMMDVANRFAQELQK
+2742 DMMDVANRFAEELQK
-2757 QAQASGDPALVAK
+2757 QAQASGDPALVEK

-2817 NRLSHDPDA
+2817 NRLSNDPDA

-2841 VLKAGGADKLIG
+2841 VLKAGGADRLIG

-2887 SHQVNDDLDA
+2887 SHQATDLLDA
-2897 LSGSEKHKDKV
+2897 LSGNEKHKENV
-2908 AIENDGTPPRDKVP
+2908 AIENDGTPPRDKES

-2929 LNNELYGERD
+2929 LNNELYGEKD

-2953 HAVEKGESQ
+2953 HAVENGESQ

-2972 LTGYYHQGTASS
+2972 LTGYYHQGVASS
-2984 DDETSTTSG
+2984 EGETSATSG

-3012 IRSHYQKQGI
+3012 IRNHYQKQGI

-3055 VNDKGIDPSNIILHG
+3055 VNDKGIDPSNIIIHG

-3116 AGIVGTIAKA
+3116 AGIVGAIAKA

-3137 KGLPQETPILLLTD
+3137 KGLPKETPILLLTD

-3160 KLRVKLSN
+3160 KLRAKLAIA
-3168 SGFNVTGEQ
+3168 GYNVTGEQ
-3177 TFYGHEASNRLMSQ
+3177 TFYGHEASNRLMGQ
-3191 YTGQIVS
+3191 YADQIVS
-3198 DLLNT
+3198 GLFNAEQAAVEAGEVLKGLEKDFKRYGDALKPDTSVPGKSKDIRTTKDFLNGYKNDHAKEIVDGFRSDMSIKQLVDLFVKGNWSAEQKGALAWEIESRALKVTFQNKSEKYNRLFREIASAGVVDAKATEQLAPQLMLLNLSNDGFGGRCDPLS
-3203 QHIKH
+3203 KLVLV
-3208 NEAKLNLEPHGKN
+3208 AKQLENDG
-3221 YESRDLILKPIS
+3221 
-3233 QPETVELGMPEV
+3233 QV
-3245 DQKVLADIAER
+3245 
-3256 ENVII
+3256 
-3261 GVRPVDEKSKSLIAS
+3261 GVARQLLE
-3276 KMYSSKGLF
+3276 KMYSAAAVLSNPTLYSDSEKANASKLLSSLAAIH
-3285 VKAKSSDWG
+3285 AKN
-3294 PMSGFIP
+3294 PMHDTSMKVWQEKLEGKQALTVNGVVEKIT
-3301 VDQSFAKASARRD
+3301 DASANGKPV
-3314 LETFNR
+3314 L
-3320 HAEQSIQS
+3320 
-3328 GNAVSAD
+3328 
-3335 LYLNQVRVEELV
+3335 
-3347 SKYHS
+3347 
-3352 LTPLELDD
+3352 LELDAPGHAMAAWAKG
-3360 QSGMYKTTA
+3360 SGDDRVYGFYDPNAGIVEFSSAEKFGDYLTRFFGKSDLNMAQGYKLGKNAAGEAIFNRVVVMDGNTLASYKPTFGDKTTMQGILDLPVFDA
-3369 TNGDQSVPFFLNRVT
+3369 TPIKKPTGGVASDLEALGDKT
-3384 VDGNELWQVHY
+3384 
-3395 ITNGELAPFKVIG
+3395 KV
-3408 DPVSKQPMTADYDLL
+3408 V
-3423 TVMYSYGDLGPQDKV
+3423 
-3438 KQPLTWQQWKD
+3438 
-3449 SVTYEDLTPKYKELY
+3449 
-3464 SNEDLYNKKDGA
+3464 
-3476 SLGNVS
+3476 
-3482 GRLKELKD
+3482 
-3490 RINVDLGRTNGLE
+3490 VDL
-3503 MVHHGADDAN
+3503 A
-3513 PYAVM
+3513 
-3518 ADNFPATFFV
+3518 
-3528 PKSLFAEDGLGEG
+3528 
-3541 KGSIQTYFN
+3541 
-3550 VNEQGAVVIRNPQEF
+3550 
-3565 SDFQQVTINAS
+3565 
-3576 FRASFNDKW
+3576 
-3585 NHGLDEPLFT
+3585 
-3595 TKRKLSHEFLN
+3595 
-3606 KRDQLLKK
+3606 
-3614 LSGGRLDAQD
+3614 
-3624 ETLVALGNPDD
+3624 
-3635 VSGNKAI
+3635 
-3642 VAVDVSQIFTRQ
+3642 QIFTVQ
-3654 ELKERANVF
+3654 ELKERAKVF

-3680 VHQTV
+3680 VHQAKG
-3685 SRDQIV
+3685 RDQIA
-3691 ASFELNKKVNAYIAE
+3691 ASFELNKKINAYIAE

-3718 LKEQITSALFI
+3718 LKEQVTSALFI
-3729 GKMQVAQVDIDAIA
+3729 GKMQIAQAGIDAIA
-3743 QTRPELAARIFMVAI
+3743 QTRPELAARIFTVAI
-3758 EEANGEHRGLTD
+3758 EEANGKHVGLTD

-3785 QGYKGETPN
+3785 HGYKGETPS
-3794 DLGFDAKYHVDLG
+3794 DLGFDAKYHVDLSE
-3807 DHYADF
+3807 HYADF

-3862 LKEAAKKVD
+3862 LKEAAKKAD

-3885 FADKSYLSQLD
+3885 FADQSYLSQLD

-3920 RYSGAGYDE
+3920 RYSGKGYDE
-3929 LTNKLAG
+3929 LTNKLAS

-4014 MLKTKHLDATLFE
+4014 MLKTKHLDVALFE

-4059 AGAANNIAVEVLQSL
+4059 AGAANNIAVEVLQNL
-4074 PDDEKFVAIYGKAHL
+4074 PDGEKFVAIYGKAHL

-4111 RVSDSNQFRVEQDD
+4111 KVSDSNQFTVEQDD
-4125 MTLRVV
+4125 VSLRVV
-4131 YDDVANKPKLTFKDS
+4131 YDDVANKPKITFKDS
-4146 LSGANTAIHNQNVND
+4146 LSGANTALHNQNVND
-4161 WERVAVTPTADGGE
+4161 WERVVVTPTADGGE

-4184 QMENDSVVANAAANL
+4184 QMENDAVAAKAAANL

-4238 HGRDDSDSNNTH
+4238 HGRDDSESNNTR
-4250 LSGYSAED
+4250 LSGYSADE
-4258 LAAKLANFQQSFSQ
+4258 LAVKLAKFQQSFNQ
-4272 AENINN
+4272 AENVSSK
-4278 TPDHISIVGCSLVS
+4278 PDHISIVGCSLVS

-4303 INAMDVNGLR
+4303 INAMDANGLR
-4313 VDVSARSSELA
+4313 LDVSVRSSELA
-4324 VDATGRKHTKDEN
+4324 VDETGRKHTKDAN
-4337 GDWIQKAETNKVSLS
+4337 GNWVQKAESNKVSLS
-4352 WNEQGEVI
+4352 WNEQGDVV
-4360 AKEERIRNGIAE
+4360 AKDERIRNGIAE

-4380 GVSDVGEIAR
+4380 GISDVDEPAR
-4390 GAIGDNNDVFDA
+4390 GAIGDNKDVFDA
-4402 PEKRKV
+4402 PEKRKA
-4408 ETETSSSAA
+4408 ETETSSSSA

-4443 SNVGIKVGSGG
+4443 SNVGIKVGTGG
-4454 FKSLAFGDNNVMVHI
+4454 FKSLAFGDNNVMIHI
-4469 GNGESKHSV
+4469 GNGESKHSF
-4478 DMGGYQ
+4478 DIGGYQ

-4493 GNRNVSFNLGQSN
+4493 GNRNVSFNKGRSN
-4506 DLLVMMDKSIP
+4506 DLIVMMDKSIP

-4539 TSGEDQDWLAAQEQ
+4539 TSGEGKDWLAAQEQ

-4569 LDQSSSVDYTCLVE
+4569 LDQSSSVDYTSLVE
-4583 LDSHNERSSRGLKH
+4583 LDSQNERSSRGLKH
-4597 DTEAALNKQ
+4597 DAEAALNKQ

-4613 NSDSSAGKLS
+4613 NSDSDTSKLS

-4706 LLGQMAGI
+4706 LLGQLAGV

-4726 DYTTSGQIVSRNG
+4726 DYTASGHIVSRNG
-4739 EAVDGVAILTEMLEV
+4739 EAVDGVAILKEMLEV

-4767 DPAKLLDSLKSG
+4767 DPTKLVNSLEAG
-4779 IDMGADGIQSFA
+4779 INMGADGIKSFA
-4791 ETHGLKDKAP
+4791 ETHGLKEKAP
-4801 EEEENKSAVSVNG
+4801 EEEESKPSVSLNG
-4814 TSVNSAQGAT
+4814 ETLNSTQGAT
-4824 ASDGNTETAETQDRA
+4824 VADGSTETTETPDRA

-4863 KSLVENLKEN
+4863 KSLVANLKEN

-4943 SNIFTGGEGSDMGV
+4943 SNIFTGGEGNDMGV

-5004 LGRDYVVT
+5004 SGRDYVVT

-5022 DGQDYSVTIGNNN
+5022 DDQDYSVTIGNNN
-5035 QVELGAGNDFA
+5035 QVELGAGDDFA

-5092 FNGEEGRDLMVLG
+5092 FNGGEGRDLMVLG

-5127 DNLVEDISS
+5127 DNLVEDIRS

-5166 PVSETDQAKFE
+5166 PASDSDQAKFE
-5177 HIGSVTFND
+5177 HIGSVTFSD
-5186 YFDGK
+5186 YFNGN
-5191 RAQMI
+5191 RAQVI

-5202 DANGER
+5202 DATGER
-5208 EYTTLSESSIDALV
+5208 EYTTLSESAIDALV

-5248 ISTAWADVVHKKGIT
+5248 ITTAWADVVHKKGIT

>member
-19 ADNGNNDIVAI
+19 ADDGNNNIVAI
-30 GFGGEIHAYGGDDHV
+30 GFGGQIHAYGGDDHV

-52 TVHTGSGNDTVV
+52 TVYTGSGNDTVV
-64 GGSAYLRVEDSTG
+64 GGSAYLKVEDSTG
-77 HLSVKGAAGYAD
+77 HLTVKGAAGYAD

-108 IDHLGHHGDVSYGGA
+108 IDHLGNHGDVNYGGA
-123 AAYNSVKRKGLSGN
+123 AAYNGINRKGLSGN
-137 VTFKGAGGYNALW
+137 VTFAGAGGYNALW
-150 HETNHGNLSFAGA
+150 HETNQGNLSFTGA

-174 DQYQGSRGDVSFDG
+174 NRYQGSHGDVTFDG

-230 ASNRIERTR
+230 ASNRIERTH
-239 QAEDVYQQTHGNI
+239 QAEDVYTQTRGNI

-262 FYSDVAHGDIH
+262 LYSDVAHGDIH
-273 FSGGGAYNTIT
+273 FSGGGAYNTII

-289 SSFDAQ
+289 NDFAKE
-295 GMEYAKAEDIVLTTA
+295 GMTNAKADEIVLTKA
-310 KMHGSWIGSGTHA
+310 VMSGSWIGQDHH
-323 VTAVKSEREPNT
+323 VTAVKSASEPNT
-335 YLFAIADGTYTK
+335 YLFAFADSTYTK
-347 INKVRLSND
+347 INKVQLRND
-356 PKTGKLKYY
+356 PQTGELKYY
-365 SEAWY
+365 STAWY
-370 KQGNHLSGLARSDVS
+370 KEGNHLSNLANQDISDN
-385 SAGGFEVNPINGGY
+385 GGFTAVNINGAY
-399 TLSNIAVEHQQSL
+399 TLSDLKVEHQQSV
-412 TVHAMEKDL
+412 TVHAVEKSL

-430 NGALIDA
+430 NGAVIDA
-437 KDVVLSDAKMGGHAI
+437 KEVSLSDAKMGGHAI
-452 STDGTKVDVQAIK
+452 YADGTKVDVKAVK
-465 SNRKPNTY
+465 SNRQPNTY
-473 VYAKVLG
+473 IYAKVLG

-493 AETGVLK
+493 PETGALK

-509 GDHTANLANED
+509 GDHTANIANQD
-520 ISSANGY
+520 ISSATGY
-527 HSMGKGGYSLSAL
+527 NPMGKGGYSLSDL
-540 NYSVNAIRSMSET
+540 HYSVNAVRSTSET
-553 VADIDEYTDQTL
+553 VADIEEYTDQTL
-565 FKPATDSGESSGD
+565 FKPANDSGESSGD
-578 VHFSGAG
+578 VRFNGAG

-593 VTRGNVYFNGGGIAN
+593 VTRGNVHFNGGGIAN

-653 SKQGKMD
+653 SQQGKMD

-671 RIGDGQYLAHLLAYG
+671 RLGDGQYLAHLLAYG
-686 NISVHKGNGNSR
+686 NISVQKGSGDSR
-698 VAMLGGY
+698 VVMLGGY
-705 NTHTQIGSGHGL
+705 NTHTQIGSGNGL

-722 GFNVMTQVGNGEVTS
+722 GFNVMTQVGQGDVAA

-746 TKVGE
+746 TKMGE
-751 GELTAGM
+751 GELTSGM
-758 LGGANVMTHI
+758 LGGANVITHI
-768 SGDEQA
+768 SNDDQL

-793 GDTLAVMGGGA
+793 GNTLAVMGGGA
-804 NVLTHVGDGSTTG
+804 NVLTHVGDGTTTG

-832 DTTGIMLGVGNVLTH
+832 DTTGILLGVGNVLTH

-873 AAMIGAG
+873 AVMIGAG

-960 HIGNGSTFAA
+960 HVGSGSTFAA
-970 MIGQANVMTKV
+970 MIGQANIMTKV

-990 VGKANIYTHVGDGT
+990 VGKANIMTHVGDGT
-1004 SLGLFAGEM
+1004 SLGLFAGEV

-1107 IGNVMTHVGD
+1107 VGNVMTHVGD

-1127 ANIVTKVGDGLGINV
+1127 ANLITKVGDGLGVNV

-1164 EANILTKVGDGQ
+1164 EANLITKVGDGQ
-1176 EVSVVQGKANII
+1176 EVSVVQGEANII

-1211 DGRNVVLAKGEANIV
+1211 HGQNVVLAKGEANIV

-1236 ALWSKGNVV
+1236 ALWSKGNIV

-1257 KGKANITTTVGN
+1257 KGQANITTTVGN
-1269 GLSVTAAY
+1269 GLNVTAAY

-1285 VGNGVSVNVAW
+1285 VGDGVSVNVAW

-1323 IGDGLNI
+1323 VGDGLNI
-1330 NASYARNNV
+1330 NASYAQNNV

-1361 KLSALFDNVKQTL
+1361 KLSALFDNIKQTV

-1393 TSGTQKGRGAIATPE
+1393 SSGTHKGRGAIATPE
-1408 ITKLDGFQMDAIE
+1408 ITKLDGFQMDAIK

-1442 LNEMD
+1442 LNKMQHA
-1447 NDLNIDGASDHAPNL
+1447 LNVDDSSVQAPNL

-1468 EQGDRGWQSTHGV
+1468 ELGEHGWQSTHGV
-1481 EASYSGSVYGVNGEG
+1481 EASYAGSVYGVEGEG
-1496 HGTRVTELD
+1496 HGARVTELD
-1505 THTNTSLYQD
+1505 TYTNTSLYQD
-1515 LTDLTEGEVIAVS
+1515 LANLAQGEVIAVS

-1557 DASAWQQKTLKLTAH
+1557 DESAWQQKTLKLTAQ

-1590 YILDNVVAKSES
+1590 YILDNVVATSES
-1602 SPQANAVSEH
+1602 SQQANAIREH
-1612 AKQNQASQNALSDKE
+1612 ATQNPAAQNALSDKE

-1654 ESTDQQAI
+1654 ESTDQQAL

-1673 KEESEAV
+1673 QEESEAI
-1680 TAELTTLAQ
+1680 TAELTKLAQ
-1689 GLDVLDGQATHTGK
+1689 GLDVLDSQATHTGE
-1703 SGEQWRNDFAGGLLD
+1703 SGDQWRNEFASGLLA
-1718 GVQSQIDDAKQLAS
+1718 GVQTQLDDAKQLANG
-1732 DKMAAAKQTQ
+1732 KIAEAKQTHA
-1742 SDNNSKVK
+1742 DNQNKVK
-1750 DSIAKSE
+1750 DAVAKSE

-1775 EAKADAETRKAD
+1775 DAQADAEKRKAD
-1787 AVAKSH
+1787 ALAKGK
-1793 DAKQAESDAHSAAND
+1793 DAQQAESDAHHAVNN
-1808 AQSRGDRDAM
+1808 AQSRGDRDVQL
-1818 NAENK
+1818 AENK
-1823 ANQAQN
+1823 ANQVQA

-1845 GVAGSGLSGN
+1845 GVTGSGLSGN
-1855 AHRVEGAGETGSHVN
+1855 AHSVEGAGETDSHVK

-1882 DGLTEQELEALEGA
+1882 EGLTEQEQEALEGA

-1906 AGIRSKNSGS
+1906 AGIRAKNSGS
-1916 TITSMFMEANADSIV
+1916 TITTMFTEANTDSIV
-1931 VDTTASQDVVRKE
+1931 VPTTKPQDVVRKE
-1944 VRISGVNLVGLGE
+1944 IRISGVNLEGLGE
-1957 ASHDSAESLVA
+1957 ASHDSAVSLVA

-1982 TDNDVATD
+1982 SDHPRATEQ
-1990 KYVPV
+1990 YIPV

-2001 DADVSDEVKQ
+2001 DVNVSDETKQ
-2011 RMIQSMSGYIEH
+2011 RLTQFVSGYIEH

-2041 ESTLDYDWD
+2041 EATLNYDWD

-2063 YSFETPHAEK
+2063 YSFEAPHGEN
-2073 SIVSF
+2073 SLVSF
-2078 WSGKNFKQ
+2078 WSGRNFKE
-2086 YRDVL
+2086 YRNVL
-2091 DNAQTDGKK
+2091 DNAQPDGKK
-2100 VVYDIDVKGN
+2100 VVYDIDVQGN
-2110 AFAID
+2110 AFAIK
-2115 LNKHLMRWGGLF
+2115 LNKQLMRWGDMF
-2127 LDPDNAEQNQLKSSI
+2127 LDLENADQNHLQSSI
-2142 DAATF
+2142 EAAAY

-2158 TGAQHDVYVIAEG
+2158 TGAKDDVYVIAEG
-2171 GVRLGN
+2171 GMRLGN
-2177 YFWHV
+2177 YFWNV
-2182 ELPALRQLQREGLV
+2182 ELPLLRQLQREGLV

-2206 SEYKDLP
+2206 SEYKDVP
-2213 ADEIGR
+2213 VNEIGHK
-2219 RLTDAGVG
+2219 LTDAGVG

-2235 SSARQAE
+2235 SAAQQAE
-2242 LLADNPDDYRADT
+2242 LLAINPKGYKADS

-2270 RESLPF
+2270 RDALPF

-2289 GDEGFEVRSWPGSD
+2289 GDEGFKVRAWPGSD
-2303 DKSKTILLDNPE
+2303 GKSKTIVLDNPE
-2315 DAAQQ
+2315 DATQQ
-2320 KAIERFILA
+2320 KTIERFILA
-2329 NFDNFE
+2329 NFQNFE

-2348 LSHHDGRTR
+2348 ISHDKGITH
-2357 ILAQKED
+2357 ILAQKVD
-2364 GAWTYNTNS
+2364 GAWLYNAKVD
-2373 ELMSVTELLDA
+2373 LMSVTELLDA
-2384 AHVSGKVRGESYQKV
+2384 ANVTGKIRGESYQQV
-2399 IDALAEYHASTAE
+2399 IDALSEYHSSVTE
-2412 HADYELES
+2412 FSDYEQES
-2420 VEQLVNLR
+2420 IEKLLSLR
-2428 KKIEGYALG
+2428 KKIEGYVLG
-2437 HPDSGRLEA
+2437 HPDSGRIAA

-2453 VNSRLEEVSV
+2453 VNTRLEEVSV
-2463 LAVSEQSIKAH
+2463 LAVSEPNIKAQ
-2474 DSFSRLYDQLDNA
+2474 DSFSRLYDQLETAN
-2487 HLKQSKHLYLDG
+2487 LKGTKHLYLDQ
-2499 NGDFVTK
+2499 NGEFVTK
-2506 GKGNLA
+2506 GKGHLA
-2512 KIDQLGGSDAVLEK
+2512 NIDLLGSREAVLEK
-2526 VKASVNHEYGQAI
+2526 VKLTVSNEYGQTV
-2539 ADTIFAGLSAN
+2539 ADTVFAGLSAKD
-2550 ELAKDGK
+2550 LAKDGK
-2557 GIDITGLNRIH
+2557 GIDIAGLKKVHLAI
-2568 QALEQHMSPVSAT
+2568 EQHLSPVSAT
-2581 MYIWKPS
+2581 LFLWKPS

-2594 HAALQIGQGRT
+2594 HAALQISQGRT
-2605 QIDAQAAADFNKQ
+2605 QLEGQAAADFNQQ

-2632 IRNIFNVATE
+2632 ISNILNVATKD
-2642 YQPDLKLRWS
+2642 QPDLKLRWK
-2652 DFSQPAHQNDT
+2652 DFSQPAAHGES
-2663 LEHDMASEE
+2663 LAFDMQTEE
-2672 NDGFGLNDGETKLKR
+2672 NDDFGLKSAEDKLKD
-2687 FIEKLNAAKGID
+2687 FIKQLASASGVDKKF
-2699 AAYKDASEG
+2699 KDISQAFTMM
-2708 YASVLLGN
+2708 ALMN
-2716 PDMLVSTGIPAHV
+2716 PDILESANIPEHISK
-2729 FQPFVDQ
+2729 PFVDQ

-2742 DMMDVANRFAQELQK
+2742 DMQDVAQRFAKELQEQAKVAANSEQMEQQISEVVRRFAQDELDKIQT
-2757 QAQASGDPALVAK
+2757 
-2770 RIDNVVRLFAERAL
+2770 
-2784 EEIEAFKAS
+2784 FKET
-2793 QADEGRVFRINLE
+2793 QADQGRVFRINLE

-2817 NRLSHDPDA
+2817 HRLSNDPDA

-2853 HTWRPKFGVWTPTEL
+2853 HTWLPKFGVWTPTEL

-2887 SHQVNDDLDA
+2887 SHQVTDVLDA
-2897 LSGSEKHKDKV
+2897 LSG
-2908 AIENDGTPPRDKVP
+2908 N
-2922 LSPLTRF
+2922 
-2929 LNNELYGERD
+2929 
-2939 ARRKIGDITQTLLD
+2939 
-2953 HAVEKGESQ
+2953 
-2962 KVTLKGEAGR
+2962 
-2972 LTGYYHQGTASS
+2972 
-2984 DDETSTTSG
+2984 
-2993 KVVLFLH
+2993 
-3000 GSGSSAEEQASA
+3000 
-3012 IRSHYQKQGI
+3012 
-3022 DMLAVNLRGYGES
+3022 
-3035 DGGPS
+3035 
-3040 EKGLYQDA
+3040 
-3048 RTMFNYL
+3048 
-3055 VNDKGIDPSNIILHG
+3055 
-3070 YSMGGPIAADLAR
+3070 
-3083 YAAQNGQA
+3083 
-3091 VSGLLLD
+3091 
-3098 RPMPSMTKAIT
+3098 
-3109 AHEVANP
+3109 
-3116 AGIVGTIAKA
+3116 
-3126 VNGQFSVEKNL
+3126 
-3137 KGLPQETPILLLTD
+3137 
-3151 NEGLGEEGE
+3151 
-3160 KLRVKLSN
+3160 
-3168 SGFNVTGEQ
+3168 
-3177 TFYGHEASNRLMSQ
+3177 
-3191 YTGQIVS
+3191 
-3198 DLLNT
+3198 
-3203 QHIKH
+3203 
-3208 NEAKLNLEPHGKN
+3208 
-3221 YESRDLILKPIS
+3221 
-3233 QPETVELGMPEV
+3233 
-3245 DQKVLADIAER
+3245 
-3256 ENVII
+3256 
-3261 GVRPVDEKSKSLIAS
+3261 
-3276 KMYSSKGLF
+3276 
-3285 VKAKSSDWG
+3285 KAK
-3294 PMSGFIP
+3294 
-3301 VDQSFAKASARRD
+3301 
-3314 LETFNR
+3314 
-3320 HAEQSIQS
+3320 
-3328 GNAVSAD
+3328 
-3335 LYLNQVRVEELV
+3335 
-3347 SKYHS
+3347 
-3352 LTPLELDD
+3352 
-3360 QSGMYKTTA
+3360 
-3369 TNGDQSVPFFLNRVT
+3369 
-3384 VDGNELWQVHY
+3384 
-3395 ITNGELAPFKVIG
+3395 
-3408 DPVSKQPMTADYDLL
+3408 
-3423 TVMYSYGDLGPQDKV
+3423 
-3438 KQPLTWQQWKD
+3438 
-3449 SVTYEDLTPKYKELY
+3449 
-3464 SNEDLYNKKDGA
+3464 
-3476 SLGNVS
+3476 
-3482 GRLKELKD
+3482 
-3490 RINVDLGRTNGLE
+3490 
-3503 MVHHGADDAN
+3503 
-3513 PYAVM
+3513 
-3518 ADNFPATFFV
+3518 
-3528 PKSLFAEDGLGEG
+3528 
-3541 KGSIQTYFN
+3541 
-3550 VNEQGAVVIRNPQEF
+3550 
-3565 SDFQQVTINAS
+3565 
-3576 FRASFNDKW
+3576 
-3585 NHGLDEPLFT
+3585 
-3595 TKRKLSHEFLN
+3595 
-3606 KRDQLLKK
+3606 
-3614 LSGGRLDAQD
+3614 
-3624 ETLVALGNPDD
+3624 
-3635 VSGNKAI
+3635 
-3642 VAVDVSQIFTRQ
+3642 VAVDLAQIFTVQ
-3654 ELKERANVF
+3654 ELKERAKVF

-3680 VHQTV
+3680 VHQAKG
-3685 SRDQIV
+3685 RYQIA
-3691 ASFELNKKVNAYIAE
+3691 ASFELNKKINDYIAE

-3718 LKEQITSALFI
+3718 LKEQVTSALFI
-3729 GKMQVAQVDIDAIA
+3729 GKMQVAQAGIDAIA
-3743 QTRPELAARIFMVAI
+3743 QTRPELATRIFMVAI
-3758 EEANGEHRGLTD
+3758 EEANGKHVGLTD
-3770 MMVRWAN
+3770 MMLRWAN

-3785 QGYKGETPN
+3785 HGYKGEMPS

-3807 DHYADF
+3807 EHYADF

-3848 DLTGVESVQMAFYF
+3848 DLTGAESVQMAFYF
-3862 LKEAAKKVD
+3862 LKEAAKKAD

-3885 FADKSYLSQLD
+3885 FADQNYLSQLD

-3920 RYSGAGYDE
+3920 RYSGKGYDE
-3929 LTNKLAG
+3929 LTNMLAS

-3960 GSDVNGLRFVNEQMD
+3960 GSDVNGLRFVNEQME

-4014 MLKTKHLDATLFE
+4014 MLKTKHLDVTLFE
-4027 NARANGMRIV
+4027 NARVNGMRIV

-4059 AGAANNIAVEVLQSL
+4059 AGAANNIAVEVLQNL
-4074 PDDEKFVAIYGKAHL
+4074 PDGEKFVAIYGKAHL

-4111 RVSDSNQFRVEQDD
+4111 KVSDSNQFTVEQDD
-4125 MTLRVV
+4125 VSLRVV
-4131 YDDVANKPKLTFKDS
+4131 YDDVANKPKITFKGS
-4146 LSGANTAIHNQNVND
+4146 LSGANTALHNQNVND
-4161 WERVAVTPTADGGE
+4161 WERVVVTPIADGGE

-4184 QMENDSVVANAAANL
+4184 QMENDPVVAKAAANL
-4199 AGKHPESSVVVQLD
+4199 AGKHAESSVVVQLD

-4238 HGRDDSDSNNTH
+4238 HGRDHSESNNTR
-4250 LSGYSAED
+4250 LSGYSADE
-4258 LAAKLANFQQSFSQ
+4258 LAVKLAKFQQSFNQ

-4278 TPDHISIVGCSLVS
+4278 KPDHISIVGCSLVS

-4303 INAMDVNGLR
+4303 INAMDANGLR
-4313 VDVSARSSELA
+4313 VDVSVRSSELA
-4324 VDATGRKHTKDEN
+4324 VDEAGRKHTKDAN
-4337 GDWIQKAETNKVSLS
+4337 GDWVQKAENNKVSLS
-4352 WNEQGEVI
+4352 WDAQGEVV
-4360 AKEERIRNGIAE
+4360 AKDEPIRNGIAE

-4380 GVSDVGEIAR
+4380 GVNNVDEPAR
-4390 GAIGDNNDVFDA
+4390 GAIGDNSDVFDA
-4402 PEKRKV
+4402 PEKRKP
-4408 ETETSSSAA
+4408 ETEVIANSSSS
-4417 NNKLSYSG
+4417 NQLSYSG
-4425 NIQVNVGDGE
+4425 NIQVNVGEGE

-4443 SNVGIKVGSGG
+4443 SNVGIKVGTGG

-4469 GNGESKHSV
+4469 GDGESKHSV
-4478 DMGGYQ
+4478 DIGGYQ
-4484 ALEGAQMFI
+4484 ALEGAQMFL
-4493 GNRNVSFNLGQSN
+4493 GNRNVSFNFGHSN
-4506 DLLVMMDKSIP
+4506 DLILMMDKSIP

-4528 ARISGVLQSIA
+4528 ARISGVLQGIA
-4539 TSGEDQDWLAAQEQ
+4539 MSGEGEDWLAAQEQ

-4569 LDQSSSVDYTCLVE
+4569 LDQSSSVDYTTLVE
-4583 LDSHNERSSRGLKH
+4583 LDSQNERDSRGMKH
-4597 DTEAALNKQ
+4597 DAEATLNKQ

-4613 NSDSSAGKLS
+4613 NGNSGTSQLS

-4680 QFSATGQA
+4680 QFTATGQA

-4693 YTPEDLPRQLKNK
+4693 YTPQDLPRQLKNK
-4706 LLGQMAGI
+4706 LLGQLAGV

-4726 DYTTSGQIVSRNG
+4726 DYTASGQIVSRNG
-4739 EAVDGVAILTEMLEV
+4739 QAVDGVAILKEMLEV

-4767 DPAKLLDSLKSG
+4767 DPAKLLDSLKAG
-4779 IDMGADGIQSFA
+4779 IDMGADGIKSFA
-4791 ETHGLKDKAP
+4791 ETHGLKEKAP
-4801 EEEENKSAVSVNG
+4801 EEEKDNSSVSVNG
-4814 TSVNSAQGAT
+4814 ANVNSAQGAT
-4824 ASDGNTETAETQDRA
+4824 VADGNTETAETQDRA

-4863 KSLVENLKEN
+4863 KSLVENLKQN

-4897 DGDINL
+4897 DGDINI

-4943 SNIFTGGEGSDMGV
+4943 SNIFTGGEGNDMGV

-5004 LGRDYVVT
+5004 SGRDYVVT

-5022 DGQDYSVTIGNNN
+5022 DDQDYSVTIGNNN
-5035 QVELGAGNDFA
+5035 QVELGTGNDFA
-5046 NVFGNYNRINAS
+5046 NVFGNYNRINAG

-5073 NGGEGEDHLIAAAI
+5073 NGGDGDDHLIAAAI

-5092 FNGEEGRDLMVLG
+5092 FNGGEGRDLMVLG

-5127 DNLVEDISS
+5127 DNLVEDIRS

-5166 PVSETDQAKFE
+5166 PSNDSDQSKFE
-5177 HIGSVTFND
+5177 HIGSVTFSD
-5186 YFDGK
+5186 YFNGN
-5191 RAQMI
+5191 RAQVVIGMS
-5196 IAMGEK
+5196 EK
-5202 DANGER
+5202 DLSGER
-5208 EYTTLSESSIDALV
+5208 EYTMLSDSAIDALV
-5222 QAMSGFDPQ
+5222 QAMSGFEPQ
-5231 AGDNGFIDNLD
+5231 AGDNGFIDSLE
-5242 SKSRVA
+5242 SKSQAA
-5248 ISTAWADVVHKKGIT
+5248 ISMAWSDVVHKKGLM

>member
-19 ADNGNNDIVAI
+19 ADDGNNNIVAI
-30 GFGGEIHAYGGDDHV
+30 GFGGQIHAYGGDDHV

-52 TVHTGSGNDTVV
+52 TVYTGSGNDTVV
-64 GGSAYLRVEDSTG
+64 GGSAYLKVEDSTG
-77 HLSVKGAAGYAD
+77 HLTVKGAAGYAD

-108 IDHLGHHGDVSYGGA
+108 IDHLGNHGDISYGGA
-123 AAYNSVKRKGLSGN
+123 AAYNGITRKGLSGN
-137 VTFKGAGGYNALW
+137 VTFAGAGGYNALW
-150 HETNHGNLSFAGA
+150 HETNQGNLSFTGA

-174 DQYQGSRGDVSFDG
+174 NRYQGSHGDVTFDG

-230 ASNRIERTR
+230 ASNRIERTH
-239 QAEDVYQQTHGNI
+239 QAEDVYTQTRGNI

-262 FYSDVAHGDIH
+262 LYSDVAHGDIH
-273 FSGGGAYNTIT
+273 FSGGGAYNTII

-289 SSFDAQ
+289 NDFAKE
-295 GMEYAKAEDIVLTTA
+295 GMTNAKADEIVLTKA
-310 KMHGSWIGSGTHA
+310 VMSGSWIGQDHH
-323 VTAVKSEREPNT
+323 VTAVKSASEPNT
-335 YLFAIADGTYTK
+335 YLFAFADSTYTK
-347 INKVRLSND
+347 INKVQLRND
-356 PKTGKLKYY
+356 PQTGELKYY
-365 SEAWY
+365 STAWY
-370 KQGNHLSGLARSDVS
+370 KEGNHLSNLANQDISDN
-385 SAGGFEVNPINGGY
+385 GGFTAVNINGAY
-399 TLSNIAVEHQQSL
+399 TLSDLKVEHQQSV
-412 TVHAMEKDL
+412 TVHAVEKSL

-430 NGALIDA
+430 NGAVIDA
-437 KDVVLSDAKMGGHAI
+437 KEVSLSDAKMGGHAI
-452 STDGTKVDVQAIK
+452 YADGTKVDVKAVK
-465 SNRKPNTY
+465 SNRQPNTY
-473 VYAKVLG
+473 IYAKVLG

-493 AETGVLK
+493 PETGALK

-509 GDHTANLANED
+509 GDHTANIANQD
-520 ISSANGY
+520 ISSATGY
-527 HSMGKGGYSLSAL
+527 NPMGKGGYSLSDL
-540 NYSVNAIRSMSET
+540 HYSVNAVRSTSET
-553 VADIDEYTDQTL
+553 VADIEEYTDQTL
-565 FKPATDSGESSGD
+565 FKPANDSGESSGD
-578 VHFSGAG
+578 VRFNGAG

-593 VTRGNVYFNGGGIAN
+593 VTRGNVHFNGGGIAN

-653 SKQGKMD
+653 SQQGKMD

-671 RIGDGQYLAHLLAYG
+671 RLGDGQYLAHLLAYG
-686 NISVHKGNGNSR
+686 NISVQKGSGDSR
-698 VAMLGGY
+698 VVMLGGY
-705 NTHTQIGSGHGL
+705 NTHTQIGSGNGL

-722 GFNVMTQVGNGEVTS
+722 GFNVMTQVGQGDVAA

-746 TKVGE
+746 TKMGE
-751 GELTAGM
+751 SQLTSGM
-758 LGGANVMTHI
+758 LGGANVITHI
-768 SGDEQA
+768 SNDDQL

-793 GDTLAVMGGGA
+793 GNTLAVMGGGA
-804 NVLTHVGDGSTTG
+804 NVLTHVGDGTTTG

-832 DTTGIMLGVGNVLTH
+832 DTTGILLGVGNVLTH

-873 AAMIGAG
+873 AVMIGAG

-960 HIGNGSTFAA
+960 HVGGGSTFAA
-970 MIGQANVMTKV
+970 MIGQANIMTKV

-990 VGKANIYTHVGDGT
+990 VGKANIMTHVGDGT
-1004 SLGLFAGEM
+1004 SLGLFAGEV

-1107 IGNVMTHVGD
+1107 VGNVMTHVGD

-1127 ANIVTKVGDGLGINV
+1127 ANLITKVGDGLGVNV

-1164 EANILTKVGDGQ
+1164 EANLITKVGDGQ
-1176 EVSVVQGKANII
+1176 EVSVVQGEANII

-1202 KANVITKVG
+1202 KANVITRVG
-1211 DGRNVVLAKGEANIV
+1211 HGQNVVLAKGEANIV

-1236 ALWSKGNVV
+1236 ALWSKGNIV

-1257 KGKANITTTVGN
+1257 KGQANITTTVGN
-1269 GLSVTAAY
+1269 GLNVTAAY

-1285 VGNGVSVNVAW
+1285 VGDGVSVNVAW

-1323 IGDGLNI
+1323 VGDGLNI
-1330 NASYARNNV
+1330 NASYAQNNV

-1361 KLSALFDNVKQTL
+1361 KLSALFDNIKQTV

-1393 TSGTQKGRGAIATPE
+1393 SSGTHKGRGAIATPE
-1408 ITKLDGFQMDAIE
+1408 ITKLDGFQMDAIK

-1442 LNEMD
+1442 LNKMQHA
-1447 NDLNIDGASDHAPNL
+1447 LNVDDSFVQAPNL

-1468 EQGDRGWQSTHGV
+1468 ELGEHGWQSTHGV
-1481 EASYSGSVYGVNGEG
+1481 EASYAGSVYGVEGEG
-1496 HGTRVTELD
+1496 HGARVTELD
-1505 THTNTSLYQD
+1505 TYTNTTLYQD
-1515 LTDLTEGEVIAVS
+1515 LANLAQGEVIAVS

-1557 DASAWQQKTLKLTAH
+1557 DESAWQQKTLKLTAQ

-1590 YILDNVVAKSES
+1590 YILDNVVATSES
-1602 SPQANAVSEH
+1602 SQQANAIREH
-1612 AKQNQASQNALSDKE
+1612 ATQNPAAQNALSDKE
-1627 RAEADRQRLEQ
+1627 RAEADRQHLEQ

-1654 ESTDQQAI
+1654 ESTDQQAL

-1673 KEESEAV
+1673 QEESEAI
-1680 TAELTTLAQ
+1680 TAELTKLAQ
-1689 GLDVLDGQATHTGK
+1689 GLDVLDSQATHTGE
-1703 SGEQWRNDFAGGLLD
+1703 SGDQWRNEFASGLLA
-1718 GVQSQIDDAKQLAS
+1718 GVQTQLDDAKQLANG
-1732 DKMAAAKQTQ
+1732 KIAEAKQTHA
-1742 SDNNSKVK
+1742 DNQNKVK
-1750 DSIAKSE
+1750 DAVAKSE

-1775 EAKADAETRKAD
+1775 DAQADAEKRKAD
-1787 AVAKSH
+1787 ALAKGK
-1793 DAKQAESDAHSAAND
+1793 DAQQAESDAHHAVNN
-1808 AQSRGDRDAM
+1808 AQSRGDRDVQV
-1818 NAENK
+1818 AENK
-1823 ANQAQN
+1823 ANQAQA

-1845 GVAGSGLSGN
+1845 GVTGSGLSGN
-1855 AHRVEGAGETGSHVN
+1855 AHSVEGAGETDSHVN

-1882 DGLTEQELEALEGA
+1882 EGLTEQEQEALEGA

-1906 AGIRSKNSGS
+1906 AGIRAKNSVS
-1916 TITSMFMEANADSIV
+1916 SMTSMFFETNSKSIV
-1931 VDTTASQDVVRKE
+1931 VPTKVSPEPDRQEVTRRD
-1944 VRISGVNLVGLGE
+1944 VRISGVNL
-1957 ASHDSAESLVA
+1957 ESLSAVQGSQPTGQLA
-1968 ARAEKVANLYRWLD
+1968 SKS
-1982 TDNDVATD
+1982 
-1990 KYVPV
+1990 V
-1995 PGFERV
+1995 PGFKSHFASTSIGIENELSGLVVVLPKNSAQTFGYVHDSQGNPLFMLTKDMNQGGYSNPVGINDIQGVNNWQTHTIELVTYPSEISDTAAVESRKEAMLWLAKEFT
-2001 DADVSDEVKQ
+2001 DHINQSNHQSLPHLVSDDG
-2011 RMIQSMSGYIEH
+2011 RF
-2023 TDNQVPKD
+2023 
-2031 QAQALATLFV
+2031 TLV
-2041 ESTLDYDWD
+2041 ISN
-2050 KRVEF
+2050 
-2055 LTKLESYG
+2055 S
-2063 YSFETPHAEK
+2063 
-2073 SIVSF
+2073 
-2078 WSGKNFKQ
+2078 
-2086 YRDVL
+2086 
-2091 DNAQTDGKK
+2091 
-2100 VVYDIDVKGN
+2100 
-2110 AFAID
+2110 
-2115 LNKHLMRWGGLF
+2115 KHLIAAGNGT
-2127 LDPDNAEQNQLKSSI
+2127 SI
-2142 DAATF
+2142 DAQGKTIGMTPSGQQATMAISAKEF
-2147 SNTGFWSSVYA
+2147 GTSSSPEVRLLESAPWYQAGLRDEFLANAKNTTLDDLATAQNVYAYLTSVYSKTA
-2158 TGAQHDVYVIAEG
+2158 DLAKEYGIYINDWDPASEGFSPNAQGLTDPKVKNAWSILPRTKPVRMLELLSAEDSRYVRQQIAEKLKGTYSESLAKNVFEYFQYG
-2171 GVRLGN
+2171 GEVAGHGINNATTGSLQQP
-2177 YFWHV
+2177 
-2182 ELPALRQLQREGLV
+2182 EPAILFEFRSVPSALSDFV
-2196 GEIRLLDKPV
+2196 PKTA
-2206 SEYKDLP
+2206 S
-2213 ADEIGR
+2213 
-2219 RLTDAGVG
+2219 T
-2227 VKVRFDAL
+2227 VKVDVKALDHFDSASRKAIITEVNALVSGSEDFDAWYQEYRASKGQPPVKNPK
-2235 SSARQAE
+2235 SSASANHKAE
-2242 LLADNPDDYRADT
+2242 WLMTQHAEQWAKITAPYTDNHETLTSTKLASNDKE
-2255 LVELDVK
+2255 ELHALGETSNLENNKQQENVASIINTMFND
-2262 LSAIDSML
+2262 M
-2270 RESLPF
+2270 LPF
-2276 YSLRTERNLLVQE
+2276 YALRTERNLLVQE
-2289 GDEGFEVRSWPGSD
+2289 GDEGFEVRAWPGTE
-2303 DKSKTILLDNPE
+2303 DKSKTIILEDPE
-2315 DAAQQ
+2315 DAAQH

-2348 LSHHDGRTR
+2348 ISHHEGRTHV
-2357 ILAQKED
+2357 LAQKVD
-2364 GAWTYNTNS
+2364 GAWQYNAKV

-2384 AHVSGKVRGESYQKV
+2384 ANVTGKIRGESYQKV
-2399 IDALAEYHASTAE
+2399 IDALADYHASITE
-2412 HADYELES
+2412 HADYEPES
-2420 VEQLVNLR
+2420 VEKLLNLR
-2428 KKIEGYALG
+2428 KKIEGYVLG
-2437 HPDSGRLEA
+2437 HPDSGRVEA

-2453 VNSRLEEVSV
+2453 VNTRLDEVSLLSV
-2463 LAVSEQSIKAH
+2463 AEQTIQAQ
-2474 DSFSRLYDQLDNA
+2474 DSFSRLYDQLEAAN
-2487 HLKQSKHLYLDG
+2487 LKESKHLYLDQ

-2512 KIDQLGGSDAVLEK
+2512 NIDLLGSREAVLEK
-2526 VKASVNHEYGQAI
+2526 VKLTVSNEYGQTV
-2539 ADTIFAGLSAN
+2539 ADTIFAGLSAKD
-2550 ELAKDGK
+2550 LAKDGK
-2557 GIDITGLNRIH
+2557 GIDIAGLNKVH
-2568 QALEQHMSPVSAT
+2568 QAIEQHLSPVSAT
-2581 MYIWKPS
+2581 LYIWKPS

-2605 QIDAQAAADFNKQ
+2605 QLEGQAAADFNQQ

-2632 IRNIFNVATE
+2632 ISNILNVATKD
-2642 YQPDLKLRWS
+2642 QPDLKLRWS

-2663 LEHDMASEE
+2663 LEHDVASEE
-2672 NDGFGLNDGETKLKR
+2672 NDGFGLHDGDIKLKR

-2699 AAYKDASEG
+2699 ASFKEASEG

-2716 PDMLVSTGIPAHV
+2716 PDMLETTGIPAHV
-2729 FQPFVDQ
+2729 FQPFVEQ

-2742 DMMDVANRFAQELQK
+2742 DMMDVANRFAQELRL
-2757 QAQASGDPALVAK
+2757 QAQRSDDPELLEK
-2770 RIDNVVRLFAERAL
+2770 RIGNVVRQFAERAL
-2784 EEIEAFKAS
+2784 EEIETFKAS
-2793 QADEGRVFRINLE
+2793 QADQGRVFRINLE

-2817 NRLSHDPDA
+2817 HRLSNDPDA

-2853 HTWRPKFGVWTPTEL
+2853 HTWLPKFGVWTPTEL

-2887 SHQVNDDLDA
+2887 SHQVTDVLDA
-2897 LSGSEKHKDKV
+2897 LSGNEKPKENV
-2908 AIENDGTPPRDKVP
+2908 AIENDGTPPRDKES

-2929 LNNELYGERD
+2929 LNNELYGDKE
-2939 ARRKIGDITQTLLD
+2939 ARRKIGEITQTLLD

-2962 KVTLKGEAGR
+2962 KITLQGEAGR
-2972 LTGYYHQGTASS
+2972 LTGYYHQGTVPSEG
-2984 DDETSTTSG
+2984 ETSSPSG

-3012 IRSHYQKQGI
+3012 IRNHYQKQGI

-3055 VNDKGIDPSNIILHG
+3055 VNDKGIDPSNIIIHG

-3116 AGIVGTIAKA
+3116 AGIVGAIAKA

-3137 KGLPQETPILLLTD
+3137 EGLPKETSILLLTD
-3151 NEGLGEEGE
+3151 NEGLGNEGE
-3160 KLRVKLSN
+3160 KLRTKLTA
-3168 SGFNVTGEQ
+3168 SGYNVTGEQ

-3191 YTGQIVS
+3191 YADQIVS
-3198 DLLNT
+3198 GLSSS
-3203 QHIKH
+3203 
-3208 NEAKLNLEPHGKN
+3208 A
-3221 YESRDLILKPIS
+3221 S
-3233 QPETVELGMPEV
+3233 
-3245 DQKVLADIAER
+3245 
-3256 ENVII
+3256 
-3261 GVRPVDEKSKSLIAS
+3261 VDEDL
-3276 KMYSSKGLF
+3276 
-3285 VKAKSSDWG
+3285 
-3294 PMSGFIP
+3294 
-3301 VDQSFAKASARRD
+3301 DQ
-3314 LETFNR
+3314 
-3320 HAEQSIQS
+3320 Q
-3328 GNAVSAD
+3328 
-3335 LYLNQVRVEELV
+3335 
-3347 SKYHS
+3347 
-3352 LTPLELDD
+3352 
-3360 QSGMYKTTA
+3360 
-3369 TNGDQSVPFFLNRVT
+3369 
-3384 VDGNELWQVHY
+3384 
-3395 ITNGELAPFKVIG
+3395 
-3408 DPVSKQPMTADYDLL
+3408 
-3423 TVMYSYGDLGPQDKV
+3423 
-3438 KQPLTWQQWKD
+3438 
-3449 SVTYEDLTPKYKELY
+3449 
-3464 SNEDLYNKKDGA
+3464 
-3476 SLGNVS
+3476 
-3482 GRLKELKD
+3482 
-3490 RINVDLGRTNGLE
+3490 
-3503 MVHHGADDAN
+3503 
-3513 PYAVM
+3513 
-3518 ADNFPATFFV
+3518 
-3528 PKSLFAEDGLGEG
+3528 
-3541 KGSIQTYFN
+3541 
-3550 VNEQGAVVIRNPQEF
+3550 
-3565 SDFQQVTINAS
+3565 
-3576 FRASFNDKW
+3576 
-3585 NHGLDEPLFT
+3585 GLDT
-3595 TKRKLSHEFLN
+3595 TSTK
-3606 KRDQLLKK
+3606 D
-3614 LSGGRLDAQD
+3614 
-3624 ETLVALGNPDD
+3624 
-3635 VSGNKAI
+3635 
-3642 VAVDVSQIFTRQ
+3642 
-3654 ELKERANVF
+3654 
-3663 AKPIGAS
+3663 
-3670 YQGILDQLDL
+3670 QGI
-3680 VHQTV
+3680 
-3685 SRDQIV
+3685 S
-3691 ASFELNKKVNAYIAE
+3691 NKND
-3706 HPTSGRNQALTQ
+3706 HL
-3718 LKEQITSALFI
+3718 
-3729 GKMQVAQVDIDAIA
+3729 QVVD
-3743 QTRPELAARIFMVAI
+3743 
-3758 EEANGEHRGLTD
+3758 
-3770 MMVRWAN
+3770 
-3777 EDPYLAPK
+3777 
-3785 QGYKGETPN
+3785 
-3794 DLGFDAKYHVDLG
+3794 
-3807 DHYADF
+3807 
-3813 KQWLETSQSNG
+3813 S
-3824 LLSKA
+3824 
-3829 TLDESTKTVHL
+3829 
-3840 GYSYQELQ
+3840 
-3848 DLTGVESVQMAFYF
+3848 
-3862 LKEAAKKVD
+3862 KEALSDGK
-3871 PISGDSAEMILLKK
+3871 ILHN
-3885 FADKSYLSQLD
+3885 Q
-3896 SDRMDQIEGI
+3896 
-3906 YRSSHETDV
+3906 
-3915 DAWDR
+3915 
-3920 RYSGAGYDE
+3920 
-3929 LTNKLAG
+3929 
-3936 ATGVDEQLSVLLDD
+3936 
-3950 RKGLLIGEVH
+3950 
-3960 GSDVNGLRFVNEQMD
+3960 DVNGW
-3975 ALKKQG
+3975 G
-3981 VTVIGLEH
+3981 
-3989 LRSDLAQPLIDRY
+3989 P
-4002 LATGVMS
+4002 
-4009 SELSA
+4009 
-4014 MLKTKHLDATLFE
+4014 
-4027 NARANGMRIV
+4027 
-4037 ALDANSSARPNVQG
+4037 
-4051 TEHGLMYR
+4051 
-4059 AGAANNIAVEVLQSL
+4059 
-4074 PDDEKFVAIYGKAHL
+4074 
-4089 QSHKGIEGFV
+4089 
-4099 PGITHRLDLPAL
+4099 IT
-4111 RVSDSNQFRVEQDD
+4111 
-4125 MTLRVV
+4125 
-4131 YDDVANKPKLTFKDS
+4131 
-4146 LSGANTAIHNQNVND
+4146 
-4161 WERVAVTPTADGGE
+4161 VTPTTDGGE

-4184 QMENDSVVANAAANL
+4184 QMENDDVVSKAAANL

-4238 HGRDDSDSNNTH
+4238 HGRDHSESNNTR
-4250 LSGYSAED
+4250 LSGYSADE
-4258 LAAKLANFQQSFSQ
+4258 LAVKLAKFQQSFNQ

-4278 TPDHISIVGCSLVS
+4278 KPDHISIVGCSLVS

-4303 INAMDVNGLR
+4303 INAMDANGLR
-4313 VDVSARSSELA
+4313 VDVSVRSSELA
-4324 VDATGRKHTKDEN
+4324 VDEAGRKHTKDAN
-4337 GDWIQKAETNKVSLS
+4337 GDWVQKAENNKVSLS
-4352 WNEQGEVI
+4352 WDAQGEVV
-4360 AKEERIRNGIAE
+4360 AKDEPIRNGIAE

-4380 GVSDVGEIAR
+4380 GVSDVDEPAR

-4402 PEKRKV
+4402 PEKRKP
-4408 ETETSSSAA
+4408 ETEVIANSSNS
-4417 NNKLSYSG
+4417 NQLSYSG
-4425 NIQVNVGDGE
+4425 NIQVNVGEGE

-4443 SNVGIKVGSGG
+4443 SNVGIKVGTGG

-4469 GNGESKHSV
+4469 GDGESKHSV
-4478 DMGGYQ
+4478 DIGGYQ
-4484 ALEGAQMFI
+4484 ALEGAQMFL
-4493 GNRNVSFNLGQSN
+4493 GNRNVSFNFGHSN
-4506 DLLVMMDKSIP
+4506 DLILMMDKSIP

-4528 ARISGVLQSIA
+4528 ARISGVLQGI
-4539 TSGEDQDWLAAQEQ
+4539 TMSGEGEDWLAAQEQ

-4569 LDQSSSVDYTCLVE
+4569 LDQSSSVDYTRLVQ
-4583 LDSHNERSSRGLKH
+4583 LNSQNERDSRGLKH
-4597 DTEAALNKQ
+4597 DAEATLNKQ

-4613 NSDSSAGKLS
+4613 NGNSGTSQLS

-4680 QFSATGQA
+4680 QFTATGQA

-4693 YTPEDLPRQLKNK
+4693 YTPQDLPRQLKNK
-4706 LLGQMAGI
+4706 LLGQLAGV

-4726 DYTTSGQIVSRNG
+4726 DYTASGQIVSRNG
-4739 EAVDGVAILTEMLEV
+4739 QAVDGVAILKEMLEV

-4767 DPAKLLDSLKSG
+4767 DPAKLLDSLKAG
-4779 IDMGADGIQSFA
+4779 IDMGADGIKSFA
-4791 ETHGLKDKAP
+4791 ETHGLKEKAP
-4801 EEEENKSAVSVNG
+4801 EEEKDNSSVSVNG
-4814 TSVNSAQGAT
+4814 ANVNSAQGAT
-4824 ASDGNTETAETQDRA
+4824 VADGNTETAETQDRA
-4839 FGFNSLNL
+4839 LGFNSLNL

-4863 KSLVENLKEN
+4863 KSLVENLKQN

-4897 DGDINL
+4897 DGDINI

-4943 SNIFTGGEGSDMGV
+4943 SNIFTGGEGNDMGV

-5004 LGRDYVVT
+5004 SGRDYVVT

-5022 DGQDYSVTIGNNN
+5022 DDQDYSVTIGNNN

-5046 NVFGNYNRINAS
+5046 NVFGNYNRINAG

-5073 NGGEGEDHLIAAAI
+5073 NGGDGDDHLIAAAI

-5092 FNGEEGRDLMVLG
+5092 FNGGEGRDLMVLG

-5127 DNLVEDISS
+5127 DNLVEDIRS

-5166 PVSETDQAKFE
+5166 PSNDSDQSKFE
-5177 HIGSVTFND
+5177 HIGSVTFSD
-5186 YFDGK
+5186 YFNGN
-5191 RAQMI
+5191 RAQVVIGMS
-5196 IAMGEK
+5196 EK
-5202 DANGER
+5202 DLSGER
-5208 EYTTLSESSIDALV
+5208 EYTMLSDSAIDALV
-5222 QAMSGFDPQ
+5222 QAMSGFEPQ
-5231 AGDNGFIDNLD
+5231 AGDNGFIDSLE
-5242 SKSRVA
+5242 SKSQAA
-5248 ISTAWADVVHKKGIT
+5248 ISMAWSDVVHKKGLM

>member
-19 ADNGNNDIVAI
+19 ADDGNNSIVAI

-52 TVHTGSGNDTVV
+52 TVYTGSGNDTVV
-64 GGSAYLRVEDSTG
+64 GGSAYLRVEDTTG

-108 IDHLGHHGDVSYGGA
+108 IDHLGNHGDVSYGGA
-123 AAYNSVKRKGLSGN
+123 AAYNGITRKGLSGN

-150 HETNHGNLSFAGA
+150 HETNQGNLSFAGA

-174 DQYQGSRGDVSFDG
+174 NRYQGSRGDVTFDG

-239 QAEDVYQQTHGNI
+239 QAEDVYAQTRGNI

-262 FYSDVAHGDIH
+262 LYSDVAHGDIH

-295 GMEYAKAEDIVLTTA
+295 GMEYAKAEDIVLTA
-310 KMHGSWIGSGTHA
+310 AQIHGLSIDNGNKFHA

-347 INKVRLSND
+347 INKVRLYND
-356 PKTGKLKYY
+356 PETGKLKYY
-365 SEAWY
+365 SEAWF
-370 KQGNHLSGLARSDVS
+370 KRGNHLAELARSDVS

-412 TVHAMEKDL
+412 TVHAVEKDL

-437 KDVVLSDAKMGGHAI
+437 KDVALSDAKMGGHAI
-452 STDGTKVDVQAIK
+452 STDGTTVDVQAVK

-493 AETGVLK
+493 PKTGVLK

-509 GDHTANLANED
+509 GNHTANLANED

-527 HSMGKGGYSLSAL
+527 HSMGKGGYSLSDL
-540 NYSVNAIRSMSET
+540 HYSVNAVRSTSET

-578 VHFSGAG
+578 VRFNGAG

-615 FGNTE
+615 FGHTE

-698 VAMLGGY
+698 VVMLGGY
-705 NTHTQIGSGHGL
+705 NTHTQIGSGNGL

-722 GFNVMTQVGNGEVTS
+722 GFNVMTQVGKGDVAS

-746 TKVGE
+746 TKVGD
-751 GELTAGM
+751 GDLIAGM
-758 LGGANVMTHI
+758 LGGANVITHI
-768 SGDEQA
+768 SGDNET

-793 GDTLAVMGGGA
+793 GNTLAVMGGGA
-804 NVLTHVGDGSTTG
+804 NVLTHVGDGTTTG

-873 AAMIGAG
+873 AVMIGAG

-960 HIGNGSTFAA
+960 HVGSGSTFAA
-970 MIGQANVMTKV
+970 MIGQANIMTKV

-1004 SLGLFAGEM
+1004 SLGIFAGEV

-1127 ANIVTKVGDGLGINV
+1127 ANIITKVGDGLGVNV

-1164 EANILTKVGDGQ
+1164 EANIITKVGDGQ

-1211 DGRNVVLAKGEANIV
+1211 NGRNVVLAKGEANIV

-1236 ALWSKGNVV
+1236 ALWSKGNIV

-1257 KGKANITTTVGN
+1257 KGKANITTTVGD

-1285 VGNGVSVNVAW
+1285 VGDGVSVNVAW

-1323 IGDGLNI
+1323 VGDGLNI
-1330 NASYARNNV
+1330 NASYAQNNV

-1361 KLSALFDNVKQTL
+1361 KLSALFDNIKQTL

-1393 TSGTQKGRGAIATPE
+1393 SSGTQKGRGAIATPE
-1408 ITKLDGFQMDAIE
+1408 ITKLDGFQMEAIE

-1442 LNEMD
+1442 LNKMQNALD
-1447 NDLNIDGASDHAPNL
+1447 VDGSSDQTQAPNL

-1468 EQGDRGWQSTHGV
+1468 EQGDRGWKSTHGV
-1481 EASYSGSVYGVNGEG
+1481 EASYSGNVYGVNGEG
-1496 HGTRVTELD
+1496 HGARVTELD
-1505 THTNTSLYQD
+1505 TYTNTSLYQD

-1590 YILDNVVAKSES
+1590 YILDNVVAKSQS
-1602 SPQANAVSEH
+1602 SQQANAVSEH
-1612 AKQNQASQNALSDKE
+1612 ATQNQASQNALSDKE

-1654 ESTDQQAI
+1654 ESTDQQAL

-1680 TAELTTLAQ
+1680 TAELTKLAQ
-1689 GLDVLDGQATHTGK
+1689 GLDVLDGQATH
-1703 SGEQWRNDFAGGLLD
+1703 SGESGDQWRNDFAGGLLD
-1718 GVQSQIDDAKQLAS
+1718 GVQSQLDDAKQLAN
-1732 DKMAAAKQTQ
+1732 DKIAAAKQTQ

-1750 DSIAKSE
+1750 ESVAKSE

-1762 GEQNRAGAEQDIA
+1762 GEQNRVGAEQDIA
-1775 EAKADAETRKAD
+1775 EAKADAETRQAD
-1787 AVAKSH
+1787 AVAKSN

-1829 DAQGAK
+1829 DAKGTK
-1835 QNEGDRPDRQ
+1835 QNEGDRPDRE

-1855 AHRVEGAGETGSHVN
+1855 AHSVEGAGETGSHVN
-1870 TDSQTNADGRFS
+1870 TDGPTNADGRFS
-1882 DGLTEQELEALEGA
+1882 EGLSEQEQEALEGA

-1906 AGIRSKNSGS
+1906 AGIRGKNSGS
-1916 TITSMFMEANADSIV
+1916 TITSMFTETNSDSIV
-1931 VDTTASQDVVRKE
+1931 VPTTASQDVVRKE
-1944 VRISGVNLVGLGE
+1944 IRISGVNLEGLSGGQGNQTTGPH
-1957 ASHDSAESLVA
+1957 SSKS
-1968 ARAEKVANLYRWLD
+1968 
-1982 TDNDVATD
+1982 
-1990 KYVPV
+1990 V
-1995 PGFERV
+1995 PGFQSHFASTSIGIENELSGLVVVLPKNSAQTFGYVHDSQGNPLFMLTKDMNQGGYSNPAGITDINGLNNWQTHTIELVTYPSETSDTTAIESRKE
-2001 DADVSDEVKQ
+2001 AMLWLAKEFTGHINQSNHQSLPQLVSDDGRFTLVISNSKHLIAAGNGTAIEAQGQTIGMTPSGQQATMAISAKEFGSSSSLEV
-2011 RMIQSMSGYIEH
+2011 RLLESAPWYQSRLRDEFLANSNEHKLDDPEAAQNVYAYLTSVYSKTADLAKEFGIYINDWDPASEGFSPNAQGLTDPKVKNAWEILPRTKPVKMLELLSADDSRYVRQQIIEKLKGSHSESLAKNVFEYFQYGGEVAGHGINNATTGSAQQPEPAILFEFRSVPSVLSEFVPKTESTAKVDVKALDHFDSASRKAIIVEVNALVSGSDDFDAWYQEYRASKGQPPVKNPKSSASANHKAEWLMTQYADKWAKITAPYIESNE
-2023 TDNQVPKD
+2023 TSTSTQTTVDSGEVLKGLQDDFKRYGDALKPDTSVPGKSKD
-2031 QAQALATLFV
+2031 IRTTKDFLNGYKNDHAKEIVDGFRSDMSIKQLVDLF
-2041 ESTLDYDWD
+2041 
-2050 KRVEF
+2050 
-2055 LTKLESYG
+2055 
-2063 YSFETPHAEK
+2063 
-2073 SIVSF
+2073 
-2078 WSGKNFKQ
+2078 
-2086 YRDVL
+2086 
-2091 DNAQTDGKK
+2091 
-2100 VVYDIDVKGN
+2100 VKGN
-2110 AFAID
+2110 
-2115 LNKHLMRWGGLF
+2115 WS
-2127 LDPDNAEQNQLKSSI
+2127 AEQKGALAWEIESRALKV
-2142 DAATF
+2142 TF
-2147 SNTGFWSSVYA
+2147 QNKSEKYNRLFRE
-2158 TGAQHDVYVIAEG
+2158 IA
-2171 GVRLGN
+2171 
-2177 YFWHV
+2177 
-2182 ELPALRQLQREGLV
+2182 
-2196 GEIRLLDKPV
+2196 
-2206 SEYKDLP
+2206 S
-2213 ADEIGR
+2213 
-2219 RLTDAGVG
+2219 AGV
-2227 VKVRFDAL
+2227 VDA
-2235 SSARQAE
+2235 
-2242 LLADNPDDYRADT
+2242 
-2255 LVELDVK
+2255 
-2262 LSAIDSML
+2262 
-2270 RESLPF
+2270 
-2276 YSLRTERNLLVQE
+2276 
-2289 GDEGFEVRSWPGSD
+2289 
-2303 DKSKTILLDNPE
+2303 
-2315 DAAQQ
+2315 
-2320 KAIERFILA
+2320 KA
-2329 NFDNFE
+2329 
-2335 QMPDELF
+2335 
-2342 LVDNKV
+2342 
-2348 LSHHDGRTR
+2348 T
-2357 ILAQKED
+2357 
-2364 GAWTYNTNS
+2364 
-2373 ELMSVTELLDA
+2373 
-2384 AHVSGKVRGESYQKV
+2384 
-2399 IDALAEYHASTAE
+2399 
-2412 HADYELES
+2412 
-2420 VEQLVNLR
+2420 EQLAPQL
-2428 KKIEGYALG
+2428 
-2437 HPDSGRLEA
+2437 
-2446 MNSLLNQ
+2446 MLLN
-2453 VNSRLEEVSV
+2453 
-2463 LAVSEQSIKAH
+2463 
-2474 DSFSRLYDQLDNA
+2474 
-2487 HLKQSKHLYLDG
+2487 
-2499 NGDFVTK
+2499 
-2506 GKGNLA
+2506 
-2512 KIDQLGGSDAVLEK
+2512 
-2526 VKASVNHEYGQAI
+2526 
-2539 ADTIFAGLSAN
+2539 LS
-2550 ELAKDGK
+2550 
-2557 GIDITGLNRIH
+2557 
-2568 QALEQHMSPVSAT
+2568 
-2581 MYIWKPS
+2581 
-2588 DHSALG
+2588 
-2594 HAALQIGQGRT
+2594 
-2605 QIDAQAAADFNKQ
+2605 
-2618 NYVSWWPLGSKSSN
+2618 
-2632 IRNIFNVATE
+2632 
-2642 YQPDLKLRWS
+2642 
-2652 DFSQPAHQNDT
+2652 
-2663 LEHDMASEE
+2663 
-2672 NDGFGLNDGETKLKR
+2672 NDGFGGRCDPLSKL
-2687 FIEKLNAAKGID
+2687 
-2699 AAYKDASEG
+2699 
-2708 YASVLLGN
+2708 V
-2716 PDMLVSTGIPAHV
+2716 
-2729 FQPFVDQ
+2729 
-2736 WNDTSY
+2736 
-2742 DMMDVANRFAQELQK
+2742 
-2757 QAQASGDPALVAK
+2757 LVAK
-2770 RIDNVVRLFAERAL
+2770 QL
-2784 EEIEAFKAS
+2784 ENDGQVGVARQLLEKMYSAAAVLSNPTLYSDSEKANAS
-2793 QADEGRVFRINLE
+2793 KLLSSLAAIHAKNPMHDTSMKVWQEKLE
-2806 GLDVAAMQAEW
+2806 GKQALTVNGVVEKITDASANGKPVLLELDAPGHAMAAWAKGSGDDRVYGFYDPNAGIVEFSSAE
-2817 NRLSHDPDA
+2817 
-2826 RYQLLTKNC
+2826 
-2835 SSTVAK
+2835 
-2841 VLKAGGADKLIG
+2841 
-2853 HTWRPKFGVWTPTEL
+2853 KFGDYLTRFFGKSDLNMAQSYKLGKNDAGEAIFNRVVVMDGNTLASYKPT
-2868 FNFGQALQEAQL
+2868 FGDNTTMQGILDLPVFDATTINKPE
-2880 EIAAKKQ
+2880 
-2887 SHQVNDDLDA
+2887 VTDVLDA
-2897 LSGSEKHKDKV
+2897 LSGNEKHKENV
-2908 AIENDGTPPRDKVP
+2908 AIENDGTPPRDKES

-2929 LNNELYGERD
+2929 LNNELYGEKD
-2939 ARRKIGDITQTLLD
+2939 ARRKIGEITQTLLD
-2953 HAVEKGESQ
+2953 HAVENGESQ

-2972 LTGYYHQGTASS
+2972 LTGYYHQGAASS
-2984 DDETSTTSG
+2984 EGETSATSG

-3000 GSGSSAEEQASA
+3000 GSGSSAEEQASD
-3012 IRSHYQKQGI
+3012 IRNHYQKQGI

-3055 VNDKGIDPSNIILHG
+3055 VNDKGINPSNIIIHG

-3109 AHEVANP
+3109 AHEMANP
-3116 AGIVGTIAKA
+3116 AGIVGAIAKA

-3137 KGLPQETPILLLTD
+3137 KGLPKETPILLLTD

-3160 KLRVKLSN
+3160 KLRAKLAIA
-3168 SGFNVTGEQ
+3168 GYNVTGEQ
-3177 TFYGHEASNRLMSQ
+3177 TFYGHEASNRLMGQ
-3191 YTGQIVS
+3191 YADQIVS
-3198 DLLNT
+3198 GLFNAEQAAVEAGEVLKGLEKDFKRYGDALKPDTSVPGKSKDIRTTKDFLNGYKNDHAKEIVDGFRSDMSIKQLVDLFVKGSWSAEQKGALAWEIESRALKVTFQNKSEKHNRLFREIASAGVVDAKATEQLAPQLMLLNLSNDGFGGRCDPLS
-3203 QHIKH
+3203 KLVLV
-3208 NEAKLNLEPHGKN
+3208 AKQLENDG
-3221 YESRDLILKPIS
+3221 
-3233 QPETVELGMPEV
+3233 QV
-3245 DQKVLADIAER
+3245 
-3256 ENVII
+3256 
-3261 GVRPVDEKSKSLIAS
+3261 GVARQLLE
-3276 KMYSSKGLF
+3276 KMYSAAAVLSNPTLYSDSEKANASKLLSSLAAIH
-3285 VKAKSSDWG
+3285 AKN
-3294 PMSGFIP
+3294 PMHDTSMKVWQEKLEGKQALTVNGVVEKIT
-3301 VDQSFAKASARRD
+3301 DASANGKPV
-3314 LETFNR
+3314 L
-3320 HAEQSIQS
+3320 
-3328 GNAVSAD
+3328 
-3335 LYLNQVRVEELV
+3335 
-3347 SKYHS
+3347 
-3352 LTPLELDD
+3352 LELDAPKHAMAAWAKGSGD
-3360 QSGMYKTTA
+3360 DRVYGFYDPNAGIVEFSSAEKFGDYLTRFFGKSDLNMAQSYKLGKNDAGEAIFNRVVVMDGNTLASYKPTFGDKTT
-3369 TNGDQSVPFFLNRVT
+3369 
-3384 VDGNELWQVHY
+3384 
-3395 ITNGELAPFKVIG
+3395 
-3408 DPVSKQPMTADYDLL
+3408 M
-3423 TVMYSYGDLGPQDKV
+3423 
-3438 KQPLTWQQWKD
+3438 
-3449 SVTYEDLTPKYKELY
+3449 
-3464 SNEDLYNKKDGA
+3464 
-3476 SLGNVS
+3476 
-3482 GRLKELKD
+3482 
-3490 RINVDLGRTNGLE
+3490 
-3503 MVHHGADDAN
+3503 
-3513 PYAVM
+3513 
-3518 ADNFPATFFV
+3518 
-3528 PKSLFAEDGLGEG
+3528 
-3541 KGSIQTYFN
+3541 
-3550 VNEQGAVVIRNPQEF
+3550 
-3565 SDFQQVTINAS
+3565 
-3576 FRASFNDKW
+3576 
-3585 NHGLDEPLFT
+3585 
-3595 TKRKLSHEFLN
+3595 
-3606 KRDQLLKK
+3606 
-3614 LSGGRLDAQD
+3614 
-3624 ETLVALGNPDD
+3624 
-3635 VSGNKAI
+3635 
-3642 VAVDVSQIFTRQ
+3642 
-3654 ELKERANVF
+3654 
-3663 AKPIGAS
+3663 
-3670 YQGILDQLDL
+3670 QGILDLP
-3680 VHQTV
+3680 V
-3685 SRDQIV
+3685 
-3691 ASFELNKKVNAYIAE
+3691 
-3706 HPTSGRNQALTQ
+3706 
-3718 LKEQITSALFI
+3718 
-3729 GKMQVAQVDIDAIA
+3729 
-3743 QTRPELAARIFMVAI
+3743 
-3758 EEANGEHRGLTD
+3758 
-3770 MMVRWAN
+3770 
-3777 EDPYLAPK
+3777 
-3785 QGYKGETPN
+3785 
-3794 DLGFDAKYHVDLG
+3794 FDATPMKKSGTSDVDG
-3807 DHYADF
+3807 NA
-3813 KQWLETSQSNG
+3813 
-3824 LLSKA
+3824 KA
-3829 TLDESTKTVHL
+3829 VDDT
-3840 GYSYQELQ
+3840 
-3848 DLTGVESVQMAFYF
+3848 
-3862 LKEAAKKVD
+3862 KEA
-3871 PISGDSAEMILLKK
+3871 
-3885 FADKSYLSQLD
+3885 
-3896 SDRMDQIEGI
+3896 
-3906 YRSSHETDV
+3906 
-3915 DAWDR
+3915 
-3920 RYSGAGYDE
+3920 
-3929 LTNKLAG
+3929 LAG
-3936 ATGVDEQLSVLLDD
+3936 
-3950 RKGLLIGEVH
+3950 
-3960 GSDVNGLRFVNEQMD
+3960 
-3975 ALKKQG
+3975 
-3981 VTVIGLEH
+3981 
-3989 LRSDLAQPLIDRY
+3989 
-4002 LATGVMS
+4002 
-4009 SELSA
+4009 
-4014 MLKTKHLDATLFE
+4014 
-4027 NARANGMRIV
+4027 
-4037 ALDANSSARPNVQG
+4037 
-4051 TEHGLMYR
+4051 
-4059 AGAANNIAVEVLQSL
+4059 
-4074 PDDEKFVAIYGKAHL
+4074 GKIL
-4089 QSHKGIEGFV
+4089 
-4099 PGITHRLDLPAL
+4099 
-4111 RVSDSNQFRVEQDD
+4111 
-4125 MTLRVV
+4125 
-4131 YDDVANKPKLTFKDS
+4131 
-4146 LSGANTAIHNQNVND
+4146 HNQNVND
-4161 WERVAVTPTADGGE
+4161 WERVVVTPTADGGE
-4175 TRFDGQIIV
+4175 SRFDGQIIV
-4184 QMENDSVVANAAANL
+4184 QMENDDVVAKAAANL
-4199 AGKHPESSVVVQLD
+4199 AGKHPESSVVVQID

-4238 HGRDDSDSNNTH
+4238 HGRDDSESNNTR
-4250 LSGYSAED
+4250 LSGYSADE
-4258 LAAKLANFQQSFSQ
+4258 LAVKLAKFQQSFNQ

-4278 TPDHISIVGCSLVS
+4278 KPDHISIVGCSLVS

-4303 INAMDVNGLR
+4303 INAMDANGLR
-4313 VDVSARSSELA
+4313 VDVSVRSSELA
-4324 VDATGRKHTKDEN
+4324 VDEAGRKHTKDAN
-4337 GDWIQKAETNKVSLS
+4337 GDWVQKAENNKVSLS
-4352 WNEQGEVI
+4352 WDEQGEVV
-4360 AKEERIRNGIAE
+4360 AKDERIRNGIAE

-4380 GVSDVGEIAR
+4380 GVSDVDEPAR

-4402 PEKRKV
+4402 PEKRKA
-4408 ETETSSSAA
+4408 ETETSSSSA

-4443 SNVGIKVGSGG
+4443 SNVGIKVGTGG
-4454 FKSLAFGDNNVMVHI
+4454 FKSLAFGDNNIMVHI
-4469 GNGESKHSV
+4469 GNGESKHSF
-4478 DMGGYQ
+4478 DIGGYQ

-4493 GNRNVSFNLGQSN
+4493 GNRNVSFNLGRSN
-4506 DLLVMMDKSIP
+4506 DLIVMMDKSIP

-4539 TSGEDQDWLAAQEQ
+4539 TSGEGQDWLAAQEQ

-4569 LDQSSSVDYTCLVE
+4569 LDQSSSVDYTSLVE
-4583 LDSHNERSSRGLKH
+4583 LDSQNERSSRGLKH
-4597 DTEAALNKQ
+4597 DAEAALNKQ

-4613 NSDSSAGKLS
+4613 NSDSDTSKLS

-4706 LLGQMAGI
+4706 LLGQLAGV

-4726 DYTTSGQIVSRNG
+4726 DYTASGHIVSRNG
-4739 EAVDGVAILTEMLEV
+4739 EAVDGVAILKEMLEV

-4767 DPAKLLDSLKSG
+4767 DPAKLLDSLKAG
-4779 IDMGADGIQSFA
+4779 INMGADGIKSFA
-4791 ETHGLKDKAP
+4791 ETHGLKEKAP
-4801 EEEENKSAVSVNG
+4801 EEEEDNSSVSVNG
-4814 TSVNSAQGAT
+4814 ANVNSAQGAT
-4824 ASDGNTETAETQDRA
+4824 VADGSTETAETPETPDRA

-4897 DGDINL
+4897 DGDINI

-4943 SNIFTGGEGSDMGV
+4943 SNIFTGGEGNDMGV

-5004 LGRDYVVT
+5004 SGRDYVVT

-5022 DGQDYSVTIGNNN
+5022 DDQDYSVTIGNNN

-5092 FNGEEGRDLMVLG
+5092 FNGGEGRDLMVLG

-5127 DNLVEDISS
+5127 DNLVEDIRS

-5166 PVSETDQAKFE
+5166 PASDSDQAKFE
-5177 HIGSVTFND
+5177 HIGSVTFSD
-5186 YFDGK
+5186 YFNGN
-5191 RAQMI
+5191 RAQVI

-5202 DANGER
+5202 DATGER
-5208 EYTTLSESSIDALV
+5208 EYTTLSESAIDALV

-5248 ISTAWADVVHKKGIT
+5248 ITTAWADVVHKKGIT

>member
-19 ADNGNNDIVAI
+19 ADDGNNNIVAI
-30 GFGGEIHAYGGDDHV
+30 GFGGQIHAYGGDDHV

-52 TVHTGSGNDTVV
+52 TVYTGSGNDTVV
-64 GGSAYLRVEDSTG
+64 GGSAYLKVEDSTG
-77 HLSVKGAAGYAD
+77 HLTVKGAAGYAD

-108 IDHLGHHGDVSYGGA
+108 IDHLGNHGDVSYGGA
-123 AAYNSVKRKGLSGN
+123 AAYNGITRKGLSGN
-137 VTFKGAGGYNALW
+137 VTFAGAGGYNALW
-150 HETNHGNLSFAGA
+150 HETNQGNLSFTGA

-174 DQYQGSRGDVSFDG
+174 NRYQGSHGDVTFDG

-195 SSRVETGNITFR
+195 SSRVETGNFTFR

-230 ASNRIERTR
+230 ASNRIERTH
-239 QAEDVYQQTHGNI
+239 QAEDVYTQTRGNI

-262 FYSDVAHGDIH
+262 LYSDVAHGDIH
-273 FSGGGAYNTIT
+273 FSGGGAYNTII

-289 SSFDAQ
+289 NDFAKE
-295 GMEYAKAEDIVLTTA
+295 GMTNAKADEIVLTKA
-310 KMHGSWIGSGTHA
+310 VMSGSWIGQDHH
-323 VTAVKSEREPNT
+323 VTAVKSASEPNT
-335 YLFAIADGTYTK
+335 YLFAFADSTYTK
-347 INKVRLSND
+347 INKVQLRND
-356 PKTGKLKYY
+356 PQTGELKYY
-365 SEAWY
+365 STAWY
-370 KQGNHLSGLARSDVS
+370 KEGNHLSNLANQDISDN
-385 SAGGFEVNPINGGY
+385 GGFTAVNINGAY
-399 TLSNIAVEHQQSL
+399 TLSDLKVEHQQSV
-412 TVHAMEKDL
+412 TVHAVEKSL

-430 NGALIDA
+430 NGAVIDA
-437 KDVVLSDAKMGGHAI
+437 KEVSLSDAKMGGHAI
-452 STDGTKVDVQAIK
+452 YADGTKVDVKAVK
-465 SNRKPNTY
+465 SNRQPNTY
-473 VYAKVLG
+473 IYAKVLG

-493 AETGVLK
+493 PETGALK

-509 GDHTANLANED
+509 GDHTANIANQD
-520 ISSANGY
+520 ISSATGY
-527 HSMGKGGYSLSAL
+527 NPMGKGGYSLSDL
-540 NYSVNAIRSMSET
+540 HYSVNAVRSTSET
-553 VADIDEYTDQTL
+553 VADIEEYTDQTL
-565 FKPATDSGESSGD
+565 FKPANDSGESSGD
-578 VHFSGAG
+578 VRFNGAG

-593 VTRGNVYFNGGGIAN
+593 VTRGNVHFNGGGIAN

-653 SKQGKMD
+653 SQQGKMD

-671 RIGDGQYLAHLLAYG
+671 RLGDGQYLAHLLAYG
-686 NISVHKGNGNSR
+686 NISVQKGSGDSR
-698 VAMLGGY
+698 VVMLGGY
-705 NTHTQIGSGHGL
+705 NTHTQIGSGNGL

-722 GFNVMTQVGNGEVTS
+722 GFNVMTQVGKGDVAA

-746 TKVGE
+746 TKMGE
-751 GELTAGM
+751 GELTSGM
-758 LGGANVMTHI
+758 LGGANVITQI
-768 SGDEQA
+768 SNDDQL

-793 GDTLAVMGGGA
+793 GNTLAVMGGGA
-804 NVLTHVGDGSTTG
+804 NVLTHVGDGTTTG

-873 AAMIGAG
+873 AVMIGAG

-960 HIGNGSTFAA
+960 HIGHGSTFAA
-970 MIGQANVMTKV
+970 MIGQANIMTKV

-990 VGKANIYTHVGDGT
+990 VGKANIMTHVGDGT
-1004 SLGLFAGEM
+1004 SLGLFAGEV

-1107 IGNVMTHVGD
+1107 VGNVMTHVGD

-1127 ANIVTKVGDGLGINV
+1127 ANLITKVGDGLGVNV

-1164 EANILTKVGDGQ
+1164 EANLITKVGDGQ
-1176 EVSVVQGKANII
+1176 EVSVVQGEANII

-1211 DGRNVVLAKGEANIV
+1211 HGQNVVLAKGEANIV

-1236 ALWSKGNVV
+1236 ALWSKGNIV

-1257 KGKANITTTVGN
+1257 KGQANITTTVGN

-1285 VGNGVSVNVAW
+1285 VGDGVSVNVAW

-1323 IGDGLNI
+1323 VGDGLNI
-1330 NASYARNNV
+1330 NASYAQNNV

-1361 KLSALFDNVKQTL
+1361 KLSALFDNIKQTV

-1393 TSGTQKGRGAIATPE
+1393 SSGTHKGRGAIATPE
-1408 ITKLDGFQMDAIE
+1408 ITKLDGFQMDAIK

-1442 LNEMD
+1442 LNKMQHA
-1447 NDLNIDGASDHAPNL
+1447 LNVDDSSVQAPNL

-1468 EQGDRGWQSTHGV
+1468 ELGEHGWQSTHGV
-1481 EASYSGSVYGVNGEG
+1481 EASYAGSVYGVEGEG
-1496 HGTRVTELD
+1496 HGARVTELD
-1505 THTNTSLYQD
+1505 TYTNTSLYQD
-1515 LTDLTEGEVIAVS
+1515 LANLAQGEVIAVS

-1557 DASAWQQKTLKLTAH
+1557 DESTWQQKTLKLTAQ

-1590 YILDNVVAKSES
+1590 YILDNVVATSES
-1602 SPQANAVSEH
+1602 SQQANAIREH
-1612 AKQNQASQNALSDKE
+1612 ATQNPAAQNALSDKE

-1654 ESTDQQAI
+1654 ESTDQQAL

-1673 KEESEAV
+1673 QEESEAI
-1680 TAELTTLAQ
+1680 TAELTKLAQ
-1689 GLDVLDGQATHTGK
+1689 GLDVLDSQATHTGE
-1703 SGEQWRNDFAGGLLD
+1703 SGDQWRNEFASGLLA
-1718 GVQSQIDDAKQLAS
+1718 GVQTQLDDAKQLANG
-1732 DKMAAAKQTQ
+1732 KIAEAKQTHA
-1742 SDNNSKVK
+1742 DNQNKVK
-1750 DSIAKSE
+1750 DAVAKSE

-1762 GEQNRAGAEQDIA
+1762 GQQNRAGAEQDIA
-1775 EAKADAETRKAD
+1775 DAQADAEKRKAD
-1787 AVAKSH
+1787 ALAKGK
-1793 DAKQAESDAHSAAND
+1793 DAQQAESDAHHAVNN
-1808 AQSRGDRDAM
+1808 AQSRGDRDVQL
-1818 NAENK
+1818 AEDK
-1823 ANQAQN
+1823 ANQAQA

-1835 QNEGDRPDRQ
+1835 QSEGDRPDRQ
-1845 GVAGSGLSGN
+1845 GVTGSGLSGN
-1855 AHRVEGAGETGSHVN
+1855 AHSVESSGETDSHVN

-1882 DGLTEQELEALEGA
+1882 EGLTEQEQEALEGA

-1906 AGIRSKNSGS
+1906 AGIRAKNSVS
-1916 TITSMFMEANADSIV
+1916 SMTSMFSETNSKSIV
-1931 VDTTASQDVVRKE
+1931 VPTKVSPEPDRQEVTRRD
-1944 VRISGVNLVGLGE
+1944 VRISGVNL
-1957 ASHDSAESLVA
+1957 ESLSAVQGSQPTGQLA
-1968 ARAEKVANLYRWLD
+1968 SKS
-1982 TDNDVATD
+1982 
-1990 KYVPV
+1990 V
-1995 PGFERV
+1995 PGFKSHFASTSIGIENELSGLVVVLPKNSAQTFGYVHDSQGNPLFMLTKDMNQGGYSNPVGINDIQGVNNWQTHTIELVTYPSEISDTAAVESRKEAMLWLAKEFT
-2001 DADVSDEVKQ
+2001 DHINQSNHQSLPHLVSDDG
-2011 RMIQSMSGYIEH
+2011 RF
-2023 TDNQVPKD
+2023 
-2031 QAQALATLFV
+2031 TLV
-2041 ESTLDYDWD
+2041 ISN
-2050 KRVEF
+2050 
-2055 LTKLESYG
+2055 S
-2063 YSFETPHAEK
+2063 
-2073 SIVSF
+2073 
-2078 WSGKNFKQ
+2078 
-2086 YRDVL
+2086 
-2091 DNAQTDGKK
+2091 
-2100 VVYDIDVKGN
+2100 
-2110 AFAID
+2110 
-2115 LNKHLMRWGGLF
+2115 KHLIAAGNGT
-2127 LDPDNAEQNQLKSSI
+2127 SI
-2142 DAATF
+2142 DAQGKTIGMTPSGQQATMAISAKEF
-2147 SNTGFWSSVYA
+2147 GTSSSSEVRLLESAPWYQAGLRDEFLANAKNTTLDDPATAQNVYAYLTSVYSKTA
-2158 TGAQHDVYVIAEG
+2158 DLAKEYGIYINDWDPASEGFSPNAQGLTDPKVKNAWSILPRTKPVRMLELLSAEDSRYVRQQIAEKLKGTYSESLAKNVFEYFQYG
-2171 GVRLGN
+2171 GEVAGHGIN
-2177 YFWHV
+2177 NATTGSV
-2182 ELPALRQLQREGLV
+2182 QQPEPAILFEFRSVPSALSDFV
-2196 GEIRLLDKPV
+2196 PKTA
-2206 SEYKDLP
+2206 S
-2213 ADEIGR
+2213 
-2219 RLTDAGVG
+2219 T
-2227 VKVRFDAL
+2227 VKVDVKALDHFDSASRKAIITEVNALVSGSEDFDAWYQEYRASKGQPPVKNPK
-2235 SSARQAE
+2235 SSASANHKAE
-2242 LLADNPDDYRADT
+2242 WLMTQHAEQWAKITAPYTDNHETLTSTKLASNDKE
-2255 LVELDVK
+2255 ELHALGGTSNLEHNKQQENVA
-2262 LSAIDSML
+2262 SIINTML
-2270 RESLPF
+2270 NDMLPF
-2276 YSLRTERNLLVQE
+2276 YALRTERNLLVQE
-2289 GDEGFEVRSWPGSD
+2289 GDEGFEVRAWPGSD
-2303 DKSKTILLDNPE
+2303 GKSKTIVLDNPE
-2315 DAAQQ
+2315 DATQQ
-2320 KAIERFILA
+2320 KTIERFILA
-2329 NFDNFE
+2329 NFQNFE

-2348 LSHHDGRTR
+2348 ISHDKGITH
-2357 ILAQKED
+2357 ILAQKVD
-2364 GAWTYNTNS
+2364 GAWLYNAKVD
-2373 ELMSVTELLDA
+2373 LMSVTELLDA
-2384 AHVSGKVRGESYQKV
+2384 ANVTGKIRGESYQQV
-2399 IDALAEYHASTAE
+2399 IDALSEYHSSVTE
-2412 HADYELES
+2412 FSDYEQES
-2420 VEQLVNLR
+2420 IEKLLSLR
-2428 KKIEGYALG
+2428 KKIEGYVLG
-2437 HPDSGRLEA
+2437 HPDSGRIAA

-2453 VNSRLEEVSV
+2453 VNTRLEEVSA
-2463 LAVSEQSIKAH
+2463 LAVSEPNIKAQ
-2474 DSFSRLYDQLDNA
+2474 DSFSRLYDQLETAN
-2487 HLKQSKHLYLDG
+2487 LKGTKHLYLDQ
-2499 NGDFVTK
+2499 NGEFVTK
-2506 GKGNLA
+2506 GKGHLA
-2512 KIDQLGGSDAVLEK
+2512 NIDLLGSREAVLEK
-2526 VKASVNHEYGQAI
+2526 VKLTVSNEYGQTV
-2539 ADTIFAGLSAN
+2539 ADTIFAGLSAKD
-2550 ELAKDGK
+2550 LAKDGK
-2557 GIDITGLNRIH
+2557 GIDIAGLNKVH
-2568 QALEQHMSPVSAT
+2568 QAIEQHLSPVSAT
-2581 MYIWKPS
+2581 LYIWKPS

-2605 QIDAQAAADFNKQ
+2605 QLEGQAAADYNQQ

-2632 IRNIFNVATE
+2632 ISNILNVATKD
-2642 YQPDLKLRWS
+2642 QPDLKLRWS

-2663 LEHDMASEE
+2663 LEHDVASEE
-2672 NDGFGLNDGETKLKR
+2672 NDGFGLHDGDIKLKR

-2699 AAYKDASEG
+2699 ASFKEASEG

-2716 PDMLVSTGIPAHV
+2716 PDMLETTGIPAHV
-2729 FQPFVDQ
+2729 FQPFVEQ

-2742 DMMDVANRFAQELQK
+2742 DMMDVANRFAQELRL
-2757 QAQASGDPALVAK
+2757 QAQRSDDPELLEK
-2770 RIDNVVRLFAERAL
+2770 RIGNVVRQFAERAL
-2784 EEIEAFKAS
+2784 EEIETFKAS
-2793 QADEGRVFRINLE
+2793 QADQGRVFRINLE

-2817 NRLSHDPDA
+2817 HRLSNDPDA

-2853 HTWRPKFGVWTPTEL
+2853 HTWLPKFGVWTPTEL

-2887 SHQVNDDLDA
+2887 SHQVTDVLDA
-2897 LSGSEKHKDKV
+2897 LSGNEKPKENV
-2908 AIENDGTPPRDKVP
+2908 AIENDGTPPRDKES

-2929 LNNELYGERD
+2929 LNNELYGDKE
-2939 ARRKIGDITQTLLD
+2939 ARRKIGEITQTLLD

-2962 KVTLKGEAGR
+2962 KITLQGEAGR
-2972 LTGYYHQGTASS
+2972 LTGYYHQGTAPREG
-2984 DDETSTTSG
+2984 ETSTTSG

-3012 IRSHYQKQGI
+3012 IRNHYQKQGI

-3055 VNDKGIDPSNIILHG
+3055 VNDKGIDPSNIIIHG

-3116 AGIVGTIAKA
+3116 AGIVGAIAKA

-3137 KGLPQETPILLLTD
+3137 EGLPKETSILLLTD
-3151 NEGLGEEGE
+3151 NEGLGNEGE
-3160 KLRVKLSN
+3160 KLRIKLTA
-3168 SGFNVTGEQ
+3168 SGYNVTGEQ

-3191 YTGQIVS
+3191 YADQIVS
-3198 DLLNT
+3198 GFSSSASVDEDLDQQGLDTTSTKDQGISNKNDHL
-3203 QHIKH
+3203 QVVDSK
-3208 NEAKLNLEPHGKN
+3208 EA
-3221 YESRDLILKPIS
+3221 
-3233 QPETVELGMPEV
+3233 
-3245 DQKVLADIAER
+3245 LADGKILH
-3256 ENVII
+3256 NQDVN
-3261 GVRPVDEKSKSLIAS
+3261 S
-3276 KMYSSKGLF
+3276 
-3285 VKAKSSDWG
+3285 WG
-3294 PMSGFIP
+3294 P
-3301 VDQSFAKASARRD
+3301 
-3314 LETFNR
+3314 
-3320 HAEQSIQS
+3320 
-3328 GNAVSAD
+3328 
-3335 LYLNQVRVEELV
+3335 
-3347 SKYHS
+3347 
-3352 LTPLELDD
+3352 
-3360 QSGMYKTTA
+3360 
-3369 TNGDQSVPFFLNRVT
+3369 
-3384 VDGNELWQVHY
+3384 
-3395 ITNGELAPFKVIG
+3395 IT
-3408 DPVSKQPMTADYDLL
+3408 
-3423 TVMYSYGDLGPQDKV
+3423 
-3438 KQPLTWQQWKD
+3438 
-3449 SVTYEDLTPKYKELY
+3449 
-3464 SNEDLYNKKDGA
+3464 
-3476 SLGNVS
+3476 
-3482 GRLKELKD
+3482 
-3490 RINVDLGRTNGLE
+3490 
-3503 MVHHGADDAN
+3503 
-3513 PYAVM
+3513 
-3518 ADNFPATFFV
+3518 
-3528 PKSLFAEDGLGEG
+3528 
-3541 KGSIQTYFN
+3541 
-3550 VNEQGAVVIRNPQEF
+3550 
-3565 SDFQQVTINAS
+3565 
-3576 FRASFNDKW
+3576 
-3585 NHGLDEPLFT
+3585 
-3595 TKRKLSHEFLN
+3595 
-3606 KRDQLLKK
+3606 
-3614 LSGGRLDAQD
+3614 
-3624 ETLVALGNPDD
+3624 
-3635 VSGNKAI
+3635 
-3642 VAVDVSQIFTRQ
+3642 
-3654 ELKERANVF
+3654 
-3663 AKPIGAS
+3663 
-3670 YQGILDQLDL
+3670 
-3680 VHQTV
+3680 
-3685 SRDQIV
+3685 
-3691 ASFELNKKVNAYIAE
+3691 
-3706 HPTSGRNQALTQ
+3706 
-3718 LKEQITSALFI
+3718 
-3729 GKMQVAQVDIDAIA
+3729 
-3743 QTRPELAARIFMVAI
+3743 
-3758 EEANGEHRGLTD
+3758 
-3770 MMVRWAN
+3770 
-3777 EDPYLAPK
+3777 
-3785 QGYKGETPN
+3785 
-3794 DLGFDAKYHVDLG
+3794 
-3807 DHYADF
+3807 
-3813 KQWLETSQSNG
+3813 
-3824 LLSKA
+3824 
-3829 TLDESTKTVHL
+3829 
-3840 GYSYQELQ
+3840 
-3848 DLTGVESVQMAFYF
+3848 
-3862 LKEAAKKVD
+3862 
-3871 PISGDSAEMILLKK
+3871 
-3885 FADKSYLSQLD
+3885 
-3896 SDRMDQIEGI
+3896 
-3906 YRSSHETDV
+3906 
-3915 DAWDR
+3915 
-3920 RYSGAGYDE
+3920 
-3929 LTNKLAG
+3929 
-3936 ATGVDEQLSVLLDD
+3936 
-3950 RKGLLIGEVH
+3950 
-3960 GSDVNGLRFVNEQMD
+3960 
-3975 ALKKQG
+3975 
-3981 VTVIGLEH
+3981 
-3989 LRSDLAQPLIDRY
+3989 
-4002 LATGVMS
+4002 
-4009 SELSA
+4009 
-4014 MLKTKHLDATLFE
+4014 
-4027 NARANGMRIV
+4027 
-4037 ALDANSSARPNVQG
+4037 
-4051 TEHGLMYR
+4051 
-4059 AGAANNIAVEVLQSL
+4059 
-4074 PDDEKFVAIYGKAHL
+4074 
-4089 QSHKGIEGFV
+4089 
-4099 PGITHRLDLPAL
+4099 
-4111 RVSDSNQFRVEQDD
+4111 
-4125 MTLRVV
+4125 
-4131 YDDVANKPKLTFKDS
+4131 
-4146 LSGANTAIHNQNVND
+4146 
-4161 WERVAVTPTADGGE
+4161 VTPTTDGGE

-4184 QMENDSVVANAAANL
+4184 QMENDDVVAKAAANL

-4238 HGRDDSDSNNTH
+4238 HGRDHSESNNTR
-4250 LSGYSAED
+4250 LSGYSADE
-4258 LAAKLANFQQSFSQ
+4258 LAVKLAKFQQSFNQ

-4278 TPDHISIVGCSLVS
+4278 KPDHISIVGCSLVS

-4303 INAMDVNGLR
+4303 INAMDANGLR
-4313 VDVSARSSELA
+4313 VDVSVRSSELA
-4324 VDATGRKHTKDEN
+4324 VDEAGRKHTKDAN
-4337 GDWIQKAETNKVSLS
+4337 GDWVQKAENNKVSLS
-4352 WNEQGEVI
+4352 WDAQGEVV
-4360 AKEERIRNGIAE
+4360 AKDERIRNGIAE

-4380 GVSDVGEIAR
+4380 GVSDVDEPAR

-4402 PEKRKV
+4402 PEKRKP
-4408 ETETSSSAA
+4408 ETEVIANSSNS
-4417 NNKLSYSG
+4417 NQLSYSG
-4425 NIQVNVGDGE
+4425 NIQVNVGEGE

-4443 SNVGIKVGSGG
+4443 SNVGIKVGTGG

-4469 GNGESKHSV
+4469 GDGESKHSV
-4478 DMGGYQ
+4478 DIGGYQ
-4484 ALEGAQMFI
+4484 ALEGAQMFL
-4493 GNRNVSFNLGQSN
+4493 GNRNVSFNFGHSN
-4506 DLLVMMDKSIP
+4506 DLILMMDKSIP

-4528 ARISGVLQSIA
+4528 ARISGVLQGIA
-4539 TSGEDQDWLAAQEQ
+4539 MSGEGEDWLAAQEQ
-4553 QWTLSGAKK
+4553 QWTLSSAKK

-4569 LDQSSSVDYTCLVE
+4569 LDQSSSVDYTTLVE
-4583 LDSHNERSSRGLKH
+4583 LDSQNERDSRGLKH
-4597 DTEAALNKQ
+4597 DAEATLNKQ

-4613 NSDSSAGKLS
+4613 NGNSGTSQLS

-4680 QFSATGQA
+4680 QFTATGQA

-4693 YTPEDLPRQLKNK
+4693 YTPQDLPRQLKNK
-4706 LLGQMAGI
+4706 LLGQLAGV

-4726 DYTTSGQIVSRNG
+4726 DYTASGQIISRNG
-4739 EAVDGVAILTEMLEV
+4739 QAVDGVAILKEMLEV

-4767 DPAKLLDSLKSG
+4767 DPAKLLDSLKAG
-4779 IDMGADGIQSFA
+4779 IDMGADGIKSFA
-4791 ETHGLKDKAP
+4791 ETHGLKEKAP
-4801 EEEENKSAVSVNG
+4801 EEEKENSSVSVNG
-4814 TSVNSAQGAT
+4814 ANVNSAQGAT
-4824 ASDGNTETAETQDRA
+4824 VADGNTETAETQDRA

-4863 KSLVENLKEN
+4863 KSLVENLKQN

-4897 DGDINL
+4897 DGDINI

-4943 SNIFTGGEGSDMGV
+4943 SNIFTGGEGNDMGV

-5004 LGRDYVVT
+5004 SGRDYVVT

-5022 DGQDYSVTIGNNN
+5022 DDQDYSVTIGNNN

-5046 NVFGNYNRINAS
+5046 NVFGNYNRINAG
-5058 AGNDVVK
+5058 ADNDVVK

-5073 NGGEGEDHLIAAAI
+5073 NGGDGDDHLIAAAI

-5092 FNGEEGRDLMVLG
+5092 FNGGEGRDLMVLG

-5127 DNLVEDISS
+5127 DNLVEDIRS

-5166 PVSETDQAKFE
+5166 PSNDSDQSKFE
-5177 HIGSVTFND
+5177 HIGSVTFSD
-5186 YFDGK
+5186 YFNGN
-5191 RAQMI
+5191 RAQVVIGMS
-5196 IAMGEK
+5196 EK
-5202 DANGER
+5202 DLSGER
-5208 EYTTLSESSIDALV
+5208 EYTMLSDSAIDALV
-5222 QAMSGFDPQ
+5222 QAMSGFEPQ
-5231 AGDNGFIDNLD
+5231 AGDNGFIDSLE
-5242 SKSRVA
+5242 SKSQAA
-5248 ISTAWADVVHKKGIT
+5248 ISMAWSDVVHKKGLM

>member
-19 ADNGNNDIVAI
+19 ADDGNNNIVAI
-30 GFGGEIHAYGGDDHV
+30 GFGGQIHAYGGDDHV

-52 TVHTGSGNDTVV
+52 TVYTGSGNDTVV
-64 GGSAYLRVEDSTG
+64 GGSAYLKVEDSTG
-77 HLSVKGAAGYAD
+77 HLTVKGAAGYAD

-108 IDHLGHHGDVSYGGA
+108 IDHLGNHGDVSYGGA
-123 AAYNSVKRKGLSGN
+123 AAYNGISRKGVSGN
-137 VTFKGAGGYNALW
+137 VTFKGAGGYNSLW
-150 HETNHGNLSFAGA
+150 HETNQGNLSFIGA
-163 GAGNKLDRTWF
+163 GAGNKLDRTAF
-174 DQYQGSRGDVSFDG
+174 NRYQGSRGDVTFDG

-230 ASNRIERTR
+230 ASNRIERTH
-239 QAEDVYQQTHGNI
+239 QAEDVYTQTRGNI

-262 FYSDVAHGDIH
+262 LYSDVAHGDIH
-273 FSGGGAYNTIT
+273 FSGGGAYNTII

-289 SSFDAQ
+289 SDFDAQ
-295 GMEYAKAEDIVLTTA
+295 GMEYAKADEIVLTTA
-310 KMHGSWIGSGTHA
+310 QMHGLSIANGNKLHTVSA
-323 VTAVKSEREPNT
+323 IKSQREPNT
-335 YLFAIADGTYTK
+335 YLFAIADDTYTK
-347 INKVRLSND
+347 INKIRLYND
-356 PKTGKLKYY
+356 AETGKLNYY
-365 SEAWY
+365 SEAWF
-370 KQGNHLSGLARSDVS
+370 KSGNHLENLANADVS
-385 SAGGFEVNPINGGY
+385 SSGGFEPNPLKGGY
-399 TLSNIAVEHQQSL
+399 TLSNIGIEHQQSV
-412 TVHAMEKDL
+412 TVHAVEKSL

-430 NGALIDA
+430 NGAVIDA
-437 KDVVLSDAKMGGHAI
+437 KEVSLSDAKMGGHAI
-452 STDGTKVDVQAIK
+452 YADGTKVDVKAVK
-465 SNRKPNTY
+465 SNRQPNTY
-473 VYAKVLG
+473 IYAKVLG

-493 AETGVLK
+493 PETGALK

-509 GDHTANLANED
+509 GEHTANIANQD
-520 ISSANGY
+520 ISSATGY
-527 HSMGKGGYSLSAL
+527 NPMGKGGYSLSDL
-540 NYSVNAIRSMSET
+540 HYSVNAVRSTSET
-553 VADIDEYTDQTL
+553 VADIEEYTDQTL
-565 FKPATDSGESSGD
+565 FKPANDSGESSGD
-578 VHFSGAG
+578 VRFNGAG

-593 VTRGNVYFNGGGIAN
+593 VTRGNVHFNGGGIAN

-653 SKQGKMD
+653 SQQGKMD

-671 RIGDGQYLAHLLAYG
+671 RLGDGQYLAHLLAYG
-686 NISVHKGNGNSR
+686 NISVQKGSGDSR
-698 VAMLGGY
+698 VVMLGGY
-705 NTHTQIGSGHGL
+705 NTHTQIGSGNGL

-722 GFNVMTQVGNGEVTS
+722 GFNVMTQVGQGDVAA

-746 TKVGE
+746 TKMGE
-751 GELTAGM
+751 GELTSGM
-758 LGGANVMTHI
+758 LGGANVITHI
-768 SGDEQA
+768 SNDDQL

-793 GDTLAVMGGGA
+793 GSTLAVMGGGA
-804 NVLTHVGDGSTTG
+804 NVLTHVGDGNTTG

-873 AAMIGAG
+873 AVMIGAG

-960 HIGNGSTFAA
+960 HIGHGSTFAA
-970 MIGQANVMTKV
+970 MIGQANIMTKV

-990 VGKANIYTHVGDGT
+990 VGKANIMTHVGDGT
-1004 SLGLFAGEM
+1004 SLGLFAGEV

-1032 NIMTHVGDGLTGVLA
+1032 NIMTHVGDGLTGVFA

-1107 IGNVMTHVGD
+1107 VGNVMTHVGD

-1127 ANIVTKVGDGLGINV
+1127 ANLITKVGDGLGVNV

-1164 EANILTKVGDGQ
+1164 EANLITKVGDGQ
-1176 EVSVVQGKANII
+1176 EVSVVQGEANII

-1211 DGRNVVLAKGEANIV
+1211 HGQNVVLTKGEANIV

-1236 ALWSKGNVV
+1236 ALWSKGNIV

-1257 KGKANITTTVGN
+1257 KGQANITTTVGN
-1269 GLSVTAAY
+1269 GLNVTAAY

-1285 VGNGVSVNVAW
+1285 VGDGVSVNVAW

-1323 IGDGLNI
+1323 VGDGLNI
-1330 NASYARNNV
+1330 NASYAQNNV

-1361 KLSALFDNVKQTL
+1361 KLSALFDNIKQTV

-1393 TSGTQKGRGAIATPE
+1393 SSGTHKGRGAIATPE
-1408 ITKLDGFQMDAIE
+1408 ITKLDGFQMDAIK

-1442 LNEMD
+1442 LNKMQHA
-1447 NDLNIDGASDHAPNL
+1447 LNVDDSSVQAPNL

-1468 EQGDRGWQSTHGV
+1468 ELGEHGWQSTHGV
-1481 EASYSGSVYGVNGEG
+1481 EASYAGSVYGVEGEG
-1496 HGTRVTELD
+1496 HGARVTELD
-1505 THTNTSLYQD
+1505 TYTNTSLYQD
-1515 LTDLTEGEVIAVS
+1515 LANLAQGEVIAVS

-1557 DASAWQQKTLKLTAH
+1557 DESAWQQKTLKLTAQ

-1590 YILDNVVAKSES
+1590 YILDNVVATSES
-1602 SPQANAVSEH
+1602 SQQANAIREH
-1612 AKQNQASQNALSDKE
+1612 ATQNPAAQNALSDKE

-1654 ESTDQQAI
+1654 ESTDQQAL

-1673 KEESEAV
+1673 QEESEAI
-1680 TAELTTLAQ
+1680 TAELTKLAQ
-1689 GLDVLDGQATHTGK
+1689 GLDVLDSQATHTGE
-1703 SGEQWRNDFAGGLLD
+1703 SGDQWRNEFASGLLA
-1718 GVQSQIDDAKQLAS
+1718 GVQTQLDDAKQLANG
-1732 DKMAAAKQTQ
+1732 KIAEAKQTHA
-1742 SDNNSKVK
+1742 DNQNKVK
-1750 DSIAKSE
+1750 DAVAKSE

-1775 EAKADAETRKAD
+1775 DAQADAEKRKAD
-1787 AVAKSH
+1787 ALAKGK
-1793 DAKQAESDAHSAAND
+1793 DAQQAESDAHHAVNN
-1808 AQSRGDRDAM
+1808 AQSRGDRDVQV
-1818 NAENK
+1818 AENK
-1823 ANQAQN
+1823 ANQAQA

-1845 GVAGSGLSGN
+1845 GVTGSGLSGN
-1855 AHRVEGAGETGSHVN
+1855 AHSVEGAGETDSHVK

-1882 DGLTEQELEALEGA
+1882 EGLTEQEQEALEGA
-1896 TNAVNRLQIN
+1896 TNAVTRLQIN
-1906 AGIRSKNSGS
+1906 AGIRAKNSGS
-1916 TITSMFMEANADSIV
+1916 TITTMFTEANTDSIV
-1931 VDTTASQDVVRKE
+1931 VPTTKPQDVVRKE
-1944 VRISGVNLVGLGE
+1944 IRISGVNLEGLGE
-1957 ASHDSAESLVA
+1957 ASHDSAVSLVA

-1982 TDNDVATD
+1982 SDHPRATEQ
-1990 KYVPV
+1990 YIPV

-2001 DADVSDEVKQ
+2001 DVNVSDETKQ
-2011 RMIQSMSGYIEH
+2011 RLTQFVSGYIEH

-2041 ESTLDYDWD
+2041 EATLNYDWD

-2063 YSFETPHAEK
+2063 YSFEAPHGEN
-2073 SIVSF
+2073 SLVSF
-2078 WSGKNFKQ
+2078 WSGRNFKE
-2086 YRDVL
+2086 YRNVL
-2091 DNAQTDGKK
+2091 DNAQPDGKK
-2100 VVYDIDVKGN
+2100 VVYDIDVQGN
-2110 AFAID
+2110 AFAIK
-2115 LNKHLMRWGGLF
+2115 LNKQLMRWGDMF
-2127 LDPDNAEQNQLKSSI
+2127 LDLDNADQNHLQSSI
-2142 DAATF
+2142 EAAAY

-2158 TGAQHDVYVIAEG
+2158 TGAKDDVYVIAEG
-2171 GVRLGN
+2171 GMRLGN
-2177 YFWHV
+2177 YFWNV
-2182 ELPALRQLQREGLV
+2182 ELPLLRQLQREGLV

-2206 SEYKDLP
+2206 SEYKDVP
-2213 ADEIGR
+2213 VNEIGHK
-2219 RLTDAGVG
+2219 LTDAGVG

-2235 SSARQAE
+2235 SAAQQAE
-2242 LLADNPDDYRADT
+2242 LLAINPKGYKADS

-2270 RESLPF
+2270 RDALPF

-2289 GDEGFEVRSWPGSD
+2289 GDEGFKVRAWPGSD
-2303 DKSKTILLDNPE
+2303 GKSKTIVLDNPE
-2315 DAAQQ
+2315 DATQQ
-2320 KAIERFILA
+2320 KTIERFILA
-2329 NFDNFE
+2329 NFQNFE

-2348 LSHHDGRTR
+2348 ISHDKGITH
-2357 ILAQKED
+2357 ILAQKVD
-2364 GAWTYNTNS
+2364 GAWLYNAKVD
-2373 ELMSVTELLDA
+2373 LMSVTELLDA
-2384 AHVSGKVRGESYQKV
+2384 ANVTGKIRGESYQQV
-2399 IDALAEYHASTAE
+2399 IDALSEYHSSVTE
-2412 HADYELES
+2412 FSDYEQES
-2420 VEQLVNLR
+2420 IEKLLSLR
-2428 KKIEGYALG
+2428 KKIEGYVLG
-2437 HPDSGRLEA
+2437 HPDSGRIAA

-2453 VNSRLEEVSV
+2453 VNTRLEEVSV
-2463 LAVSEQSIKAH
+2463 LAVSEPNIKAQ
-2474 DSFSRLYDQLDNA
+2474 DSFSRLYDQLETAN
-2487 HLKQSKHLYLDG
+2487 LKGTKHLYLDQ
-2499 NGDFVTK
+2499 NGEFVTK
-2506 GKGNLA
+2506 GKGHLA
-2512 KIDQLGGSDAVLEK
+2512 NIDLLGSREAVLEK
-2526 VKASVNHEYGQAI
+2526 VKLTVSNEYGQTV
-2539 ADTIFAGLSAN
+2539 ADTVFAGLSAKD
-2550 ELAKDGK
+2550 LAKDGK
-2557 GIDITGLNRIH
+2557 GIDIAGLKKVHLAI
-2568 QALEQHMSPVSAT
+2568 EQHLSPVSAT
-2581 MYIWKPS
+2581 LFLWKPS

-2594 HAALQIGQGRT
+2594 HAALQISQGRT
-2605 QIDAQAAADFNKQ
+2605 QLEGQAAADFNQQ

-2632 IRNIFNVATE
+2632 ISNILNVATKD
-2642 YQPDLKLRWS
+2642 QPDLKLRWK
-2652 DFSQPAHQNDT
+2652 DFSQPAAHGES
-2663 LEHDMASEE
+2663 LAFDMQTEE
-2672 NDGFGLNDGETKLKR
+2672 NDDFGLKSAEDKLKD
-2687 FIEKLNAAKGID
+2687 FIKQLASASGVDKKF
-2699 AAYKDASEG
+2699 KDISQAFTMM
-2708 YASVLLGN
+2708 ALMN
-2716 PDMLVSTGIPAHV
+2716 PDILESANIPEHISK
-2729 FQPFVDQ
+2729 PFVDQ

-2742 DMMDVANRFAQELQK
+2742 DMQDVAQRFAKELQEQAKVAANSEQMEQQISEVVRRFAQDELDKIQT
-2757 QAQASGDPALVAK
+2757 
-2770 RIDNVVRLFAERAL
+2770 
-2784 EEIEAFKAS
+2784 FKET
-2793 QADEGRVFRINLE
+2793 QADQGRVFRINLE

-2817 NRLSHDPDA
+2817 HRLSNDPDA

-2853 HTWRPKFGVWTPTEL
+2853 HTWLPKFGVWTPTEL

-2887 SHQVNDDLDA
+2887 SHQVTDVLDA
-2897 LSGSEKHKDKV
+2897 LSG
-2908 AIENDGTPPRDKVP
+2908 N
-2922 LSPLTRF
+2922 
-2929 LNNELYGERD
+2929 
-2939 ARRKIGDITQTLLD
+2939 
-2953 HAVEKGESQ
+2953 
-2962 KVTLKGEAGR
+2962 
-2972 LTGYYHQGTASS
+2972 
-2984 DDETSTTSG
+2984 
-2993 KVVLFLH
+2993 
-3000 GSGSSAEEQASA
+3000 
-3012 IRSHYQKQGI
+3012 
-3022 DMLAVNLRGYGES
+3022 
-3035 DGGPS
+3035 
-3040 EKGLYQDA
+3040 
-3048 RTMFNYL
+3048 
-3055 VNDKGIDPSNIILHG
+3055 
-3070 YSMGGPIAADLAR
+3070 
-3083 YAAQNGQA
+3083 
-3091 VSGLLLD
+3091 
-3098 RPMPSMTKAIT
+3098 
-3109 AHEVANP
+3109 
-3116 AGIVGTIAKA
+3116 
-3126 VNGQFSVEKNL
+3126 
-3137 KGLPQETPILLLTD
+3137 
-3151 NEGLGEEGE
+3151 
-3160 KLRVKLSN
+3160 
-3168 SGFNVTGEQ
+3168 
-3177 TFYGHEASNRLMSQ
+3177 
-3191 YTGQIVS
+3191 
-3198 DLLNT
+3198 
-3203 QHIKH
+3203 
-3208 NEAKLNLEPHGKN
+3208 
-3221 YESRDLILKPIS
+3221 
-3233 QPETVELGMPEV
+3233 
-3245 DQKVLADIAER
+3245 
-3256 ENVII
+3256 
-3261 GVRPVDEKSKSLIAS
+3261 
-3276 KMYSSKGLF
+3276 
-3285 VKAKSSDWG
+3285 KAK
-3294 PMSGFIP
+3294 
-3301 VDQSFAKASARRD
+3301 
-3314 LETFNR
+3314 
-3320 HAEQSIQS
+3320 
-3328 GNAVSAD
+3328 
-3335 LYLNQVRVEELV
+3335 
-3347 SKYHS
+3347 
-3352 LTPLELDD
+3352 
-3360 QSGMYKTTA
+3360 
-3369 TNGDQSVPFFLNRVT
+3369 
-3384 VDGNELWQVHY
+3384 
-3395 ITNGELAPFKVIG
+3395 
-3408 DPVSKQPMTADYDLL
+3408 
-3423 TVMYSYGDLGPQDKV
+3423 
-3438 KQPLTWQQWKD
+3438 
-3449 SVTYEDLTPKYKELY
+3449 
-3464 SNEDLYNKKDGA
+3464 
-3476 SLGNVS
+3476 
-3482 GRLKELKD
+3482 
-3490 RINVDLGRTNGLE
+3490 
-3503 MVHHGADDAN
+3503 
-3513 PYAVM
+3513 
-3518 ADNFPATFFV
+3518 
-3528 PKSLFAEDGLGEG
+3528 
-3541 KGSIQTYFN
+3541 
-3550 VNEQGAVVIRNPQEF
+3550 
-3565 SDFQQVTINAS
+3565 
-3576 FRASFNDKW
+3576 
-3585 NHGLDEPLFT
+3585 
-3595 TKRKLSHEFLN
+3595 
-3606 KRDQLLKK
+3606 
-3614 LSGGRLDAQD
+3614 
-3624 ETLVALGNPDD
+3624 
-3635 VSGNKAI
+3635 
-3642 VAVDVSQIFTRQ
+3642 VAVDLAQIFTVQ
-3654 ELKERANVF
+3654 ELKERAKVF

-3680 VHQTV
+3680 VHQAKG
-3685 SRDQIV
+3685 RYQIA
-3691 ASFELNKKVNAYIAE
+3691 ASFELNKKINDYIAE

-3718 LKEQITSALFI
+3718 LKEQVTSALFI
-3729 GKMQVAQVDIDAIA
+3729 GKMQVAQAGIDAIA
-3743 QTRPELAARIFMVAI
+3743 QTRPELATLIFMVAI
-3758 EEANGEHRGLTD
+3758 EEANGKHVGLTD
-3770 MMVRWAN
+3770 MMLRWAN

-3785 QGYKGETPN
+3785 HGYKGEMPS

-3807 DHYADF
+3807 EHYADF

-3848 DLTGVESVQMAFYF
+3848 DLTGAESVQMAFYF
-3862 LKEAAKKVD
+3862 LKEAAKKAD

-3885 FADKSYLSQLD
+3885 FADQNYLSQLD

-3920 RYSGAGYDE
+3920 RYSGKGYDE
-3929 LTNKLAG
+3929 LTNMLAS

-3960 GSDVNGLRFVNEQMD
+3960 GSDVNGLRFVNEQME

-4014 MLKTKHLDATLFE
+4014 MLKTKHLDVTLFE
-4027 NARANGMRIV
+4027 NARVNGMRIV

-4059 AGAANNIAVEVLQSL
+4059 AGAANNIAVEVLQNL
-4074 PDDEKFVAIYGKAHL
+4074 PDGEKFVAIYGKAHL

-4111 RVSDSNQFRVEQDD
+4111 KVSDSNQFTVEQDD
-4125 MTLRVV
+4125 VSLRVV
-4131 YDDVANKPKLTFKDS
+4131 YDDVANKPKITFKGS
-4146 LSGANTAIHNQNVND
+4146 LSGANTALHNQNVND
-4161 WERVAVTPTADGGE
+4161 WERVVVTPIADGGE

-4184 QMENDSVVANAAANL
+4184 QMENDPVVAKAAANL
-4199 AGKHPESSVVVQLD
+4199 AGKHAESSVVVQLD

-4238 HGRDDSDSNNTH
+4238 HGRDHSESNNTR
-4250 LSGYSAED
+4250 LSGYSADE
-4258 LAAKLANFQQSFSQ
+4258 LAVKLAKFQQSFNQ

-4278 TPDHISIVGCSLVS
+4278 KPDHISIVGCSLVS

-4303 INAMDVNGLR
+4303 INAMDANGLR
-4313 VDVSARSSELA
+4313 VDVSVRSSELA
-4324 VDATGRKHTKDEN
+4324 VDEAGRKHTKDAN
-4337 GDWIQKAETNKVSLS
+4337 GDWVQKAENNKVSLS
-4352 WNEQGEVI
+4352 WDAQGEVV
-4360 AKEERIRNGIAE
+4360 AKDERIRNGIAE

-4380 GVSDVGEIAR
+4380 GVNNVDEPAR
-4390 GAIGDNNDVFDA
+4390 GAIGDNSDVFDA
-4402 PEKRKV
+4402 PEKRKP
-4408 ETETSSSAA
+4408 ETEVIANSSSS
-4417 NNKLSYSG
+4417 NQLSYSG
-4425 NIQVNVGDGE
+4425 NIQVNVGEGE

-4443 SNVGIKVGSGG
+4443 SNVGIKVGTGG
-4454 FKSLAFGDNNVMVHI
+4454 FKSLVFGDNNVMVHI
-4469 GNGESKHSV
+4469 GDGESKHSV
-4478 DMGGYQ
+4478 DIGGYQ
-4484 ALEGAQMFI
+4484 ALEGAQMFL
-4493 GNRNVSFNLGQSN
+4493 GNRNVSFNFGHSN
-4506 DLLVMMDKSIP
+4506 DLILMMDKSIP

-4528 ARISGVLQSIA
+4528 TRISGVLQGIA
-4539 TSGEDQDWLAAQEQ
+4539 MSGEGEDWLAAQEQ

-4569 LDQSSSVDYTCLVE
+4569 LDQSSSVDYTTLVE
-4583 LDSHNERSSRGLKH
+4583 LDSQNERDSRGLKH
-4597 DTEAALNKQ
+4597 DAEATLNKQ

-4613 NSDSSAGKLS
+4613 NGNSGTSQLS

-4680 QFSATGQA
+4680 QFTATGQA

-4693 YTPEDLPRQLKNK
+4693 YTPQDLPRQLKNK
-4706 LLGQMAGI
+4706 LLGQLAGV

-4726 DYTTSGQIVSRNG
+4726 DYTASGQIISRNG
-4739 EAVDGVAILTEMLEV
+4739 QAVDGVAILKEMLEV

-4767 DPAKLLDSLKSG
+4767 DPAKLLDSLKAG
-4779 IDMGADGIQSFA
+4779 IDMGADGIKSFA
-4791 ETHGLKDKAP
+4791 ETHGLKEKAP
-4801 EEEENKSAVSVNG
+4801 EEEKENSSVSVNG
-4814 TSVNSAQGAT
+4814 ANVNSAQGAT
-4824 ASDGNTETAETQDRA
+4824 VADGNTETAETQDRA

-4863 KSLVENLKEN
+4863 KSLVENLKQN

-4897 DGDINL
+4897 DGDINI

-4943 SNIFTGGEGSDMGV
+4943 SNIFTGGEGNDMGV

-5004 LGRDYVVT
+5004 SGRDYVVT

-5022 DGQDYSVTIGNNN
+5022 DDQDYSVTIGNNN

-5046 NVFGNYNRINAS
+5046 NVFGNYNRINAG

-5073 NGGEGEDHLIAAAI
+5073 NGGDGDDHLIATAI

-5092 FNGEEGRDLMVLG
+5092 FNGGEGRDLMVLG

-5127 DNLVEDISS
+5127 DNLVEDIRS

-5166 PVSETDQAKFE
+5166 PSNDSDQSKFE
-5177 HIGSVTFND
+5177 HIGSVTFSD
-5186 YFDGK
+5186 YFNGN
-5191 RAQMI
+5191 RAQVVIGMS
-5196 IAMGEK
+5196 EK
-5202 DANGER
+5202 DLSGER
-5208 EYTTLSESSIDALV
+5208 EYTMLSDSAIDALV
-5222 QAMSGFDPQ
+5222 QAMSGFEPQ
-5231 AGDNGFIDNLD
+5231 AGDNGFIDSLE
-5242 SKSRVA
+5242 SKSQA
-5248 ISTAWADVVHKKGIT
+5248 TISMAWSDVVHKKGLM

>member
-19 ADNGNNDIVAI
+19 ADDGNNSIVAI

-52 TVHTGSGNDTVV
+52 TVYTGSGNDTVV
-64 GGSAYLRVEDSTG
+64 GGSAYLRVEDTTG

-108 IDHLGHHGDVSYGGA
+108 IDHLGNHGDVSYGGA
-123 AAYNSVKRKGLSGN
+123 AAYNGITRKGLSGN

-150 HETNHGNLSFAGA
+150 HETNQGNLSFAGA

-174 DQYQGSRGDVSFDG
+174 NRYQGSRGDVTFDG

-239 QAEDVYQQTHGNI
+239 QAEDVYAQTRGNI

-262 FYSDVAHGDIH
+262 LYSDVAHGDIH

-295 GMEYAKAEDIVLTTA
+295 GMEYAKAEDIVLTA
-310 KMHGSWIGSGTHA
+310 AQMHGLSIDNGNKFHA

-347 INKVRLSND
+347 INKVRLYND
-356 PKTGKLKYY
+356 PETGKLKYY
-365 SEAWY
+365 SEAWF
-370 KQGNHLSGLARSDVS
+370 KRGNHLAELARSDVS

-412 TVHAMEKDL
+412 TVHAVEKDL

-437 KDVVLSDAKMGGHAI
+437 KDVALSEAKMGGHAI
-452 STDGTKVDVQAIK
+452 STDGTTVDVQAVK

-493 AETGVLK
+493 PKTGALK

-509 GDHTANLANED
+509 GNHTANLANED

-527 HSMGKGGYSLSAL
+527 HSMGKGGYSLSDL
-540 NYSVNAIRSMSET
+540 HYSVNAVRSTSET

-578 VHFSGAG
+578 VRFNGAG

-698 VAMLGGY
+698 VVMLGGY
-705 NTHTQIGSGHGL
+705 NTHTQIGSGNGL

-722 GFNVMTQVGNGEVTS
+722 GFNVMTQVGKGDVAS

-746 TKVGE
+746 TKVGD
-751 GELTAGM
+751 GDLTAGM
-758 LGGANVMTHI
+758 LGGANVITHI
-768 SGDEQA
+768 SGDNET

-793 GDTLAVMGGGA
+793 GNTIAVMGGGA
-804 NVLTHVGDGSTTG
+804 NVLTHVGDGTTTG

-873 AAMIGAG
+873 AVMVGAG

-960 HIGNGSTFAA
+960 HVGSGSTFAA
-970 MIGQANVMTKV
+970 MIGQANIMTKV

-1004 SLGLFAGEM
+1004 SLGIFAGEV

-1127 ANIVTKVGDGLGINV
+1127 ANIITKVGDGLGVNV

-1164 EANILTKVGDGQ
+1164 EANIITKVGDGQ

-1211 DGRNVVLAKGEANIV
+1211 NGRNVVLAKGEANIV

-1236 ALWSKGNVV
+1236 ALWSKGNIV

-1257 KGKANITTTVGN
+1257 KGKANITTTVGD

-1285 VGNGVSVNVAW
+1285 VGDGVSVNVAW

-1323 IGDGLNI
+1323 VGDGLNI
-1330 NASYARNNV
+1330 NASYAQNNV

-1361 KLSALFDNVKQTL
+1361 KLSALFDNIKQTL

-1393 TSGTQKGRGAIATPE
+1393 SSGTQKGRGAIATPE
-1408 ITKLDGFQMDAIE
+1408 ITKLDGFQMEAIE

-1442 LNEMD
+1442 LNKMQNALD
-1447 NDLNIDGASDHAPNL
+1447 VDGSADQTQAPNL

-1468 EQGDRGWQSTHGV
+1468 EQSDFGWSSTHGV
-1481 EASYSGSVYGVNGEG
+1481 EAYASASSYGLERDG
-1496 HGTRVTELD
+1496 HGNNVSELATD
-1505 THTNTSLYQD
+1505 QSTTIYQD
-1515 LTDLTEGEVIAVS
+1515 IQNLTEGEVIALS

-1590 YILDNVVAKSES
+1590 YILDNVVAKSQS
-1602 SPQANAVSEH
+1602 SQQANAVSEH
-1612 AKQNQASQNALSDKE
+1612 ATQNQASQNALSDKE

-1654 ESTDQQAI
+1654 ESTDQQAL

-1680 TAELTTLAQ
+1680 TAELTKLAQ
-1689 GLDVLDGQATHTGK
+1689 GLDVLDGQATHTGE
-1703 SGEQWRNDFAGGLLD
+1703 SGDQWRNDFAGGLLD
-1718 GVQSQIDDAKQLAS
+1718 GVQSQLDDAKQLAN
-1732 DKMAAAKQTQ
+1732 DKIAAAKQTQ

-1750 DSIAKSE
+1750 ESVAKSE
-1757 AGVAK
+1757 AGVAQ

-1787 AVAKSH
+1787 AVAKSN

-1829 DAQGAK
+1829 DAKGTK
-1835 QNEGDRPDRQ
+1835 QNEGDRPDRE

-1855 AHRVEGAGETGSHVN
+1855 AHSVEGAGETGSHIT

-1882 DGLTEQELEALEGA
+1882 EGLSEQEQEALEGA

-1906 AGIRSKNSGS
+1906 AGIRGKNSGS
-1916 TITSMFMEANADSIV
+1916 TITSMFTETNSDSIV
-1931 VDTTASQDVVRKE
+1931 VPTTASQDVVRKE
-1944 VRISGVNLVGLGE
+1944 IRISGVNLEGLGE

-2001 DADVSDEVKQ
+2001 DVDVSDEVKQ

-2031 QAQALATLFV
+2031 QAEALATLFV

-2063 YSFETPHAEK
+2063 YSFEAPHAEK

-2086 YRDVL
+2086 YRDIL

-2158 TGAQHDVYVIAEG
+2158 TGAQNDVYVIAEG

-2177 YFWHV
+2177 YFWNV

-2213 ADEIGR
+2213 ADQIGR
-2219 RLTDAGVG
+2219 RLTDAGVA

-2235 SSARQAE
+2235 SHERQAE
-2242 LLADNPDDYRADT
+2242 LLADNPDGYKADT

-2289 GDEGFEVRSWPGSD
+2289 GEEGFEVRSWPGID
-2303 DKSKTILLDNPE
+2303 GKSKTILLDNPE

-2320 KAIERFILA
+2320 KSIERFILA

-2357 ILAQKED
+2357 IIAQKED
-2364 GAWTYNTNS
+2364 GAWTYNTNV

-2384 AHVSGKVRGESYQKV
+2384 AHVNGKVRGDSYQQV
-2399 IDALAEYHASTAE
+2399 IDALTEYHASTVE

-2420 VEQLVNLR
+2420 VEKLLNLR
-2428 KKIEGYALG
+2428 KQIEGYVLG
-2437 HPDSGRLEA
+2437 HPDSGRVEA

-2487 HLKQSKHLYLDG
+2487 NLKESKHLYLDG

-2512 KIDQLGGSDAVLEK
+2512 NIDKLGGSDAVLEK
-2526 VKASVNHEYGQAI
+2526 VKAAVTHEYGQVV
-2539 ADTIFAGLSAN
+2539 ADTIFARLSAN
-2550 ELAKDGK
+2550 DLAKDGK
-2557 GIDITGLNRIH
+2557 GIDIAGLNKVH
-2568 QALEQHMSPVSAT
+2568 QAIEQHMSPVSAT

-2588 DHSALG
+2588 DHSTLG

-2605 QIDAQAAADFNKQ
+2605 QLEGQAAADFNKQ

-2642 YQPDLKLRWS
+2642 DQPDLKLRWS

-2672 NDGFGLNDGETKLKR
+2672 NDGFGLKDGETKLKR

-2699 AAYKDASEG
+2699 ASYKDASEG

-2716 PDMLVSTGIPAHV
+2716 PDMLASTGIPAHV

-2742 DMMDVANRFAQELQK
+2742 DMMDVANRFAEELQK
-2757 QAQASGDPALVAK
+2757 QAQASGDPALVEK

-2817 NRLSHDPDA
+2817 KRLSNDPDA

-2887 SHQVNDDLDA
+2887 SHQVTDVLDA
-2897 LSGSEKHKDKV
+2897 LSGNEKHKENV
-2908 AIENDGTPPRDKVP
+2908 AIENDGTPPRDKES

-2929 LNNELYGERD
+2929 LNNELYGEKD
-2939 ARRKIGDITQTLLD
+2939 ARRKIGEITQTLLD
-2953 HAVEKGESQ
+2953 HAVENGESQ
-2962 KVTLKGEAGR
+2962 KVTLKGEVGR
-2972 LTGYYHQGTASS
+2972 LTGYYHQGAASS
-2984 DDETSTTSG
+2984 EGETSATSG

-3000 GSGSSAEEQASA
+3000 GSGSSAEEQASE
-3012 IRSHYQKQGI
+3012 IRNHYQKQGI

-3055 VNDKGIDPSNIILHG
+3055 VNDKGIDPSNIIIHG

-3109 AHEVANP
+3109 AHEMANP
-3116 AGIVGTIAKA
+3116 AGIVGAIAKA

-3137 KGLPQETPILLLTD
+3137 KGLPKETPILLLTD

-3160 KLRVKLSN
+3160 KLRAKLAIA
-3168 SGFNVTGEQ
+3168 GYNVTGEQ
-3177 TFYGHEASNRLMSQ
+3177 TFYGHEASNRLMGQ
-3191 YTGQIVS
+3191 YADQIVS
-3198 DLLNT
+3198 GLFNAEQAAVEAGEVLKGLEKDFKRYGDALKPDTSVPGKSKDIRTTKDFLNGYKNDHAKEIVDGFRSDMSIKQLVDLFVKGNWSAEQKGALAWEIESRALKVTFQNKSEKYNRLFREIASAGVVDAKATEQLAPQLMLLNLSNDGFGGRCDPLS
-3203 QHIKH
+3203 KLVLV
-3208 NEAKLNLEPHGKN
+3208 AKQLENDG
-3221 YESRDLILKPIS
+3221 
-3233 QPETVELGMPEV
+3233 QV
-3245 DQKVLADIAER
+3245 
-3256 ENVII
+3256 
-3261 GVRPVDEKSKSLIAS
+3261 GVARQLLE
-3276 KMYSSKGLF
+3276 KMYSAAAVLSNPTLYSDSEKANASKLLSSLAAIH
-3285 VKAKSSDWG
+3285 AKN
-3294 PMSGFIP
+3294 PMHDTSMKVWQEKLEGKQALTVNGVVEKIT
-3301 VDQSFAKASARRD
+3301 DASANGKPV
-3314 LETFNR
+3314 L
-3320 HAEQSIQS
+3320 
-3328 GNAVSAD
+3328 
-3335 LYLNQVRVEELV
+3335 
-3347 SKYHS
+3347 
-3352 LTPLELDD
+3352 LELDAPGHAMAAWAKGSGD
-3360 QSGMYKTTA
+3360 DRVYGFYDPNAGIVEFSSAEKFGDYLTRFFGKSDLNMAQSYKLGKNDAGEAIFNRVVVMDGNTLASYKPTFGDKTT
-3369 TNGDQSVPFFLNRVT
+3369 
-3384 VDGNELWQVHY
+3384 
-3395 ITNGELAPFKVIG
+3395 
-3408 DPVSKQPMTADYDLL
+3408 M
-3423 TVMYSYGDLGPQDKV
+3423 
-3438 KQPLTWQQWKD
+3438 
-3449 SVTYEDLTPKYKELY
+3449 
-3464 SNEDLYNKKDGA
+3464 
-3476 SLGNVS
+3476 
-3482 GRLKELKD
+3482 
-3490 RINVDLGRTNGLE
+3490 
-3503 MVHHGADDAN
+3503 
-3513 PYAVM
+3513 
-3518 ADNFPATFFV
+3518 
-3528 PKSLFAEDGLGEG
+3528 
-3541 KGSIQTYFN
+3541 
-3550 VNEQGAVVIRNPQEF
+3550 
-3565 SDFQQVTINAS
+3565 
-3576 FRASFNDKW
+3576 
-3585 NHGLDEPLFT
+3585 
-3595 TKRKLSHEFLN
+3595 
-3606 KRDQLLKK
+3606 
-3614 LSGGRLDAQD
+3614 
-3624 ETLVALGNPDD
+3624 
-3635 VSGNKAI
+3635 
-3642 VAVDVSQIFTRQ
+3642 
-3654 ELKERANVF
+3654 
-3663 AKPIGAS
+3663 
-3670 YQGILDQLDL
+3670 QGILDLP
-3680 VHQTV
+3680 V
-3685 SRDQIV
+3685 
-3691 ASFELNKKVNAYIAE
+3691 
-3706 HPTSGRNQALTQ
+3706 
-3718 LKEQITSALFI
+3718 
-3729 GKMQVAQVDIDAIA
+3729 
-3743 QTRPELAARIFMVAI
+3743 
-3758 EEANGEHRGLTD
+3758 
-3770 MMVRWAN
+3770 
-3777 EDPYLAPK
+3777 
-3785 QGYKGETPN
+3785 
-3794 DLGFDAKYHVDLG
+3794 FDATPMKKPGTSDVDG
-3807 DHYADF
+3807 NA
-3813 KQWLETSQSNG
+3813 
-3824 LLSKA
+3824 KA
-3829 TLDESTKTVHL
+3829 VDDT
-3840 GYSYQELQ
+3840 
-3848 DLTGVESVQMAFYF
+3848 
-3862 LKEAAKKVD
+3862 KEA
-3871 PISGDSAEMILLKK
+3871 
-3885 FADKSYLSQLD
+3885 
-3896 SDRMDQIEGI
+3896 
-3906 YRSSHETDV
+3906 
-3915 DAWDR
+3915 
-3920 RYSGAGYDE
+3920 
-3929 LTNKLAG
+3929 LAG
-3936 ATGVDEQLSVLLDD
+3936 
-3950 RKGLLIGEVH
+3950 
-3960 GSDVNGLRFVNEQMD
+3960 
-3975 ALKKQG
+3975 
-3981 VTVIGLEH
+3981 
-3989 LRSDLAQPLIDRY
+3989 
-4002 LATGVMS
+4002 
-4009 SELSA
+4009 
-4014 MLKTKHLDATLFE
+4014 
-4027 NARANGMRIV
+4027 
-4037 ALDANSSARPNVQG
+4037 
-4051 TEHGLMYR
+4051 
-4059 AGAANNIAVEVLQSL
+4059 
-4074 PDDEKFVAIYGKAHL
+4074 GKIL
-4089 QSHKGIEGFV
+4089 
-4099 PGITHRLDLPAL
+4099 
-4111 RVSDSNQFRVEQDD
+4111 
-4125 MTLRVV
+4125 
-4131 YDDVANKPKLTFKDS
+4131 
-4146 LSGANTAIHNQNVND
+4146 HNQNVND
-4161 WERVAVTPTADGGE
+4161 WERVVVTPTADGGE
-4175 TRFDGQIIV
+4175 SRFDGQIIV
-4184 QMENDSVVANAAANL
+4184 QMENDDVVAKAAANL
-4199 AGKHPESSVVVQLD
+4199 AGKHPESSVVVQID

-4238 HGRDDSDSNNTH
+4238 HGRDDSESNNTR
-4250 LSGYSAED
+4250 LSGYSADE
-4258 LAAKLANFQQSFSQ
+4258 LAVKLAKFQQSFNQ

-4278 TPDHISIVGCSLVS
+4278 KPDHISIVGCSLVS

-4303 INAMDVNGLR
+4303 INAMDANGLR
-4313 VDVSARSSELA
+4313 VDVSVRSSELA
-4324 VDATGRKHTKDEN
+4324 VDEAGRKHTKDEN
-4337 GDWIQKAETNKVSLS
+4337 GDWVQKAENNKVSLS
-4352 WNEQGEVI
+4352 WDEQGEVV
-4360 AKEERIRNGIAE
+4360 AKDERIRNGIAE

-4380 GVSDVGEIAR
+4380 GVSDVDEPAR

-4402 PEKRKV
+4402 PEKRKA
-4408 ETETSSSAA
+4408 ETETSSSSA

-4443 SNVGIKVGSGG
+4443 SNVGIKVGTGG

-4469 GNGESKHSV
+4469 GNGESKHSF
-4478 DMGGYQ
+4478 DIGGYQ

-4493 GNRNVSFNLGQSN
+4493 GNRNVSFNLGRSN
-4506 DLLVMMDKSIP
+4506 DLIVMMDKSIP

-4539 TSGEDQDWLAAQEQ
+4539 TSGEGQDWLAAQEQ

-4569 LDQSSSVDYTCLVE
+4569 LDQSSSVDYTSLVE
-4583 LDSHNERSSRGLKH
+4583 LDSQNERSSRGLKH
-4597 DTEAALNKQ
+4597 DAEAALNKQ

-4613 NSDSSAGKLS
+4613 NSDSDTSKLS

-4706 LLGQMAGI
+4706 LLGQLAGV

-4726 DYTTSGQIVSRNG
+4726 DYTASGHIVSRNG
-4739 EAVDGVAILTEMLEV
+4739 EAVDGVAILKEMLEV

-4779 IDMGADGIQSFA
+4779 INMGADGIKSFA
-4791 ETHGLKDKAP
+4791 ETHGLKEKAP
-4801 EEEENKSAVSVNG
+4801 EEEEDNSSVSVNG
-4814 TSVNSAQGAT
+4814 ANVNSAQGAT
-4824 ASDGNTETAETQDRA
+4824 VADGSTETAKTPDRA

-4897 DGDINL
+4897 DGDINI

-4943 SNIFTGGEGSDMGV
+4943 SNIFTGGEGNDMGV

-5004 LGRDYVVT
+5004 SGRDYVVT

-5022 DGQDYSVTIGNNN
+5022 DDQDYSVTIGNNN

-5092 FNGEEGRDLMVLG
+5092 FNGGEGRDLMVLG

-5127 DNLVEDISS
+5127 DNLVEDIRS

-5166 PVSETDQAKFE
+5166 PASDSDQAKFE
-5177 HIGSVTFND
+5177 HIGSVTFSD
-5186 YFDGK
+5186 YFNGN
-5191 RAQMI
+5191 RAQVI

-5202 DANGER
+5202 DATGER
-5208 EYTTLSESSIDALV
+5208 EYTTLSESAIDALV

-5248 ISTAWADVVHKKGIT
+5248 ITTAWADVVHKKGIT

>member
-1 MGKPFWRSV
+1 MVFYLIPKRRVWLMGKPFWRSV

-19 ADNGNNDIVAI
+19 ADDGNNNIVAI
-30 GFGGEIHAYGGDDHV
+30 GFGGQIHAYGGDDHV

-52 TVHTGSGNDTVV
+52 TVYTGSGNDTVV
-64 GGSAYLRVEDSTG
+64 GGSAYLKVEDSTG
-77 HLSVKGAAGYAD
+77 HLTVKGAAGYAD

-108 IDHLGHHGDVSYGGA
+108 IDHLGNHSDVSYGGA
-123 AAYNSVKRKGLSGN
+123 AAYNGITRKGLSGN
-137 VTFKGAGGYNALW
+137 VTFAGAGGYNALW
-150 HETNHGNLSFAGA
+150 HETNQGNLSFTGA

-174 DQYQGSRGDVSFDG
+174 NRYQGSHGDVTFDG

-195 SSRVETGNITFR
+195 SSRLETGNITFR

-230 ASNRIERTR
+230 ASNRIERTH
-239 QAEDVYQQTHGNI
+239 QAEDVYTQTRGNI

-262 FYSDVAHGDIH
+262 LYSDVAHGDIH
-273 FSGGGAYNTIT
+273 FSGGGAYNTII

-289 SSFDAQ
+289 NDFAKE
-295 GMEYAKAEDIVLTTA
+295 GMTNAKADEIVLTKA
-310 KMHGSWIGSGTHA
+310 VMSGSWIGQDHH
-323 VTAVKSEREPNT
+323 VTAVKSASEPNT
-335 YLFAIADGTYTK
+335 YIFAFADSTYTK
-347 INKVRLSND
+347 INKVQLRND
-356 PKTGKLKYY
+356 PQTGELKYY
-365 SEAWY
+365 STAWY
-370 KQGNHLSGLARSDVS
+370 KEGDHLSNLANQDISDN
-385 SAGGFEVNPINGGY
+385 GGFTAVNINGAY
-399 TLSNIAVEHQQSL
+399 TLSDLKVEHQQSV
-412 TVHAMEKDL
+412 TVHAVEKSL

-430 NGALIDA
+430 NGAVIDA
-437 KDVVLSDAKMGGHAI
+437 KEVSLSDAKMGGHAI
-452 STDGTKVDVQAIK
+452 YADGTKVDVKAVK
-465 SNRKPNTY
+465 SNRQPNTY
-473 VYAKVLG
+473 IYAKVLG

-493 AETGVLK
+493 PETGALK

-509 GDHTANLANED
+509 GDHTANIANQD
-520 ISSANGY
+520 ISSATGY
-527 HSMGKGGYSLSAL
+527 NPMGKGGYSLSDL
-540 NYSVNAIRSMSET
+540 HYSVNAVRSTSET
-553 VADIDEYTDQTL
+553 VADIEEYTDQTL
-565 FKPATDSGESSGD
+565 FKPANDSGESSGD
-578 VHFSGAG
+578 VRFNGAG

-593 VTRGNVYFNGGGIAN
+593 VTRGNVHFNGGGIAN

-653 SKQGKMD
+653 SQQGKMD

-671 RIGDGQYLAHLLAYG
+671 RLGDGQYLAHLLAYG
-686 NISVHKGNGNSR
+686 NISVQKGSGDSR
-698 VAMLGGY
+698 VVMLGGY
-705 NTHTQIGSGHGL
+705 NTHTQIGSGNGL

-722 GFNVMTQVGNGEVTS
+722 GFNVMTQVGQGDVAA

-746 TKVGE
+746 TKMGE
-751 GELTAGM
+751 GELTSGM
-758 LGGANVMTHI
+758 LGGANVITHI
-768 SGDEQA
+768 SNDDKL

-793 GDTLAVMGGGA
+793 GNTLAVMGGGA
-804 NVLTHVGDGSTTG
+804 NVLTHVGDGTTTG

-873 AAMIGAG
+873 AVMIGAG

-960 HIGNGSTFAA
+960 HIGHGSTFAA
-970 MIGQANVMTKV
+970 M
-981 GNDLTAALM
+981 
-990 VGKANIYTHVGDGT
+990 VGKANIMTHVGDGT
-1004 SLGLFAGEM
+1004 SLGLFAGEV

-1107 IGNVMTHVGD
+1107 VGNVMTQVGE

-1127 ANIVTKVGDGLGINV
+1127 ANLITKVGDGLGVNV

-1164 EANILTKVGDGQ
+1164 EANLITKVGDGQ
-1176 EVSVVQGKANII
+1176 EVSVVQGEANII

-1211 DGRNVVLAKGEANIV
+1211 HGQNVVLAKGEANIV

-1236 ALWSKGNVV
+1236 ALWSKGNIV

-1257 KGKANITTTVGN
+1257 KGQANITTTVGN
-1269 GLSVTAAY
+1269 GLNVTAAY

-1285 VGNGVSVNVAW
+1285 VGDGVSVNVAW

-1323 IGDGLNI
+1323 VGDGLNI
-1330 NASYARNNV
+1330 NASYAQNNV

-1361 KLSALFDNVKQTL
+1361 KLSALFDNIKQTV

-1393 TSGTQKGRGAIATPE
+1393 SSGTHKGRGAIATPE
-1408 ITKLDGFQMDAIE
+1408 ITKLDGFQMDAIK

-1442 LNEMD
+1442 LNKMQHAINVD
-1447 NDLNIDGASDHAPNL
+1447 DSSVQAPNL

-1468 EQGDRGWQSTHGV
+1468 ELGEHGWQSTHGV
-1481 EASYSGSVYGVNGEG
+1481 EASYAGSVYGVEGEG
-1496 HGTRVTELD
+1496 HGARVTELD
-1505 THTNTSLYQD
+1505 TYTNTSLYQD
-1515 LTDLTEGEVIAVS
+1515 LANLAQGEVIAVS

-1557 DASAWQQKTLKLTAH
+1557 DESAWQQKTLKLTAQ

-1590 YILDNVVAKSES
+1590 YILDNVVATSES
-1602 SPQANAVSEH
+1602 SQQANAIREH
-1612 AKQNQASQNALSDKE
+1612 ATQNPATQNALSDKE

-1654 ESTDQQAI
+1654 ESTDQQAL

-1673 KEESEAV
+1673 QEESEAI
-1680 TAELTTLAQ
+1680 TAELTKLAQ
-1689 GLDVLDGQATHTGK
+1689 GLDVLDGQATHTGE
-1703 SGEQWRNDFAGGLLD
+1703 SGDQWRNEFASGLLA
-1718 GVQSQIDDAKQLAS
+1718 GVQTQLDDAKQLAN
-1732 DKMAAAKQTQ
+1732 DKIAEAKQTHA
-1742 SDNNSKVK
+1742 DNQNKVK
-1750 DSIAKSE
+1750 DAVAKSE

-1775 EAKADAETRKAD
+1775 DAQADAEKRKAD
-1787 AVAKSH
+1787 ALAKGK
-1793 DAKQAESDAHSAAND
+1793 DAQQAESDAHHAVNN
-1808 AQSRGDRDAM
+1808 AQSRGDRDVQV
-1818 NAENK
+1818 AENK
-1823 ANQAQN
+1823 ANQAQA

-1835 QNEGDRPDRQ
+1835 QNEGERPDRQ
-1845 GVAGSGLSGN
+1845 GVTGSGLSGN
-1855 AHRVEGAGETGSHVN
+1855 AHSVEGAGETDSHVN

-1882 DGLTEQELEALEGA
+1882 EGLTEQEQEALEGA

-1906 AGIRSKNSGS
+1906 AGIRAKNSGS
-1916 TITSMFMEANADSIV
+1916 SMTSMFSETNSKSIV
-1931 VDTTASQDVVRKE
+1931 VPTKVSPEPDRQEVTRRD
-1944 VRISGVNLVGLGE
+1944 VRISGVNL
-1957 ASHDSAESLVA
+1957 ESLSAVQGNQPTGQLA
-1968 ARAEKVANLYRWLD
+1968 SKS
-1982 TDNDVATD
+1982 
-1990 KYVPV
+1990 V
-1995 PGFERV
+1995 PGFKSHFASTSIGIENELSGLVVVLPKNSAQTFGYVHDSQGNPLFMLTKDMNQGGYSNPVGINDIQGVNNWQTHTIELVTYPSEISDTAAVESRKEAMLWLAKEFT
-2001 DADVSDEVKQ
+2001 DHINQSNHQSLPHLVSDDG
-2011 RMIQSMSGYIEH
+2011 RF
-2023 TDNQVPKD
+2023 
-2031 QAQALATLFV
+2031 TLV
-2041 ESTLDYDWD
+2041 ISN
-2050 KRVEF
+2050 
-2055 LTKLESYG
+2055 S
-2063 YSFETPHAEK
+2063 
-2073 SIVSF
+2073 
-2078 WSGKNFKQ
+2078 
-2086 YRDVL
+2086 
-2091 DNAQTDGKK
+2091 
-2100 VVYDIDVKGN
+2100 
-2110 AFAID
+2110 
-2115 LNKHLMRWGGLF
+2115 KHLIAAGNGT
-2127 LDPDNAEQNQLKSSI
+2127 SI
-2142 DAATF
+2142 DAQGKTIGMTPSGQQATMAISAKEF
-2147 SNTGFWSSVYA
+2147 GTSSSSEVRLLESAPWYQAGLRDEFLANAKNTTLDDPATAQNVYAYLTSVYSKTA
-2158 TGAQHDVYVIAEG
+2158 DLAKEYGIYINDWDPASEGFSPNAQGLTDPKVKNAWSILPRTKPVRMLELLSAEDSRYVRQQIAEKLKGTYSESLAKNVFEYFQYG
-2171 GVRLGN
+2171 GEVAGHGIN
-2177 YFWHV
+2177 NATTGSV
-2182 ELPALRQLQREGLV
+2182 QQPEPAILFEFRSVPSALSDFV
-2196 GEIRLLDKPV
+2196 PKTA
-2206 SEYKDLP
+2206 S
-2213 ADEIGR
+2213 
-2219 RLTDAGVG
+2219 T
-2227 VKVRFDAL
+2227 VKVDVKALDHFDSASRKAIITEVNALVSGSEDFDAWYQEYRASKGQPPVKNPK
-2235 SSARQAE
+2235 SSASANHKAE
-2242 LLADNPDDYRADT
+2242 WLMTQLAEQWAKITAPYTDNHET
-2255 LVELDVK
+2255 LTSTKLASNDKEELHALGETSNLEHNKQQENVA
-2262 LSAIDSML
+2262 SIINTML
-2270 RESLPF
+2270 NDMLPF
-2276 YSLRTERNLLVQE
+2276 YALRTERNLLVQE
-2289 GDEGFEVRSWPGSD
+2289 GDEGFEVRAWPGTE
-2303 DKSKTILLDNPE
+2303 DKSKTIILEDPE
-2315 DAAQQ
+2315 DAAQH

-2348 LSHHDGRTR
+2348 ISHHEGRTHV
-2357 ILAQKED
+2357 LAQKVD
-2364 GAWTYNTNS
+2364 GAWQYNATV

-2384 AHVSGKVRGESYQKV
+2384 AHVTGKIRGESYQQV
-2399 IDALAEYHASTAE
+2399 IDALTDYHASITE
-2412 HADYELES
+2412 HADYEPES
-2420 VEQLVNLR
+2420 VEKLLNLR
-2428 KKIEGYALG
+2428 KKIEGYVLG
-2437 HPDSGRLEA
+2437 HPDSGRVEA

-2453 VNSRLEEVSV
+2453 VNTRLDEVSLLSV
-2463 LAVSEQSIKAH
+2463 AEQTIQAQ
-2474 DSFSRLYDQLDNA
+2474 DSFSRLYDQLEAAN
-2487 HLKQSKHLYLDG
+2487 LKESKHLYLDQ

-2512 KIDQLGGSDAVLEK
+2512 NIDLLGSREAVLEK
-2526 VKASVNHEYGQAI
+2526 VKLTVSNEYGQTV
-2539 ADTIFAGLSAN
+2539 ADTIFAGLSAKD
-2550 ELAKDGK
+2550 LAKDGK
-2557 GIDITGLNRIH
+2557 GIDIAGLNKVH
-2568 QALEQHMSPVSAT
+2568 QAIEQHLSPVSAT
-2581 MYIWKPS
+2581 LYIWKPS

-2605 QIDAQAAADFNKQ
+2605 QLEGQAAADFNQQ

-2632 IRNIFNVATE
+2632 ISNILNVATKD
-2642 YQPDLKLRWS
+2642 QPDLKLRWS

-2663 LEHDMASEE
+2663 LEHDVASEE
-2672 NDGFGLNDGETKLKR
+2672 NDGFGLHDGDIKLKR

-2699 AAYKDASEG
+2699 ASFKEASEG

-2716 PDMLVSTGIPAHV
+2716 PDMLETTGIPAHV
-2729 FQPFVDQ
+2729 FQPFVEQ

-2742 DMMDVANRFAQELQK
+2742 DMMDVANRFAQELRL
-2757 QAQASGDPALVAK
+2757 QAQRSDDPELLEK
-2770 RIDNVVRLFAERAL
+2770 RIGNVVRQFAERAL
-2784 EEIEAFKAS
+2784 EEIETFKAS
-2793 QADEGRVFRINLE
+2793 QADQGRVFRINLE

-2817 NRLSHDPDA
+2817 HRLSNDPDA

-2853 HTWRPKFGVWTPTEL
+2853 HTWLPKFGVWTPTEL

-2887 SHQVNDDLDA
+2887 SHQVTDVLDA
-2897 LSGSEKHKDKV
+2897 LSDNEKPKENV
-2908 AIENDGTPPRDKVP
+2908 AIENDGTPPRDKEF

-2929 LNNELYGERD
+2929 LNNELYGDKE
-2939 ARRKIGDITQTLLD
+2939 ARRKIGEITQTLLD

-2962 KVTLKGEAGR
+2962 KITLQGEAGR
-2972 LTGYYHQGTASS
+2972 LTGYYHQGTAPREG
-2984 DDETSTTSG
+2984 ETSTTSG

-3012 IRSHYQKQGI
+3012 IRNHYQKQGI

-3055 VNDKGIDPSNIILHG
+3055 VNDKGIDPSNIIIHG

-3116 AGIVGTIAKA
+3116 AGIVGAIAKA

-3137 KGLPQETPILLLTD
+3137 EGLPKETSILLLTD
-3151 NEGLGEEGE
+3151 NEGLGNEGE
-3160 KLRVKLSN
+3160 KLRTKLTA
-3168 SGFNVTGEQ
+3168 SGYNVTGEQ

-3191 YTGQIVS
+3191 YADQIVS
-3198 DLLNT
+3198 GLSSSASVDEDLDQQGLDTTSTKDQGVSNKDDHL
-3203 QHIKH
+3203 QVVDSK
-3208 NEAKLNLEPHGKN
+3208 EA
-3221 YESRDLILKPIS
+3221 
-3233 QPETVELGMPEV
+3233 
-3245 DQKVLADIAER
+3245 LAD
-3256 ENVII
+3256 
-3261 GVRPVDEKSKSLIAS
+3261 
-3276 KMYSSKGLF
+3276 
-3285 VKAKSSDWG
+3285 
-3294 PMSGFIP
+3294 
-3301 VDQSFAKASARRD
+3301 
-3314 LETFNR
+3314 
-3320 HAEQSIQS
+3320 
-3328 GNAVSAD
+3328 
-3335 LYLNQVRVEELV
+3335 
-3347 SKYHS
+3347 
-3352 LTPLELDD
+3352 
-3360 QSGMYKTTA
+3360 
-3369 TNGDQSVPFFLNRVT
+3369 
-3384 VDGNELWQVHY
+3384 
-3395 ITNGELAPFKVIG
+3395 
-3408 DPVSKQPMTADYDLL
+3408 
-3423 TVMYSYGDLGPQDKV
+3423 
-3438 KQPLTWQQWKD
+3438 
-3449 SVTYEDLTPKYKELY
+3449 
-3464 SNEDLYNKKDGA
+3464 
-3476 SLGNVS
+3476 
-3482 GRLKELKD
+3482 
-3490 RINVDLGRTNGLE
+3490 
-3503 MVHHGADDAN
+3503 
-3513 PYAVM
+3513 
-3518 ADNFPATFFV
+3518 
-3528 PKSLFAEDGLGEG
+3528 G
-3541 KGSIQTYFN
+3541 K
-3550 VNEQGAVVIRNPQEF
+3550 
-3565 SDFQQVTINAS
+3565 
-3576 FRASFNDKW
+3576 
-3585 NHGLDEPLFT
+3585 
-3595 TKRKLSHEFLN
+3595 
-3606 KRDQLLKK
+3606 
-3614 LSGGRLDAQD
+3614 
-3624 ETLVALGNPDD
+3624 
-3635 VSGNKAI
+3635 
-3642 VAVDVSQIFTRQ
+3642 
-3654 ELKERANVF
+3654 
-3663 AKPIGAS
+3663 
-3670 YQGILDQLDL
+3670 IL
-3680 VHQTV
+3680 
-3685 SRDQIV
+3685 
-3691 ASFELNKKVNAYIAE
+3691 
-3706 HPTSGRNQALTQ
+3706 
-3718 LKEQITSALFI
+3718 
-3729 GKMQVAQVDIDAIA
+3729 
-3743 QTRPELAARIFMVAI
+3743 
-3758 EEANGEHRGLTD
+3758 
-3770 MMVRWAN
+3770 
-3777 EDPYLAPK
+3777 
-3785 QGYKGETPN
+3785 
-3794 DLGFDAKYHVDLG
+3794 
-3807 DHYADF
+3807 
-3813 KQWLETSQSNG
+3813 
-3824 LLSKA
+3824 
-3829 TLDESTKTVHL
+3829 
-3840 GYSYQELQ
+3840 
-3848 DLTGVESVQMAFYF
+3848 
-3862 LKEAAKKVD
+3862 
-3871 PISGDSAEMILLKK
+3871 
-3885 FADKSYLSQLD
+3885 
-3896 SDRMDQIEGI
+3896 
-3906 YRSSHETDV
+3906 
-3915 DAWDR
+3915 
-3920 RYSGAGYDE
+3920 
-3929 LTNKLAG
+3929 
-3936 ATGVDEQLSVLLDD
+3936 
-3950 RKGLLIGEVH
+3950 
-3960 GSDVNGLRFVNEQMD
+3960 
-3975 ALKKQG
+3975 
-3981 VTVIGLEH
+3981 
-3989 LRSDLAQPLIDRY
+3989 
-4002 LATGVMS
+4002 
-4009 SELSA
+4009 
-4014 MLKTKHLDATLFE
+4014 
-4027 NARANGMRIV
+4027 
-4037 ALDANSSARPNVQG
+4037 
-4051 TEHGLMYR
+4051 
-4059 AGAANNIAVEVLQSL
+4059 
-4074 PDDEKFVAIYGKAHL
+4074 
-4089 QSHKGIEGFV
+4089 
-4099 PGITHRLDLPAL
+4099 
-4111 RVSDSNQFRVEQDD
+4111 
-4125 MTLRVV
+4125 
-4131 YDDVANKPKLTFKDS
+4131 
-4146 LSGANTAIHNQNVND
+4146 HNQNVND
-4161 WERVAVTPTADGGE
+4161 WERVVVTPTADGGE

-4184 QMENDSVVANAAANL
+4184 QMENDDVVAKAAANL

-4238 HGRDDSDSNNTH
+4238 HGRDHSESNNTR
-4250 LSGYSAED
+4250 LSGYSADD
-4258 LAAKLANFQQSFSQ
+4258 LAVKLAKFQQSFNQ

-4278 TPDHISIVGCSLVS
+4278 KPDHISIVGCSLVS

-4303 INAMDVNGLR
+4303 INAMDANGLR
-4313 VDVSARSSELA
+4313 VDVSVRSSELA
-4324 VDATGRKHTKDEN
+4324 VDEAGRKHTKDAN
-4337 GDWIQKAETNKVSLS
+4337 GDWVQKAENNKVSLS
-4352 WNEQGEVI
+4352 WDAQGEVV
-4360 AKEERIRNGIAE
+4360 AKDERIRNGIAE

-4380 GVSDVGEIAR
+4380 GVSDVDEPAR

-4402 PEKRKV
+4402 PEKRKP
-4408 ETETSSSAA
+4408 ETEVIANSSNS
-4417 NNKLSYSG
+4417 NQLSYSG
-4425 NIQVNVGDGE
+4425 NIQVNVGEGE

-4443 SNVGIKVGSGG
+4443 SNVGIKVGTGG

-4469 GNGESKHSV
+4469 GDGESKHCV
-4478 DMGGYQ
+4478 DIGGYQ
-4484 ALEGAQMFI
+4484 ALEGAQMFL
-4493 GNRNVSFNLGQSN
+4493 GNRNVSFNFGHSN
-4506 DLLVMMDKSIP
+4506 DLILMMDKSIP

-4528 ARISGVLQSIA
+4528 ARISGVLQGIA
-4539 TSGEDQDWLAAQEQ
+4539 MFGEGEDWLAAQEQ

-4569 LDQSSSVDYTCLVE
+4569 LDQSSSVDYTKLVE
-4583 LDSHNERSSRGLKH
+4583 LDSQNERDSRGLKH
-4597 DTEAALNKQ
+4597 DAETTLNKQ

-4613 NSDSSAGKLS
+4613 NGNSGTSQLS

-4680 QFSATGQA
+4680 QFTATGQA

-4693 YTPEDLPRQLKNK
+4693 YTPQDLPRQLKNK
-4706 LLGQMAGI
+4706 LLGQLAGV

-4726 DYTTSGQIVSRNG
+4726 DYTASGQIVSRNG
-4739 EAVDGVAILTEMLEV
+4739 QAVDGVAILKEMLEV

-4767 DPAKLLDSLKSG
+4767 DPAKLLDSLKAG
-4779 IDMGADGIQSFA
+4779 IDMGADGIKSFA
-4791 ETHGLKDKAP
+4791 ETHGLKEKAP
-4801 EEEENKSAVSVNG
+4801 EEEKDNSSVSVNG
-4814 TSVNSAQGAT
+4814 GNVNSAQGAT
-4824 ASDGNTETAETQDRA
+4824 VADGNTETAETQDRA

-4863 KSLVENLKEN
+4863 KSLVANLKEN

-4943 SNIFTGGEGSDMGV
+4943 SNIFTGGEGNDMGV

-5004 LGRDYVVT
+5004 SGRDYVVT

-5022 DGQDYSVTIGNNN
+5022 DDQDYSVTIGSNN

-5046 NVFGNYNRINAS
+5046 NIFGNYNRINAG

-5073 NGGEGEDHLIAAAI
+5073 NGGDGDDHLIAAAI

-5092 FNGEEGRDLMVLG
+5092 FNGGEGRDLMVLG

-5127 DNLVEDISS
+5127 DNLVEDIRS

-5166 PVSETDQAKFE
+5166 PASDSDQAKFE
-5177 HIGSVTFND
+5177 HIGSVTFSD
-5186 YFDGK
+5186 YFNGN
-5191 RAQMI
+5191 RAQVI

-5202 DANGER
+5202 DATGER
-5208 EYTTLSESSIDALV
+5208 EYTTLSESAIDALV

-5248 ISTAWADVVHKKGIT
+5248 ITTAWADVVHKKGLM

>member
-19 ADNGNNDIVAI
+19 ADDGNNSIVAI

-52 TVHTGSGNDTVV
+52 TVYTGSGNDTVV
-64 GGSAYLRVEDSTG
+64 GGSAYLRVEDTTG

-108 IDHLGHHGDVSYGGA
+108 IDHLGNHGDVNYGGA
-123 AAYNSVKRKGLSGN
+123 AAYNGITRKGLSGN

-150 HETNHGNLSFAGA
+150 HETNQGNLSFAGA

-174 DQYQGSRGDVSFDG
+174 NRYQDSRGDVTFDG

-217 KGKVGDITLQGAG
+217 KGKVGDVTLQGAG

-239 QAEDVYQQTHGNI
+239 QAEDVYAQTRGNI

-262 FYSDVAHGDIH
+262 LYSDVAHGDIH

-295 GMEYAKAEDIVLTTA
+295 GMEYAKAEEIVLTA
-310 KMHGSWIGSGTHA
+310 AQMHGLSIDNGNKFHA

-347 INKVRLSND
+347 INKVRLYND
-356 PKTGKLKYY
+356 PETGKLKYY
-365 SEAWY
+365 SEAWF
-370 KQGNHLSGLARSDVS
+370 KRGNHLTDLARSDVS

-412 TVHAMEKDL
+412 TVHAVEKDL

-437 KDVVLSDAKMGGHAI
+437 KDVALSEAKMGGTAI
-452 STDGTKVDVQAIK
+452 STDGTTVDVQAVK

-493 AETGVLK
+493 PKTGALK

-509 GDHTANLANED
+509 GNHTADLANED

-527 HSMGKGGYSLSAL
+527 HSMGKGGYSLSDL
-540 NYSVNAIRSMSET
+540 HYSVNAVRSTSET

-578 VHFSGAG
+578 VHFNGAG

-698 VAMLGGY
+698 VVMLGGY
-705 NTHTQIGSGHGL
+705 NTHTQIGSGNGL

-722 GFNVMTQVGNGEVTS
+722 GFNVMTQVGKGDVAS

-746 TKVGE
+746 TKVGD
-751 GELTAGM
+751 GDLTAGM
-758 LGGANVMTHI
+758 LGGANVITHI
-768 SGDEQA
+768 SGDNET

-793 GDTLAVMGGGA
+793 GNALAVMGGGA
-804 NVLTHVGDGSTTG
+804 NVLTHVGDGTTTG

-873 AAMIGAG
+873 AVMIGAG

-960 HIGNGSTFAA
+960 HVGSGSTFAA
-970 MIGQANVMTKV
+970 MIGQANIMTKV
-981 GNDLTAALM
+981 GDDLTAALM

-1004 SLGLFAGEM
+1004 SLGIFAGEV

-1127 ANIVTKVGDGLGINV
+1127 ANIITKVGDGLGVNV

-1164 EANILTKVGDGQ
+1164 EANVITKVGDGQ

-1211 DGRNVVLAKGEANIV
+1211 NGRNVVLAKGEANIV

-1236 ALWSKGNVV
+1236 ALWSKGNIV

-1257 KGKANITTTVGN
+1257 KGKANITTTVGD

-1285 VGNGVSVNVAW
+1285 VGDGVSVNVAW

-1323 IGDGLNI
+1323 IGDGLGI
-1330 NASYARNNV
+1330 NASYAQNNV
-1339 AIKVGNGDFYSLAV
+1339 AIKIGNGDFYSLAV

-1361 KLSALFDNVKQTL
+1361 KLSALFDNIKQTV

-1393 TSGTQKGRGAIATPE
+1393 SSGTQKGRGAIATPE

-1442 LNEMD
+1442 LNKMQ
-1447 NDLNIDGASDHAPNL
+1447 NALNVDGSSDQTQAPNL

-1468 EQGDRGWQSTHGV
+1468 EQGDQGWKSTHGV
-1481 EASYSGSVYGVNGEG
+1481 EASHSGNVYGVNGEG
-1496 HGTRVTELD
+1496 HGARVTELD
-1505 THTNTSLYQD
+1505 TYTNTSLYQD

-1577 IEFKGTGHNDGLG
+1577 IEFKGTGQNDGLG

-1602 SPQANAVSEH
+1602 SQQANAVSEH
-1612 AKQNQASQNALSDKE
+1612 ATQNQASQNALSDKE
-1627 RAEADRQRLEQ
+1627 RTEADRQRLEQ

-1654 ESTDQQAI
+1654 DSTDQKAL

-1680 TAELTTLAQ
+1680 TAELTKLAQ
-1689 GLDVLDGQATHTGK
+1689 GLDVLDGQATHTGE
-1703 SGEQWRNDFAGGLLD
+1703 SGDQWRNDFAGGLLD
-1718 GVQSQIDDAKQLAS
+1718 GVQRQLDDAKQLAN
-1732 DKMAAAKQTQ
+1732 DKIAAAKQTQ

-1750 DSIAKSE
+1750 ESVAKSE

-1775 EAKADAETRKAD
+1775 DAKADAETRKAD
-1787 AVAKSH
+1787 AVAKSN

-1829 DAQGAK
+1829 DAKGTK
-1835 QNEGDRPDRQ
+1835 QNEGDRPDRE
-1845 GVAGSGLSGN
+1845 GVTGSGLSGN
-1855 AHRVEGAGETGSHVN
+1855 AHRVEGAGETGSHVTN
-1870 TDSQTNADGRFS
+1870 DSQTNADGRFS
-1882 DGLTEQELEALEGA
+1882 EGLSEQEQEALEGA

-1906 AGIRSKNSGS
+1906 AGIRGKNSGS
-1916 TITSMFMEANADSIV
+1916 TISSMFTETNSDSIV
-1931 VDTTASQDVVRKE
+1931 VPTAASQDVVRKE
-1944 VRISGVNLVGLGE
+1944 IRISGVNLEGLGE
-1957 ASHDSAESLVA
+1957 ASHDTAESLVS

-1982 TDNDVATD
+1982 TDNDAATD

-2001 DADVSDEVKQ
+2001 DADVSEEAKE
-2011 RMIQSMSGYIEH
+2011 RMIQFVGGYIEH

-2041 ESTLDYDWD
+2041 EATLDYDWD

-2063 YSFETPHAEK
+2063 YSFEAPHGEK

-2078 WSGKNFKQ
+2078 WSGRNFKE
-2086 YRDVL
+2086 YRNVL
-2091 DNAQTDGKK
+2091 DNAQADGKK

-2115 LNKHLMRWGGLF
+2115 LNKQLMRWGGMF

-2158 TGAQHDVYVIAEG
+2158 TGAQNDVYVIAEG
-2171 GVRLGN
+2171 GMRLGN
-2177 YFWHV
+2177 YFWNV

-2206 SEYKDLP
+2206 SAYKDIP
-2213 ADEIGR
+2213 VEDIGR
-2219 RLTDAGVG
+2219 RLTDAGVA

-2235 SSARQAE
+2235 SHEKQAD
-2242 LLADNPDDYRADT
+2242 LLADNPDGYKADT

-2289 GDEGFEVRSWPGSD
+2289 GEEGFEVRSWPGTD
-2303 DKSKTILLDNPE
+2303 GKSKTILLDNPE

-2320 KAIERFILA
+2320 KSIERFILA

-2364 GAWTYNTNS
+2364 GAWTYNANV

-2384 AHVSGKVRGESYQKV
+2384 AHVSGKVRGESYQQV
-2399 IDALAEYHASTAE
+2399 IDALTEYHASTAE
-2412 HADYELES
+2412 HADYELTS
-2420 VEQLVNLR
+2420 VEKLLNLR
-2428 KKIEGYALG
+2428 KQVEGYVLG
-2437 HPDSGRLEA
+2437 HPDSGRVQA
-2446 MNSLLNQ
+2446 MNALLNQ
-2453 VNSRLEEVSV
+2453 VNSRLEAVSV
-2463 LAVSEQSIKAH
+2463 LVVSEQSIKAH
-2474 DSFSRLYDQLDNA
+2474 DSFSHLYDQLDNA
-2487 HLKQSKHLYLDG
+2487 NLKESKHLYLDG

-2512 KIDQLGGSDAVLEK
+2512 NIDKLGGSDAVLEK
-2526 VKASVNHEYGQAI
+2526 VKAAVSHEYGQVV

-2550 ELAKDGK
+2550 DLAKDGK
-2557 GIDITGLNRIH
+2557 GIDIAGLNKVH
-2568 QALEQHMSPVSAT
+2568 QAIEQHMSPVSAT

-2605 QIDAQAAADFNKQ
+2605 QLEGQAAADFNKQ

-2642 YQPDLKLRWS
+2642 DQPDLKLRWS

-2687 FIEKLNAAKGID
+2687 FVEKLNAAKGID
-2699 AAYKDASEG
+2699 ASYKDASEG

-2716 PDMLVSTGIPAHV
+2716 PDMLASTGIPAHV

-2742 DMMDVANRFAQELQK
+2742 DMMDVANRFAEELQK
-2757 QAQASGDPALVAK
+2757 QAQASGDPALVEK

-2817 NRLSHDPDA
+2817 NRLSNDPDA

-2887 SHQVNDDLDA
+2887 SHQVADLLDA
-2897 LSGSEKHKDKV
+2897 LSGNEKRKENV
-2908 AIENDGTPPRDKVP
+2908 AIENDGTPPRDKES

-2929 LNNELYGERD
+2929 LNNELYGEKD
-2939 ARRKIGDITQTLLD
+2939 ARRKIGEITQTLLD
-2953 HAVEKGESQ
+2953 HAVENGESQ

-2972 LTGYYHQGTASS
+2972 LTGYYHQGAASS
-2984 DDETSTTSG
+2984 KGETSATSG

-3012 IRSHYQKQGI
+3012 IRNHYQKQGI

-3055 VNDKGIDPSNIILHG
+3055 VNDKGIDPSNIIIHG

-3116 AGIVGTIAKA
+3116 AGIVGAIAKA

-3137 KGLPQETPILLLTD
+3137 KGLPKETPILLLTD

-3160 KLRVKLSN
+3160 KLRAKLAIA
-3168 SGFNVTGEQ
+3168 GYNVTGEQ
-3177 TFYGHEASNRLMSQ
+3177 TFYGHEASNRLMGQ
-3191 YTGQIVS
+3191 YTDQIVS
-3198 DLLNT
+3198 GLFNAEQAAVEAGEVLKGLEKDFKRYGDALKPDTSVPGKAKDIRTTKDFLNGYKNDHAKEIVDGFRSDMNIKQLVDLFVKGNWSAEQKGALAWEIESRALKVTFQNKSEKYNRLFREIASAGVVDAKATEQLAPQLMLLNLANDGFGGRCDPLS
-3203 QHIKH
+3203 KLVLV
-3208 NEAKLNLEPHGKN
+3208 AKQLENDG
-3221 YESRDLILKPIS
+3221 
-3233 QPETVELGMPEV
+3233 QV
-3245 DQKVLADIAER
+3245 
-3256 ENVII
+3256 
-3261 GVRPVDEKSKSLIAS
+3261 GVARQLLE
-3276 KMYSSKGLF
+3276 KMYSAAAVLSNPTLYSDSEKANASKLLSSLAAIH
-3285 VKAKSSDWG
+3285 AKN
-3294 PMSGFIP
+3294 PMHDTSMKVWQEKLEGKQALTVNGVVEKIT
-3301 VDQSFAKASARRD
+3301 DASANGKPV
-3314 LETFNR
+3314 L
-3320 HAEQSIQS
+3320 
-3328 GNAVSAD
+3328 
-3335 LYLNQVRVEELV
+3335 
-3347 SKYHS
+3347 
-3352 LTPLELDD
+3352 LELDAPGHAMAAWAKG
-3360 QSGMYKTTA
+3360 SGDDRVYGFYDPNAGIVEFSSAEKFGDYLTRFFGKSDLNMAQGYKLGKNAAGEAIFNRVVVMDGNTLASYKPTFGDKTTMQGILDLPVFDA
-3369 TNGDQSVPFFLNRVT
+3369 TPIKKPTGGVASDLEALGDKT
-3384 VDGNELWQVHY
+3384 
-3395 ITNGELAPFKVIG
+3395 KV
-3408 DPVSKQPMTADYDLL
+3408 V
-3423 TVMYSYGDLGPQDKV
+3423 
-3438 KQPLTWQQWKD
+3438 
-3449 SVTYEDLTPKYKELY
+3449 
-3464 SNEDLYNKKDGA
+3464 
-3476 SLGNVS
+3476 
-3482 GRLKELKD
+3482 
-3490 RINVDLGRTNGLE
+3490 VDL
-3503 MVHHGADDAN
+3503 A
-3513 PYAVM
+3513 
-3518 ADNFPATFFV
+3518 
-3528 PKSLFAEDGLGEG
+3528 
-3541 KGSIQTYFN
+3541 
-3550 VNEQGAVVIRNPQEF
+3550 
-3565 SDFQQVTINAS
+3565 
-3576 FRASFNDKW
+3576 
-3585 NHGLDEPLFT
+3585 
-3595 TKRKLSHEFLN
+3595 
-3606 KRDQLLKK
+3606 
-3614 LSGGRLDAQD
+3614 
-3624 ETLVALGNPDD
+3624 
-3635 VSGNKAI
+3635 
-3642 VAVDVSQIFTRQ
+3642 QIFTVQ
-3654 ELKERANVF
+3654 ELKERAKVF

-3680 VHQTV
+3680 VHQAKG
-3685 SRDQIV
+3685 RDQIA
-3691 ASFELNKKVNAYIAE
+3691 ASFELNKKINAYIAE

-3718 LKEQITSALFI
+3718 LKEQVTSALFI
-3729 GKMQVAQVDIDAIA
+3729 GKMQIAQAGIDAIA

-3758 EEANGEHRGLTD
+3758 EEANGKHVGLTD

-3785 QGYKGETPN
+3785 HGYKGETPS
-3794 DLGFDAKYHVDLG
+3794 DLGFDAKYHVDLSE
-3807 DHYADF
+3807 HYADF

-3862 LKEAAKKVD
+3862 LKEAAKKAD
-3871 PISGDSAEMILLKK
+3871 QISGDSAEMILLKK
-3885 FADKSYLSQLD
+3885 FADQSYLSQLD

-3920 RYSGAGYDE
+3920 RYSGKGYDE
-3929 LTNKLAG
+3929 LTNKLAS

-4014 MLKTKHLDATLFE
+4014 MLKTKHLDVALFE

-4059 AGAANNIAVEVLQSL
+4059 AGAANNIAVEVLQNL
-4074 PDDEKFVAIYGKAHL
+4074 PDGEKFVAIYGKAHL

-4111 RVSDSNQFRVEQDD
+4111 KVSDSNQFTVEQDD
-4125 MTLRVV
+4125 VSLRVV
-4131 YDDVANKPKLTFKDS
+4131 YDDVANKPKITFKDS
-4146 LSGANTAIHNQNVND
+4146 LSGANTDLHNQNVND
-4161 WERVAVTPTADGGE
+4161 WERVVVTPTADGGE

-4184 QMENDSVVANAAANL
+4184 QMENDAVAAKAAANL

-4238 HGRDDSDSNNTH
+4238 HGRDDSESNNTR
-4250 LSGYSAED
+4250 LSGYSADE
-4258 LAAKLANFQQSFSQ
+4258 LAVKLAKFQQSFNQ
-4272 AENINN
+4272 AENVSSK
-4278 TPDHISIVGCSLVS
+4278 PDHISIVGCSLVS

-4303 INAMDVNGLR
+4303 INAMDANGLR
-4313 VDVSARSSELA
+4313 LDVSVRSSELA
-4324 VDATGRKHTKDEN
+4324 VDETGRKHTKDAN
-4337 GDWIQKAETNKVSLS
+4337 GNWVQKAESNKVSLS
-4352 WNEQGEVI
+4352 WNEQGDVV
-4360 AKEERIRNGIAE
+4360 AKDERIRNGIAE

-4380 GVSDVGEIAR
+4380 GVSDVDEPAR

-4402 PEKRKV
+4402 PKKRKA
-4408 ETETSSSAA
+4408 ETETSSSSA

-4443 SNVGIKVGSGG
+4443 SNVGIKVGTGG
-4454 FKSLAFGDNNVMVHI
+4454 FKSLAFGDNNVMIHI
-4469 GNGESKHSV
+4469 GNGESKHSF
-4478 DMGGYQ
+4478 DIGGYQ

-4493 GNRNVSFNLGQSN
+4493 GNRNVSFNKGRSN
-4506 DLLVMMDKSIP
+4506 DLIVMMDKSIP

-4539 TSGEDQDWLAAQEQ
+4539 TSGEGKDWLAAQEQ

-4569 LDQSSSVDYTCLVE
+4569 LDQSSSVDYTSLVE
-4583 LDSHNERSSRGLKH
+4583 LDSQNERSSRGLKH
-4597 DTEAALNKQ
+4597 DAEAALNKQ

-4613 NSDSSAGKLS
+4613 NSDSDTSKLS

-4706 LLGQMAGI
+4706 LLGQLAGV

-4726 DYTTSGQIVSRNG
+4726 DYTASGHIVSRNG
-4739 EAVDGVAILTEMLEV
+4739 EAVDGVAILKEMLEV

-4767 DPAKLLDSLKSG
+4767 DPTKLVNSLEAG
-4779 IDMGADGIQSFA
+4779 INMGADGIKSFA
-4791 ETHGLKDKAP
+4791 ETHGLKEKAP
-4801 EEEENKSAVSVNG
+4801 EEEESKPSVSLNG
-4814 TSVNSAQGAT
+4814 ETLNSTQGAT
-4824 ASDGNTETAETQDRA
+4824 VADGSTETTETPDRA

-4847 PNLFATIF
+4847 PNLFAAIF

-4863 KSLVENLKEN
+4863 KSLVANLKEN

-4943 SNIFTGGEGSDMGV
+4943 SNIFTGGEGNDMGV

-5004 LGRDYVVT
+5004 SGRDYVVT

-5022 DGQDYSVTIGNNN
+5022 DDQDYSVTIGNNN
-5035 QVELGAGNDFA
+5035 QVELGAGDDFA

-5092 FNGEEGRDLMVLG
+5092 FNGGEGRDLMVLG

-5127 DNLVEDISS
+5127 DNLVEDIRS

-5166 PVSETDQAKFE
+5166 PASDSDQAKFE
-5177 HIGSVTFND
+5177 HIGSVTFSD
-5186 YFDGK
+5186 YFNGN
-5191 RAQMI
+5191 RAQVI

-5202 DANGER
+5202 DATGER
-5208 EYTTLSESSIDALV
+5208 EYTTLSESAIDALV

-5248 ISTAWADVVHKKGIT
+5248 ITTAWADVVHKKGIT

>member
-19 ADNGNNDIVAI
+19 ADDGNNNIVAI
-30 GFGGEIHAYGGDDHV
+30 GFGGQIHAYGGDDHV

-52 TVHTGSGNDTVV
+52 TVYTGSGNDTVV
-64 GGSAYLRVEDSTG
+64 GGSAYLKVEDSTG
-77 HLSVKGAAGYAD
+77 HLTVKGAAGYAD

-108 IDHLGHHGDVSYGGA
+108 IDHLGNHGDVSYGGA
-123 AAYNSVKRKGLSGN
+123 AAYNGITRKGLSGN
-137 VTFKGAGGYNALW
+137 VTFAGAGGYNTLW
-150 HETNHGNLSFAGA
+150 HETNQGNLSFTGA

-174 DQYQGSRGDVSFDG
+174 NRYQGSHGDVTFDG

-230 ASNRIERTR
+230 ASNRIERTH
-239 QAEDVYQQTHGNI
+239 QAEDVYTQSRGNI

-262 FYSDVAHGDIH
+262 LYSDVAHGDIH
-273 FSGGGAYNTIT
+273 FSGGGAYNTII

-289 SSFDAQ
+289 NDFAKE
-295 GMEYAKAEDIVLTTA
+295 GMTNAKADEIVLTKA
-310 KMHGSWIGSGTHA
+310 VMSGSWIGQDHH
-323 VTAVKSEREPNT
+323 VTAVKSASEPNT
-335 YLFAIADGTYTK
+335 YLFAFADSTYTK
-347 INKVRLSND
+347 INKVQLRND
-356 PKTGKLKYY
+356 PQTGELKYY
-365 SEAWY
+365 STAWY
-370 KQGNHLSGLARSDVS
+370 KEGNHLSNLANQDISDN
-385 SAGGFEVNPINGGY
+385 GGFTAVNINGAY
-399 TLSNIAVEHQQSL
+399 TLSDLKVEHQQSV
-412 TVHAMEKDL
+412 TVHAVEKSL

-430 NGALIDA
+430 NGAVIDA
-437 KDVVLSDAKMGGHAI
+437 KEVSLSDAKMGGHAI
-452 STDGTKVDVQAIK
+452 YADGTKVDVKAVK
-465 SNRKPNTY
+465 SNRQPNTY
-473 VYAKVLG
+473 IYAKVLG

-493 AETGVLK
+493 PETGALK

-509 GDHTANLANED
+509 GDHTANIANQD
-520 ISSANGY
+520 ISSATGY
-527 HSMGKGGYSLSAL
+527 NPMGKGGYSLSDL
-540 NYSVNAIRSMSET
+540 HYSVNAVRSTSET
-553 VADIDEYTDQTL
+553 VADIEEYTDQTL
-565 FKPATDSGESSGD
+565 FKPANDSGESSGD
-578 VHFSGAG
+578 VRFNGAG

-593 VTRGNVYFNGGGIAN
+593 VTRGNVHFNGGGIAN

-653 SKQGKMD
+653 SQQGKMD

-671 RIGDGQYLAHLLAYG
+671 RLGDGQYLAHLLAYG
-686 NISVHKGNGNSR
+686 NISVQKGSGDSR
-698 VAMLGGY
+698 VVMLGGY
-705 NTHTQIGSGHGL
+705 NTHTQIGSGNGL

-722 GFNVMTQVGNGEVTS
+722 GFNVMTQVGKGDVAA

-746 TKVGE
+746 TKMGE
-751 GELTAGM
+751 GELTSGM
-758 LGGANVMTHI
+758 LGGANVITHI
-768 SGDEQA
+768 SNDDQL

-793 GDTLAVMGGGA
+793 GNTLAVMGGGA
-804 NVLTHVGDGSTTG
+804 NVLTHVGDGTTTG
-817 VMVGGA
+817 VMVGAA

-860 GNIFTKVGDGTSI
+860 GNIFTKVGDGASI
-873 AAMIGAG
+873 AVMIGAG

-960 HIGNGSTFAA
+960 HIGHGSTFAA
-970 MIGQANVMTKV
+970 MIGQANIMTKV

-990 VGKANIYTHVGDGT
+990 VGKANIMTHVGDGT
-1004 SLGLFAGEM
+1004 SLGLFAGEV

-1107 IGNVMTHVGD
+1107 VGNVMTHVGD

-1127 ANIVTKVGDGLGINV
+1127 ANLITKVGDGLGVNV

-1164 EANILTKVGDGQ
+1164 EANLITKVGDGQ
-1176 EVSVVQGKANII
+1176 EVSVVQGEANII

-1211 DGRNVVLAKGEANIV
+1211 HGQNVVLAKGEANIV

-1236 ALWSKGNVV
+1236 ALWSKGNIV

-1257 KGKANITTTVGN
+1257 KGQANITTTVGN
-1269 GLSVTAAY
+1269 GLNVTAAY

-1285 VGNGVSVNVAW
+1285 VGDGVSVNVAW

-1323 IGDGLNI
+1323 VGDGLNI
-1330 NASYARNNV
+1330 NASYAQNNV

-1361 KLSALFDNVKQTL
+1361 KLSALFDNIKQTV

-1393 TSGTQKGRGAIATPE
+1393 SSGTHKGRGAIATPE
-1408 ITKLDGFQMDAIE
+1408 ITKLDGFQMDAIK

-1442 LNEMD
+1442 LNKMQHAINVD
-1447 NDLNIDGASDHAPNL
+1447 DSSVQAPNL

-1468 EQGDRGWQSTHGV
+1468 ELGEHGWQSTHGV
-1481 EASYSGSVYGVNGEG
+1481 EASYAGSVYGVEGEG
-1496 HGTRVTELD
+1496 HGARVTELD
-1505 THTNTSLYQD
+1505 TYTNTSLYQD
-1515 LTDLTEGEVIAVS
+1515 LANLAQGEVIAVS

-1557 DASAWQQKTLKLTAH
+1557 DESAWQQKTLKLTAQ

-1590 YILDNVVAKSES
+1590 YILDNVVATSES
-1602 SPQANAVSEH
+1602 SQQANAIREH
-1612 AKQNQASQNALSDKE
+1612 ATQNPATQNALSDKE

-1654 ESTDQQAI
+1654 ESTDQQAL

-1673 KEESEAV
+1673 QEESEAI
-1680 TAELTTLAQ
+1680 TAELTKLAQ
-1689 GLDVLDGQATHTGK
+1689 GLDVLDGQATHTGE
-1703 SGEQWRNDFAGGLLD
+1703 SGDQWRNEFASGLLA
-1718 GVQSQIDDAKQLAS
+1718 GVQTQLDDAKQLAN
-1732 DKMAAAKQTQ
+1732 DKIAEAKQTHA
-1742 SDNNSKVK
+1742 DNQNKVK
-1750 DSIAKSE
+1750 DAVAKSE

-1775 EAKADAETRKAD
+1775 DAQADAEKRKAD
-1787 AVAKSH
+1787 ALAKGK
-1793 DAKQAESDAHSAAND
+1793 DAQQAESDAHHAVNN
-1808 AQSRGDRDAM
+1808 AQSRGDRDVQL
-1818 NAENK
+1818 AENK
-1823 ANQAQN
+1823 ANQAQA

-1845 GVAGSGLSGN
+1845 GVTGSGLSGN
-1855 AHRVEGAGETGSHVN
+1855 AHSVESSGETDSHVN

-1882 DGLTEQELEALEGA
+1882 EDLTEQEQEALEGA

-1906 AGIRSKNSGS
+1906 AGIRAKNSS
-1916 TITSMFMEANADSIV
+1916 VSSMTSMFSETNSKSIV
-1931 VDTTASQDVVRKE
+1931 VPTKVSPEPDRQEVTRRD
-1944 VRISGVNLVGLGE
+1944 VRISGVNL
-1957 ASHDSAESLVA
+1957 ESLSAVKGSLPTGQLA
-1968 ARAEKVANLYRWLD
+1968 SKS
-1982 TDNDVATD
+1982 
-1990 KYVPV
+1990 V
-1995 PGFERV
+1995 PGFKSHFASTSIGIENELSGLVVVLPKNSAQTFGYVHDSQGNPLFMLTKDMNQGGYSNPVGINDIQGVNNWQTHTIELVTYPSEISDTAAVESRKEAMLWLAKEFT
-2001 DADVSDEVKQ
+2001 DHINQSNHQSLPHLVSDDG
-2011 RMIQSMSGYIEH
+2011 RF
-2023 TDNQVPKD
+2023 
-2031 QAQALATLFV
+2031 TLV
-2041 ESTLDYDWD
+2041 ISN
-2050 KRVEF
+2050 
-2055 LTKLESYG
+2055 S
-2063 YSFETPHAEK
+2063 
-2073 SIVSF
+2073 
-2078 WSGKNFKQ
+2078 
-2086 YRDVL
+2086 
-2091 DNAQTDGKK
+2091 
-2100 VVYDIDVKGN
+2100 
-2110 AFAID
+2110 
-2115 LNKHLMRWGGLF
+2115 KHLIAAGNGT
-2127 LDPDNAEQNQLKSSI
+2127 SI
-2142 DAATF
+2142 DAQGKTIGMTPSGQQATMAISAKEF
-2147 SNTGFWSSVYA
+2147 GTSSSSEVRLLESAPWYQAGLRDEFLANAKNTTLDDPATAQNVYAYLTSVYSKTA
-2158 TGAQHDVYVIAEG
+2158 DLAKEYGIYINDWDPASEGFSPNAQGLTDPKVKNAWSILPRTKPVRMLELLSAEDSRYVRQQIAEKLKGTYSESLAKNVFEYFQYG
-2171 GVRLGN
+2171 GEVAGHGIN
-2177 YFWHV
+2177 NATTGSMQQP
-2182 ELPALRQLQREGLV
+2182 EPAILFEFRSVPSALSDFVPKTASTVKVDVKALDHFDSSSRKAIITEVNGLV
-2196 GEIRLLDKPV
+2196 SV
-2206 SEYKDLP
+2206 SED
-2213 ADEIGR
+2213 
-2219 RLTDAGVG
+2219 
-2227 VKVRFDAL
+2227 FDAWYQEYRASKGQPPVKNPK
-2235 SSARQAE
+2235 SSASANHKAE
-2242 LLADNPDDYRADT
+2242 WLMTQHAEQWAKITAPYTDNHETLTSTKLASNDKE
-2255 LVELDVK
+2255 ELHALGETSNLEHNKQQENV
-2262 LSAIDSML
+2262 SSIINTML
-2270 RESLPF
+2270 NDMLPF

-2289 GDEGFEVRSWPGSD
+2289 GDEGFEVRAWPGTE
-2303 DKSKTILLDNPE
+2303 DKSKTIILEDPE
-2315 DAAQQ
+2315 DAAQH

-2348 LSHHDGRTR
+2348 ISHHEGRTHV
-2357 ILAQKED
+2357 LAQKVD
-2364 GAWTYNTNS
+2364 GAWQYNAKV

-2384 AHVSGKVRGESYQKV
+2384 ANVTGKIRGESYQQV
-2399 IDALAEYHASTAE
+2399 IDALADYHASITE
-2412 HADYELES
+2412 HADYEPES
-2420 VEQLVNLR
+2420 VEKLLNLR
-2428 KKIEGYALG
+2428 KKIEGYVLG
-2437 HPDSGRLEA
+2437 HPDSGRVEA

-2453 VNSRLEEVSV
+2453 VNTRLDEVSLLSV
-2463 LAVSEQSIKAH
+2463 AEQTIQAQ
-2474 DSFSRLYDQLDNA
+2474 DSFSRLYDQLEAAN
-2487 HLKQSKHLYLDG
+2487 LKESKHLYLDQ

-2512 KIDQLGGSDAVLEK
+2512 NIDLLGSREAVLEK
-2526 VKASVNHEYGQAI
+2526 VKLTVSNEYGQTV
-2539 ADTIFAGLSAN
+2539 ADTIFAGLSAKD
-2550 ELAKDGK
+2550 LAKDGK
-2557 GIDITGLNRIH
+2557 GIDIAGLNKVH
-2568 QALEQHMSPVSAT
+2568 QAIEQHLSPVSAT
-2581 MYIWKPS
+2581 LYIWKPS

-2605 QIDAQAAADFNKQ
+2605 QLEGQAAADFNQQ

-2632 IRNIFNVATE
+2632 ISNILNVATKD
-2642 YQPDLKLRWS
+2642 QPDLKLRWS

-2663 LEHDMASEE
+2663 LEHDVASEE
-2672 NDGFGLNDGETKLKR
+2672 NDGFGLHDGDIKLKR

-2699 AAYKDASEG
+2699 ASFKEASEG

-2716 PDMLVSTGIPAHV
+2716 PDMLETTGIPAHV
-2729 FQPFVDQ
+2729 FQPFVEQ

-2742 DMMDVANRFAQELQK
+2742 DMMDVANRFAQELRL
-2757 QAQASGDPALVAK
+2757 QAQRSDDPELLEK
-2770 RIDNVVRLFAERAL
+2770 RIGNVVRQFAERAL
-2784 EEIEAFKAS
+2784 EEIETFKAS
-2793 QADEGRVFRINLE
+2793 QADQGRVFRINLE

-2817 NRLSHDPDA
+2817 HRLSNDPDA

-2853 HTWRPKFGVWTPTEL
+2853 HTWLPKFGVWTPTEL

-2887 SHQVNDDLDA
+2887 SHQVTDVLDA
-2897 LSGSEKHKDKV
+2897 LSGNEKPKENV
-2908 AIENDGTPPRDKVP
+2908 AIENDGTPPRDKES

-2929 LNNELYGERD
+2929 LNNELYGDKE
-2939 ARRKIGDITQTLLD
+2939 ARRKIGEITQTLLD

-2962 KVTLKGEAGR
+2962 KITLQGEAGR
-2972 LTGYYHQGTASS
+2972 LTGYYHQGTAPREG
-2984 DDETSTTSG
+2984 ETSTTSG

-3012 IRSHYQKQGI
+3012 IRNHYQKQGI

-3055 VNDKGIDPSNIILHG
+3055 VNDKGIDPSNIIIHG

-3116 AGIVGTIAKA
+3116 AGIVGAIAKA

-3137 KGLPQETPILLLTD
+3137 EGLPKETSILLLTD
-3151 NEGLGEEGE
+3151 NEGLGNEGE
-3160 KLRVKLSN
+3160 KLRTKLTA
-3168 SGFNVTGEQ
+3168 SGYSVTGEQ

-3191 YTGQIVS
+3191 YADQIVS
-3198 DLLNT
+3198 GLSSSASVDEDLDQQGLDTTSTKDQGISNKNDHL
-3203 QHIKH
+3203 QVVDSK
-3208 NEAKLNLEPHGKN
+3208 EA
-3221 YESRDLILKPIS
+3221 
-3233 QPETVELGMPEV
+3233 
-3245 DQKVLADIAER
+3245 LADGKILH
-3256 ENVII
+3256 NQDVN
-3261 GVRPVDEKSKSLIAS
+3261 S
-3276 KMYSSKGLF
+3276 
-3285 VKAKSSDWG
+3285 WG
-3294 PMSGFIP
+3294 P
-3301 VDQSFAKASARRD
+3301 
-3314 LETFNR
+3314 
-3320 HAEQSIQS
+3320 
-3328 GNAVSAD
+3328 
-3335 LYLNQVRVEELV
+3335 
-3347 SKYHS
+3347 
-3352 LTPLELDD
+3352 
-3360 QSGMYKTTA
+3360 
-3369 TNGDQSVPFFLNRVT
+3369 
-3384 VDGNELWQVHY
+3384 
-3395 ITNGELAPFKVIG
+3395 IT
-3408 DPVSKQPMTADYDLL
+3408 
-3423 TVMYSYGDLGPQDKV
+3423 
-3438 KQPLTWQQWKD
+3438 
-3449 SVTYEDLTPKYKELY
+3449 
-3464 SNEDLYNKKDGA
+3464 
-3476 SLGNVS
+3476 
-3482 GRLKELKD
+3482 
-3490 RINVDLGRTNGLE
+3490 
-3503 MVHHGADDAN
+3503 
-3513 PYAVM
+3513 
-3518 ADNFPATFFV
+3518 
-3528 PKSLFAEDGLGEG
+3528 
-3541 KGSIQTYFN
+3541 
-3550 VNEQGAVVIRNPQEF
+3550 
-3565 SDFQQVTINAS
+3565 
-3576 FRASFNDKW
+3576 
-3585 NHGLDEPLFT
+3585 
-3595 TKRKLSHEFLN
+3595 
-3606 KRDQLLKK
+3606 
-3614 LSGGRLDAQD
+3614 
-3624 ETLVALGNPDD
+3624 
-3635 VSGNKAI
+3635 
-3642 VAVDVSQIFTRQ
+3642 
-3654 ELKERANVF
+3654 
-3663 AKPIGAS
+3663 
-3670 YQGILDQLDL
+3670 
-3680 VHQTV
+3680 
-3685 SRDQIV
+3685 
-3691 ASFELNKKVNAYIAE
+3691 
-3706 HPTSGRNQALTQ
+3706 
-3718 LKEQITSALFI
+3718 
-3729 GKMQVAQVDIDAIA
+3729 
-3743 QTRPELAARIFMVAI
+3743 
-3758 EEANGEHRGLTD
+3758 
-3770 MMVRWAN
+3770 
-3777 EDPYLAPK
+3777 
-3785 QGYKGETPN
+3785 
-3794 DLGFDAKYHVDLG
+3794 
-3807 DHYADF
+3807 
-3813 KQWLETSQSNG
+3813 
-3824 LLSKA
+3824 
-3829 TLDESTKTVHL
+3829 
-3840 GYSYQELQ
+3840 
-3848 DLTGVESVQMAFYF
+3848 
-3862 LKEAAKKVD
+3862 
-3871 PISGDSAEMILLKK
+3871 
-3885 FADKSYLSQLD
+3885 
-3896 SDRMDQIEGI
+3896 
-3906 YRSSHETDV
+3906 
-3915 DAWDR
+3915 
-3920 RYSGAGYDE
+3920 
-3929 LTNKLAG
+3929 
-3936 ATGVDEQLSVLLDD
+3936 
-3950 RKGLLIGEVH
+3950 
-3960 GSDVNGLRFVNEQMD
+3960 
-3975 ALKKQG
+3975 
-3981 VTVIGLEH
+3981 
-3989 LRSDLAQPLIDRY
+3989 
-4002 LATGVMS
+4002 
-4009 SELSA
+4009 
-4014 MLKTKHLDATLFE
+4014 
-4027 NARANGMRIV
+4027 
-4037 ALDANSSARPNVQG
+4037 
-4051 TEHGLMYR
+4051 
-4059 AGAANNIAVEVLQSL
+4059 
-4074 PDDEKFVAIYGKAHL
+4074 
-4089 QSHKGIEGFV
+4089 
-4099 PGITHRLDLPAL
+4099 
-4111 RVSDSNQFRVEQDD
+4111 
-4125 MTLRVV
+4125 
-4131 YDDVANKPKLTFKDS
+4131 
-4146 LSGANTAIHNQNVND
+4146 
-4161 WERVAVTPTADGGE
+4161 VTPTTDGGE

-4184 QMENDSVVANAAANL
+4184 QMENDDVVAKAAANL

-4238 HGRDDSDSNNTH
+4238 HGRDHSESNNTH
-4250 LSGYSAED
+4250 LSGYSADE
-4258 LAAKLANFQQSFSQ
+4258 LAVKLAKFQQSFNQ

-4278 TPDHISIVGCSLVS
+4278 KPDHISIVGCSLVS

-4303 INAMDVNGLR
+4303 INAMDANGLR
-4313 VDVSARSSELA
+4313 VDVSVRSSELA
-4324 VDATGRKHTKDEN
+4324 VDEAGRKHTKDAN
-4337 GDWIQKAETNKVSLS
+4337 GDWVQKAENNKVSLS
-4352 WNEQGEVI
+4352 WDAQGEVV
-4360 AKEERIRNGIAE
+4360 AKDEPIRNGIAE

-4380 GVSDVGEIAR
+4380 GVSDVDEPAR

-4402 PEKRKV
+4402 PEKRKP
-4408 ETETSSSAA
+4408 ETEVIANSSNS
-4417 NNKLSYSG
+4417 NQLSYSG
-4425 NIQVNVGDGE
+4425 NIQVNVGEGE

-4443 SNVGIKVGSGG
+4443 SNVGIKVGTGG

-4469 GNGESKHSV
+4469 GDGESKHSV
-4478 DMGGYQ
+4478 DIGGYQ
-4484 ALEGAQMFI
+4484 ALEGAQMFL
-4493 GNRNVSFNLGQSN
+4493 GNRNVSFNFGHSN
-4506 DLLVMMDKSIP
+4506 DLILMMDKSIP

-4539 TSGEDQDWLAAQEQ
+4539 TSGEGEDWLAAQEQ

-4569 LDQSSSVDYTCLVE
+4569 LDQSSSVDYTHLVQ
-4583 LDSHNERSSRGLKH
+4583 LNSQNERDSRGLKH
-4597 DTEAALNKQ
+4597 DAEATLNKQ

-4613 NSDSSAGKLS
+4613 NGNSGTSQLS

-4680 QFSATGQA
+4680 QFTATGQA

-4693 YTPEDLPRQLKNK
+4693 YTPQDLPRQLKNK
-4706 LLGQMAGI
+4706 LLGQLAGV

-4726 DYTTSGQIVSRNG
+4726 DYTASGQIVSRNG
-4739 EAVDGVAILTEMLEV
+4739 QAVDGVAILKEMLEV

-4767 DPAKLLDSLKSG
+4767 DPAKLLDSLKAG
-4779 IDMGADGIQSFA
+4779 IDMGADGIKSFA
-4791 ETHGLKDKAP
+4791 ETHGLKEKAP
-4801 EEEENKSAVSVNG
+4801 EEEKDNSSVSVNG
-4814 TSVNSAQGAT
+4814 ANVNSAQGAT
-4824 ASDGNTETAETQDRA
+4824 MADGNTETAETQDRA
-4839 FGFNSLNL
+4839 LGFNSLNL

-4863 KSLVENLKEN
+4863 KSLVENLKQN

-4897 DGDINL
+4897 DGDINI

-4943 SNIFTGGEGSDMGV
+4943 SNIFTGGEGHDMGV
-4957 LMGRENMMFGG
+4957 LVGRENMMFGG

-5004 LGRDYVVT
+5004 SGRDYVVT

-5022 DGQDYSVTIGNNN
+5022 DDQDYSVTIGNNN

-5046 NVFGNYNRINAS
+5046 NIFGNYNRINAG

-5073 NGGEGEDHLIAAAI
+5073 NGGDGDDHLIAAAI

-5092 FNGEEGRDLMVLG
+5092 FNGGEGRDLMVLG

-5127 DNLVEDISS
+5127 DNLVEDIRS

-5166 PVSETDQAKFE
+5166 PSNDSDQSKFE
-5177 HIGSVTFND
+5177 HIGSVTFSD
-5186 YFDGK
+5186 YFNGN
-5191 RAQMI
+5191 RAQVVIGMS
-5196 IAMGEK
+5196 EK
-5202 DANGER
+5202 DLSGER
-5208 EYTTLSESSIDALV
+5208 EYTMLSDSAIDALI
-5222 QAMSGFDPQ
+5222 QAMSGFEPQ
-5231 AGDNGFIDNLD
+5231 AGDNGFIDSLE
-5242 SKSRVA
+5242 SKSQAA
-5248 ISTAWADVVHKKGIT
+5248 ISMAWSDVVHKKGLM

>member
-1 MGKPFWRSV
+1 MVFYLIPKRRVWLMGKPFWRSV

-19 ADNGNNDIVAI
+19 ADDGNNNIVAI
-30 GFGGEIHAYGGDDHV
+30 GFGGQIHAYGGDDHV

-52 TVHTGSGNDTVV
+52 TVYTGSGNDTVV
-64 GGSAYLRVEDSTG
+64 GGSAYLKVEDSTG
-77 HLSVKGAAGYAD
+77 HLTVKGAAGYAD

-108 IDHLGHHGDVSYGGA
+108 IDHLGNHGDVSYGGA
-123 AAYNSVKRKGLSGN
+123 AAYNGITRKGLSGN
-137 VTFKGAGGYNALW
+137 VTFAGAGGYNAFW
-150 HETNHGNLSFAGA
+150 HETNQGNLSFTGA

-174 DQYQGSRGDVSFDG
+174 NRYQGSHGDVPFDG
-188 AGAANSI
+188 AGAANTI

-230 ASNRIERTR
+230 ASNRIERTH
-239 QAEDVYQQTHGNI
+239 QAEDVYTQTRGNI

-262 FYSDVAHGDIH
+262 LYSDVAHGDIH
-273 FSGGGAYNTIT
+273 FSGGGAYNTII

-289 SSFDAQ
+289 NDFAKE
-295 GMEYAKAEDIVLTTA
+295 GMTNAKADEIVLTKA
-310 KMHGSWIGSGTHA
+310 VMSGSWIGQDHH
-323 VTAVKSEREPNT
+323 VTAVKSASEPNT
-335 YLFAIADGTYTK
+335 YIFAFADSTYTK
-347 INKVRLSND
+347 INKVQLRND
-356 PKTGKLKYY
+356 PQTGELKYY
-365 SEAWY
+365 STAWY
-370 KQGNHLSGLARSDVS
+370 KEGNHLSNLANQDISDN
-385 SAGGFEVNPINGGY
+385 GGFTAVNINGAY
-399 TLSNIAVEHQQSL
+399 TLSDLKVEHQQSV
-412 TVHAMEKDL
+412 TVHAVEKSL

-430 NGALIDA
+430 NGAVIDA
-437 KDVVLSDAKMGGHAI
+437 KEVSLSDAKMGGHAI
-452 STDGTKVDVQAIK
+452 YADGTKVDVKAVK
-465 SNRKPNTY
+465 SNRQPNTY
-473 VYAKVLG
+473 IYAKVLG

-493 AETGVLK
+493 PETGALK

-509 GDHTANLANED
+509 GDHTANIANQD
-520 ISSANGY
+520 ISSATGY
-527 HSMGKGGYSLSAL
+527 NPMGKGGYSLSDL
-540 NYSVNAIRSMSET
+540 HYSVNAVRSTSET
-553 VADIDEYTDQTL
+553 VADIEEYTDQTL
-565 FKPATDSGESSGD
+565 FKPANDSGESSGD
-578 VHFSGAG
+578 VRFNGAG

-593 VTRGNVYFNGGGIAN
+593 VTRGNVHFNGGGIAN

-653 SKQGKMD
+653 SQQGKMD

-671 RIGDGQYLAHLLAYG
+671 RLGDGQYLAHLLAYG
-686 NISVHKGNGNSR
+686 NISVQKGSGDSR
-698 VAMLGGY
+698 VVMLGGY
-705 NTHTQIGSGHGL
+705 NTHTQIDSGNGL

-722 GFNVMTQVGNGEVTS
+722 GFNVMTQVGQGDVAA

-746 TKVGE
+746 TKMGE
-751 GELTAGM
+751 GELTSGM
-758 LGGANVMTHI
+758 LGGANVITHI
-768 SGDEQA
+768 SNDDQL

-793 GDTLAVMGGGA
+793 GNTLAVMGGGA
-804 NVLTHVGDGSTTG
+804 NVLTHVGDGTTTG

-823 NILTKVGNG
+823 NILTKIGNG

-873 AAMIGAG
+873 AVMIGAG

-960 HIGNGSTFAA
+960 HIGHGSTFAA
-970 MIGQANVMTKV
+970 MIGQANIMTKV

-990 VGKANIYTHVGDGT
+990 VGKANIMTHVGDGT
-1004 SLGLFAGEM
+1004 SLGLFAGEV

-1107 IGNVMTHVGD
+1107 VGNVMTHVGD

-1127 ANIVTKVGDGLGINV
+1127 ANLITKVGDGLGVNV

-1164 EANILTKVGDGQ
+1164 EANLITKVGDGQ
-1176 EVSVVQGKANII
+1176 EVSVVQGEANII

-1211 DGRNVVLAKGEANIV
+1211 NGQNVVLAKGEANIV
-1226 TQVGDGDSFN
+1226 TQVGNGDSFN
-1236 ALWSKGNVV
+1236 ALWSKGNIV

-1257 KGKANITTTVGN
+1257 KGQANITTTVGN

-1285 VGNGVSVNVAW
+1285 VGDGVSVNVAW

-1323 IGDGLNI
+1323 VGDGLNI
-1330 NASYARNNV
+1330 NASYAQNNV

-1361 KLSALFDNVKQTL
+1361 KLSALFDNIKQTV

-1393 TSGTQKGRGAIATPE
+1393 SSGTHKGRGAIATPE
-1408 ITKLDGFQMDAIE
+1408 ITKLDGFQMDAIK

-1442 LNEMD
+1442 LNKMQHA
-1447 NDLNIDGASDHAPNL
+1447 LNVDDSSVQAPNL

-1468 EQGDRGWQSTHGV
+1468 ELGEHGWQSTHGV
-1481 EASYSGSVYGVNGEG
+1481 EASYAGSVYGVEGEG
-1496 HGTRVTELD
+1496 HGARVTELD
-1505 THTNTSLYQD
+1505 TYTNTSLYQD
-1515 LTDLTEGEVIAVS
+1515 LANLAQGEVIAVS

-1557 DASAWQQKTLKLTAH
+1557 DESTWQQKTLKLIAQ

-1590 YILDNVVAKSES
+1590 YILDNVVATSES
-1602 SPQANAVSEH
+1602 SQQANAIREH
-1612 AKQNQASQNALSDKE
+1612 ATQNPAAQNALSDKE

-1654 ESTDQQAI
+1654 ESTDQQALG
-1662 ENNGQAQRDAV
+1662 NNGQAQRDAV
-1673 KEESEAV
+1673 QEESEAI
-1680 TAELTTLAQ
+1680 TAELTKLAQ
-1689 GLDVLDGQATHTGK
+1689 GLDVLDGQATHTGE
-1703 SGEQWRNDFAGGLLD
+1703 SGDQWRNEFASGLLA
-1718 GVQSQIDDAKQLAS
+1718 GVQTQLDDAKQLAN
-1732 DKMAAAKQTQ
+1732 DKIAEAKQTHA
-1742 SDNNSKVK
+1742 DNQNKVK
-1750 DSIAKSE
+1750 DAVAKSE

-1775 EAKADAETRKAD
+1775 DAQADSEKRKAD
-1787 AVAKSH
+1787 ALAKGK
-1793 DAKQAESDAHSAAND
+1793 DEQQAESDAHHAVNN
-1808 AQSRGDRDAM
+1808 AQSRGDRDVQL
-1818 NAENK
+1818 AENK
-1823 ANQAQN
+1823 ANQAQA

-1835 QNEGDRPDRQ
+1835 QNGGDRPDRQ
-1845 GVAGSGLSGN
+1845 GVTGSGLSGN
-1855 AHRVEGAGETGSHVN
+1855 AHSVEGAGETDSHIN

-1882 DGLTEQELEALEGA
+1882 EGLTEQEQEALEGA

-1906 AGIRSKNSGS
+1906 AGIRAKNSVS
-1916 TITSMFMEANADSIV
+1916 SMTSMFSETNSKSIV
-1931 VDTTASQDVVRKE
+1931 VPTKVSPEPVRQE
-1944 VRISGVNLVGLGE
+1944 VTRRDVRISGVNL
-1957 ASHDSAESLVA
+1957 ESLSAVQGSQPTGQLA
-1968 ARAEKVANLYRWLD
+1968 SKS
-1982 TDNDVATD
+1982 
-1990 KYVPV
+1990 V
-1995 PGFERV
+1995 PGFKSHFASTSIGIENELSGLVVVLPKNSAQTFGYVHDSQGNPLFMLTKDMNQGGYSNPVGINDIQGVNNWQTHTIELVTYPSEISDTAAIESRKEAMLWLAKEFT
-2001 DADVSDEVKQ
+2001 DHINQSNHQSLPHLVSDDG
-2011 RMIQSMSGYIEH
+2011 RF
-2023 TDNQVPKD
+2023 
-2031 QAQALATLFV
+2031 TLV
-2041 ESTLDYDWD
+2041 ISN
-2050 KRVEF
+2050 
-2055 LTKLESYG
+2055 S
-2063 YSFETPHAEK
+2063 
-2073 SIVSF
+2073 
-2078 WSGKNFKQ
+2078 
-2086 YRDVL
+2086 
-2091 DNAQTDGKK
+2091 
-2100 VVYDIDVKGN
+2100 
-2110 AFAID
+2110 
-2115 LNKHLMRWGGLF
+2115 KHLIAAGNGT
-2127 LDPDNAEQNQLKSSI
+2127 SI
-2142 DAATF
+2142 DAQGKTIGMTPSGQQATMAISAKEF
-2147 SNTGFWSSVYA
+2147 GTSSSSEVRLLESAPWYQAGLRDEFLANAKNTTLDDPATAQNVYAYLTSVYSKTA
-2158 TGAQHDVYVIAEG
+2158 DLAKEYGIYINDWDPSSEGFSPNAQGLTDPKVKNAWSILPRTKPVRMLELLSAEDSRYVRQQIAEKLKGTYSESLAKNVFEYFQYG
-2171 GVRLGN
+2171 GEVAGHGIN
-2177 YFWHV
+2177 NATTGSV
-2182 ELPALRQLQREGLV
+2182 QQPEPAILFEFRSVPSALSDFV
-2196 GEIRLLDKPV
+2196 PKTA
-2206 SEYKDLP
+2206 S
-2213 ADEIGR
+2213 
-2219 RLTDAGVG
+2219 T
-2227 VKVRFDAL
+2227 VKVDVKALDHFDSASRKAIITEVNALVSGSEDFDAWYQEYRASKGQPPVKNPK
-2235 SSARQAE
+2235 SSASANHKAE
-2242 LLADNPDDYRADT
+2242 WLMTQHAEQWAKITAPYTDNHETLTSTKLASNDKE
-2255 LVELDVK
+2255 ELHALGETSNLEHNKQQENVA
-2262 LSAIDSML
+2262 SIINTML
-2270 RESLPF
+2270 NDMLPF
-2276 YSLRTERNLLVQE
+2276 YALRTERNLLVQE
-2289 GDEGFEVRSWPGSD
+2289 GDEGFEVRAWPGTE
-2303 DKSKTILLDNPE
+2303 DKSKTIILENPE
-2315 DAAQQ
+2315 DAAQH

-2348 LSHHDGRTR
+2348 ISHHGGRTHV
-2357 ILAQKED
+2357 LAQRVD
-2364 GAWTYNTNS
+2364 GAWQYNAKV

-2384 AHVSGKVRGESYQKV
+2384 AHVTGKIRGESYQQV
-2399 IDALAEYHASTAE
+2399 IDALTDYHASITE
-2412 HADYELES
+2412 HADYEPES
-2420 VEQLVNLR
+2420 VEKLLNLR
-2428 KKIEGYALG
+2428 KKIEGYVLG
-2437 HPDSGRLEA
+2437 HPDSGRVEA

-2453 VNSRLEEVSV
+2453 VNTRLDEVSLLSV
-2463 LAVSEQSIKAH
+2463 AEQTIQAQ
-2474 DSFSRLYDQLDNA
+2474 DSFSRLYDQLEAAN
-2487 HLKQSKHLYLDG
+2487 LKESKHLYLDQ

-2512 KIDQLGGSDAVLEK
+2512 NIDLLGSREAVLEK
-2526 VKASVNHEYGQAI
+2526 VKLTVSNEYGQTV
-2539 ADTIFAGLSAN
+2539 ADTIFAVLSAKD
-2550 ELAKDGK
+2550 LAKDGK
-2557 GIDITGLNRIH
+2557 GIDIAGLNKVH
-2568 QALEQHMSPVSAT
+2568 QAIEQHLSPVSAT
-2581 MYIWKPS
+2581 LYIWKPS

-2605 QIDAQAAADFNKQ
+2605 QLEGQAAADFNQQ

-2632 IRNIFNVATE
+2632 ISNILNVATKD
-2642 YQPDLKLRWS
+2642 QPDLKLRWS

-2663 LEHDMASEE
+2663 LEHNVASEE
-2672 NDGFGLNDGETKLKR
+2672 NDGFGLHDGDIKLKR

-2699 AAYKDASEG
+2699 ASFKEASEG

-2716 PDMLVSTGIPAHV
+2716 PDMLETTGIPAHV
-2729 FQPFVDQ
+2729 FQPFVEQ

-2742 DMMDVANRFAQELQK
+2742 DMMDVANRFAQELRL
-2757 QAQASGDPALVAK
+2757 QAQRSDDPELLEK
-2770 RIDNVVRLFAERAL
+2770 RIGNVVRQFAERAL
-2784 EEIEAFKAS
+2784 EEIETFKAS
-2793 QADEGRVFRINLE
+2793 QADQGRVFRINLE

-2817 NRLSHDPDA
+2817 HRLRNDPDA

-2853 HTWRPKFGVWTPTEL
+2853 HTWLPKFGVWTPTEL
-2868 FNFGQALQEAQL
+2868 FNFAQALQEAQL

-2887 SHQVNDDLDA
+2887 SHQVTDVLDA
-2897 LSGSEKHKDKV
+2897 LSGNEKPKENV
-2908 AIENDGTPPRDKVP
+2908 AIENDGTPPRDKES

-2929 LNNELYGERD
+2929 LNNELYGDKE
-2939 ARRKIGDITQTLLD
+2939 ARRKIGEITQTLLD

-2962 KVTLKGEAGR
+2962 KITLQGEAGR
-2972 LTGYYHQGTASS
+2972 LTGYYHQGTAPREG
-2984 DDETSTTSG
+2984 ETSTTSG

-3012 IRSHYQKQGI
+3012 IRNHYQKQGI

-3055 VNDKGIDPSNIILHG
+3055 VNDKGIDPSNIIIHG

-3116 AGIVGTIAKA
+3116 AGIVGAIAKA

-3137 KGLPQETPILLLTD
+3137 EGLPKETSILLLTD
-3151 NEGLGEEGE
+3151 NEGLGNEGE
-3160 KLRVKLSN
+3160 KLRTKLTA
-3168 SGFNVTGEQ
+3168 SGYNVTGEQ

-3191 YTGQIVS
+3191 YADQIVS
-3198 DLLNT
+3198 GLSSSASVDEDLDQQGLDTTSTKDQGVSNKDDHL
-3203 QHIKH
+3203 QVVDSK
-3208 NEAKLNLEPHGKN
+3208 EA
-3221 YESRDLILKPIS
+3221 
-3233 QPETVELGMPEV
+3233 
-3245 DQKVLADIAER
+3245 LADGKI
-3256 ENVII
+3256 
-3261 GVRPVDEKSKSLIAS
+3261 L
-3276 KMYSSKGLF
+3276 
-3285 VKAKSSDWG
+3285 
-3294 PMSGFIP
+3294 
-3301 VDQSFAKASARRD
+3301 
-3314 LETFNR
+3314 
-3320 HAEQSIQS
+3320 H
-3328 GNAVSAD
+3328 
-3335 LYLNQVRVEELV
+3335 NQ
-3347 SKYHS
+3347 
-3352 LTPLELDD
+3352 
-3360 QSGMYKTTA
+3360 
-3369 TNGDQSVPFFLNRVT
+3369 
-3384 VDGNELWQVHY
+3384 
-3395 ITNGELAPFKVIG
+3395 
-3408 DPVSKQPMTADYDLL
+3408 
-3423 TVMYSYGDLGPQDKV
+3423 
-3438 KQPLTWQQWKD
+3438 
-3449 SVTYEDLTPKYKELY
+3449 
-3464 SNEDLYNKKDGA
+3464 
-3476 SLGNVS
+3476 
-3482 GRLKELKD
+3482 
-3490 RINVDLGRTNGLE
+3490 
-3503 MVHHGADDAN
+3503 
-3513 PYAVM
+3513 
-3518 ADNFPATFFV
+3518 
-3528 PKSLFAEDGLGEG
+3528 
-3541 KGSIQTYFN
+3541 
-3550 VNEQGAVVIRNPQEF
+3550 
-3565 SDFQQVTINAS
+3565 
-3576 FRASFNDKW
+3576 
-3585 NHGLDEPLFT
+3585 
-3595 TKRKLSHEFLN
+3595 
-3606 KRDQLLKK
+3606 
-3614 LSGGRLDAQD
+3614 
-3624 ETLVALGNPDD
+3624 
-3635 VSGNKAI
+3635 
-3642 VAVDVSQIFTRQ
+3642 
-3654 ELKERANVF
+3654 
-3663 AKPIGAS
+3663 
-3670 YQGILDQLDL
+3670 
-3680 VHQTV
+3680 
-3685 SRDQIV
+3685 
-3691 ASFELNKKVNAYIAE
+3691 
-3706 HPTSGRNQALTQ
+3706 
-3718 LKEQITSALFI
+3718 
-3729 GKMQVAQVDIDAIA
+3729 
-3743 QTRPELAARIFMVAI
+3743 
-3758 EEANGEHRGLTD
+3758 
-3770 MMVRWAN
+3770 
-3777 EDPYLAPK
+3777 
-3785 QGYKGETPN
+3785 
-3794 DLGFDAKYHVDLG
+3794 
-3807 DHYADF
+3807 
-3813 KQWLETSQSNG
+3813 
-3824 LLSKA
+3824 
-3829 TLDESTKTVHL
+3829 
-3840 GYSYQELQ
+3840 
-3848 DLTGVESVQMAFYF
+3848 
-3862 LKEAAKKVD
+3862 
-3871 PISGDSAEMILLKK
+3871 
-3885 FADKSYLSQLD
+3885 
-3896 SDRMDQIEGI
+3896 
-3906 YRSSHETDV
+3906 
-3915 DAWDR
+3915 
-3920 RYSGAGYDE
+3920 
-3929 LTNKLAG
+3929 
-3936 ATGVDEQLSVLLDD
+3936 
-3950 RKGLLIGEVH
+3950 
-3960 GSDVNGLRFVNEQMD
+3960 DVNGW
-3975 ALKKQG
+3975 G
-3981 VTVIGLEH
+3981 
-3989 LRSDLAQPLIDRY
+3989 P
-4002 LATGVMS
+4002 
-4009 SELSA
+4009 
-4014 MLKTKHLDATLFE
+4014 
-4027 NARANGMRIV
+4027 
-4037 ALDANSSARPNVQG
+4037 
-4051 TEHGLMYR
+4051 
-4059 AGAANNIAVEVLQSL
+4059 
-4074 PDDEKFVAIYGKAHL
+4074 
-4089 QSHKGIEGFV
+4089 
-4099 PGITHRLDLPAL
+4099 IT
-4111 RVSDSNQFRVEQDD
+4111 
-4125 MTLRVV
+4125 
-4131 YDDVANKPKLTFKDS
+4131 
-4146 LSGANTAIHNQNVND
+4146 
-4161 WERVAVTPTADGGE
+4161 VTPTTDGGE

-4184 QMENDSVVANAAANL
+4184 QMENDDVVAKAAANL

-4238 HGRDDSDSNNTH
+4238 HGRDHSESNNTR
-4250 LSGYSAED
+4250 LSGYSADE
-4258 LAAKLANFQQSFSQ
+4258 LAVKLAKFQQSFNQ

-4278 TPDHISIVGCSLVS
+4278 KPDHISIVGCSLVS

-4303 INAMDVNGLR
+4303 INAMDANGLR
-4313 VDVSARSSELA
+4313 VDVSVRSSELA
-4324 VDATGRKHTKDEN
+4324 VDEAGRKHTKDAN
-4337 GDWIQKAETNKVSLS
+4337 GDWVQKAENNKVSLS
-4352 WNEQGEVI
+4352 WDAQGEVV
-4360 AKEERIRNGIAE
+4360 AKDERIRNGIAE

-4380 GVSDVGEIAR
+4380 GVSDVDEPAR
-4390 GAIGDNNDVFDA
+4390 GAIGDNSDVFDA
-4402 PEKRKV
+4402 PEKRKP
-4408 ETETSSSAA
+4408 ETEVIANSSSS
-4417 NNKLSYSG
+4417 NQLSYSG
-4425 NIQVNVGDGE
+4425 NIQVNVGEGE

-4443 SNVGIKVGSGG
+4443 SNVGIKVGTGG

-4469 GNGESKHSV
+4469 GDGESKHSV
-4478 DMGGYQ
+4478 DIGGYQ
-4484 ALEGAQMFI
+4484 ALEGAQMFL
-4493 GNRNVSFNLGQSN
+4493 GNRNVSFNFGHSN
-4506 DLLVMMDKSIP
+4506 DLILMMDKSIP

-4528 ARISGVLQSIA
+4528 ARISGVLQGIA
-4539 TSGEDQDWLAAQEQ
+4539 MSGEGEDWLAAQEQ

-4569 LDQSSSVDYTCLVE
+4569 LDQSSSVDYTTLVE
-4583 LDSHNERSSRGLKH
+4583 LDSQNERDSRGLKH
-4597 DTEAALNKQ
+4597 DVEATLNKQ

-4613 NSDSSAGKLS
+4613 NGNSGTSQLS

-4680 QFSATGQA
+4680 QFTATGQA

-4693 YTPEDLPRQLKNK
+4693 YTPQDLPRQLKNK
-4706 LLGQMAGI
+4706 LLGQLAGV

-4726 DYTTSGQIVSRNG
+4726 DYTASGQIVSRNG
-4739 EAVDGVAILTEMLEV
+4739 QAVDGVVILKEMLEV

-4767 DPAKLLDSLKSG
+4767 DPAKLLDSLKAG
-4779 IDMGADGIQSFA
+4779 IDMGADGIKSFA
-4791 ETHGLKDKAP
+4791 ETHGLKEKAP
-4801 EEEENKSAVSVNG
+4801 EEEKDNSSVSVNG
-4814 TSVNSAQGAT
+4814 ANVNSAQGAT
-4824 ASDGNTETAETQDRA
+4824 MADGNTETAETQDRA
-4839 FGFNSLNL
+4839 LGFNSLNL

-4863 KSLVENLKEN
+4863 KSLVENLKQN

-4897 DGDINL
+4897 DGDINI

-4943 SNIFTGGEGSDMGV
+4943 SNIFTGGEGHDMGV

-5004 LGRDYVVT
+5004 SGRDYVVT

-5022 DGQDYSVTIGNNN
+5022 DDQDYSVTIGNNN

-5046 NVFGNYNRINAS
+5046 NVFGNYNRINAG

-5073 NGGEGEDHLIAAAI
+5073 NGGDGDDHLTAAAI

-5092 FNGEEGRDLMVLG
+5092 FNGGEGRDLMVLG

-5127 DNLVEDISS
+5127 DNLVEDIRS

-5166 PVSETDQAKFE
+5166 PSNDSDQSKFE
-5177 HIGSVTFND
+5177 HIGSVTFSD
-5186 YFDGK
+5186 YFNGN
-5191 RAQMI
+5191 RAQVVIGMSD
-5196 IAMGEK
+5196 K
-5202 DANGER
+5202 DLSGER
-5208 EYTTLSESSIDALV
+5208 EYTMLSDSAIDALV
-5222 QAMSGFDPQ
+5222 QAMSGFEPQ
-5231 AGDNGFIDNLD
+5231 AGDNGFIDSLE
-5242 SKSRVA
+5242 SKSQAA
-5248 ISTAWADVVHKKGIT
+5248 ISMAWSDVVHKKGLM

>member
-19 ADNGNNDIVAI
+19 ADDGNNNIVAI
-30 GFGGEIHAYGGDDHV
+30 GFGGQIHAYGGDDHV

-52 TVHTGSGNDTVV
+52 TVYTGSGNDTVV
-64 GGSAYLRVEDSTG
+64 GGSAYLKVEDSTG
-77 HLSVKGAAGYAD
+77 HLTVKGAAGYAD

-108 IDHLGHHGDVSYGGA
+108 IDHLGNHGDVSYGGA
-123 AAYNSVKRKGLSGN
+123 AAYNGITRKGLSGN
-137 VTFKGAGGYNALW
+137 VTFAGAGGYNALW
-150 HETNHGNLSFAGA
+150 HETNQGNLSFTGA

-174 DQYQGSRGDVSFDG
+174 NRYQGSHGDVTFDG

-230 ASNRIERTR
+230 ASNRIERTH
-239 QAEDVYQQTHGNI
+239 QAEDVYTQTRGNI

-262 FYSDVAHGDIH
+262 LYSDVAHGDIH
-273 FSGGGAYNTIT
+273 FSGGGVYNTII

-289 SSFDAQ
+289 NDFAKE
-295 GMEYAKAEDIVLTTA
+295 GMTNAKADEIVLTKA
-310 KMHGSWIGSGTHA
+310 VMSGSWIGQDHH
-323 VTAVKSEREPNT
+323 VTAVKSASEPNT
-335 YLFAIADGTYTK
+335 YLFAFADSTYTK
-347 INKVRLSND
+347 INKVQLRND
-356 PKTGKLKYY
+356 PQTGELKYY
-365 SEAWY
+365 STAWY
-370 KQGNHLSGLARSDVS
+370 KEGNHLSNLANQDISDN
-385 SAGGFEVNPINGGY
+385 GGFTAVNINGAY
-399 TLSNIAVEHQQSL
+399 TLSDLKVEHQQSV
-412 TVHAMEKDL
+412 TVHAVEKSL

-430 NGALIDA
+430 NGAVIDA
-437 KDVVLSDAKMGGHAI
+437 KEVSLSDAKMGGHAI
-452 STDGTKVDVQAIK
+452 YADGTKVDVKAVK
-465 SNRKPNTY
+465 SNRQPNTY
-473 VYAKVLG
+473 IYAKVLG

-493 AETGVLK
+493 PETGALK

-509 GDHTANLANED
+509 GDHTANIANQD
-520 ISSANGY
+520 ISSATGY
-527 HSMGKGGYSLSAL
+527 NPMGKGGYSLSDL
-540 NYSVNAIRSMSET
+540 HYSVNAVRSTSET
-553 VADIDEYTDQTL
+553 VADIEEYTDQTL
-565 FKPATDSGESSGD
+565 FKPANDSGESSGD
-578 VHFSGAG
+578 VRFNGAG

-593 VTRGNVYFNGGGIAN
+593 VTRGNVHFNGGGIAN

-653 SKQGKMD
+653 SQQGKMD

-671 RIGDGQYLAHLLAYG
+671 RLGDGQYLAHLLAYG
-686 NISVHKGNGNSR
+686 NISVQKGSGDSR
-698 VAMLGGY
+698 VVMLGGY
-705 NTHTQIGSGHGL
+705 NTHTQIGSGNGL

-722 GFNVMTQVGNGEVTS
+722 GFNVMTQVGKGDVAA

-746 TKVGE
+746 TKMGE
-751 GELTAGM
+751 GELTSGM
-758 LGGANVMTHI
+758 LGGANVITHI
-768 SGDEQA
+768 SNDDQL

-793 GDTLAVMGGGA
+793 GNTLAVMGGGA
-804 NVLTHVGDGSTTG
+804 NVLTHVGDGTTTG

-873 AAMIGAG
+873 AVMIGAG

-946 TTLAAMVGNANIFT
+946 TTLAAMVGNVNIFT
-960 HIGNGSTFAA
+960 HIGHGSTFAA
-970 MIGQANVMTKV
+970 MIGQANIMTKV

-990 VGKANIYTHVGDGT
+990 VGKANIMTHVGDGT
-1004 SLGLFAGEM
+1004 SLGLFAGEV

-1032 NIMTHVGDGLTGVLA
+1032 NIMIHVGDGLTGVLA

-1107 IGNVMTHVGD
+1107 VGNVMTHVGD

-1127 ANIVTKVGDGLGINV
+1127 ANLITKVGDGLGVNV

-1164 EANILTKVGDGQ
+1164 EANLITKVGDGQ
-1176 EVSVVQGKANII
+1176 EVSVVQGEANII

-1211 DGRNVVLAKGEANIV
+1211 NGQNVVLAKGEANIV
-1226 TQVGDGDSFN
+1226 TQVGNGDSFN
-1236 ALWSKGNVV
+1236 ALWSKGNIV

-1257 KGKANITTTVGN
+1257 KGQANITTAVGN

-1285 VGNGVSVNVAW
+1285 VGDGVSVNVAW

-1323 IGDGLNI
+1323 VGDGLNI
-1330 NASYARNNV
+1330 NASYAQNNV

-1361 KLSALFDNVKQTL
+1361 KLSALFDNIKQTV

-1393 TSGTQKGRGAIATPE
+1393 SSGTHKGRGAIATPE
-1408 ITKLDGFQMDAIE
+1408 ITKLDGFQMDAIK

-1442 LNEMD
+1442 LNKMQHA
-1447 NDLNIDGASDHAPNL
+1447 LNVDDSSVQAPNL

-1468 EQGDRGWQSTHGV
+1468 ELGEHGWQSTHGV
-1481 EASYSGSVYGVNGEG
+1481 EASYAGSVYGVESEG
-1496 HGTRVTELD
+1496 HGARVTELD
-1505 THTNTSLYQD
+1505 TYTNTSLYQD
-1515 LTDLTEGEVIAVS
+1515 LANLAQGEVIAVS

-1557 DASAWQQKTLKLTAH
+1557 DESTWQQKTLKLIAQ

-1590 YILDNVVAKSES
+1590 YILDNVVATSES
-1602 SPQANAVSEH
+1602 SQQANAIREH
-1612 AKQNQASQNALSDKE
+1612 ATQNPAAQNALSDKE
-1627 RAEADRQRLEQ
+1627 RAEADRQCLEQ

-1654 ESTDQQAI
+1654 ESTDQQALG
-1662 ENNGQAQRDAV
+1662 NNGQAQRDAV
-1673 KEESEAV
+1673 QEESEAI
-1680 TAELTTLAQ
+1680 TAELTKLAQ
-1689 GLDVLDGQATHTGK
+1689 GLDVLDGQATHTGE
-1703 SGEQWRNDFAGGLLD
+1703 SGDQWRNEFASGLLA
-1718 GVQSQIDDAKQLAS
+1718 GVQTQLDDAKQLAN
-1732 DKMAAAKQTQ
+1732 DKIAEAKQTHA
-1742 SDNNSKVK
+1742 DNQNKVK
-1750 DSIAKSE
+1750 DAVAKSE

-1775 EAKADAETRKAD
+1775 DAQADAEKRKAD
-1787 AVAKSH
+1787 ALAKGK
-1793 DAKQAESDAHSAAND
+1793 DAQQAESDAHHAVNN
-1808 AQSRGDRDAM
+1808 AQSRGDRDVQL
-1818 NAENK
+1818 AENK
-1823 ANQAQN
+1823 ANQAQA

-1845 GVAGSGLSGN
+1845 GVTGSGLSGN
-1855 AHRVEGAGETGSHVN
+1855 AHSVEGAGETDSHVK

-1882 DGLTEQELEALEGA
+1882 EGLTEQEQEALEGA

-1906 AGIRSKNSGS
+1906 AGIRAKNSVS
-1916 TITSMFMEANADSIV
+1916 SMTSMFSETNSKSIV
-1931 VDTTASQDVVRKE
+1931 VPTKVSPEPVRQE
-1944 VRISGVNLVGLGE
+1944 VTRRDVRISGVNL
-1957 ASHDSAESLVA
+1957 ESLSAVQGNQPTGQLA
-1968 ARAEKVANLYRWLD
+1968 SKS
-1982 TDNDVATD
+1982 
-1990 KYVPV
+1990 V
-1995 PGFERV
+1995 PGFKSHFASTSIGIENELSGLVVVLPKNSAQTFGYVHDSQGNPLFILTKDMNQGGYSNPVGINDIQGVNNWQTHTIELVTYPSEISDTAAIESRKEAMLWLAKEFT
-2001 DADVSDEVKQ
+2001 DHINQSNHQSLPHLVSDDG
-2011 RMIQSMSGYIEH
+2011 RF
-2023 TDNQVPKD
+2023 
-2031 QAQALATLFV
+2031 TLV
-2041 ESTLDYDWD
+2041 ISN
-2050 KRVEF
+2050 
-2055 LTKLESYG
+2055 S
-2063 YSFETPHAEK
+2063 
-2073 SIVSF
+2073 
-2078 WSGKNFKQ
+2078 
-2086 YRDVL
+2086 
-2091 DNAQTDGKK
+2091 
-2100 VVYDIDVKGN
+2100 
-2110 AFAID
+2110 
-2115 LNKHLMRWGGLF
+2115 KHLIAAGNGT
-2127 LDPDNAEQNQLKSSI
+2127 SI
-2142 DAATF
+2142 DAQGKTIGMTPSGQQATMAISAKEF
-2147 SNTGFWSSVYA
+2147 GTSSSSEVRLLESAPWYQAGLRDEFLANAKNTTLDDPATAQNVYAYLTSVYSKTA
-2158 TGAQHDVYVIAEG
+2158 DLAKEYGIYINDWDPASEGFSPNAQGLTDPKVKNAWSILPRTKPVRMLELLSAEDSRYVRQQIAEKLKGTYSESLAKNVFEYFQYG
-2171 GVRLGN
+2171 GEVAGHGIN
-2177 YFWHV
+2177 NATTGSV
-2182 ELPALRQLQREGLV
+2182 QQPEPAILFEFRSVPSALSDFV
-2196 GEIRLLDKPV
+2196 PKTA
-2206 SEYKDLP
+2206 S
-2213 ADEIGR
+2213 
-2219 RLTDAGVG
+2219 T
-2227 VKVRFDAL
+2227 VKVDVKALDHFDSASRKAIITEVNALVSGSEDFDAWYQEYRASKGQPPVKNPK
-2235 SSARQAE
+2235 SSASANHKAE
-2242 LLADNPDDYRADT
+2242 WLMTQHAEQWAKITAPYTDNHETLTSTKLASNDKE
-2255 LVELDVK
+2255 ELHALGETSNLENNKQQENVA
-2262 LSAIDSML
+2262 SIINTML
-2270 RESLPF
+2270 NDMLPF
-2276 YSLRTERNLLVQE
+2276 YALRTERNLLVQE
-2289 GDEGFEVRSWPGSD
+2289 GDEGFEVRAWPGTE
-2303 DKSKTILLDNPE
+2303 DKSKTIILEDPE
-2315 DAAQQ
+2315 DAAQH

-2348 LSHHDGRTR
+2348 ISHHEGRTHV
-2357 ILAQKED
+2357 LAQKVD
-2364 GAWTYNTNS
+2364 GAWQYNATV

-2384 AHVSGKVRGESYQKV
+2384 ANVTGKSRGESYQQV
-2399 IDALAEYHASTAE
+2399 IDALTDYHASITE
-2412 HADYELES
+2412 HADYEPES
-2420 VEQLVNLR
+2420 VEKLLNLR
-2428 KKIEGYALG
+2428 KKIEGYVLG
-2437 HPDSGRLEA
+2437 HPDSGRVEA

-2453 VNSRLEEVSV
+2453 VNTRLDEVSLLSV
-2463 LAVSEQSIKAH
+2463 AEQTIQAQ
-2474 DSFSRLYDQLDNA
+2474 DSFSRLYDQLEAAN
-2487 HLKQSKHLYLDG
+2487 LKESKHLYLDQ

-2512 KIDQLGGSDAVLEK
+2512 NIDLLGSREAVLEK
-2526 VKASVNHEYGQAI
+2526 VKLTVSNEYGQTV
-2539 ADTIFAGLSAN
+2539 ADTIFAGLSAKD
-2550 ELAKDGK
+2550 LAKDGK
-2557 GIDITGLNRIH
+2557 GIDIAGLNKVH
-2568 QALEQHMSPVSAT
+2568 QAIEQHLSPVSAT
-2581 MYIWKPS
+2581 LYIWKPS

-2605 QIDAQAAADFNKQ
+2605 QLEGQAAADFNQQ
-2618 NYVSWWPLGSKSSN
+2618 NYVSWRPLGSKSSN
-2632 IRNIFNVATE
+2632 ISNILNVATKD
-2642 YQPDLKLRWS
+2642 QPDLKLRWS

-2663 LEHDMASEE
+2663 LEHDVASEE
-2672 NDGFGLNDGETKLKR
+2672 NDGFGLHDGDIKLKR

-2699 AAYKDASEG
+2699 ASFKEASEG

-2716 PDMLVSTGIPAHV
+2716 PDMLETTGIPAHV
-2729 FQPFVDQ
+2729 FQPFVEQ

-2742 DMMDVANRFAQELQK
+2742 DMMDVANRFAQELRL
-2757 QAQASGDPALVAK
+2757 QAQRSDDPELLEK
-2770 RIDNVVRLFAERAL
+2770 RIGNVVRQFAERAL
-2784 EEIEAFKAS
+2784 EEIETFKAS
-2793 QADEGRVFRINLE
+2793 QADQGRVFRINLE

-2817 NRLSHDPDA
+2817 HRLRNDPDA

-2853 HTWRPKFGVWTPTEL
+2853 HTWLPKFGVWTPTEL
-2868 FNFGQALQEAQL
+2868 FNFAQALQEAQL

-2887 SHQVNDDLDA
+2887 SHQVTDVLDA
-2897 LSGSEKHKDKV
+2897 LSGNEKPKENV
-2908 AIENDGTPPRDKVP
+2908 AIENDGTPPRDKES

-2929 LNNELYGERD
+2929 LNNELYGDKE
-2939 ARRKIGDITQTLLD
+2939 ARRKIGEITQTLLD

-2962 KVTLKGEAGR
+2962 KITLQGEAGR
-2972 LTGYYHQGTASS
+2972 LTGYYHQGTAPREG
-2984 DDETSTTSG
+2984 ETSTTSG

-3012 IRSHYQKQGI
+3012 IRNHYQKQGI

-3055 VNDKGIDPSNIILHG
+3055 VNDKGIDPSNIIIHG

-3116 AGIVGTIAKA
+3116 AGIVGAIAKA

-3137 KGLPQETPILLLTD
+3137 EGLPKETSILLLTD
-3151 NEGLGEEGE
+3151 NEGLGNEGE
-3160 KLRVKLSN
+3160 KLRTKLTA
-3168 SGFNVTGEQ
+3168 SGYNVTGEQ

-3191 YTGQIVS
+3191 YADQIVS
-3198 DLLNT
+3198 GLSSSASVDEDLDQQGLDTTSTKVQGVSNKDDHL
-3203 QHIKH
+3203 QVVDSK
-3208 NEAKLNLEPHGKN
+3208 EA
-3221 YESRDLILKPIS
+3221 
-3233 QPETVELGMPEV
+3233 
-3245 DQKVLADIAER
+3245 LAD
-3256 ENVII
+3256 
-3261 GVRPVDEKSKSLIAS
+3261 EKIL
-3276 KMYSSKGLF
+3276 
-3285 VKAKSSDWG
+3285 
-3294 PMSGFIP
+3294 
-3301 VDQSFAKASARRD
+3301 
-3314 LETFNR
+3314 
-3320 HAEQSIQS
+3320 H
-3328 GNAVSAD
+3328 
-3335 LYLNQVRVEELV
+3335 NQ
-3347 SKYHS
+3347 
-3352 LTPLELDD
+3352 
-3360 QSGMYKTTA
+3360 
-3369 TNGDQSVPFFLNRVT
+3369 
-3384 VDGNELWQVHY
+3384 
-3395 ITNGELAPFKVIG
+3395 
-3408 DPVSKQPMTADYDLL
+3408 
-3423 TVMYSYGDLGPQDKV
+3423 
-3438 KQPLTWQQWKD
+3438 
-3449 SVTYEDLTPKYKELY
+3449 
-3464 SNEDLYNKKDGA
+3464 
-3476 SLGNVS
+3476 
-3482 GRLKELKD
+3482 
-3490 RINVDLGRTNGLE
+3490 
-3503 MVHHGADDAN
+3503 
-3513 PYAVM
+3513 
-3518 ADNFPATFFV
+3518 
-3528 PKSLFAEDGLGEG
+3528 
-3541 KGSIQTYFN
+3541 
-3550 VNEQGAVVIRNPQEF
+3550 
-3565 SDFQQVTINAS
+3565 
-3576 FRASFNDKW
+3576 
-3585 NHGLDEPLFT
+3585 
-3595 TKRKLSHEFLN
+3595 
-3606 KRDQLLKK
+3606 
-3614 LSGGRLDAQD
+3614 
-3624 ETLVALGNPDD
+3624 
-3635 VSGNKAI
+3635 
-3642 VAVDVSQIFTRQ
+3642 
-3654 ELKERANVF
+3654 
-3663 AKPIGAS
+3663 
-3670 YQGILDQLDL
+3670 
-3680 VHQTV
+3680 
-3685 SRDQIV
+3685 
-3691 ASFELNKKVNAYIAE
+3691 
-3706 HPTSGRNQALTQ
+3706 
-3718 LKEQITSALFI
+3718 
-3729 GKMQVAQVDIDAIA
+3729 
-3743 QTRPELAARIFMVAI
+3743 
-3758 EEANGEHRGLTD
+3758 
-3770 MMVRWAN
+3770 
-3777 EDPYLAPK
+3777 
-3785 QGYKGETPN
+3785 
-3794 DLGFDAKYHVDLG
+3794 
-3807 DHYADF
+3807 
-3813 KQWLETSQSNG
+3813 
-3824 LLSKA
+3824 
-3829 TLDESTKTVHL
+3829 
-3840 GYSYQELQ
+3840 
-3848 DLTGVESVQMAFYF
+3848 
-3862 LKEAAKKVD
+3862 
-3871 PISGDSAEMILLKK
+3871 
-3885 FADKSYLSQLD
+3885 
-3896 SDRMDQIEGI
+3896 
-3906 YRSSHETDV
+3906 
-3915 DAWDR
+3915 
-3920 RYSGAGYDE
+3920 
-3929 LTNKLAG
+3929 
-3936 ATGVDEQLSVLLDD
+3936 
-3950 RKGLLIGEVH
+3950 
-3960 GSDVNGLRFVNEQMD
+3960 DVNGW
-3975 ALKKQG
+3975 G
-3981 VTVIGLEH
+3981 
-3989 LRSDLAQPLIDRY
+3989 P
-4002 LATGVMS
+4002 
-4009 SELSA
+4009 
-4014 MLKTKHLDATLFE
+4014 
-4027 NARANGMRIV
+4027 
-4037 ALDANSSARPNVQG
+4037 
-4051 TEHGLMYR
+4051 
-4059 AGAANNIAVEVLQSL
+4059 
-4074 PDDEKFVAIYGKAHL
+4074 
-4089 QSHKGIEGFV
+4089 
-4099 PGITHRLDLPAL
+4099 IT
-4111 RVSDSNQFRVEQDD
+4111 
-4125 MTLRVV
+4125 
-4131 YDDVANKPKLTFKDS
+4131 
-4146 LSGANTAIHNQNVND
+4146 
-4161 WERVAVTPTADGGE
+4161 VTPTTDGGE

-4184 QMENDSVVANAAANL
+4184 QMENDDVVAKAAANL

-4238 HGRDDSDSNNTH
+4238 HGRDHSESNNTR
-4250 LSGYSAED
+4250 LSGYSADE
-4258 LAAKLANFQQSFSQ
+4258 LAVKLAKFQQSFNQ

-4278 TPDHISIVGCSLVS
+4278 KPDHISIVGCSLVS

-4303 INAMDVNGLR
+4303 INAMDANGLR
-4313 VDVSARSSELA
+4313 VDVSVRSSELA
-4324 VDATGRKHTKDEN
+4324 VDEAGRKHTKDAN
-4337 GDWIQKAETNKVSLS
+4337 GDWVQKAENNKVSLS
-4352 WNEQGEVI
+4352 WDAQGEVV
-4360 AKEERIRNGIAE
+4360 AKDERIRNGIAE

-4380 GVSDVGEIAR
+4380 GVSDVDEPAR
-4390 GAIGDNNDVFDA
+4390 GAIGDNSDVFDA
-4402 PEKRKV
+4402 PEKRKP
-4408 ETETSSSAA
+4408 ETEVIANSSSS
-4417 NNKLSYSG
+4417 NQLSYSG
-4425 NIQVNVGDGE
+4425 NIQVNVGEGE

-4443 SNVGIKVGSGG
+4443 SNVGIKVGTGG

-4469 GNGESKHSV
+4469 GDGESKHSV
-4478 DMGGYQ
+4478 DIGGYQ
-4484 ALEGAQMFI
+4484 ALEGAQMFL
-4493 GNRNVSFNLGQSN
+4493 GNRNVSFNFGHSN
-4506 DLLVMMDKSIP
+4506 DLILMMDKSIP

-4539 TSGEDQDWLAAQEQ
+4539 TSGEGEDWLAAQEQ

-4569 LDQSSSVDYTCLVE
+4569 LDQSSSVDYTHLVQ
-4583 LDSHNERSSRGLKH
+4583 LSSQNERDSRGLKH
-4597 DTEAALNKQ
+4597 DAEATLNKQ

-4613 NSDSSAGKLS
+4613 NGNSGTSQLS

-4645 ADIQVTTGNWNFMF
+4645 ADIQVTTGNRNFMF

-4680 QFSATGQA
+4680 QFTATGQA

-4693 YTPEDLPRQLKNK
+4693 YTPQDLPRQLKNK
-4706 LLGQMAGI
+4706 LLGQLAGV

-4726 DYTTSGQIVSRNG
+4726 DYTASGQIVSRNG
-4739 EAVDGVAILTEMLEV
+4739 QAVDGVAILKEMLEV

-4767 DPAKLLDSLKSG
+4767 DPAKLLDSLKAG
-4779 IDMGADGIQSFA
+4779 IDMGADGIKSFA
-4791 ETHGLKDKAP
+4791 ETHGLKEKAP
-4801 EEEENKSAVSVNG
+4801 EEEKDNSSVSVNG
-4814 TSVNSAQGAT
+4814 ANVNRAQGTTVA
-4824 ASDGNTETAETQDRA
+4824 DGNTETAETQDRA

-4863 KSLVENLKEN
+4863 KSLVENLKQN

-4878 LNMKEKTFDFLRNS
+4878 LNMKDKTFDFLRNS

-4897 DGDINL
+4897 DGDINI
-4903 SLGNYNFNW
+4903 SLGNYNLNW

-4943 SNIFTGGEGSDMGV
+4943 SNIFTGGEGNDMGV

-5004 LGRDYVVT
+5004 SGRDYVVT

-5022 DGQDYSVTIGNNN
+5022 DDQDYSVTIGNNN

-5046 NVFGNYNRINAS
+5046 NVFGNYNRINAG

-5073 NGGEGEDHLIAAAI
+5073 NGDDGDDHLIAAAI

-5092 FNGEEGRDLMVLG
+5092 FNGGEGRDLMVLG

-5127 DNLVEDISS
+5127 DNLVEDIRS

-5166 PVSETDQAKFE
+5166 PSNDSDQSKFE
-5177 HIGSVTFND
+5177 HIGSVTFSD
-5186 YFDGK
+5186 YFNGN
-5191 RAQMI
+5191 RAQVVIGMSD
-5196 IAMGEK
+5196 K
-5202 DANGER
+5202 DLSGER
-5208 EYTTLSESSIDALV
+5208 EYTMLSDSAIDALV
-5222 QAMSGFDPQ
+5222 QAMSGFEPQ
-5231 AGDNGFIDNLD
+5231 AGDNGFIDSLE
-5242 SKSRVA
+5242 SKSQAA
-5248 ISTAWADVVHKKGIT
+5248 ISMAWSDVVHKKGLM

>member
-19 ADNGNNDIVAI
+19 ADDGNNNIVAI
-30 GFGGEIHAYGGDDHV
+30 GFGGQIHAYGGDDHV

-52 TVHTGSGNDTVV
+52 TVYTGSGNDTVV
-64 GGSAYLRVEDSTG
+64 GGSAYLKVEDSTG
-77 HLSVKGAAGYAD
+77 HLTVKGAAGYAD

-108 IDHLGHHGDVSYGGA
+108 IDHLGNHGDVNYGGA
-123 AAYNSVKRKGLSGN
+123 AAYNGINRKGLSGN
-137 VTFKGAGGYNALW
+137 VTFAGAGGYNALW
-150 HETNHGNLSFAGA
+150 HETNQGNLSFTGA

-174 DQYQGSRGDVSFDG
+174 NRYQGSHGDVTFDG

-230 ASNRIERTR
+230 ASNRIERTH
-239 QAEDVYQQTHGNI
+239 QAEDVYTQTRGNI

-262 FYSDVAHGDIH
+262 LYSDVAHGDIH
-273 FSGGGAYNTIT
+273 FSGGGAYNTII

-289 SSFDAQ
+289 NDFAKE
-295 GMEYAKAEDIVLTTA
+295 GMTNAKADEIVLTKA
-310 KMHGSWIGSGTHA
+310 LMSGSWIGQDHH
-323 VTAVKSEREPNT
+323 VTAVKSASEPNT
-335 YLFAIADGTYTK
+335 YLFAFADSTYTK
-347 INKVRLSND
+347 INKVQLRND
-356 PKTGKLKYY
+356 PQTGELKYY
-365 SEAWY
+365 STAWY
-370 KQGNHLSGLARSDVS
+370 KEGNHLSNLANQDISDN
-385 SAGGFEVNPINGGY
+385 GGFTAVNINGAY
-399 TLSNIAVEHQQSL
+399 TLSDLKVEHQQSV
-412 TVHAMEKDL
+412 TVHAVEKSL

-430 NGALIDA
+430 NGAVIDA
-437 KDVVLSDAKMGGHAI
+437 KEVSLSDAKMGGHAI
-452 STDGTKVDVQAIK
+452 YADGTKVDVKAVK
-465 SNRKPNTY
+465 SNRQPNTY
-473 VYAKVLG
+473 IYAKVLG

-493 AETGVLK
+493 PETGALK

-509 GDHTANLANED
+509 GDHTANIANQD
-520 ISSANGY
+520 ISSATGY
-527 HSMGKGGYSLSAL
+527 NPMGKGGYSLSDL
-540 NYSVNAIRSMSET
+540 HYSVNAVRSTSET
-553 VADIDEYTDQTL
+553 VADIEEYTDQTL
-565 FKPATDSGESSGD
+565 FKPANDSGESSGD
-578 VHFSGAG
+578 VRFNGAG

-593 VTRGNVYFNGGGIAN
+593 VTRGNVHFNGGGIAN

-653 SKQGKMD
+653 SQQGKMD

-671 RIGDGQYLAHLLAYG
+671 RLGDGQYLAHLLAYG
-686 NISVHKGNGNSR
+686 NISVQKGSGDSR
-698 VAMLGGY
+698 VVMLGGY
-705 NTHTQIGSGHGL
+705 NTHTQIGSGNGL

-722 GFNVMTQVGNGEVTS
+722 GFNVMTQVGQGDVAA

-746 TKVGE
+746 TKMGE
-751 GELTAGM
+751 GELTSGM
-758 LGGANVMTHI
+758 LGGANVITHI
-768 SGDEQA
+768 SNDDQL

-785 NILTKKGK
+785 NILSKKGK
-793 GDTLAVMGGGA
+793 GNTLAVMGGGA
-804 NVLTHVGDGSTTG
+804 NVLTHVGDGTTTG

-832 DTTGIMLGVGNVLTH
+832 DTTGILLGVGNVLTH
-847 VGDGQTLGVMGAA
+847 VGDDQTLGVMGAA

-873 AAMIGAG
+873 AVMIGAG

-960 HIGNGSTFAA
+960 HIGHGSTFAA
-970 MIGQANVMTKV
+970 MIGQANIMTKV

-990 VGKANIYTHVGDGT
+990 VGKANIMTHVGDGI
-1004 SLGLFAGEM
+1004 SLGLFAGEV

-1107 IGNVMTHVGD
+1107 VGNVMTHVGD

-1127 ANIVTKVGDGLGINV
+1127 ANLITKVGDGLGVNV

-1164 EANILTKVGDGQ
+1164 EANLITKVGDGQ
-1176 EVSVVQGKANII
+1176 EVSVVQGEANII

-1211 DGRNVVLAKGEANIV
+1211 HGQNVVLAKGEANIV

-1236 ALWSKGNVV
+1236 ALWSKGNIV

-1257 KGKANITTTVGN
+1257 KGQANITTTVGN

-1285 VGNGVSVNVAW
+1285 VGDGVSVNVAW

-1323 IGDGLNI
+1323 VGDGLNI
-1330 NASYARNNV
+1330 NASYAQNNV

-1353 ASSNTSSN
+1353 TSSNTSSN
-1361 KLSALFDNVKQTL
+1361 KLSALFDNIKQTV

-1393 TSGTQKGRGAIATPE
+1393 SSGTHKGRGAIATPE
-1408 ITKLDGFQMDAIE
+1408 ITKLDGFQMDAIK

-1442 LNEMD
+1442 LNKMQHA
-1447 NDLNIDGASDHAPNL
+1447 LNVDDSSVQASNL

-1468 EQGDRGWQSTHGV
+1468 ELGEHGWQSTHGV
-1481 EASYSGSVYGVNGEG
+1481 EASYAGSVYGVEGEG
-1496 HGTRVTELD
+1496 HGARVTELD
-1505 THTNTSLYQD
+1505 TYTNTSLYQD
-1515 LTDLTEGEVIAVS
+1515 LANLAQGEVIAVS

-1557 DASAWQQKTLKLTAH
+1557 DESAWQQKTLKLTAQ

-1590 YILDNVVAKSES
+1590 YILDNVVATSES
-1602 SPQANAVSEH
+1602 SQQANAIREH
-1612 AKQNQASQNALSDKE
+1612 ATQNPATQNALSDKE

-1654 ESTDQQAI
+1654 ESTDQQAL

-1673 KEESEAV
+1673 QEESEAI
-1680 TAELTTLAQ
+1680 TAELTKLAQ
-1689 GLDVLDGQATHTGK
+1689 GLDVLDGQATHTDE
-1703 SGEQWRNDFAGGLLD
+1703 SGDQWRNEFASGLLA
-1718 GVQSQIDDAKQLAS
+1718 GVQTQLDDAKQLAN
-1732 DKMAAAKQTQ
+1732 DKIAEAKQTHA
-1742 SDNNSKVK
+1742 DNQNKVK
-1750 DSIAKSE
+1750 DAVAKSE

-1775 EAKADAETRKAD
+1775 DAQADAEKRKAD
-1787 AVAKSH
+1787 ALAKGK
-1793 DAKQAESDAHSAAND
+1793 DAQQAESDAHHAVNN
-1808 AQSRGDRDAM
+1808 AQSRGDRDVQL
-1818 NAENK
+1818 AENK
-1823 ANQAQN
+1823 ANQAQA
-1829 DAQGAK
+1829 DAQDAK

-1845 GVAGSGLSGN
+1845 GVTGSGLSGN
-1855 AHRVEGAGETGSHVN
+1855 AHSVESSGETDSHVN

-1882 DGLTEQELEALEGA
+1882 EGLSEQEQEALEGA

-1906 AGIRSKNSGS
+1906 AGIRAKNSGS
-1916 TITSMFMEANADSIV
+1916 SMTSMFSETNSKSIV
-1931 VDTTASQDVVRKE
+1931 VPTKVSPEPDRQDVTRRD
-1944 VRISGVNLVGLGE
+1944 VRISGVNL
-1957 ASHDSAESLVA
+1957 ESLSTVQGSQPTGQLA
-1968 ARAEKVANLYRWLD
+1968 SKS
-1982 TDNDVATD
+1982 
-1990 KYVPV
+1990 V
-1995 PGFERV
+1995 PGFKSHFASTSIGIENELSGLVVVLPKNSAQTFGYVHDSQGNPLFMLTKDMNQGGYTNPVGINDIQGVNNWQTHTIELVTYPSEISDTAAVESRKEAMLWLAKEFT
-2001 DADVSDEVKQ
+2001 DHINQSNHQSLPHLVSDDG
-2011 RMIQSMSGYIEH
+2011 RF
-2023 TDNQVPKD
+2023 
-2031 QAQALATLFV
+2031 TLV
-2041 ESTLDYDWD
+2041 ISN
-2050 KRVEF
+2050 
-2055 LTKLESYG
+2055 S
-2063 YSFETPHAEK
+2063 
-2073 SIVSF
+2073 
-2078 WSGKNFKQ
+2078 
-2086 YRDVL
+2086 
-2091 DNAQTDGKK
+2091 
-2100 VVYDIDVKGN
+2100 
-2110 AFAID
+2110 
-2115 LNKHLMRWGGLF
+2115 KHLIAAGNGT
-2127 LDPDNAEQNQLKSSI
+2127 SI
-2142 DAATF
+2142 DAQGKTIGMTPSGQQATMAISAKEF
-2147 SNTGFWSSVYA
+2147 GTSSSSEVRLLESAPWYQAGLRDEFLANAKNTTLDDPATAQNVYAYLTSVYSKTA
-2158 TGAQHDVYVIAEG
+2158 DLAKEYGIYINDWDPASEGFSPNAQGLTDPKVKNAWSILPRTKPVRMLELLSAEDSRYVRQQIAEKLKGTYSESLAKNVFEYFQYG
-2171 GVRLGN
+2171 GEVAGHGIN
-2177 YFWHV
+2177 NATTGSV
-2182 ELPALRQLQREGLV
+2182 QQPEPAILFEFRSVPSALSNFV
-2196 GEIRLLDKPV
+2196 PKTA
-2206 SEYKDLP
+2206 S
-2213 ADEIGR
+2213 
-2219 RLTDAGVG
+2219 T
-2227 VKVRFDAL
+2227 VKVDVKALDHFDSASRKAIITEVNALVSGSEDFDAWYQEYRASKGQPPVKNPK
-2235 SSARQAE
+2235 SSASANHKAE
-2242 LLADNPDDYRADT
+2242 WLMTQHAEQWAKITAPYTDNHETLTSTKLASNDKE
-2255 LVELDVK
+2255 ELHALDETSNLEHNKQQENV
-2262 LSAIDSML
+2262 SSIINTML
-2270 RESLPF
+2270 NDMLPF

-2289 GDEGFEVRSWPGSD
+2289 GDEGFEVRAWPGTE
-2303 DKSKTILLDNPE
+2303 DKSKTIILEDPE
-2315 DAAQQ
+2315 DAAQH

-2348 LSHHDGRTR
+2348 ISHHEGRTHV
-2357 ILAQKED
+2357 LAQKVD
-2364 GAWTYNTNS
+2364 GAWQYNAKV

-2384 AHVSGKVRGESYQKV
+2384 ANVTGKIRGESYQQV
-2399 IDALAEYHASTAE
+2399 IDALADYHASITE
-2412 HADYELES
+2412 HADYEPES
-2420 VEQLVNLR
+2420 VEKLLNLR
-2428 KKIEGYALG
+2428 KKIEGYVLG
-2437 HPDSGRLEA
+2437 HPDSGRVEA

-2453 VNSRLEEVSV
+2453 VNTRLDEVSLLSV
-2463 LAVSEQSIKAH
+2463 AEQTIQAQ
-2474 DSFSRLYDQLDNA
+2474 DSFSRLYDQLEAAN
-2487 HLKQSKHLYLDG
+2487 LKESKHLYLDQ

-2512 KIDQLGGSDAVLEK
+2512 NIDLLGSREAVLEK
-2526 VKASVNHEYGQAI
+2526 VKLTVSNEYGQTV
-2539 ADTIFAGLSAN
+2539 ADTIFAGLSAKD
-2550 ELAKDGK
+2550 LAKDGK
-2557 GIDITGLNRIH
+2557 GIDIAGLNKVH
-2568 QALEQHMSPVSAT
+2568 QAIEQHLSPVSAT
-2581 MYIWKPS
+2581 LYIWKPS

-2605 QIDAQAAADFNKQ
+2605 QLEGQAAADFNQQ

-2632 IRNIFNVATE
+2632 ISNILNVATKD
-2642 YQPDLKLRWS
+2642 QPDLKLRWS

-2663 LEHDMASEE
+2663 LEHDVASEE
-2672 NDGFGLNDGETKLKR
+2672 NDGFGLHDGDIKLKR

-2699 AAYKDASEG
+2699 ASFKEASEG

-2716 PDMLVSTGIPAHV
+2716 PDMLETTGIPAHV
-2729 FQPFVDQ
+2729 FQPFVEQ

-2742 DMMDVANRFAQELQK
+2742 DMMDVANRFAQELRL
-2757 QAQASGDPALVAK
+2757 QAQRSDDPELLEK
-2770 RIDNVVRLFAERAL
+2770 RIGNVVRQFAERAL
-2784 EEIEAFKAS
+2784 EEIETFKAS
-2793 QADEGRVFRINLE
+2793 QADQGRVFRINLE

-2817 NRLSHDPDA
+2817 HRLSNDPDA

-2853 HTWRPKFGVWTPTEL
+2853 HTWLPKFGVWTPTEL

-2887 SHQVNDDLDA
+2887 SHQVTDVLDA
-2897 LSGSEKHKDKV
+2897 LSGNEKPKENV
-2908 AIENDGTPPRDKVP
+2908 AIENDGTPPRDKES

-2929 LNNELYGERD
+2929 LNNELYGNKE
-2939 ARRKIGDITQTLLD
+2939 ARRKIGEITQTLLD

-2962 KVTLKGEAGR
+2962 KITLQGEAGR
-2972 LTGYYHQGTASS
+2972 LTGYYHQGTAPSEG
-2984 DDETSTTSG
+2984 ETSSPSG

-3012 IRSHYQKQGI
+3012 IRNHYQKQGI

-3055 VNDKGIDPSNIILHG
+3055 VNDKGIDPSNIIIHG

-3116 AGIVGTIAKA
+3116 AGIVGAIAKA

-3137 KGLPQETPILLLTD
+3137 EGLPKETSILLLTD
-3151 NEGLGEEGE
+3151 NEGLGNEGE
-3160 KLRVKLSN
+3160 KLRTKLTA
-3168 SGFNVTGEQ
+3168 SGYNVTGEQ

-3191 YTGQIVS
+3191 YADQIVS
-3198 DLLNT
+3198 GLSSSASVDEDLDQQGLDTTSTKDQGVSNKDDHL
-3203 QHIKH
+3203 QVVDSK
-3208 NEAKLNLEPHGKN
+3208 EA
-3221 YESRDLILKPIS
+3221 
-3233 QPETVELGMPEV
+3233 
-3245 DQKVLADIAER
+3245 LADGKI
-3256 ENVII
+3256 
-3261 GVRPVDEKSKSLIAS
+3261 L
-3276 KMYSSKGLF
+3276 
-3285 VKAKSSDWG
+3285 
-3294 PMSGFIP
+3294 
-3301 VDQSFAKASARRD
+3301 
-3314 LETFNR
+3314 
-3320 HAEQSIQS
+3320 H
-3328 GNAVSAD
+3328 
-3335 LYLNQVRVEELV
+3335 NQ
-3347 SKYHS
+3347 
-3352 LTPLELDD
+3352 
-3360 QSGMYKTTA
+3360 
-3369 TNGDQSVPFFLNRVT
+3369 
-3384 VDGNELWQVHY
+3384 
-3395 ITNGELAPFKVIG
+3395 
-3408 DPVSKQPMTADYDLL
+3408 
-3423 TVMYSYGDLGPQDKV
+3423 
-3438 KQPLTWQQWKD
+3438 
-3449 SVTYEDLTPKYKELY
+3449 
-3464 SNEDLYNKKDGA
+3464 
-3476 SLGNVS
+3476 
-3482 GRLKELKD
+3482 
-3490 RINVDLGRTNGLE
+3490 
-3503 MVHHGADDAN
+3503 
-3513 PYAVM
+3513 
-3518 ADNFPATFFV
+3518 
-3528 PKSLFAEDGLGEG
+3528 
-3541 KGSIQTYFN
+3541 
-3550 VNEQGAVVIRNPQEF
+3550 
-3565 SDFQQVTINAS
+3565 
-3576 FRASFNDKW
+3576 
-3585 NHGLDEPLFT
+3585 
-3595 TKRKLSHEFLN
+3595 
-3606 KRDQLLKK
+3606 
-3614 LSGGRLDAQD
+3614 
-3624 ETLVALGNPDD
+3624 
-3635 VSGNKAI
+3635 
-3642 VAVDVSQIFTRQ
+3642 
-3654 ELKERANVF
+3654 
-3663 AKPIGAS
+3663 
-3670 YQGILDQLDL
+3670 
-3680 VHQTV
+3680 
-3685 SRDQIV
+3685 
-3691 ASFELNKKVNAYIAE
+3691 
-3706 HPTSGRNQALTQ
+3706 
-3718 LKEQITSALFI
+3718 
-3729 GKMQVAQVDIDAIA
+3729 
-3743 QTRPELAARIFMVAI
+3743 
-3758 EEANGEHRGLTD
+3758 
-3770 MMVRWAN
+3770 
-3777 EDPYLAPK
+3777 
-3785 QGYKGETPN
+3785 
-3794 DLGFDAKYHVDLG
+3794 
-3807 DHYADF
+3807 
-3813 KQWLETSQSNG
+3813 
-3824 LLSKA
+3824 
-3829 TLDESTKTVHL
+3829 
-3840 GYSYQELQ
+3840 
-3848 DLTGVESVQMAFYF
+3848 
-3862 LKEAAKKVD
+3862 
-3871 PISGDSAEMILLKK
+3871 
-3885 FADKSYLSQLD
+3885 
-3896 SDRMDQIEGI
+3896 
-3906 YRSSHETDV
+3906 
-3915 DAWDR
+3915 
-3920 RYSGAGYDE
+3920 
-3929 LTNKLAG
+3929 
-3936 ATGVDEQLSVLLDD
+3936 
-3950 RKGLLIGEVH
+3950 
-3960 GSDVNGLRFVNEQMD
+3960 DVNGW
-3975 ALKKQG
+3975 G
-3981 VTVIGLEH
+3981 
-3989 LRSDLAQPLIDRY
+3989 P
-4002 LATGVMS
+4002 
-4009 SELSA
+4009 
-4014 MLKTKHLDATLFE
+4014 
-4027 NARANGMRIV
+4027 
-4037 ALDANSSARPNVQG
+4037 
-4051 TEHGLMYR
+4051 
-4059 AGAANNIAVEVLQSL
+4059 
-4074 PDDEKFVAIYGKAHL
+4074 
-4089 QSHKGIEGFV
+4089 
-4099 PGITHRLDLPAL
+4099 IT
-4111 RVSDSNQFRVEQDD
+4111 
-4125 MTLRVV
+4125 
-4131 YDDVANKPKLTFKDS
+4131 
-4146 LSGANTAIHNQNVND
+4146 
-4161 WERVAVTPTADGGE
+4161 VTPTTDGGE

-4184 QMENDSVVANAAANL
+4184 QMENDDVVAKAAANL
-4199 AGKHPESSVVVQLD
+4199 AGKHPESSVVVQID

-4238 HGRDDSDSNNTH
+4238 HGRDHSESNNTR
-4250 LSGYSAED
+4250 LSGYSADE
-4258 LAAKLANFQQSFSQ
+4258 LAVKLAKFQQSFNQ

-4278 TPDHISIVGCSLVS
+4278 KPDHISIVGCSLVS

-4303 INAMDVNGLR
+4303 INAMDANGLR
-4313 VDVSARSSELA
+4313 VDVSVRSSELA
-4324 VDATGRKHTKDEN
+4324 VDEAGRKHTKDAN
-4337 GDWIQKAETNKVSLS
+4337 GDWVQKAENNKVSLS
-4352 WNEQGEVI
+4352 WDAQGEVV
-4360 AKEERIRNGIAE
+4360 AKDERIRNGIAE

-4380 GVSDVGEIAR
+4380 GVSDVDEPAR
-4390 GAIGDNNDVFDA
+4390 GAIGDNSDVFDA
-4402 PEKRKV
+4402 PEKRKP
-4408 ETETSSSAA
+4408 ETEVIANSSSS
-4417 NNKLSYSG
+4417 NQLSYSG
-4425 NIQVNVGDGE
+4425 NIQVNVGEGE

-4443 SNVGIKVGSGG
+4443 SNVGIKVGTGG

-4469 GNGESKHSV
+4469 GDGESKHSV
-4478 DMGGYQ
+4478 DIGGYQ
-4484 ALEGAQMFI
+4484 ALEGAQMFL
-4493 GNRNVSFNLGQSN
+4493 GNRNVSFNFGHSN
-4506 DLLVMMDKSIP
+4506 DLILMMDKSIP

-4539 TSGEDQDWLAAQEQ
+4539 TFGEGEDWLAAQEQ

-4569 LDQSSSVDYTCLVE
+4569 LDQSSSVDYIHLVQ
-4583 LDSHNERSSRGLKH
+4583 LNSQNERDSRGLKH
-4597 DTEAALNKQ
+4597 DAEATLNKQ

-4613 NSDSSAGKLS
+4613 NGNSGTSQLS

-4680 QFSATGQA
+4680 QFTATGQA

-4693 YTPEDLPRQLKNK
+4693 YTPQDLPRQLKNK
-4706 LLGQMAGI
+4706 LLGQLAGV

-4726 DYTTSGQIVSRNG
+4726 DYTASGQIVSRNG
-4739 EAVDGVAILTEMLEV
+4739 QAVDGVAILKEMLEV

-4767 DPAKLLDSLKSG
+4767 DPAKLLDSLKAG
-4779 IDMGADGIQSFA
+4779 IDMGADGIKSFA
-4791 ETHGLKDKAP
+4791 ETHGLKEKAP
-4801 EEEENKSAVSVNG
+4801 EEEKDNSSVSVNG
-4814 TSVNSAQGAT
+4814 ANVNSAQGAT
-4824 ASDGNTETAETQDRA
+4824 MADGNTETAETQDRA
-4839 FGFNSLNL
+4839 LGFNSLNL

-4863 KSLVENLKEN
+4863 KSLVENLKQN

-4897 DGDINL
+4897 DGDINI

-4943 SNIFTGGEGSDMGV
+4943 SNIFTGGEGHDMGV

-5004 LGRDYVVT
+5004 SGRDYVVT

-5022 DGQDYSVTIGNNN
+5022 DDQDYSVTIGNNN

-5046 NVFGNYNRINAS
+5046 NVFGNYNRINAG

-5073 NGGEGEDHLIAAAI
+5073 NGGDGDDHLIAAAI

-5092 FNGEEGRDLMVLG
+5092 FNGGEGRDLMVLG

-5127 DNLVEDISS
+5127 DNLVEDIRS

-5166 PVSETDQAKFE
+5166 PSNDSDQSKFE
-5177 HIGSVTFND
+5177 HIGSVTFSD
-5186 YFDGK
+5186 YFNGN
-5191 RAQMI
+5191 RAQVVIGMSD
-5196 IAMGEK
+5196 K
-5202 DANGER
+5202 DLSGER
-5208 EYTTLSESSIDALV
+5208 EYTMLSDSAIDALV
-5222 QAMSGFDPQ
+5222 QAMSGFEPQ
-5231 AGDNGFIDNLD
+5231 AGDNGFIDSLE
-5242 SKSRVA
+5242 SKSQAA
-5248 ISTAWADVVHKKGIT
+5248 ISMAWSDVVHKKGLM

>member
-19 ADNGNNDIVAI
+19 ADDGNNNIVAI
-30 GFGGEIHAYGGDDHV
+30 GFGGQIHAYGGDDHV

-52 TVHTGSGNDTVV
+52 TVYTGSGNDTVV
-64 GGSAYLRVEDSTG
+64 GGSAYLKVEDSTG
-77 HLSVKGAAGYAD
+77 HLTVKGAAGYAD

-108 IDHLGHHGDVSYGGA
+108 IDHLGNHGDVSYGGA
-123 AAYNSVKRKGLSGN
+123 AAYNGITRKGLSGN
-137 VTFKGAGGYNALW
+137 VTFAGAGGYNALW
-150 HETNHGNLSFAGA
+150 HETNQGNLSFTGA
-163 GAGNKLDRTWF
+163 GAGNKLDRTWSNR
-174 DQYQGSRGDVSFDG
+174 YQGSHGDVTFDG

-230 ASNRIERTR
+230 ASNRIERTH
-239 QAEDVYQQTHGNI
+239 QAEDVYTQTRGNI

-262 FYSDVAHGDIH
+262 LYSDVAHGDIH
-273 FSGGGAYNTIT
+273 FSGGGAYNTII

-289 SSFDAQ
+289 NDFAKE
-295 GMEYAKAEDIVLTTA
+295 GMTNAKADEIVLTKA
-310 KMHGSWIGSGTHA
+310 VMSGSWIGQDHH
-323 VTAVKSEREPNT
+323 VTAVKSASEPNT
-335 YLFAIADGTYTK
+335 YLFAFADSTYTK
-347 INKVRLSND
+347 INKVQLRND
-356 PKTGKLKYY
+356 PQTGELKYY
-365 SEAWY
+365 STAWY
-370 KQGNHLSGLARSDVS
+370 KEGNHLSNLANQDITDN
-385 SAGGFEVNPINGGY
+385 GGFTAVNINGAY
-399 TLSNIAVEHQQSL
+399 TLSDLKVEHQQSV
-412 TVHAMEKDL
+412 TVHAVEKSL

-430 NGALIDA
+430 NGAVIDA
-437 KDVVLSDAKMGGHAI
+437 KEVSLSDAKMGGHAI
-452 STDGTKVDVQAIK
+452 YADGTKVDVKAVK
-465 SNRKPNTY
+465 SNRQPNTY
-473 VYAKVLG
+473 IYAKVLG

-493 AETGVLK
+493 PETGALK

-509 GDHTANLANED
+509 GDHTANIANQD
-520 ISSANGY
+520 ISSATGY
-527 HSMGKGGYSLSAL
+527 NPMGKGGYSLSDL
-540 NYSVNAIRSMSET
+540 HYSVNAVRSTSET
-553 VADIDEYTDQTL
+553 VADIEEYTDQTL
-565 FKPATDSGESSGD
+565 FKPANDSGESSGD
-578 VHFSGAG
+578 VRFNGAG

-593 VTRGNVYFNGGGIAN
+593 VTRGNVHFNGGGIAN

-653 SKQGKMD
+653 SQQGKMD

-665 AVNVLV
+665 TVNVLV
-671 RIGDGQYLAHLLAYG
+671 RLGDGQYLAHLLAYG
-686 NISVHKGNGNSR
+686 NISVQKGSGDSR
-698 VAMLGGY
+698 VVMLGGY
-705 NTHTQIGSGHGL
+705 NTHTQIGSGNGL

-722 GFNVMTQVGNGEVTS
+722 GFNVMTQVGKGDVAA

-746 TKVGE
+746 TKMGE
-751 GELTAGM
+751 GELTSGM
-758 LGGANVMTHI
+758 LGGANVITHI
-768 SGDEQA
+768 SNDDQL

-793 GDTLAVMGGGA
+793 GNTLAVMGGGA
-804 NVLTHVGDGSTTG
+804 NVLTHVGDGTTTG

-832 DTTGIMLGVGNVLTH
+832 DTTGILLGVGNVLTH

-873 AAMIGAG
+873 AVMIGAG

-960 HIGNGSTFAA
+960 HIGHGSTFAA
-970 MIGQANVMTKV
+970 MIGQANIMTKV

-990 VGKANIYTHVGDGT
+990 VGKANIMTHVGDGT
-1004 SLGLFAGEM
+1004 SLGLFAGEV

-1107 IGNVMTHVGD
+1107 VGNVMTHVGD

-1127 ANIVTKVGDGLGINV
+1127 ANLITKVGDGLGVNV

-1153 GDGDRYNFAKG
+1153 GDGDRYNYAKG
-1164 EANILTKVGDGQ
+1164 EANLITKVGDGQ
-1176 EVSVVQGKANII
+1176 ELSVVQGEANII

-1211 DGRNVVLAKGEANIV
+1211 HGQNVVLAKGEANIV

-1236 ALWSKGNVV
+1236 ALWSKGNIV

-1257 KGKANITTTVGN
+1257 KGQANITTTVGN

-1285 VGNGVSVNVAW
+1285 VGDGVSVNVAW

-1323 IGDGLNI
+1323 VGDGLNI
-1330 NASYARNNV
+1330 NASYAQNNV

-1361 KLSALFDNVKQTL
+1361 KLSALFDNIKQTV

-1393 TSGTQKGRGAIATPE
+1393 SSGTHKGRGAIATPE
-1408 ITKLDGFQMDAIE
+1408 ITKLDGFQMDAIK

-1442 LNEMD
+1442 LNKMQHAINVD
-1447 NDLNIDGASDHAPNL
+1447 DSSVQAPNL

-1468 EQGDRGWQSTHGV
+1468 ELGEHGWQSTHGV
-1481 EASYSGSVYGVNGEG
+1481 EASYAGSVYGVEGEG
-1496 HGTRVTELD
+1496 YGARVTELD
-1505 THTNTSLYQD
+1505 TYTNTSLYQD
-1515 LTDLTEGEVIAVS
+1515 LANLAQGEVIAVS

-1557 DASAWQQKTLKLTAH
+1557 DESAWQQKTLKLTAQ

-1590 YILDNVVAKSES
+1590 YILDNVVATSES
-1602 SPQANAVSEH
+1602 SQQANAIREH
-1612 AKQNQASQNALSDKE
+1612 ATQNPAAQNALSDKE

-1654 ESTDQQAI
+1654 ESTDQQAL

-1673 KEESEAV
+1673 QEESEAI
-1680 TAELTTLAQ
+1680 TAELTKLAQ
-1689 GLDVLDGQATHTGK
+1689 GLDVLDSQATHTGE
-1703 SGEQWRNDFAGGLLD
+1703 SGDQWRNEFASGLLA
-1718 GVQSQIDDAKQLAS
+1718 GVQTQLDDAKQLAN
-1732 DKMAAAKQTQ
+1732 DKIAEAKQTHA
-1742 SDNNSKVK
+1742 DNQNKVK
-1750 DSIAKSE
+1750 DAVAKSE

-1775 EAKADAETRKAD
+1775 DAQADAEKRQAD
-1787 AVAKSH
+1787 ALAKGK
-1793 DAKQAESDAHSAAND
+1793 DAQQAESDAHHAVNN
-1808 AQSRGDRDAM
+1808 AQSRGDRDVQV
-1818 NAENK
+1818 AENK
-1823 ANQAQN
+1823 ANQAQA

-1845 GVAGSGLSGN
+1845 GVTGSGLSGN
-1855 AHRVEGAGETGSHVN
+1855 AHSVEGAGETGSHVN
-1870 TDSQTNADGRFS
+1870 TDSQTNADGRFRE
-1882 DGLTEQELEALEGA
+1882 GLTEQEQEALEGA

-1906 AGIRSKNSGS
+1906 AGIRAKNSGS
-1916 TITSMFMEANADSIV
+1916 TITTMFTEANTDSIV
-1931 VDTTASQDVVRKE
+1931 VPTTKPQDVVRKE
-1944 VRISGVNLVGLGE
+1944 IRISGVNLEGLGE
-1957 ASHDSAESLVA
+1957 ASHDSAVSLVA

-1982 TDNDVATD
+1982 SDHPWATEQ
-1990 KYVPV
+1990 YIPV

-2001 DADVSDEVKQ
+2001 DVNVSDETKQ
-2011 RMIQSMSGYIEH
+2011 RLTQFVSGYIEH

-2041 ESTLDYDWD
+2041 EATLNYDWD

-2063 YSFETPHAEK
+2063 YSFEAPHGEN
-2073 SIVSF
+2073 SLVSF
-2078 WSGKNFKQ
+2078 WSGRNFKE
-2086 YRDVL
+2086 YRNVL
-2091 DNAQTDGKK
+2091 DNAQPDGKK
-2100 VVYDIDVKGN
+2100 VVYDIDVQGN
-2110 AFAID
+2110 AFAIK
-2115 LNKHLMRWGGLF
+2115 LNKQLMRWGDMF
-2127 LDPDNAEQNQLKSSI
+2127 LDLDNADQNHLQSSI
-2142 DAATF
+2142 EAAAY

-2158 TGAQHDVYVIAEG
+2158 TGAKDDVYVIAEG
-2171 GVRLGN
+2171 GMRLGN
-2177 YFWHV
+2177 YFWNV
-2182 ELPALRQLQREGLV
+2182 ELPLLRQLQREGLV

-2206 SEYKDLP
+2206 SEYKDVP
-2213 ADEIGR
+2213 VNEIGHK
-2219 RLTDAGVG
+2219 LTDAGVG

-2235 SSARQAE
+2235 SAEQQAE
-2242 LLADNPDDYRADT
+2242 LLAINPKGYKADS

-2270 RESLPF
+2270 RDALPF

-2289 GDEGFEVRSWPGSD
+2289 GDEGFKVRAWPGSD
-2303 DKSKTILLDNPE
+2303 GKSKTIVLDNPE
-2315 DAAQQ
+2315 DATQQ
-2320 KAIERFILA
+2320 KTIERFILA
-2329 NFDNFE
+2329 NFQNFE

-2348 LSHHDGRTR
+2348 ISHDKGITH
-2357 ILAQKED
+2357 ILAQKVD
-2364 GAWTYNTNS
+2364 GAWQYNAKV

-2384 AHVSGKVRGESYQKV
+2384 ANVTGKIRGESYQQV
-2399 IDALAEYHASTAE
+2399 IDALADYHASITE
-2412 HADYELES
+2412 HADYEPES
-2420 VEQLVNLR
+2420 VEKLLNLR
-2428 KKIEGYALG
+2428 KKIEGYVLG
-2437 HPDSGRLEA
+2437 HPDSGRVEA

-2453 VNSRLEEVSV
+2453 VNTRLDEVSLLSV
-2463 LAVSEQSIKAH
+2463 AEQTIQAQ
-2474 DSFSRLYDQLDNA
+2474 DSFSRLYDQLEAAN
-2487 HLKQSKHLYLDG
+2487 LKESKHLYLDQ

-2512 KIDQLGGSDAVLEK
+2512 NIDLLGSREAVLEK
-2526 VKASVNHEYGQAI
+2526 VKLTVSNEYGQTV
-2539 ADTIFAGLSAN
+2539 ADTIFAGLSAKD
-2550 ELAKDGK
+2550 LAKDGK
-2557 GIDITGLNRIH
+2557 GIDIAGLNKVH
-2568 QALEQHMSPVSAT
+2568 QAIEQHLSPVSAT
-2581 MYIWKPS
+2581 LYIWKPS

-2605 QIDAQAAADFNKQ
+2605 QLEGQAAADFNQQ

-2632 IRNIFNVATE
+2632 ISNILNVATKD
-2642 YQPDLKLRWS
+2642 QPDLKLRWS

-2663 LEHDMASEE
+2663 LEHDVASEE
-2672 NDGFGLNDGETKLKR
+2672 NDGFGLHDGDIKLKR

-2699 AAYKDASEG
+2699 ASFKEASEG

-2716 PDMLVSTGIPAHV
+2716 PDMLETTGIPAHV
-2729 FQPFVDQ
+2729 FQPFVEQ

-2742 DMMDVANRFAQELQK
+2742 DMMDVANRFAQELRL
-2757 QAQASGDPALVAK
+2757 QAQRSDDPELLEK
-2770 RIDNVVRLFAERAL
+2770 RIGNVVRQFAERAL
-2784 EEIEAFKAS
+2784 EEIETFKAS
-2793 QADEGRVFRINLE
+2793 QADQGRVFRINLE

-2817 NRLSHDPDA
+2817 HRLSNDPDA

-2853 HTWRPKFGVWTPTEL
+2853 HTWLPKFGVWTPTEL

-2887 SHQVNDDLDA
+2887 SHQVTDVLDA
-2897 LSGSEKHKDKV
+2897 LSG
-2908 AIENDGTPPRDKVP
+2908 N
-2922 LSPLTRF
+2922 
-2929 LNNELYGERD
+2929 
-2939 ARRKIGDITQTLLD
+2939 
-2953 HAVEKGESQ
+2953 
-2962 KVTLKGEAGR
+2962 
-2972 LTGYYHQGTASS
+2972 
-2984 DDETSTTSG
+2984 
-2993 KVVLFLH
+2993 
-3000 GSGSSAEEQASA
+3000 
-3012 IRSHYQKQGI
+3012 
-3022 DMLAVNLRGYGES
+3022 
-3035 DGGPS
+3035 
-3040 EKGLYQDA
+3040 
-3048 RTMFNYL
+3048 
-3055 VNDKGIDPSNIILHG
+3055 
-3070 YSMGGPIAADLAR
+3070 
-3083 YAAQNGQA
+3083 
-3091 VSGLLLD
+3091 
-3098 RPMPSMTKAIT
+3098 
-3109 AHEVANP
+3109 
-3116 AGIVGTIAKA
+3116 
-3126 VNGQFSVEKNL
+3126 
-3137 KGLPQETPILLLTD
+3137 
-3151 NEGLGEEGE
+3151 
-3160 KLRVKLSN
+3160 
-3168 SGFNVTGEQ
+3168 
-3177 TFYGHEASNRLMSQ
+3177 
-3191 YTGQIVS
+3191 
-3198 DLLNT
+3198 
-3203 QHIKH
+3203 
-3208 NEAKLNLEPHGKN
+3208 
-3221 YESRDLILKPIS
+3221 
-3233 QPETVELGMPEV
+3233 
-3245 DQKVLADIAER
+3245 
-3256 ENVII
+3256 
-3261 GVRPVDEKSKSLIAS
+3261 
-3276 KMYSSKGLF
+3276 
-3285 VKAKSSDWG
+3285 KAK
-3294 PMSGFIP
+3294 
-3301 VDQSFAKASARRD
+3301 
-3314 LETFNR
+3314 
-3320 HAEQSIQS
+3320 
-3328 GNAVSAD
+3328 
-3335 LYLNQVRVEELV
+3335 
-3347 SKYHS
+3347 
-3352 LTPLELDD
+3352 
-3360 QSGMYKTTA
+3360 
-3369 TNGDQSVPFFLNRVT
+3369 
-3384 VDGNELWQVHY
+3384 
-3395 ITNGELAPFKVIG
+3395 
-3408 DPVSKQPMTADYDLL
+3408 
-3423 TVMYSYGDLGPQDKV
+3423 
-3438 KQPLTWQQWKD
+3438 
-3449 SVTYEDLTPKYKELY
+3449 
-3464 SNEDLYNKKDGA
+3464 
-3476 SLGNVS
+3476 
-3482 GRLKELKD
+3482 
-3490 RINVDLGRTNGLE
+3490 
-3503 MVHHGADDAN
+3503 
-3513 PYAVM
+3513 
-3518 ADNFPATFFV
+3518 
-3528 PKSLFAEDGLGEG
+3528 
-3541 KGSIQTYFN
+3541 
-3550 VNEQGAVVIRNPQEF
+3550 
-3565 SDFQQVTINAS
+3565 
-3576 FRASFNDKW
+3576 
-3585 NHGLDEPLFT
+3585 
-3595 TKRKLSHEFLN
+3595 
-3606 KRDQLLKK
+3606 
-3614 LSGGRLDAQD
+3614 
-3624 ETLVALGNPDD
+3624 
-3635 VSGNKAI
+3635 
-3642 VAVDVSQIFTRQ
+3642 VAVDLAQIFTVQ
-3654 ELKERANVF
+3654 ELKERAKVF

-3680 VHQTV
+3680 VHQAKG
-3685 SRDQIV
+3685 RYQIA
-3691 ASFELNKKVNAYIAE
+3691 ASFELNKKINDYIAE

-3718 LKEQITSALFI
+3718 LKEQVTSALFI
-3729 GKMQVAQVDIDAIA
+3729 GKMQVAQAGIDAIA
-3743 QTRPELAARIFMVAI
+3743 QTRPELATRIFMVAI
-3758 EEANGEHRGLTD
+3758 EEANGKHVGLTD
-3770 MMVRWAN
+3770 MMLRWAN

-3785 QGYKGETPN
+3785 HGYKGEMPS

-3807 DHYADF
+3807 EHYADF
-3813 KQWLETSQSNG
+3813 KKWLETSQSNG

-3848 DLTGVESVQMAFYF
+3848 DLTGAESVQMAFYF
-3862 LKEAAKKVD
+3862 LKEAAKKAD

-3885 FADKSYLSQLD
+3885 FADQNYLSQLD

-3920 RYSGAGYDE
+3920 RYSGKGYDE
-3929 LTNKLAG
+3929 LTNMLAS

-3960 GSDVNGLRFVNEQMD
+3960 GSDVNGLRFVNEQME

-4014 MLKTKHLDATLFE
+4014 MLKTKHLDVTLFE
-4027 NARANGMRIV
+4027 NARVNGMRIV

-4059 AGAANNIAVEVLQSL
+4059 AGAANNIAVEVLQNL
-4074 PDDEKFVAIYGKAHL
+4074 PDGEKFVAIYGKAHL

-4111 RVSDSNQFRVEQDD
+4111 KVSDSNQFTVEQDD
-4125 MTLRVV
+4125 VSLRVV
-4131 YDDVANKPKLTFKDS
+4131 YDDVANKPKITFKGS
-4146 LSGANTAIHNQNVND
+4146 LSGANTALHNQNVND
-4161 WERVAVTPTADGGE
+4161 WERVVVTPIADGGE

-4184 QMENDSVVANAAANL
+4184 QMENDPVVAKAAANL
-4199 AGKHPESSVVVQLD
+4199 AGKHAESSVVVQLD

-4238 HGRDDSDSNNTH
+4238 HGRDHSESNNTR
-4250 LSGYSAED
+4250 LSGYSADE
-4258 LAAKLANFQQSFSQ
+4258 LAVKLAKFQQSFNQ

-4278 TPDHISIVGCSLVS
+4278 KPDHISIVGCSLVS

-4303 INAMDVNGLR
+4303 INAMDANGLR
-4313 VDVSARSSELA
+4313 VDVSVRSSELA
-4324 VDATGRKHTKDEN
+4324 VDEAGRKHTKDAN
-4337 GDWIQKAETNKVSLS
+4337 GDWVQKAGNNKVSLS
-4352 WNEQGEVI
+4352 WDAQGEVV
-4360 AKEERIRNGIAE
+4360 AKDEPIRNGIAE

-4380 GVSDVGEIAR
+4380 GVNNVDEPAR
-4390 GAIGDNNDVFDA
+4390 GAIGDNSDVFDA
-4402 PEKRKV
+4402 PEKRKP
-4408 ETETSSSAA
+4408 ETEVIANSSSS
-4417 NNKLSYSG
+4417 NQLSYSG
-4425 NIQVNVGDGE
+4425 NIQVNVGEGE

-4443 SNVGIKVGSGG
+4443 SNVGIKVGTGG

-4469 GNGESKHSV
+4469 GDGESKHSV
-4478 DMGGYQ
+4478 DIGGYQ
-4484 ALEGAQMFI
+4484 ALEGAQMFL
-4493 GNRNVSFNLGQSN
+4493 GNRNVSFNFGHSN
-4506 DLLVMMDKSIP
+4506 DLILMMDKSIP

-4528 ARISGVLQSIA
+4528 ARISGVLQGIA
-4539 TSGEDQDWLAAQEQ
+4539 MSGEGEDWLAAQEQ

-4569 LDQSSSVDYTCLVE
+4569 LDQSSSVDYTHLVQ
-4583 LDSHNERSSRGLKH
+4583 LNSQNERDSRGLKH
-4597 DTEAALNKQ
+4597 DAEATLNKQ

-4613 NSDSSAGKLS
+4613 NGNSGTSQLS

-4680 QFSATGQA
+4680 QFTATGQA

-4693 YTPEDLPRQLKNK
+4693 YTPQDLPRQLKNK
-4706 LLGQMAGI
+4706 LLGQLAGV

-4726 DYTTSGQIVSRNG
+4726 DYTASGQIVSRNG
-4739 EAVDGVAILTEMLEV
+4739 QAVDGVAILKEMLEV

-4767 DPAKLLDSLKSG
+4767 DPAKLLDSLKAG
-4779 IDMGADGIQSFA
+4779 IDMGADGIKSFA
-4791 ETHGLKDKAP
+4791 ETHGLKEKAP
-4801 EEEENKSAVSVNG
+4801 EEEKDNSSVSVNG
-4814 TSVNSAQGAT
+4814 GNVNSAQGAT
-4824 ASDGNTETAETQDRA
+4824 VADGNTETAETQDRA

-4863 KSLVENLKEN
+4863 KSLVENLKQN

-4897 DGDINL
+4897 DGDINI

-4943 SNIFTGGEGSDMGV
+4943 SNIFTGGEGNDMGV

-5004 LGRDYVVT
+5004 SGRDYVVT

-5022 DGQDYSVTIGNNN
+5022 DDQDYSVTIGNNN

-5046 NVFGNYNRINAS
+5046 NVFGNHNRINAG

-5073 NGGEGEDHLIAAAI
+5073 NGGDGDDHLIAAAI

-5092 FNGEEGRDLMVLG
+5092 FNGGEGRDLMVLG

-5127 DNLVEDISS
+5127 DNLVEDIRS

-5166 PVSETDQAKFE
+5166 PSNDSDQSKFE
-5177 HIGSVTFND
+5177 HIGSVTFSD
-5186 YFDGK
+5186 YFNGN
-5191 RAQMI
+5191 RAQVVIGMS
-5196 IAMGEK
+5196 EK
-5202 DANGER
+5202 GLSGER
-5208 EYTTLSESSIDALV
+5208 EYTMLSDSAIDALV
-5222 QAMSGFDPQ
+5222 QAMSGFEPQ
-5231 AGDNGFIDNLD
+5231 AGDNGFIDSLE
-5242 SKSRVA
+5242 SKSQAA
-5248 ISTAWADVVHKKGIT
+5248 ISMAWSDVVHKKGLM

>member
-19 ADNGNNDIVAI
+19 ADDGNNSIVAI

-52 TVHTGSGNDTVV
+52 TVYTGSGNDTVV
-64 GGSAYLRVEDSTG
+64 GGSAYLRVEDTTG

-108 IDHLGHHGDVSYGGA
+108 IDHLGNHGDVSYGGA
-123 AAYNSVKRKGLSGN
+123 AAYNGITRKGLSGN

-150 HETNHGNLSFAGA
+150 HETNQGNLSFAGA

-174 DQYQGSRGDVSFDG
+174 NRYQGSRGDVTFDG

-239 QAEDVYQQTHGNI
+239 QAEDVYAQTRGNI

-262 FYSDVAHGDIH
+262 LYSDVAHGDIH

-295 GMEYAKAEDIVLTTA
+295 GMEYAKAEDIVLTA
-310 KMHGSWIGSGTHA
+310 AQMHGLSIDNGNKFHA

-347 INKVRLSND
+347 INKVRLYND
-356 PKTGKLKYY
+356 PETGKLKYY
-365 SEAWY
+365 SEAWF
-370 KQGNHLSGLARSDVS
+370 KRDNHLAELARSDVS

-412 TVHAMEKDL
+412 TVHAVEKDL

-437 KDVVLSDAKMGGHAI
+437 KDVALSEAKMGGHAI
-452 STDGTKVDVQAIK
+452 STDGTTVDVQAVK

-493 AETGVLK
+493 PKTGALK

-509 GDHTANLANED
+509 GNHTANLANED

-527 HSMGKGGYSLSAL
+527 HSMGKGGYSLSDL
-540 NYSVNAIRSMSET
+540 HYSVNAVRSTSET

-578 VHFSGAG
+578 VRFNGAG

-698 VAMLGGY
+698 VVMLGGY
-705 NTHTQIGSGHGL
+705 NTHTQIGSGNGL

-722 GFNVMTQVGNGEVTS
+722 GFNVMTQVGKGDVAS

-746 TKVGE
+746 TKVGD
-751 GELTAGM
+751 GDLTAGM
-758 LGGANVMTHI
+758 LGGANVITHI
-768 SGDEQA
+768 SGDNET

-793 GDTLAVMGGGA
+793 GNTIAVMGGGA
-804 NVLTHVGDGSTTG
+804 NVLTHVGDGTTTG

-873 AAMIGAG
+873 AVMIGAG

-960 HIGNGSTFAA
+960 HVGSGSTFAA
-970 MIGQANVMTKV
+970 MIGQANIMTKV

-1004 SLGLFAGEM
+1004 SLGIFAGEV

-1032 NIMTHVGDGLTGVLA
+1032 NIMTHVGNGLTGVLA

-1127 ANIVTKVGDGLGINV
+1127 ANIITKVGDGLGVNV

-1164 EANILTKVGDGQ
+1164 EANIITKVGDGQ

-1211 DGRNVVLAKGEANIV
+1211 NGRNVVLAKGEANIV

-1236 ALWSKGNVV
+1236 ALWSKGNIV

-1257 KGKANITTTVGN
+1257 KGKANITTTVGD

-1285 VGNGVSVNVAW
+1285 VGDGVSVNVAW

-1323 IGDGLNI
+1323 VGDGLNI
-1330 NASYARNNV
+1330 NASYAQNNV

-1361 KLSALFDNVKQTL
+1361 KLSALFDNIKQTL

-1393 TSGTQKGRGAIATPE
+1393 SSGTQKGRGAIATPE
-1408 ITKLDGFQMDAIE
+1408 ITKLDGFQMEAIE

-1442 LNEMD
+1442 LNKMQNALD
-1447 NDLNIDGASDHAPNL
+1447 VDGSADQTQAPNL

-1468 EQGDRGWQSTHGV
+1468 EQSDFGWSSTHGV
-1481 EASYSGSVYGVNGEG
+1481 EAYASASSYGLERDG
-1496 HGTRVTELD
+1496 HGNNVSELATD
-1505 THTNTSLYQD
+1505 QSTTIYQD
-1515 LTDLTEGEVIAVS
+1515 IQNLTEGEVIALS

-1590 YILDNVVAKSES
+1590 YILDNVVAKSQS
-1602 SPQANAVSEH
+1602 SQQANAVSEH
-1612 AKQNQASQNALSDKE
+1612 ATQNQASQNALSDKE

-1654 ESTDQQAI
+1654 ESTDQQAL

-1680 TAELTTLAQ
+1680 TAELTKLAQ
-1689 GLDVLDGQATHTGK
+1689 GLDVLDGQATHTGE
-1703 SGEQWRNDFAGGLLD
+1703 SGDQWRNDFAGGLLD
-1718 GVQSQIDDAKQLAS
+1718 GVQSQLDDAKQLAN
-1732 DKMAAAKQTQ
+1732 DKIAAAKQTQ

-1750 DSIAKSE
+1750 ESVAKSE
-1757 AGVAK
+1757 AGVAQ

-1787 AVAKSH
+1787 AVAKSN

-1829 DAQGAK
+1829 DAKGTK
-1835 QNEGDRPDRQ
+1835 QNEGDRPDRE
-1845 GVAGSGLSGN
+1845 GVVGSGLSGN
-1855 AHRVEGAGETGSHVN
+1855 AHSVEGAGGTGSHVN
-1870 TDSQTNADGRFS
+1870 TDSPTNADGRFS
-1882 DGLTEQELEALEGA
+1882 EGLSEQEQEALEGA

-1906 AGIRSKNSGS
+1906 AGIRGKNSGS
-1916 TITSMFMEANADSIV
+1916 TITSMFTETNSDSIV
-1931 VDTTASQDVVRKE
+1931 VPTTASQDVVRQE
-1944 VRISGVNLVGLGE
+1944 IRISGVNLEGLGE

-2001 DADVSDEVKQ
+2001 DVDVSDEVKQ

-2031 QAQALATLFV
+2031 QAEALATLFV

-2063 YSFETPHAEK
+2063 YSFEAPHAEK

-2086 YRDVL
+2086 YRDIL

-2158 TGAQHDVYVIAEG
+2158 TGAQNDVYVIAEG

-2177 YFWHV
+2177 YFWNV

-2213 ADEIGR
+2213 ADQIGR
-2219 RLTDAGVG
+2219 RLTDAGVA

-2235 SSARQAE
+2235 SHERQAE
-2242 LLADNPDDYRADT
+2242 LLADNPDGYKADT

-2289 GDEGFEVRSWPGSD
+2289 GEEGFEVRSWPGID
-2303 DKSKTILLDNPE
+2303 GKSKTILLDNPE

-2320 KAIERFILA
+2320 KSIERFILA

-2357 ILAQKED
+2357 IIAQKED
-2364 GAWTYNTNS
+2364 GAWTYNTNV
-2373 ELMSVTELLDA
+2373 ELMSVTELLDV
-2384 AHVSGKVRGESYQKV
+2384 AHVNGKVRGDSYQQV
-2399 IDALAEYHASTAE
+2399 IDALTEYHASTVE

-2420 VEQLVNLR
+2420 VEKLLNLR
-2428 KKIEGYALG
+2428 KQIEGYVLG
-2437 HPDSGRLEA
+2437 HPDSGRVEA

-2487 HLKQSKHLYLDG
+2487 NLKESKHLYLDG

-2512 KIDQLGGSDAVLEK
+2512 TIDQLGGSDAVLEK
-2526 VKASVNHEYGQAI
+2526 VKAAVTHEYGQVV
-2539 ADTIFAGLSAN
+2539 ADTIFARLSAN
-2550 ELAKDGK
+2550 DLAKDGK
-2557 GIDITGLNRIH
+2557 GIDIAGLNKVH
-2568 QALEQHMSPVSAT
+2568 QAIEQHMSPVSAT

-2588 DHSALG
+2588 DHSTLG

-2605 QIDAQAAADFNKQ
+2605 QLEGQAAADFNKQ

-2642 YQPDLKLRWS
+2642 DQPDLKLRWS

-2672 NDGFGLNDGETKLKR
+2672 NDGFGLKDGETKLKR

-2699 AAYKDASEG
+2699 ASYKDASEG

-2716 PDMLVSTGIPAHV
+2716 PDMLASTGIPAHV

-2742 DMMDVANRFAQELQK
+2742 DMMDVANRFAEELQK
-2757 QAQASGDPALVAK
+2757 QAQASGDPALVEK

-2817 NRLSHDPDA
+2817 KRLSNDPDA

-2887 SHQVNDDLDA
+2887 SHQVTDVLDA
-2897 LSGSEKHKDKV
+2897 LSGNEKHKENV
-2908 AIENDGTPPRDKVP
+2908 AIENDGTPPRDKES

-2929 LNNELYGERD
+2929 LNNELYGEKD
-2939 ARRKIGDITQTLLD
+2939 ARRKIGEITQTLLD
-2953 HAVEKGESQ
+2953 HAVENGESQ
-2962 KVTLKGEAGR
+2962 KVTLKGEVGR
-2972 LTGYYHQGTASS
+2972 LTGYYHQGAASS
-2984 DDETSTTSG
+2984 EGETSATSG

-3000 GSGSSAEEQASA
+3000 GSGSSAEEQASE
-3012 IRSHYQKQGI
+3012 IRNHYQKQGI

-3055 VNDKGIDPSNIILHG
+3055 VNDKGIDPSNIIIHG

-3116 AGIVGTIAKA
+3116 AGIVGAIAKA

-3137 KGLPQETPILLLTD
+3137 KGLPKETPILLLTD

-3160 KLRVKLSN
+3160 KLRAKLAIA
-3168 SGFNVTGEQ
+3168 GYNVTGEQ
-3177 TFYGHEASNRLMSQ
+3177 TFYGHEASNRLMGQ
-3191 YTGQIVS
+3191 YADQIVS
-3198 DLLNT
+3198 GLFNAEQAAVEAGEVLKGLEKDFKRYGDALKPDTSIPGKSKDIRTTKDFLNGYKNDHAKEIVDGFRSDMSIKQLVDLFVKGNWSAEQKGALAWEIESRALKVTFQNKSEKYNRLFREIASAGVVDAKATEQLAPQLMLLNLSNDGFGGRCDPLS
-3203 QHIKH
+3203 KLVLV
-3208 NEAKLNLEPHGKN
+3208 AKQLENDG
-3221 YESRDLILKPIS
+3221 
-3233 QPETVELGMPEV
+3233 QV
-3245 DQKVLADIAER
+3245 
-3256 ENVII
+3256 
-3261 GVRPVDEKSKSLIAS
+3261 GVARQLLE
-3276 KMYSSKGLF
+3276 KMYSAAAVLSNPTLYSDSEKANASKLLSSLAAIH
-3285 VKAKSSDWG
+3285 AKN
-3294 PMSGFIP
+3294 PMHDTSMKVWQEKLEGKQALTVNGVVEKIT
-3301 VDQSFAKASARRD
+3301 DASANGKPV
-3314 LETFNR
+3314 L
-3320 HAEQSIQS
+3320 
-3328 GNAVSAD
+3328 
-3335 LYLNQVRVEELV
+3335 
-3347 SKYHS
+3347 
-3352 LTPLELDD
+3352 LELDAPGHAMAAWAKGSGD
-3360 QSGMYKTTA
+3360 DRVYGFYDPNAGIVEFSSAEKFGDYLTRFFGKSDLNMAQSYKLGKNDAGEAIFNRVVVMDGNTLASYKPTFGDKTT
-3369 TNGDQSVPFFLNRVT
+3369 
-3384 VDGNELWQVHY
+3384 
-3395 ITNGELAPFKVIG
+3395 
-3408 DPVSKQPMTADYDLL
+3408 M
-3423 TVMYSYGDLGPQDKV
+3423 
-3438 KQPLTWQQWKD
+3438 
-3449 SVTYEDLTPKYKELY
+3449 
-3464 SNEDLYNKKDGA
+3464 
-3476 SLGNVS
+3476 
-3482 GRLKELKD
+3482 
-3490 RINVDLGRTNGLE
+3490 
-3503 MVHHGADDAN
+3503 
-3513 PYAVM
+3513 
-3518 ADNFPATFFV
+3518 
-3528 PKSLFAEDGLGEG
+3528 
-3541 KGSIQTYFN
+3541 
-3550 VNEQGAVVIRNPQEF
+3550 
-3565 SDFQQVTINAS
+3565 
-3576 FRASFNDKW
+3576 
-3585 NHGLDEPLFT
+3585 
-3595 TKRKLSHEFLN
+3595 
-3606 KRDQLLKK
+3606 
-3614 LSGGRLDAQD
+3614 
-3624 ETLVALGNPDD
+3624 
-3635 VSGNKAI
+3635 
-3642 VAVDVSQIFTRQ
+3642 
-3654 ELKERANVF
+3654 
-3663 AKPIGAS
+3663 
-3670 YQGILDQLDL
+3670 QGILDLP
-3680 VHQTV
+3680 V
-3685 SRDQIV
+3685 
-3691 ASFELNKKVNAYIAE
+3691 
-3706 HPTSGRNQALTQ
+3706 
-3718 LKEQITSALFI
+3718 
-3729 GKMQVAQVDIDAIA
+3729 
-3743 QTRPELAARIFMVAI
+3743 
-3758 EEANGEHRGLTD
+3758 
-3770 MMVRWAN
+3770 
-3777 EDPYLAPK
+3777 
-3785 QGYKGETPN
+3785 
-3794 DLGFDAKYHVDLG
+3794 FDATPIKKPGALDVDG
-3807 DHYADF
+3807 NA
-3813 KQWLETSQSNG
+3813 
-3824 LLSKA
+3824 KA
-3829 TLDESTKTVHL
+3829 VDDT
-3840 GYSYQELQ
+3840 
-3848 DLTGVESVQMAFYF
+3848 
-3862 LKEAAKKVD
+3862 KEA
-3871 PISGDSAEMILLKK
+3871 
-3885 FADKSYLSQLD
+3885 
-3896 SDRMDQIEGI
+3896 
-3906 YRSSHETDV
+3906 
-3915 DAWDR
+3915 
-3920 RYSGAGYDE
+3920 
-3929 LTNKLAG
+3929 LAG
-3936 ATGVDEQLSVLLDD
+3936 
-3950 RKGLLIGEVH
+3950 
-3960 GSDVNGLRFVNEQMD
+3960 
-3975 ALKKQG
+3975 
-3981 VTVIGLEH
+3981 
-3989 LRSDLAQPLIDRY
+3989 
-4002 LATGVMS
+4002 
-4009 SELSA
+4009 
-4014 MLKTKHLDATLFE
+4014 
-4027 NARANGMRIV
+4027 
-4037 ALDANSSARPNVQG
+4037 
-4051 TEHGLMYR
+4051 
-4059 AGAANNIAVEVLQSL
+4059 
-4074 PDDEKFVAIYGKAHL
+4074 GKIL
-4089 QSHKGIEGFV
+4089 
-4099 PGITHRLDLPAL
+4099 
-4111 RVSDSNQFRVEQDD
+4111 
-4125 MTLRVV
+4125 
-4131 YDDVANKPKLTFKDS
+4131 
-4146 LSGANTAIHNQNVND
+4146 HNQNVND
-4161 WERVAVTPTADGGE
+4161 WERVVVTPTADGGE
-4175 TRFDGQIIV
+4175 SRFDGQIIV
-4184 QMENDSVVANAAANL
+4184 QMENDDVVAKAAANL
-4199 AGKHPESSVVVQLD
+4199 AGKHPESSVVVQID
-4213 SDGNYRVVYGDP
+4213 SDGDYRVVYGDP

-4238 HGRDDSDSNNTH
+4238 HGRDDSESNNTR
-4250 LSGYSAED
+4250 LSGYSADE
-4258 LAAKLANFQQSFSQ
+4258 LAVKLAKFQQSFNQ

-4278 TPDHISIVGCSLVS
+4278 KPDHISIVGCSLVS

-4303 INAMDVNGLR
+4303 INAMDANGLR
-4313 VDVSARSSELA
+4313 VDVSVRSSELA
-4324 VDATGRKHTKDEN
+4324 VDEAGRKHTKDAN
-4337 GDWIQKAETNKVSLS
+4337 GDWVQKAENNKVSLS
-4352 WNEQGEVI
+4352 WDEQGEVV
-4360 AKEERIRNGIAE
+4360 AKDERIRNGIAE

-4380 GVSDVGEIAR
+4380 GVSDVDEPAR

-4402 PEKRKV
+4402 PEKRKA
-4408 ETETSSSAA
+4408 ETETSSSSA

-4443 SNVGIKVGSGG
+4443 SNVGIKVGTGG

-4469 GNGESKHSV
+4469 GNGESKHSF
-4478 DMGGYQ
+4478 DIGGYQ

-4493 GNRNVSFNLGQSN
+4493 GNRNVSFNLGRSN
-4506 DLLVMMDKSIP
+4506 DLIVMMDKSIP

-4539 TSGEDQDWLAAQEQ
+4539 TSGEGQDWLAAQEQ

-4569 LDQSSSVDYTCLVE
+4569 LDQSSSVDYTSLVE
-4583 LDSHNERSSRGLKH
+4583 LDSQNERSSRGLKH
-4597 DTEAALNKQ
+4597 DAEAALNKQ

-4613 NSDSSAGKLS
+4613 NSDSDTSKLS

-4706 LLGQMAGI
+4706 LLGQLAGV

-4726 DYTTSGQIVSRNG
+4726 DYTASGHIVSRNG
-4739 EAVDGVAILTEMLEV
+4739 EAVDGVAILKEMLEV

-4779 IDMGADGIQSFA
+4779 INMGADGIKSFA
-4791 ETHGLKDKAP
+4791 ETHGLKEKSP
-4801 EEEENKSAVSVNG
+4801 EEEEDNASVSVNG
-4814 TSVNSAQGAT
+4814 ANVNSAQGAT
-4824 ASDGNTETAETQDRA
+4824 AADGSTETAKTPDRA

-4897 DGDINL
+4897 DGDINI

-4943 SNIFTGGEGSDMGV
+4943 SNIFTGGEGNDMGV

-5004 LGRDYVVT
+5004 SGRDYVVT

-5022 DGQDYSVTIGNNN
+5022 DDQDYSVTIGNNN

-5092 FNGEEGRDLMVLG
+5092 FNGGEGRDLMVLG

-5127 DNLVEDISS
+5127 DNLVEDIRS

-5166 PVSETDQAKFE
+5166 PASDSDQAKFE
-5177 HIGSVTFND
+5177 HIGSVTFSD
-5186 YFDGK
+5186 YFNGN
-5191 RAQMI
+5191 RAQVI

-5202 DANGER
+5202 DATGER
-5208 EYTTLSESSIDALV
+5208 EYTTLSESAIDALV

-5248 ISTAWADVVHKKGIT
+5248 ITTAWADVVHKKGIT

>member
-19 ADNGNNDIVAI
+19 ADDGNNSIVAI

-52 TVHTGSGNDTVV
+52 TVYTGSGNDTVV
-64 GGSAYLRVEDSTG
+64 GGSAYLRVEDTTG

-108 IDHLGHHGDVSYGGA
+108 IDHLGNHGDVSYGGA
-123 AAYNSVKRKGLSGN
+123 AAYNGITRKGLSGN

-150 HETNHGNLSFAGA
+150 HETNQGNLSFAGA

-174 DQYQGSRGDVSFDG
+174 NRYQGSRGDVTFDG

-239 QAEDVYQQTHGNI
+239 QAEDVYAQTRGNI

-262 FYSDVAHGDIH
+262 LYSDVAHGDIH

-295 GMEYAKAEDIVLTTA
+295 GMEYAKAEDIVLTA
-310 KMHGSWIGSGTHA
+310 AQMHGLSIDNGNKFHA

-347 INKVRLSND
+347 INKVRLYND
-356 PKTGKLKYY
+356 PETGKLKYY
-365 SEAWY
+365 SEAWF
-370 KQGNHLSGLARSDVS
+370 KRGNHLAELARSDVS

-412 TVHAMEKDL
+412 TVHAVEKDL

-437 KDVVLSDAKMGGHAI
+437 KDVALSEAKMGGHAI
-452 STDGTKVDVQAIK
+452 STDGTTVDVQAVK

-493 AETGVLK
+493 PKTGALK

-509 GDHTANLANED
+509 GNHTANLANED

-527 HSMGKGGYSLSAL
+527 HSMGKGGYSLSDL
-540 NYSVNAIRSMSET
+540 HYSVNAVRSTSET

-578 VHFSGAG
+578 VRFNGAG

-698 VAMLGGY
+698 VVMLGGY
-705 NTHTQIGSGHGL
+705 NTHTQIGSGNGL

-722 GFNVMTQVGNGEVTS
+722 GFNVMTQVGKGDVAS

-746 TKVGE
+746 TKVGD
-751 GELTAGM
+751 GDLTAGM
-758 LGGANVMTHI
+758 LGGANVITHI
-768 SGDEQA
+768 SGDNET

-793 GDTLAVMGGGA
+793 GNTIAVMGGGA
-804 NVLTHVGDGSTTG
+804 NVLTHVGDGTTTG

-873 AAMIGAG
+873 AVMIGAG

-960 HIGNGSTFAA
+960 HVGSGSTFAA
-970 MIGQANVMTKV
+970 MIGQANIMTKV

-1004 SLGLFAGEM
+1004 SLGIFAGEV

-1127 ANIVTKVGDGLGINV
+1127 ANIITKVGDGLGVNV

-1164 EANILTKVGDGQ
+1164 EANIITKVGDGQ

-1211 DGRNVVLAKGEANIV
+1211 NGRNVVLAKGEANIV

-1236 ALWSKGNVV
+1236 ALWSKGNIV

-1257 KGKANITTTVGN
+1257 KGKANITTTVGD

-1285 VGNGVSVNVAW
+1285 VGDGVSVNVAW

-1323 IGDGLNI
+1323 VGDGLNI
-1330 NASYARNNV
+1330 NASYAQNNV

-1361 KLSALFDNVKQTL
+1361 KLSALFDNIKQTL

-1393 TSGTQKGRGAIATPE
+1393 SSGTQKGRGAIATPE
-1408 ITKLDGFQMDAIE
+1408 IIKLDGFQMEAIE

-1442 LNEMD
+1442 LNKMQNALD
-1447 NDLNIDGASDHAPNL
+1447 VDGSADQTQAPNL

-1468 EQGDRGWQSTHGV
+1468 EQSDFGWSSTHGV
-1481 EASYSGSVYGVNGEG
+1481 EAYASASSYGLERDG
-1496 HGTRVTELD
+1496 HGNNVSELATD
-1505 THTNTSLYQD
+1505 QSTTIYQD
-1515 LTDLTEGEVIAVS
+1515 IQNLTEGEVIALS

-1590 YILDNVVAKSES
+1590 YILDNVVAKSQS
-1602 SPQANAVSEH
+1602 SQQANAVSEH
-1612 AKQNQASQNALSDKE
+1612 ATQNQASQNALSDKE

-1654 ESTDQQAI
+1654 ESTDQQAL

-1680 TAELTTLAQ
+1680 TAELTKLAQ
-1689 GLDVLDGQATHTGK
+1689 GLDVLDGQATHTGE
-1703 SGEQWRNDFAGGLLD
+1703 SGDQWRNDFAGGLLD
-1718 GVQSQIDDAKQLAS
+1718 GVQSQLDDAKQLAN
-1732 DKMAAAKQTQ
+1732 DKIAAAKQTQ

-1750 DSIAKSE
+1750 ESVAKSE
-1757 AGVAK
+1757 AGVAQ

-1787 AVAKSH
+1787 AVAKSN

-1829 DAQGAK
+1829 DAKGTK
-1835 QNEGDRPDRQ
+1835 QNEGDRPDRE
-1845 GVAGSGLSGN
+1845 GVVGSGLSGN
-1855 AHRVEGAGETGSHVN
+1855 AHSVEGAGGTGSHVN
-1870 TDSQTNADGRFS
+1870 TDSPTNADGRFS
-1882 DGLTEQELEALEGA
+1882 EGLSEQEQEALEGA

-1906 AGIRSKNSGS
+1906 AGIRGKNSGS
-1916 TITSMFMEANADSIV
+1916 TITSMFTETNSDSIV
-1931 VDTTASQDVVRKE
+1931 VPTTASQDVVRKE
-1944 VRISGVNLVGLGE
+1944 IRISGVNLEGLGE
-1957 ASHDSAESLVA
+1957 TSHDSAESLVA

-2031 QAQALATLFV
+2031 QAEALATLFV

-2063 YSFETPHAEK
+2063 YSFEAPHAEK

-2158 TGAQHDVYVIAEG
+2158 TGAQNDVYVIAEG

-2177 YFWHV
+2177 YFWNV

-2206 SEYKDLP
+2206 SEYKGLP
-2213 ADEIGR
+2213 ADQIGR
-2219 RLTDAGVG
+2219 RLTDTGVA

-2235 SSARQAE
+2235 SHERQAE
-2242 LLADNPDDYRADT
+2242 LLADNPDGYKADT

-2289 GDEGFEVRSWPGSD
+2289 GEEGFEVRSWPGTD
-2303 DKSKTILLDNPE
+2303 GKSKTILLDNPE

-2320 KAIERFILA
+2320 KSIERFILA

-2364 GAWTYNTNS
+2364 GAWTYNTNV
-2373 ELMSVTELLDA
+2373 ELMSVNELLDA
-2384 AHVSGKVRGESYQKV
+2384 AHVNGKVRGESYQQV
-2399 IDALAEYHASTAE
+2399 IDALTEYHASTVE

-2420 VEQLVNLR
+2420 VEKLLNLR
-2428 KKIEGYALG
+2428 KQIEGYVLG
-2437 HPDSGRLEA
+2437 HPDSGRVEA

-2453 VNSRLEEVSV
+2453 VNSRLEEVAV

-2487 HLKQSKHLYLDG
+2487 NLKESKHLYLDG

-2512 KIDQLGGSDAVLEK
+2512 NIDKLGGSDAVLEK
-2526 VKASVNHEYGQAI
+2526 VKAAVTHEYGQVV

-2550 ELAKDGK
+2550 DLAKDGK
-2557 GIDITGLNRIH
+2557 GIDIAGLNKVH
-2568 QALEQHMSPVSAT
+2568 QAIEQHMSPVSAT

-2605 QIDAQAAADFNKQ
+2605 QLEGQAAADFNKQ

-2642 YQPDLKLRWS
+2642 DQPDLKLRWS

-2672 NDGFGLNDGETKLKR
+2672 NDGFGLKDGETKLKR

-2699 AAYKDASEG
+2699 ASYKDASEG

-2716 PDMLVSTGIPAHV
+2716 PDMLASTGIPVHV

-2742 DMMDVANRFAQELQK
+2742 DMMDVANRFAEELQK
-2757 QAQASGDPALVAK
+2757 QAQASGDPALVEK

-2817 NRLSHDPDA
+2817 NRLSNDPDA

-2887 SHQVNDDLDA
+2887 SHQVTDVLDA
-2897 LSGSEKHKDKV
+2897 LSGNEKHKENV
-2908 AIENDGTPPRDKVP
+2908 AIENDGTPPRDKES

-2929 LNNELYGERD
+2929 LNNELYGEKD
-2939 ARRKIGDITQTLLD
+2939 ARRKIGEITQTLLD
-2953 HAVEKGESQ
+2953 HAVENGESQ
-2962 KVTLKGEAGR
+2962 KVTLKGEVGR
-2972 LTGYYHQGTASS
+2972 LTGYYHQGAASS
-2984 DDETSTTSG
+2984 EGETSATSG

-3012 IRSHYQKQGI
+3012 IRNHYQKQGI

-3055 VNDKGIDPSNIILHG
+3055 VNDKGIDPSNIIIHG

-3116 AGIVGTIAKA
+3116 AGIVGAIAKA

-3137 KGLPQETPILLLTD
+3137 KGLPKETPILLLTD

-3160 KLRVKLSN
+3160 KLRAKLAIA
-3168 SGFNVTGEQ
+3168 GYNVTGEQ
-3177 TFYGHEASNRLMSQ
+3177 TFYGHEASNRLMGQ
-3191 YTGQIVS
+3191 YADQIVS
-3198 DLLNT
+3198 GLFNAEQAAVEAGEVLKGLEKDFKRYGDALKPDTSVPGKSKDIRTTKDFLNGYKNDHAKEIVDGFRSDMSIKQLVDLFVKGNWSAEQKGALAWEIESRALKVTFQNKSEKYNRLFREIASAGVVDAKATEQLAPQLMLLNLSNDGFGGRCDPLS
-3203 QHIKH
+3203 KLVLV
-3208 NEAKLNLEPHGKN
+3208 AKQLENDG
-3221 YESRDLILKPIS
+3221 
-3233 QPETVELGMPEV
+3233 QV
-3245 DQKVLADIAER
+3245 
-3256 ENVII
+3256 
-3261 GVRPVDEKSKSLIAS
+3261 GVARQLLE
-3276 KMYSSKGLF
+3276 KMYSAAAVLSNPTLYSDSEKANASKLLSSLAAIH
-3285 VKAKSSDWG
+3285 AKN
-3294 PMSGFIP
+3294 PMHDTSMKVWQEKLEGKQALTVNGVVEKIT
-3301 VDQSFAKASARRD
+3301 DASANGKPV
-3314 LETFNR
+3314 L
-3320 HAEQSIQS
+3320 
-3328 GNAVSAD
+3328 
-3335 LYLNQVRVEELV
+3335 
-3347 SKYHS
+3347 
-3352 LTPLELDD
+3352 LELDAPGHAMAAWAKGSGD
-3360 QSGMYKTTA
+3360 DRVYGFYDPNAGIVEFSSAEKFGDYLTRFFGKSDLNMAQSYKLGKNDAGEAIFNRVVVMDGNTLASYKPTFGDKTTMQGILDLPVFDA
-3369 TNGDQSVPFFLNRVT
+3369 TPIKKPTGGVASDLEALGDKT
-3384 VDGNELWQVHY
+3384 
-3395 ITNGELAPFKVIG
+3395 KV
-3408 DPVSKQPMTADYDLL
+3408 V
-3423 TVMYSYGDLGPQDKV
+3423 
-3438 KQPLTWQQWKD
+3438 
-3449 SVTYEDLTPKYKELY
+3449 
-3464 SNEDLYNKKDGA
+3464 
-3476 SLGNVS
+3476 
-3482 GRLKELKD
+3482 
-3490 RINVDLGRTNGLE
+3490 VDL
-3503 MVHHGADDAN
+3503 A
-3513 PYAVM
+3513 
-3518 ADNFPATFFV
+3518 
-3528 PKSLFAEDGLGEG
+3528 
-3541 KGSIQTYFN
+3541 
-3550 VNEQGAVVIRNPQEF
+3550 
-3565 SDFQQVTINAS
+3565 
-3576 FRASFNDKW
+3576 
-3585 NHGLDEPLFT
+3585 
-3595 TKRKLSHEFLN
+3595 
-3606 KRDQLLKK
+3606 
-3614 LSGGRLDAQD
+3614 
-3624 ETLVALGNPDD
+3624 
-3635 VSGNKAI
+3635 
-3642 VAVDVSQIFTRQ
+3642 QIFTVQ
-3654 ELKERANVF
+3654 ELKERAKVF

-3680 VHQTV
+3680 VHQAKG
-3685 SRDQIV
+3685 RDQIA
-3691 ASFELNKKVNAYIAE
+3691 ASFELNKKINDYIAE

-3718 LKEQITSALFI
+3718 LKKQVTNALFI
-3729 GKMQVAQVDIDAIA
+3729 GKMQVAQAGIDAIA

-3758 EEANGEHRGLTD
+3758 EEANGKHVGLTD

-3785 QGYKGETPN
+3785 HGYKGETPS

-3807 DHYADF
+3807 EHYADF

-3848 DLTGVESVQMAFYF
+3848 DLTGAESVQMAFYF
-3862 LKEAAKKVD
+3862 LKEAAKKAD

-3885 FADKSYLSQLD
+3885 YADQSYLSQLD

-3906 YRSSHETDV
+3906 YRSSHETDI

-3920 RYSGAGYDE
+3920 RYSGTGYDE
-3929 LTNKLAG
+3929 LTNKLAS
-3936 ATGVDEQLSVLLDD
+3936 ATGVDEQLAVLLDD

-4014 MLKTKHLDATLFE
+4014 MLKTKHLDVTLFE

-4059 AGAANNIAVEVLQSL
+4059 AGAANNIAVEVLQNL
-4074 PDDEKFVAIYGKAHL
+4074 PDGEKFVAIYGKAHL

-4111 RVSDSNQFRVEQDD
+4111 KVSDSNEFTVEQDD
-4125 MTLRVV
+4125 VSLRVV
-4131 YDDVANKPKLTFKDS
+4131 YDDVANKPKITFKDS
-4146 LSGANTAIHNQNVND
+4146 LSGANTALHNQNVND
-4161 WERVAVTPTADGGE
+4161 WERVVVTPTADGGE
-4175 TRFDGQIIV
+4175 SRFDGQIIV
-4184 QMENDSVVANAAANL
+4184 QMENDDVVAKAAANL
-4199 AGKHPESSVVVQLD
+4199 AGKHPESSVVVQID

-4238 HGRDDSDSNNTH
+4238 HGRDDSESNNTR
-4250 LSGYSAED
+4250 LSGYSADE
-4258 LAAKLANFQQSFSQ
+4258 LAVKLAKFQQSFNQ

-4278 TPDHISIVGCSLVS
+4278 KPDHISIVGCSLVS

-4303 INAMDVNGLR
+4303 INAMDANGLR
-4313 VDVSARSSELA
+4313 VDVSVRSSELA
-4324 VDATGRKHTKDEN
+4324 VDEAGRKHTKDAN
-4337 GDWIQKAETNKVSLS
+4337 GDWVQKAENNKVSLS
-4352 WNEQGEVI
+4352 WDEQGEVV
-4360 AKEERIRNGIAE
+4360 AKDERIRNGIAE

-4380 GVSDVGEIAR
+4380 GVSDVDEPAR

-4402 PEKRKV
+4402 PEKRKA
-4408 ETETSSSAA
+4408 ETETSSSSA

-4443 SNVGIKVGSGG
+4443 SNVGIKVGTGG

-4469 GNGESKHSV
+4469 GNGESKHSF
-4478 DMGGYQ
+4478 DIGGYQ

-4493 GNRNVSFNLGQSN
+4493 GNRNVSFNLGRSN
-4506 DLLVMMDKSIP
+4506 DLIVMMDKSIP

-4539 TSGEDQDWLAAQEQ
+4539 TSGEGQDWLAAQEQ

-4569 LDQSSSVDYTCLVE
+4569 LDQSSSVDYTSLVE
-4583 LDSHNERSSRGLKH
+4583 LDSQNERSSRGLKH
-4597 DTEAALNKQ
+4597 DAEAALNKQ

-4613 NSDSSAGKLS
+4613 NSDSDTSKLS

-4706 LLGQMAGI
+4706 LLGQLAGV

-4726 DYTTSGQIVSRNG
+4726 DYTASGQIVSRNG
-4739 EAVDGVAILTEMLEV
+4739 EAVDGVAILKEMLEV

-4767 DPAKLLDSLKSG
+4767 DPAKLLDSLKAG
-4779 IDMGADGIQSFA
+4779 INMGADGIKSFA
-4791 ETHGLKDKAP
+4791 ETHGLKEKAP
-4801 EEEENKSAVSVNG
+4801 EEEEDNSSVSVNG
-4814 TSVNSAQGAT
+4814 ASVNSAQGAT
-4824 ASDGNTETAETQDRA
+4824 VADGSTETAETPDRA

-4897 DGDINL
+4897 DGDINI

-4943 SNIFTGGEGSDMGV
+4943 SNIFTGGEGNDMGV

-5004 LGRDYVVT
+5004 SGRDYVVT

-5022 DGQDYSVTIGNNN
+5022 DDQDYSVTIGNNN

-5092 FNGEEGRDLMVLG
+5092 FNGGEGRDLMVLG

-5127 DNLVEDISS
+5127 DNLVEDIRS

-5166 PVSETDQAKFE
+5166 PASDSDQAKFE
-5177 HIGSVTFND
+5177 HIGSVTFSD
-5186 YFDGK
+5186 YFNGN
-5191 RAQMI
+5191 RAQVI

-5202 DANGER
+5202 DATGER
-5208 EYTTLSESSIDALV
+5208 EYTTLSESAIDALV

-5248 ISTAWADVVHKKGIT
+5248 ITTAWADVVHKKGIT

>member
-1 MGKPFWRSV
+1 MVFYLIPKRRVWLMGKPFWRSV

-19 ADNGNNDIVAI
+19 ADDGNNNIVAI
-30 GFGGEIHAYGGDDHV
+30 GFGGQIHAYGGDDHV

-52 TVHTGSGNDTVV
+52 TVYTGSGNDTVV
-64 GGSAYLRVEDSTG
+64 GGSAYLKVEDSTG
-77 HLSVKGAAGYAD
+77 HLTVKGAAGYAD

-108 IDHLGHHGDVSYGGA
+108 IDHLGNHGDVSYGGA
-123 AAYNSVKRKGLSGN
+123 AAYNGITRKGLSGN
-137 VTFKGAGGYNALW
+137 VTFAGAGGYNALW
-150 HETNHGNLSFAGA
+150 HETNQGNLSFTGA

-174 DQYQGSRGDVSFDG
+174 NRYQGSHGDVTFDG

-230 ASNRIERTR
+230 ASNRIERTH
-239 QAEDVYQQTHGNI
+239 QAEDVYTQTRGNI
-252 RFEGVGGYNS
+252 RFDGVGGYNS
-262 FYSDVAHGDIH
+262 LYSDVAHGDIH
-273 FSGGGAYNTIT
+273 FSGGGAYNTII

-289 SSFDAQ
+289 NDFAKE
-295 GMEYAKAEDIVLTTA
+295 GMTNAKADEIVLTKA
-310 KMHGSWIGSGTHA
+310 VMSGSWIGQDHH
-323 VTAVKSEREPNT
+323 VTAVKSVSEPNT
-335 YLFAIADGTYTK
+335 YLFAFADSTYTK
-347 INKVRLSND
+347 INKVQLRND
-356 PKTGKLKYY
+356 PQTGELKYY
-365 SEAWY
+365 STAWY
-370 KQGNHLSGLARSDVS
+370 KEGNHLSNLANQDISDN
-385 SAGGFEVNPINGGY
+385 GGFTAVNINGAY
-399 TLSNIAVEHQQSL
+399 TLSDLKVEHQQSV
-412 TVHAMEKDL
+412 TVHAVEKSL

-430 NGALIDA
+430 NGAVIDA
-437 KDVVLSDAKMGGHAI
+437 KEVSLSDAKMGGHAI
-452 STDGTKVDVQAIK
+452 YADGTKVDVKAVK
-465 SNRKPNTY
+465 SNRQPNTY
-473 VYAKVLG
+473 IYAKVLG

-493 AETGVLK
+493 PETGALK

-509 GDHTANLANED
+509 GDHTANIANQD
-520 ISSANGY
+520 ISSATGY
-527 HSMGKGGYSLSAL
+527 NPMGKGGYSLSDL
-540 NYSVNAIRSMSET
+540 HYSVNAVRSTSET
-553 VADIDEYTDQTL
+553 VADIEEYTDQTL
-565 FKPATDSGESSGD
+565 FKPANDSGESSGD
-578 VHFSGAG
+578 VRFNGAG

-593 VTRGNVYFNGGGIAN
+593 VTRGNVHFNGGGIAN

-653 SKQGKMD
+653 SQQGKMD

-671 RIGDGQYLAHLLAYG
+671 RLGDGQYLAHLLAYG
-686 NISVHKGNGNSR
+686 NISVQKGSGDSR

-705 NTHTQIGSGHGL
+705 NTHTQIGSGNGL

-722 GFNVMTQVGNGEVTS
+722 GFNVMTQVGKGDVAA

-746 TKVGE
+746 TKMGE
-751 GELTAGM
+751 GELTSGM
-758 LGGANVMTHI
+758 LGGANVITHI
-768 SGDEQA
+768 SNDDQL

-793 GDTLAVMGGGA
+793 GNTLAVMGGGA
-804 NVLTHVGDGSTTG
+804 NVLTHVGDGTTTG

-873 AAMIGAG
+873 VVMIGAG

-960 HIGNGSTFAA
+960 HIGYGSTFAA
-970 MIGQANVMTKV
+970 MIGQANIMTKV

-990 VGKANIYTHVGDGT
+990 VGKANIMTHVGDGT
-1004 SLGLFAGEM
+1004 SLGLFAGEV

-1047 LGEANI
+1047 LGEASI

-1107 IGNVMTHVGD
+1107 VGNVMTHVGD

-1127 ANIVTKVGDGLGINV
+1127 ANLITKVGDGLGVNV

-1164 EANILTKVGDGQ
+1164 EANLITKVGDGQ
-1176 EVSVVQGKANII
+1176 ELSVVQGQANII

-1211 DGRNVVLAKGEANIV
+1211 HGQNVVLAKGEANIV

-1236 ALWSKGNVV
+1236 ALWSKGNIV

-1257 KGKANITTTVGN
+1257 KGQANITTTVGN

-1285 VGNGVSVNVAW
+1285 VGDGVSVNVAW

-1323 IGDGLNI
+1323 VGDGLNI
-1330 NASYARNNV
+1330 NASYAQNNV

-1361 KLSALFDNVKQTL
+1361 KLSALFDNIKQTV

-1393 TSGTQKGRGAIATPE
+1393 SSGTHKGRGAIATPE
-1408 ITKLDGFQMDAIE
+1408 ITKLDGFQMDAIK

-1442 LNEMD
+1442 LNKMQHAINVD
-1447 NDLNIDGASDHAPNL
+1447 DSSVQAPNL

-1468 EQGDRGWQSTHGV
+1468 ELGEHGWQSTHGV
-1481 EASYSGSVYGVNGEG
+1481 EASYAGSVYGVEGEG
-1496 HGTRVTELD
+1496 HGARVTELD
-1505 THTNTSLYQD
+1505 TYTNTSLYQD
-1515 LTDLTEGEVIAVS
+1515 LANLAQGEVIAVS

-1557 DASAWQQKTLKLTAH
+1557 DESAWQQKTLKLTAQ

-1590 YILDNVVAKSES
+1590 YILDNVVATSES
-1602 SPQANAVSEH
+1602 SQQANAIREH
-1612 AKQNQASQNALSDKE
+1612 ATQNPAAQNALSDKE

-1654 ESTDQQAI
+1654 ESTDQQAL

-1673 KEESEAV
+1673 QEESEAI
-1680 TAELTTLAQ
+1680 TAELTKLAQ
-1689 GLDVLDGQATHTGK
+1689 GLDVLDSQATHTGE
-1703 SGEQWRNDFAGGLLD
+1703 SGDQWRNEFASGLLA
-1718 GVQSQIDDAKQLAS
+1718 GVQTQLDDAKQLANE
-1732 DKMAAAKQTQ
+1732 KIAEAKQTHA
-1742 SDNNSKVK
+1742 DNQNKVK
-1750 DSIAKSE
+1750 DAVAKSE

-1762 GEQNRAGAEQDIA
+1762 GEQNRAGAEHDIA
-1775 EAKADAETRKAD
+1775 DAQADAEKRKAD
-1787 AVAKSH
+1787 ALAKGK
-1793 DAKQAESDAHSAAND
+1793 DAQQAESDAHHAVNN
-1808 AQSRGDRDAM
+1808 AQSRGDRDVQL
-1818 NAENK
+1818 AENK
-1823 ANQAQN
+1823 ANQAQA

-1845 GVAGSGLSGN
+1845 GVTGSGLSGN
-1855 AHRVEGAGETGSHVN
+1855 AHSVEGAGETDSHVK

-1882 DGLTEQELEALEGA
+1882 EGLTEQEQEALEGA

-1906 AGIRSKNSGS
+1906 AGIRAKNSVS
-1916 TITSMFMEANADSIV
+1916 SMTSMFSETNSKSIV
-1931 VDTTASQDVVRKE
+1931 VPTKVSPEPERQEVTRRD
-1944 VRISGVNLVGLGE
+1944 VRISGVNL
-1957 ASHDSAESLVA
+1957 ESLSAVQGSQPTGQLA
-1968 ARAEKVANLYRWLD
+1968 SKS
-1982 TDNDVATD
+1982 
-1990 KYVPV
+1990 V
-1995 PGFERV
+1995 PGFKSHFASTSIGIENELSGLVVVLPKNSAQTFGYVHDSQGNPLFMLTKDMNQGGYSNPVGINDIQGVNNWQTHTIELVTYPSEISDTAAVESRKEAMLWLAKEFT
-2001 DADVSDEVKQ
+2001 DHINQSNHQSLPHLVSDDG
-2011 RMIQSMSGYIEH
+2011 RF
-2023 TDNQVPKD
+2023 
-2031 QAQALATLFV
+2031 TLV
-2041 ESTLDYDWD
+2041 ISN
-2050 KRVEF
+2050 
-2055 LTKLESYG
+2055 S
-2063 YSFETPHAEK
+2063 
-2073 SIVSF
+2073 
-2078 WSGKNFKQ
+2078 
-2086 YRDVL
+2086 
-2091 DNAQTDGKK
+2091 
-2100 VVYDIDVKGN
+2100 
-2110 AFAID
+2110 
-2115 LNKHLMRWGGLF
+2115 KHLIAAGNGT
-2127 LDPDNAEQNQLKSSI
+2127 SI
-2142 DAATF
+2142 DAQGKTIGMTPSGQQATMAISAKEF
-2147 SNTGFWSSVYA
+2147 GTSSSPEVRLLESAPWYQAGLRDEFLANAKNTTLDDPATAQNVYAYLTSVYSKTA
-2158 TGAQHDVYVIAEG
+2158 DLAKEYGIYINDWDPASEGFSPNAQGLTDPKVKNAWSILPRTKPVRMLELLSAEDSRYVRQQIAEKLKGTYSESLAKNVFEYFQYG
-2171 GVRLGN
+2171 GEVAGHGIN
-2177 YFWHV
+2177 NATTGSV
-2182 ELPALRQLQREGLV
+2182 QQPEPAVLFEFRSVPSALSDFV
-2196 GEIRLLDKPV
+2196 PKTA
-2206 SEYKDLP
+2206 S
-2213 ADEIGR
+2213 
-2219 RLTDAGVG
+2219 T
-2227 VKVRFDAL
+2227 VKVDVKALDHFDSASRKAIITEVNALVSGSEDFDAWYQEYRASKGQPPVKNPK
-2235 SSARQAE
+2235 SSASANHKAE
-2242 LLADNPDDYRADT
+2242 WLMTQHAEQWAKITAPYTDNHETLTSTKLASNDKE
-2255 LVELDVK
+2255 ELHALGETSNLEHNKQQENVA
-2262 LSAIDSML
+2262 SIINTML
-2270 RESLPF
+2270 NDMLPF
-2276 YSLRTERNLLVQE
+2276 YALRTERNLLVQE
-2289 GDEGFEVRSWPGSD
+2289 GDEGFEVRAWPGTE
-2303 DKSKTILLDNPE
+2303 DKSKTIILEDPE
-2315 DAAQQ
+2315 DAAQH

-2348 LSHHDGRTR
+2348 ISHHEGRTHV
-2357 ILAQKED
+2357 LAQRVD
-2364 GAWTYNTNS
+2364 GAWQYNAKV

-2384 AHVSGKVRGESYQKV
+2384 ANVTGKIRGESYQQV
-2399 IDALAEYHASTAE
+2399 IDALTDYHASITE
-2412 HADYELES
+2412 HADYEPES
-2420 VEQLVNLR
+2420 VEKLLNLR
-2428 KKIEGYALG
+2428 KKIEGYVLG
-2437 HPDSGRLEA
+2437 HPDSGRVEA

-2453 VNSRLEEVSV
+2453 VNTRLDEVSLLSV
-2463 LAVSEQSIKAH
+2463 AEQTIQAQ
-2474 DSFSRLYDQLDNA
+2474 DSFSRLYDQLEAAN
-2487 HLKQSKHLYLDG
+2487 LKESKHLYLDQ

-2512 KIDQLGGSDAVLEK
+2512 NIDLLGSREAVLEK
-2526 VKASVNHEYGQAI
+2526 VKLTVSNEYGQTV
-2539 ADTIFAGLSAN
+2539 ADTIFAGLSAKD
-2550 ELAKDGK
+2550 LAKDGK
-2557 GIDITGLNRIH
+2557 GIDIAGLNKVH
-2568 QALEQHMSPVSAT
+2568 QAIEQHLSPVSAT
-2581 MYIWKPS
+2581 LYIWKPS

-2605 QIDAQAAADFNKQ
+2605 QLEGQAAADFNQQ

-2632 IRNIFNVATE
+2632 ISNILNVATKD
-2642 YQPDLKLRWS
+2642 QPDLKLRWS

-2663 LEHDMASEE
+2663 LEHDVASEE
-2672 NDGFGLNDGETKLKR
+2672 NDGFGLHDGDIKLKR

-2699 AAYKDASEG
+2699 ASFKEASEG

-2716 PDMLVSTGIPAHV
+2716 PDMLETTGIPAHV
-2729 FQPFVDQ
+2729 FQPFVEQ

-2742 DMMDVANRFAQELQK
+2742 DMMDVANRFAQELRL
-2757 QAQASGDPALVAK
+2757 QAQRSDDPELLEK
-2770 RIDNVVRLFAERAL
+2770 RIGNVVRQFAERAL
-2784 EEIEAFKAS
+2784 EEIETFKAS
-2793 QADEGRVFRINLE
+2793 QADQGRVFRINLE

-2817 NRLSHDPDA
+2817 HRLSNDPDA

-2853 HTWRPKFGVWTPTEL
+2853 HTWLPKFGVWTPTEL

-2887 SHQVNDDLDA
+2887 SHQVTDVLDA
-2897 LSGSEKHKDKV
+2897 LSGNEKPKENV
-2908 AIENDGTPPRDKVP
+2908 AIENDGTPPRDKES

-2929 LNNELYGERD
+2929 FNNELYGDKE
-2939 ARRKIGDITQTLLD
+2939 ARRKIGEITQTLLD

-2962 KVTLKGEAGR
+2962 KITLQGEAGR
-2972 LTGYYHQGTASS
+2972 LTGYYHQGTAPSEG
-2984 DDETSTTSG
+2984 ETSSPSG

-3012 IRSHYQKQGI
+3012 IRNHYQKQGI

-3055 VNDKGIDPSNIILHG
+3055 VNDKGIDPSNIIIHG

-3116 AGIVGTIAKA
+3116 AGIVGAIAKA

-3137 KGLPQETPILLLTD
+3137 EGLPKETSILLLTD
-3151 NEGLGEEGE
+3151 NEGLGNEGE
-3160 KLRVKLSN
+3160 KLRTKLTA
-3168 SGFNVTGEQ
+3168 SGYNVTGEQ

-3191 YTGQIVS
+3191 YADQIVS
-3198 DLLNT
+3198 GLSSSASVDEDLDQQGLDTTSTKDQGVSNKDDHL
-3203 QHIKH
+3203 QVVDSK
-3208 NEAKLNLEPHGKN
+3208 EA
-3221 YESRDLILKPIS
+3221 
-3233 QPETVELGMPEV
+3233 
-3245 DQKVLADIAER
+3245 LADGKI
-3256 ENVII
+3256 
-3261 GVRPVDEKSKSLIAS
+3261 L
-3276 KMYSSKGLF
+3276 
-3285 VKAKSSDWG
+3285 
-3294 PMSGFIP
+3294 
-3301 VDQSFAKASARRD
+3301 
-3314 LETFNR
+3314 
-3320 HAEQSIQS
+3320 H
-3328 GNAVSAD
+3328 
-3335 LYLNQVRVEELV
+3335 NQ
-3347 SKYHS
+3347 
-3352 LTPLELDD
+3352 
-3360 QSGMYKTTA
+3360 
-3369 TNGDQSVPFFLNRVT
+3369 
-3384 VDGNELWQVHY
+3384 
-3395 ITNGELAPFKVIG
+3395 
-3408 DPVSKQPMTADYDLL
+3408 
-3423 TVMYSYGDLGPQDKV
+3423 
-3438 KQPLTWQQWKD
+3438 
-3449 SVTYEDLTPKYKELY
+3449 
-3464 SNEDLYNKKDGA
+3464 
-3476 SLGNVS
+3476 
-3482 GRLKELKD
+3482 
-3490 RINVDLGRTNGLE
+3490 
-3503 MVHHGADDAN
+3503 
-3513 PYAVM
+3513 
-3518 ADNFPATFFV
+3518 
-3528 PKSLFAEDGLGEG
+3528 
-3541 KGSIQTYFN
+3541 
-3550 VNEQGAVVIRNPQEF
+3550 
-3565 SDFQQVTINAS
+3565 
-3576 FRASFNDKW
+3576 
-3585 NHGLDEPLFT
+3585 
-3595 TKRKLSHEFLN
+3595 
-3606 KRDQLLKK
+3606 
-3614 LSGGRLDAQD
+3614 
-3624 ETLVALGNPDD
+3624 
-3635 VSGNKAI
+3635 
-3642 VAVDVSQIFTRQ
+3642 
-3654 ELKERANVF
+3654 
-3663 AKPIGAS
+3663 
-3670 YQGILDQLDL
+3670 
-3680 VHQTV
+3680 
-3685 SRDQIV
+3685 
-3691 ASFELNKKVNAYIAE
+3691 
-3706 HPTSGRNQALTQ
+3706 
-3718 LKEQITSALFI
+3718 
-3729 GKMQVAQVDIDAIA
+3729 
-3743 QTRPELAARIFMVAI
+3743 
-3758 EEANGEHRGLTD
+3758 
-3770 MMVRWAN
+3770 
-3777 EDPYLAPK
+3777 
-3785 QGYKGETPN
+3785 
-3794 DLGFDAKYHVDLG
+3794 
-3807 DHYADF
+3807 
-3813 KQWLETSQSNG
+3813 
-3824 LLSKA
+3824 
-3829 TLDESTKTVHL
+3829 
-3840 GYSYQELQ
+3840 
-3848 DLTGVESVQMAFYF
+3848 
-3862 LKEAAKKVD
+3862 
-3871 PISGDSAEMILLKK
+3871 
-3885 FADKSYLSQLD
+3885 
-3896 SDRMDQIEGI
+3896 
-3906 YRSSHETDV
+3906 
-3915 DAWDR
+3915 
-3920 RYSGAGYDE
+3920 
-3929 LTNKLAG
+3929 
-3936 ATGVDEQLSVLLDD
+3936 
-3950 RKGLLIGEVH
+3950 
-3960 GSDVNGLRFVNEQMD
+3960 DVNGW
-3975 ALKKQG
+3975 G
-3981 VTVIGLEH
+3981 
-3989 LRSDLAQPLIDRY
+3989 P
-4002 LATGVMS
+4002 
-4009 SELSA
+4009 
-4014 MLKTKHLDATLFE
+4014 
-4027 NARANGMRIV
+4027 
-4037 ALDANSSARPNVQG
+4037 
-4051 TEHGLMYR
+4051 
-4059 AGAANNIAVEVLQSL
+4059 
-4074 PDDEKFVAIYGKAHL
+4074 
-4089 QSHKGIEGFV
+4089 
-4099 PGITHRLDLPAL
+4099 IT
-4111 RVSDSNQFRVEQDD
+4111 
-4125 MTLRVV
+4125 
-4131 YDDVANKPKLTFKDS
+4131 
-4146 LSGANTAIHNQNVND
+4146 
-4161 WERVAVTPTADGGE
+4161 VTPTTDGGE

-4184 QMENDSVVANAAANL
+4184 QMENDDVVAKAAANL

-4238 HGRDDSDSNNTH
+4238 HGRDHSESNNTR
-4250 LSGYSAED
+4250 LSGYSADE
-4258 LAAKLANFQQSFSQ
+4258 LAVKLAKFQQSFNQ

-4278 TPDHISIVGCSLVS
+4278 KPDHISIVGCSLVS

-4303 INAMDVNGLR
+4303 INAMDANGLR
-4313 VDVSARSSELA
+4313 VDVSVRSSELA
-4324 VDATGRKHTKDEN
+4324 IDEAGRKHTKDAN
-4337 GDWIQKAETNKVSLS
+4337 GDWVQKAENNKVSLS
-4352 WNEQGEVI
+4352 WDAQGEVV
-4360 AKEERIRNGIAE
+4360 AKDERIRNGIAE

-4380 GVSDVGEIAR
+4380 GVSDVDELAR

-4402 PEKRKV
+4402 PEKRKP
-4408 ETETSSSAA
+4408 ETEVIANSSSS
-4417 NNKLSYSG
+4417 NQLSYSG
-4425 NIQVNVGDGE
+4425 NIQVNVGEGE

-4443 SNVGIKVGSGG
+4443 SNVGIKVGTGG

-4469 GNGESKHSV
+4469 GDGESKHSV
-4478 DMGGYQ
+4478 DIGGYQ
-4484 ALEGAQMFI
+4484 ALEGAQMFL
-4493 GNRNVSFNLGQSN
+4493 GNRNVSFNFGHSN
-4506 DLLVMMDKSIP
+4506 DLILMMDKSIP

-4528 ARISGVLQSIA
+4528 ARISGVLQGIA
-4539 TSGEDQDWLAAQEQ
+4539 TSGEGEDWLAAQEQ

-4569 LDQSSSVDYTCLVE
+4569 LDQSSSVDYTTLVE
-4583 LDSHNERSSRGLKH
+4583 LDSQNERDSRGLKH
-4597 DTEAALNKQ
+4597 DAEATLNKQ

-4613 NSDSSAGKLS
+4613 NGNSGTSQLS

-4680 QFSATGQA
+4680 QFTATGQA

-4693 YTPEDLPRQLKNK
+4693 YTPQDLPRQLKNK
-4706 LLGQMAGI
+4706 LLGQLAGV

-4726 DYTTSGQIVSRNG
+4726 DYTASGQIVSRNG
-4739 EAVDGVAILTEMLEV
+4739 QAVDGVAILKEMLEV

-4767 DPAKLLDSLKSG
+4767 DPAKLLDSLKAG
-4779 IDMGADGIQSFA
+4779 IDMGADGIKSFA
-4791 ETHGLKDKAP
+4791 ETHGLKEKAP
-4801 EEEENKSAVSVNG
+4801 EEEKDNSSVSVNG
-4814 TSVNSAQGAT
+4814 ASANSTQGA
-4824 ASDGNTETAETQDRA
+4824 ADGNIETTEKQDRA

-4855 SQDKQKEM
+4855 SQDKQQEM
-4863 KSLVENLKEN
+4863 TSLVENLKQN

-4897 DGDINL
+4897 DGDINI

-4943 SNIFTGGEGSDMGV
+4943 SNIFTGGEGNDMGV

-5004 LGRDYVVT
+5004 SGRDYVVT

-5022 DGQDYSVTIGNNN
+5022 DDQDYSVTIGNNN

-5046 NVFGNYNRINAS
+5046 NVFGNYNRINAG

-5073 NGGEGEDHLIAAAI
+5073 NGGDGDDHLIAAAI

-5092 FNGEEGRDLMVLG
+5092 FNGGEGRDLMVLG

-5127 DNLVEDISS
+5127 DNLVEDIRS

-5166 PVSETDQAKFE
+5166 PSNDSDQSKFE
-5177 HIGSVTFND
+5177 HIGSVTFSD
-5186 YFDGK
+5186 YFNGN
-5191 RAQMI
+5191 RAQVVIGMS
-5196 IAMGEK
+5196 EK
-5202 DANGER
+5202 DLSGER
-5208 EYTTLSESSIDALV
+5208 EYTMLSDSAIDALV
-5222 QAMSGFDPQ
+5222 QAMSGFEPQ
-5231 AGDNGFIDNLD
+5231 AGDNGFIDSLE
-5242 SKSRVA
+5242 SKSQAA
-5248 ISTAWADVVHKKGIT
+5248 ISMAWSDVVHKKGLM

>member
-19 ADNGNNDIVAI
+19 ADDGNNNIVAI
-30 GFGGEIHAYGGDDHV
+30 GFGGQIHAYGGDDHV

-52 TVHTGSGNDTVV
+52 TVYTGSGNDTVV
-64 GGSAYLRVEDSTG
+64 GGSAYLKVEDSTG
-77 HLSVKGAAGYAD
+77 HLTVKGAAGYAD

-108 IDHLGHHGDVSYGGA
+108 IDHLGNHGDISYGGA
-123 AAYNSVKRKGLSGN
+123 AAYNGITRKGLSGN
-137 VTFKGAGGYNALW
+137 VTFAGAGGYNALW
-150 HETNHGNLSFAGA
+150 HETNQGNLSFTGA
-163 GAGNKLDRTWF
+163 GAGNKLDRTWSNR
-174 DQYQGSRGDVSFDG
+174 YQGSHGDVTFDG

-230 ASNRIERTR
+230 ASNRIERTH
-239 QAEDVYQQTHGNI
+239 QAEDVYTQTRGNI

-262 FYSDVAHGDIH
+262 LYSDVAHGDIH
-273 FSGGGAYNTIT
+273 FSGGGAYNTII

-289 SSFDAQ
+289 NDFAKE
-295 GMEYAKAEDIVLTTA
+295 GMTNAKADEIVLTKA
-310 KMHGSWIGSGTHA
+310 VMSGSWIGQDHH
-323 VTAVKSEREPNT
+323 VTAVKSASEPNT
-335 YLFAIADGTYTK
+335 YLFAFADSTYTK
-347 INKVRLSND
+347 INKVQLRND
-356 PKTGKLKYY
+356 PQTGELKYY
-365 SEAWY
+365 STAWY
-370 KQGNHLSGLARSDVS
+370 KEGNHLSNLANQDISDN
-385 SAGGFEVNPINGGY
+385 GGFTAVNINGAY
-399 TLSNIAVEHQQSL
+399 TLSDLKVEHQQSV
-412 TVHAMEKDL
+412 TVHAVEKSL

-430 NGALIDA
+430 NGAVIDA
-437 KDVVLSDAKMGGHAI
+437 KEVSLSDAKMGGHAI
-452 STDGTKVDVQAIK
+452 YADGTKVDVKAVK
-465 SNRKPNTY
+465 SNRQPNTY
-473 VYAKVLG
+473 IYAKVLG

-493 AETGVLK
+493 PETGALK

-509 GDHTANLANED
+509 GDHTANIANQD
-520 ISSANGY
+520 ISSATGY
-527 HSMGKGGYSLSAL
+527 NPMGKGGYSLSDL
-540 NYSVNAIRSMSET
+540 HYSVNAVRSTSET
-553 VADIDEYTDQTL
+553 VADIEEYTDQTL
-565 FKPATDSGESSGD
+565 FKPANDSGESSGD
-578 VHFSGAG
+578 VRFNGAG

-593 VTRGNVYFNGGGIAN
+593 VTRGNVHFNGGGIAN

-653 SKQGKMD
+653 SQQGKMD

-671 RIGDGQYLAHLLAYG
+671 RLGDGQYLAHLLAYG
-686 NISVHKGNGNSR
+686 NISVQKGSGDSR
-698 VAMLGGY
+698 VVMLGGY
-705 NTHTQIGSGHGL
+705 NTHTQIGSGNGL

-722 GFNVMTQVGNGEVTS
+722 GFNVMTQVGQGDVAA

-746 TKVGE
+746 TKMGE
-751 GELTAGM
+751 GELTSGM
-758 LGGANVMTHI
+758 LGGANVITHI
-768 SGDEQA
+768 SNDDQL

-793 GDTLAVMGGGA
+793 GNTLAVMGGGA
-804 NVLTHVGDGSTTG
+804 NVLTHVGDGTTTG

-832 DTTGIMLGVGNVLTH
+832 DTTGILLGVGNVLTH

-873 AAMIGAG
+873 AVMIGAG

-960 HIGNGSTFAA
+960 HVGSGSTFAA
-970 MIGQANVMTKV
+970 MIGQANIITKV

-990 VGKANIYTHVGDGT
+990 VGKANIMTHVGDGT
-1004 SLGLFAGEM
+1004 SLGLFAGEV

-1107 IGNVMTHVGD
+1107 VGNVMTHVGD

-1127 ANIVTKVGDGLGINV
+1127 ANLITKVGDGLGVNV

-1164 EANILTKVGDGQ
+1164 EANLITKVGDGQ
-1176 EVSVVQGKANII
+1176 EVSVVQGEANII

-1211 DGRNVVLAKGEANIV
+1211 HGQNVVLAKGEANIV
-1226 TQVGDGDSFN
+1226 TQVGNGDSFN
-1236 ALWSKGNVV
+1236 ALWSKGNIV

-1257 KGKANITTTVGN
+1257 KGQANITTTVGN

-1285 VGNGVSVNVAW
+1285 VGDGVSVNVAW

-1323 IGDGLNI
+1323 VGDGLNI
-1330 NASYARNNV
+1330 NASYAQNNV

-1361 KLSALFDNVKQTL
+1361 KLSALFDNIKQTV

-1393 TSGTQKGRGAIATPE
+1393 SSGTHKGRGAIATPE
-1408 ITKLDGFQMDAIE
+1408 ITKLDGFQMDAIK
-1421 EVGSDLG
+1421 EVSSDLG

-1442 LNEMD
+1442 LNKMQHA
-1447 NDLNIDGASDHAPNL
+1447 LNVDDSSVQASNL

-1468 EQGDRGWQSTHGV
+1468 ELGEHGWQSTHGV
-1481 EASYSGSVYGVNGEG
+1481 EASYAGSVYGVEGEG
-1496 HGTRVTELD
+1496 HGARVTELD
-1505 THTNTSLYQD
+1505 TYTNTSLYQD
-1515 LTDLTEGEVIAVS
+1515 LANLAQGEVIAVS

-1557 DASAWQQKTLKLTAH
+1557 DESAWQQKTLKLTAQ

-1590 YILDNVVAKSES
+1590 YILDNVVATSES
-1602 SPQANAVSEH
+1602 SQQANAIREH
-1612 AKQNQASQNALSDKE
+1612 ATQNPAAQNALSDKE

-1654 ESTDQQAI
+1654 ESTDQQAL

-1673 KEESEAV
+1673 QEESEAI
-1680 TAELTTLAQ
+1680 TAELTKLAQ
-1689 GLDVLDGQATHTGK
+1689 GLDVLDSQATHTGE
-1703 SGEQWRNDFAGGLLD
+1703 SGDQWRNEFASGLLA
-1718 GVQSQIDDAKQLAS
+1718 GVQTQLDDAKQLAN
-1732 DKMAAAKQTQ
+1732 DKIAEAKQTHADTQ
-1742 SDNNSKVK
+1742 NKVK
-1750 DSIAKSE
+1750 DAVAKSE

-1775 EAKADAETRKAD
+1775 DAQADAEKRKAD
-1787 AVAKSH
+1787 ALAKGK
-1793 DAKQAESDAHSAAND
+1793 DAQQAESDAHHAVNN
-1808 AQSRGDRDAM
+1808 AQSRGDRDVQV
-1818 NAENK
+1818 AENK
-1823 ANQAQN
+1823 ANQAQA

-1845 GVAGSGLSGN
+1845 GVTGSGLSGN
-1855 AHRVEGAGETGSHVN
+1855 AHSVEGAGETDSHVK
-1870 TDSQTNADGRFS
+1870 TDSQTNADGRFRE
-1882 DGLTEQELEALEGA
+1882 GLTEQEQEALEGA

-1906 AGIRSKNSGS
+1906 AGIRAKNSGS
-1916 TITSMFMEANADSIV
+1916 TITTMFTEANTDSIV
-1931 VDTTASQDVVRKE
+1931 VPTTKPQDVVRKE
-1944 VRISGVNLVGLGE
+1944 IRISGVNLEGLGE
-1957 ASHDSAESLVA
+1957 ASHDSAVSLVA

-1982 TDNDVATD
+1982 SDHPRATEQ
-1990 KYVPV
+1990 YIPV

-2001 DADVSDEVKQ
+2001 DVNVSDETKQ
-2011 RMIQSMSGYIEH
+2011 RLTQFVSGYIEH

-2041 ESTLDYDWD
+2041 EATLNYDWD

-2063 YSFETPHAEK
+2063 YSFEAPHGEN
-2073 SIVSF
+2073 SLVSF
-2078 WSGKNFKQ
+2078 WSGRNFKE
-2086 YRDVL
+2086 YRNVL
-2091 DNAQTDGKK
+2091 DNAQPDGKK
-2100 VVYDIDVKGN
+2100 VVYDIDVQGN
-2110 AFAID
+2110 AFAIK
-2115 LNKHLMRWGGLF
+2115 LNKQLMRWGDMF
-2127 LDPDNAEQNQLKSSI
+2127 LDLDNADQNHLQSSI
-2142 DAATF
+2142 EAAAY

-2158 TGAQHDVYVIAEG
+2158 TGAKDDVYVIAEG
-2171 GVRLGN
+2171 GMRLGN
-2177 YFWHV
+2177 YFWNV
-2182 ELPALRQLQREGLV
+2182 ELPLLRQLQREGLV

-2206 SEYKDLP
+2206 SEYKDVP
-2213 ADEIGR
+2213 VNEIGHK
-2219 RLTDAGVG
+2219 LTDAGVG

-2235 SSARQAE
+2235 SAEQQAE
-2242 LLADNPDDYRADT
+2242 LLAINPKGYKADS

-2270 RESLPF
+2270 RDALPF

-2289 GDEGFEVRSWPGSD
+2289 GDEGFKVRAWPGSD
-2303 DKSKTILLDNPE
+2303 GKSKTIVLDNPE
-2315 DAAQQ
+2315 DATQQ
-2320 KAIERFILA
+2320 KTIERFILA
-2329 NFDNFE
+2329 NFQNFE

-2348 LSHHDGRTR
+2348 ISHDKGITH
-2357 ILAQKED
+2357 ILAQKVD
-2364 GAWTYNTNS
+2364 GAWQYNAKV

-2384 AHVSGKVRGESYQKV
+2384 ANVTGKIRGESYQQV
-2399 IDALAEYHASTAE
+2399 IDALADYHASITE
-2412 HADYELES
+2412 HADYEPES
-2420 VEQLVNLR
+2420 VEKLLNLR
-2428 KKIEGYALG
+2428 KKIEGYVLG
-2437 HPDSGRLEA
+2437 HPDSGRVEA

-2453 VNSRLEEVSV
+2453 VNTRLDEVSLLSV
-2463 LAVSEQSIKAH
+2463 AEQIIQAQ
-2474 DSFSRLYDQLDNA
+2474 DSFSRLYDQLEAAN
-2487 HLKQSKHLYLDG
+2487 LKESKHLYLDQ

-2512 KIDQLGGSDAVLEK
+2512 NIDLLGSREAVLEK
-2526 VKASVNHEYGQAI
+2526 VKLTVSNEYGQTV
-2539 ADTIFAGLSAN
+2539 ADTIFAGLSAKD
-2550 ELAKDGK
+2550 LAKDGK
-2557 GIDITGLNRIH
+2557 GIDIAGLNKVH
-2568 QALEQHMSPVSAT
+2568 QAIEQHLSPVSAT
-2581 MYIWKPS
+2581 LYIWKPS

-2605 QIDAQAAADFNKQ
+2605 QLEGQAAADFNQQ

-2632 IRNIFNVATE
+2632 ISNILNVATKD
-2642 YQPDLKLRWS
+2642 QPDLKLRWS

-2663 LEHDMASEE
+2663 LEHDVASEE
-2672 NDGFGLNDGETKLKR
+2672 NDGFGLHDGDIKLKR

-2699 AAYKDASEG
+2699 ASFKEASEG

-2716 PDMLVSTGIPAHV
+2716 PDMLETTGIPAHV
-2729 FQPFVDQ
+2729 FQPFVEQ

-2742 DMMDVANRFAQELQK
+2742 DMMDVANRFAQELRL
-2757 QAQASGDPALVAK
+2757 QAQRSDDPELLEK
-2770 RIDNVVRLFAERAL
+2770 RIGNVVRQFAERAL
-2784 EEIEAFKAS
+2784 EEIETFKAS
-2793 QADEGRVFRINLE
+2793 QADQGRVFRINLE

-2817 NRLSHDPDA
+2817 HRLSNDPDA

-2853 HTWRPKFGVWTPTEL
+2853 HTWLPKFGVWTPTEL

-2887 SHQVNDDLDA
+2887 SHQVTDVLDA
-2897 LSGSEKHKDKV
+2897 LSG
-2908 AIENDGTPPRDKVP
+2908 N
-2922 LSPLTRF
+2922 
-2929 LNNELYGERD
+2929 
-2939 ARRKIGDITQTLLD
+2939 
-2953 HAVEKGESQ
+2953 
-2962 KVTLKGEAGR
+2962 
-2972 LTGYYHQGTASS
+2972 
-2984 DDETSTTSG
+2984 
-2993 KVVLFLH
+2993 
-3000 GSGSSAEEQASA
+3000 
-3012 IRSHYQKQGI
+3012 
-3022 DMLAVNLRGYGES
+3022 
-3035 DGGPS
+3035 
-3040 EKGLYQDA
+3040 
-3048 RTMFNYL
+3048 
-3055 VNDKGIDPSNIILHG
+3055 
-3070 YSMGGPIAADLAR
+3070 
-3083 YAAQNGQA
+3083 
-3091 VSGLLLD
+3091 
-3098 RPMPSMTKAIT
+3098 
-3109 AHEVANP
+3109 
-3116 AGIVGTIAKA
+3116 
-3126 VNGQFSVEKNL
+3126 
-3137 KGLPQETPILLLTD
+3137 
-3151 NEGLGEEGE
+3151 
-3160 KLRVKLSN
+3160 
-3168 SGFNVTGEQ
+3168 
-3177 TFYGHEASNRLMSQ
+3177 
-3191 YTGQIVS
+3191 
-3198 DLLNT
+3198 
-3203 QHIKH
+3203 
-3208 NEAKLNLEPHGKN
+3208 
-3221 YESRDLILKPIS
+3221 
-3233 QPETVELGMPEV
+3233 
-3245 DQKVLADIAER
+3245 
-3256 ENVII
+3256 
-3261 GVRPVDEKSKSLIAS
+3261 
-3276 KMYSSKGLF
+3276 
-3285 VKAKSSDWG
+3285 KAK
-3294 PMSGFIP
+3294 
-3301 VDQSFAKASARRD
+3301 
-3314 LETFNR
+3314 
-3320 HAEQSIQS
+3320 
-3328 GNAVSAD
+3328 
-3335 LYLNQVRVEELV
+3335 
-3347 SKYHS
+3347 
-3352 LTPLELDD
+3352 
-3360 QSGMYKTTA
+3360 
-3369 TNGDQSVPFFLNRVT
+3369 
-3384 VDGNELWQVHY
+3384 
-3395 ITNGELAPFKVIG
+3395 
-3408 DPVSKQPMTADYDLL
+3408 
-3423 TVMYSYGDLGPQDKV
+3423 
-3438 KQPLTWQQWKD
+3438 
-3449 SVTYEDLTPKYKELY
+3449 
-3464 SNEDLYNKKDGA
+3464 
-3476 SLGNVS
+3476 
-3482 GRLKELKD
+3482 
-3490 RINVDLGRTNGLE
+3490 
-3503 MVHHGADDAN
+3503 
-3513 PYAVM
+3513 
-3518 ADNFPATFFV
+3518 
-3528 PKSLFAEDGLGEG
+3528 
-3541 KGSIQTYFN
+3541 
-3550 VNEQGAVVIRNPQEF
+3550 
-3565 SDFQQVTINAS
+3565 
-3576 FRASFNDKW
+3576 
-3585 NHGLDEPLFT
+3585 
-3595 TKRKLSHEFLN
+3595 
-3606 KRDQLLKK
+3606 
-3614 LSGGRLDAQD
+3614 
-3624 ETLVALGNPDD
+3624 
-3635 VSGNKAI
+3635 
-3642 VAVDVSQIFTRQ
+3642 VAVDLAQIFTVQ
-3654 ELKERANVF
+3654 ELKERAKVF

-3680 VHQTV
+3680 VHQAKG
-3685 SRDQIV
+3685 RYQIA
-3691 ASFELNKKVNAYIAE
+3691 ASFELNKKINDYIAE

-3718 LKEQITSALFI
+3718 LKEQVTSALFI
-3729 GKMQVAQVDIDAIA
+3729 GKMQVAQAGIDAIA
-3743 QTRPELAARIFMVAI
+3743 QTRPELATRIFMVAI
-3758 EEANGEHRGLTD
+3758 EEANGKHVGLTD
-3770 MMVRWAN
+3770 MMLRWAN

-3785 QGYKGETPN
+3785 HGYKGEMPS

-3807 DHYADF
+3807 EHYADF
-3813 KQWLETSQSNG
+3813 KKWLETSQSNG

-3848 DLTGVESVQMAFYF
+3848 DLTGAESVQMAFYF
-3862 LKEAAKKVD
+3862 LKEAAKKAD

-3885 FADKSYLSQLD
+3885 FADQNYLSQLD

-3920 RYSGAGYDE
+3920 RYSGKGYDE
-3929 LTNKLAG
+3929 LTNMLAS

-3960 GSDVNGLRFVNEQMD
+3960 GSDVNGLRFVNEQME

-4014 MLKTKHLDATLFE
+4014 MLKTKHLDVTLFE
-4027 NARANGMRIV
+4027 NARVNGMRIV

-4059 AGAANNIAVEVLQSL
+4059 AGAANNIAVEVLQNL
-4074 PDDEKFVAIYGKAHL
+4074 PDGEKFVAIYGKAHL

-4111 RVSDSNQFRVEQDD
+4111 KVSDSNQFTVEQDD
-4125 MTLRVV
+4125 VSLRVV
-4131 YDDVANKPKLTFKDS
+4131 YDDVANKPKITFKGS
-4146 LSGANTAIHNQNVND
+4146 LSGANTALHNQNVND
-4161 WERVAVTPTADGGE
+4161 WERVVVTPIADGGE

-4184 QMENDSVVANAAANL
+4184 QMENDDVVAKAAANL

-4238 HGRDDSDSNNTH
+4238 HGRDHSESNNTR
-4250 LSGYSAED
+4250 LSGYSADE
-4258 LAAKLANFQQSFSQ
+4258 LAVKLAKFQQSFNQ

-4278 TPDHISIVGCSLVS
+4278 KPDHISIVGCSLVS

-4303 INAMDVNGLR
+4303 INAMDANGLR
-4313 VDVSARSSELA
+4313 VDVSVRSSELA
-4324 VDATGRKHTKDEN
+4324 VDEAGRKHTKDAN
-4337 GDWIQKAETNKVSLS
+4337 GDWVQKAGNNKVSLS
-4352 WNEQGEVI
+4352 WDAQGEVV
-4360 AKEERIRNGIAE
+4360 AKDEPIRNGIAE

-4380 GVSDVGEIAR
+4380 GVNNVDEPAR
-4390 GAIGDNNDVFDA
+4390 GAIGDNSDVFDA
-4402 PEKRKV
+4402 PEKRKP
-4408 ETETSSSAA
+4408 ETEVIANSSSS
-4417 NNKLSYSG
+4417 NQLSYSG
-4425 NIQVNVGDGE
+4425 NIQVNVGEGE

-4443 SNVGIKVGSGG
+4443 SNVGIKVGTGG

-4469 GNGESKHSV
+4469 GDGESKHSV
-4478 DMGGYQ
+4478 DIGGYQ
-4484 ALEGAQMFI
+4484 ALEGAQMFL
-4493 GNRNVSFNLGQSN
+4493 GNRNVSFNFGHSN
-4506 DLLVMMDKSIP
+4506 DLILMMDKSIP

-4528 ARISGVLQSIA
+4528 ARISGVLQGIA
-4539 TSGEDQDWLAAQEQ
+4539 MSGEGEDWLAAQEQ

-4569 LDQSSSVDYTCLVE
+4569 LDQSSSVDYTHLVQ
-4583 LDSHNERSSRGLKH
+4583 LNSQNERDSRGLKH
-4597 DTEAALNKQ
+4597 DAEATLNKQ

-4613 NSDSSAGKLS
+4613 NGNSGTSQLS

-4680 QFSATGQA
+4680 QFTATGQA

-4693 YTPEDLPRQLKNK
+4693 YTPQDLPRQLKNK
-4706 LLGQMAGI
+4706 LLGQLAGV

-4726 DYTTSGQIVSRNG
+4726 DYTASGQIVSRNG
-4739 EAVDGVAILTEMLEV
+4739 QAVDGVAILKEMLEV

-4767 DPAKLLDSLKSG
+4767 DPAKLLDSLKAG
-4779 IDMGADGIQSFA
+4779 IDMGADGIKSFA
-4791 ETHGLKDKAP
+4791 ETHGLKEKAP
-4801 EEEENKSAVSVNG
+4801 EEEKDNSSVSVNG
-4814 TSVNSAQGAT
+4814 ANVNSAQGAT
-4824 ASDGNTETAETQDRA
+4824 VADGNTETAETQDRA

-4863 KSLVENLKEN
+4863 KSLVENLKQN

-4897 DGDINL
+4897 DGDINI

-4943 SNIFTGGEGSDMGV
+4943 SNIFTGGEGNDMGV

-5004 LGRDYVVT
+5004 SGRDYVVT

-5022 DGQDYSVTIGNNN
+5022 DDQDYSVTIGNNN

-5046 NVFGNYNRINAS
+5046 NIFGNYNRINAG

-5073 NGGEGEDHLIAAAI
+5073 NGGDGDDHLIAAAI

-5092 FNGEEGRDLMVLG
+5092 FNGGEGRDLMVLG
-5105 GYQNTFK
+5105 GYQNIFK

-5127 DNLVEDISS
+5127 DNLVEDIRS

-5166 PVSETDQAKFE
+5166 PSNDSDQSKFE
-5177 HIGSVTFND
+5177 HIGSVTFSD
-5186 YFDGK
+5186 YFNGN
-5191 RAQMI
+5191 RAQVVIGMS
-5196 IAMGEK
+5196 EK
-5202 DANGER
+5202 GLSGER
-5208 EYTTLSESSIDALV
+5208 EYTMLSDSAIDALV
-5222 QAMSGFDPQ
+5222 QAMSGFEPQ
-5231 AGDNGFIDNLD
+5231 AGDNGFIDSLE
-5242 SKSRVA
+5242 SKSQAA
-5248 ISTAWADVVHKKGIT
+5248 ISMAWSDVVHKKGLM